1 MGKPFWRSVEYFFT
15 GNYSADN
22 GNNDIVAIG
31 FGGEIHAYGGDD
43 HVTVGS
49 IGATVHTGSG
59 NDTVVGGSAYLRVED
74 STGHLSVKGAAG
86 YADIN
91 KSGDGNVSFAGAAGG
106 VSIDH
111 LGHHGDV
118 SYGGAAAYNSVKRKG
133 LSGNVTFKGAGGY
146 NALWHETNH
155 GNLSFAGAGAGNK
168 LDRTWFDQYQGSRG
182 DVSFD
187 GAGAANSISSRVET
201 GNITFRGAGADN
213 HLVRKGKVGDI
224 TLQGAGASN
233 RIERTRQAEDVYQQT
248 HGNIRFE
255 GVGGYNSFYSDVAH
269 GDIHFS
275 GGGAYNTITR
285 KGSGSSFD
293 AQGMEYAKAEDIV
306 LTTAKMHGSWIGS
319 GTHAVTAVKSE
330 REPNT
335 YLFAI
340 ADGTYTKINKVRL
353 SNDPKTGK
361 LKYYSEAWYKQ
372 GNHLSGLARS
382 DVSSAGG
389 FEVNPIN
396 GGYTLSNIAVEHQQ
410 SLTVHAM
417 EKDLTEYEWVT
428 YANGALIDAK
438 DVVLSDAKMGGHAIS
453 TDGTKVDVQAIKSN
467 RKPNTYVYAKVLG
480 PYTKIVVVELANDAE
495 TGVLKYQARSWYK
508 EGDHTA
514 NLANEDISSANG
526 YHSMGKG
533 GYSLSALNY
542 SVNAIRS
549 MSETVADIDEY
560 TDQTLFKPATDSG
573 ESSGDVHFSG
583 AGGGNVIKSNVTR
596 GNVYFNGGG
605 IANVIL
611 HSSQFGNT
619 EFNGGGAANV
629 IVKSGEEGDLTFR
642 GAGLANVLVHQSKQG
657 KMDVYAGGAVN
668 VLVRIGDGQ
677 YLAHLLAYGNISVHK
692 GNGNSRVAMLGGY
705 NTHTQIG
712 SGHGLWLAAGG
723 FNVMTQVG
731 NGEVTS
737 VLAGGANVLTKVGEG
752 ELTAGMLGGANVM
765 THISGD
771 EQASNTTAVALGGA
785 NILTKKGKGDTLA
798 VMGGGAN
805 VLTHVGDGSTTGVMV
820 GGANILTKVGN
831 GDTTGI
837 MLGVGNVLTHVGD
850 GQTLGVMGAAGN
862 IFTKVGDGTSIA
874 AMIGAGNIF
883 THVGEGNAWAL
894 MGGLG
899 NVFTKVGNGDA
910 LALMVAEANVFTHIG
925 DGMSVALM
933 LAKGNVATKVGNGT
947 TLAAMVGN
955 ANIFTHIGNG
965 STFAAMIGQANVM
978 TKVGNDLTAALM
990 VGKAN
995 IYTHVGDGTS
1005 LGLFA
1010 GEMNVMTKV
1019 GNGTTLAAMFGK
1031 ANIMTHVG
1039 DGLTGVLALGEA
1051 NIVTK
1056 VGDDFMGVVAAAKA
1070 NVVTHVGDAT
1080 TAAVLAGKGNIL
1092 TKVGEGTTVGLLI
1105 SDIGNVMTHVGD
1117 GTTIGIAKGKA
1128 NIVTKVGDGLGI
1140 NVAWGQANVFTQ
1152 VGDGDRYNFA
1162 KGEANIL
1169 TKVGDGQEVSVV
1181 QGKANII
1188 THVGNGDD
1196 YTGAWGK
1203 ANVITKVGDGRNVVL
1218 AKGEANIVT
1227 QVGDGDSFNA
1237 LWSKGNVVTKVGDG
1251 MQVTAAKGKAN
1262 ITTTV
1267 GNGLSVTAAYGD
1279 ANINTKVGNG
1289 VSVNVAWGKY
1299 NINTKVGDGLNVAV
1313 MKGKANANI
1322 HIGDGLNIN
1331 ASYARN
1337 NVAIKV
1343 GNGDFYSLAVASSN
1357 TSSNKLSALF
1367 DNVKQT
1373 LLGVGGSQAI
1383 NYLVQGDEAS
1393 TSGTQKG
1400 RGAIATPEITKLD
1413 GFQMDAIEE
1422 VGSDLGDS
1430 LTGSVTKVDTPDLN
1444 EMDNDLNIDGASDH
1458 APNLIVNGDFEQGDR
1473 GWQST
1478 HGVEASYSGS
1488 VYGVNG
1494 EGHGTRVTELDTH
1507 TNTSLYQDL
1516 TDLTEGEVIAV
1527 SFDFAKRA
1535 GLSNNEGIE
1544 VLWNGEVVFSSSGDA
1559 SAWQQKTLKLTAHA
1573 GSNRIEFKG
1582 TGHNDGLGYIL
1593 DNVVAK
1599 SESSPQA
1606 NAVSEHAKQNQASQ
1620 NALSDKERAE
1630 ADRQRLEQEK
1640 QKQLDAVA
1648 GSQSQLEST
1657 DQQAIENNGQAQ
1669 RDAVK
1674 EESEAVTAE
1683 LTTLAQGLDVLDG
1696 QATHTGKS
1704 GEQWRN
1710 DFAGGLL
1717 DGVQSQID
1725 DAKQLASDKMAA
1737 AKQTQSDN
1745 NSKVKD
1751 SIAKSEAGVAKGEQN
1766 RAGAEQDIA
1775 EAKAD
1780 AETRKADAVA
1790 KSHDAKQAESDAH
1803 SAANDAQSRG
1813 DRDAM
1818 NAENK
1823 ANQAQNDA
1831 QGAKQ
1836 NEGDRPDRQGVAGSG
1851 LSGNAHRV
1859 EGAGETGSHVNTDSQ
1874 TNADGRFSDGLTEQE
1889 LEALE
1894 GATNAVNRLQINAGI
1909 RSKNSGSTITSM
1921 FMEANADSIVVD
1933 TTASQDV
1940 VRKEVRISGVN
1951 LVGLGE
1957 ASHDSAESLVAARAE
1972 KVANLYRWLDTD
1984 NDVATDK
1991 YVPVPG
1997 FERVDAD
2004 VSDEVKQ
2011 RMIQSMSGYIE
2022 HTDNQVPKDQAQAL
2036 ATLFVESTLDYDW
2049 DKRVEFLT
2057 KLESYGY
2064 SFETPHAEKSIV
2076 SFWSGKNF
2084 KQYRDVLDNAQTDGK
2099 KVVYD
2104 IDVKGNAFAID
2115 LNKHLMRW
2123 GGLFLDPDN
2132 AEQNQ
2137 LKSSID
2143 AATFSNTGFWSSV
2156 YATGAQHDVY
2166 VIAEGGVRLGNY
2178 FWHVE
2183 LPALR
2188 QLQREGL
2195 VGEIRLLDK
2204 PVSEYKDL
2212 PADEIGR
2219 RLTDAGVGV
2228 KVRFDA
2234 LSSARQ
2240 AELLADNPDDYRA
2253 DTLVEL
2259 DVKLSA
2265 IDSMLRESLPFYSLR
2280 TERNLLV
2287 QEGDE
2292 GFEVR
2297 SWPGSD
2303 DKSKTILLDN
2313 PEDAA
2318 QQKAIERF
2326 ILANFDNF
2334 EQMPD
2339 ELFLVDNKVLS
2350 HHDGRTRILAQK
2362 EDGAWTYNTNSELM
2376 SVTELLDAAH
2386 VSGKV
2391 RGESYQKVIDALAE
2405 YHASTA
2411 EHADYELE
2419 SVEQLVNL
2427 RKKIEGYALG
2437 HPDSGRLEAMNSL
2450 LNQVNSRLEEVS
2462 VLAVSEQSIKAHD
2475 SFSRLY
2481 DQLDNAHL
2489 KQSKHLY
2496 LDGNG
2501 DFVTKGKGNLA
2512 KIDQLG
2518 GSDAVLEKVKASV
2531 NHEYGQAIA
2540 DTIFAGLSA
2549 NELAKDGKGIDIT
2562 GLNRIHQA
2570 LEQHMSPVSATMY
2583 IWKPS
2588 DHSAL
2593 GHAALQIGQGRTQI
2607 DAQAAADFN
2616 KQNYVSWW
2624 PLGSKSSNIR
2634 NIFNVATEYQ
2644 PDLKLRWSDFSQP
2657 AHQNDTLE
2665 HDMASEENDGFG
2677 LNDGETKLKRFIE
2690 KLNAAKGIDAA
2701 YKDASEGY
2709 ASVLLGN
2716 PDMLVSTGIPAHV
2729 FQPFVDQWNDTS
2741 YDMMDVANR
2750 FAQEL
2755 QKQAQA
2761 SGDPALVAK
2770 RIDNVVRLFAERALE
2785 EIEAFKASQADEG
2798 RVFRI
2803 NLEGLDVA
2811 AMQAEW
2817 NRLSHDPDARYQ
2829 LLTKNCSSTVAKVLK
2844 AGGADKLIGHTW
2856 RPKFGVW
2863 TPTELFN
2870 FGQALQEA
2878 QLEIAAKKQSHQVND
2893 DLDALS
2899 GSEKHKDKVAIEND
2913 GTPPRDKVPLS
2924 PLTRFLNNELYGER
2938 DARRKIGDITQ
2949 TLLDHA
2955 VEKGESQKVTLKGE
2969 AGRLTGYYHQGTAS
2983 SDDETST
2990 TSGKVVLFLHGSG
3003 SSAEEQASAIRSHYQ
3018 KQGIDMLAVNLR
3030 GYGES
3035 DGGPSEKGLYQ
3046 DARTMFN
3053 YLVNDKGI
3061 DPSNIILHGYSMGGP
3076 IAADLARYAA
3086 QNGQAVSGLLL
3097 DRPMPSMT
3105 KAITA
3110 HEVANPAG
3118 IVGTIAKAVNGQFS
3132 VEKNLKG
3139 LPQETPILLL
3149 TDNEG
3154 LGEEGEKLRVKLS
3167 NSGFNVT
3174 GEQTF
3179 YGHEASNRLMSQ
3191 YTGQIVSDLLNTQH
3205 IKHNEAKLNLEP
3217 HGKNYES
3224 RDLILK
3230 PISQPETVEL
3240 GMPEVDQKVLAD
3252 IAEREN
3258 VIIGVRPV
3266 DEKSKS
3272 LIASKM
3278 YSSKGLFVKAKSS
3291 DWGPMSGFIPV
3302 DQSFAKAS
3310 ARRDLE
3316 TFNRHAEQSIQSGNA
3331 VSADLYLNQVRVE
3344 ELVSK
3349 YHSLTPLELDDQ
3361 SGMYKTTATN
3371 GDQSV
3376 PFFLNR
3382 VTVDGNELWQVH
3394 YITNGELA
3402 PFKVIGDPV
3411 SKQPMTADYDLLT
3424 VMYSYGDL
3432 GPQDK
3437 VKQPLTWQQWKDSV
3451 TYEDL
3456 TPKYK
3461 ELYSNEDL
3469 YNKKDGASLGNVSGR
3484 LKELKDR
3491 INVDLGR
3498 TNGLEMVHHGADDA
3512 NPYAVMADNFPAT
3525 FFVPKSLFAE
3535 DGLGEGKGSIQTYF
3549 NVNEQGAVVIRNP
3562 QEFSDFQQ
3570 VTINASFRASFNDK
3584 WNHGL
3589 DEPLFTT
3596 KRKLSHEFLNKR
3608 DQLLKKLSGGR
3619 LDAQDETL
3627 VALGNPDDVSGN
3639 KAIVAVDVSQIF
3651 TRQELKE
3658 RANVFAKP
3666 IGASYQGILD
3676 QLDLVH
3682 QTVSRDQIVAS
3693 FELNKKVNAYIAE
3706 HPTSGRNQALTQ
3718 LKEQITSALFIGK
3731 MQVAQVDIDAIA
3743 QTRPE
3748 LAARIFMV
3756 AIEEANGEHR
3766 GLTDMMVRWAN
3777 EDPYLAP
3784 KQGYKGE
3791 TPNDLGFDAKYHVD
3805 LGDHYADFK
3814 QWLETSQ
3821 SNGLLSKAT
3830 LDESTKTVHLGYSY
3844 QELQDLTGVESV
3856 QMAFYFLKEAA
3867 KKVDPISGDSA
3878 EMILLKKFADKSY
3891 LSQLD
3896 SDRMDQI
3903 EGIYR
3908 SSHETDVDAWD
3919 RRYSGAGYDEL
3930 TNKLAGAT
3938 GVDEQLSVLL
3948 DDRKGLLIGEVHGS
3962 DVNGLRF
3969 VNEQMDALKKQGVT
3983 VIGLEHLRSDL
3994 AQPLIDRYL
4003 ATGVM
4008 SSELSAMLKTKHLDA
4023 TLFENAR
4030 ANGMRIVALD
4040 ANSSAR
4046 PNVQGTEHGL
4056 MYRAGAANN
4065 IAVEVLQSLPDD
4077 EKFVAIYGKAHLQ
4090 SHKGIE
4096 GFVPGITHRLDLP
4109 ALRVSD
4115 SNQFRVEQDD
4125 MTLRVVYDDVANK
4138 PKLTF
4143 KDSLS
4148 GANTAIHNQNVN
4160 DWERVA
4166 VTPTADGGET
4176 RFDGQ
4181 IIVQMENDSVVANA
4195 AANLAGKH
4203 PESSVVVQLDSDG
4216 NYRVVYGDPSKLD
4229 GKLRWQLVGHGR
4241 DDSDSNN
4248 THLSGYSAEDLAA
4261 KLANF
4266 QQSFSQAENIN
4277 NTPDHISI
4285 VGCSLVSDDKQKGF
4299 GHQFINAMDVNG
4311 LRVDVS
4317 ARSSELA
4324 VDATGRKHTKDENG
4338 DWIQKA
4344 ETNKVSLSWNEQ
4356 GEVIAKEERIRN
4368 GIAEGDIDLSRIGVS
4383 DVGEIARGAI
4393 GDNNDVFDAPE
4404 KRKVETET
4412 SSSAANNKLSYSGNI
4427 QVNVGD
4433 GEFTAV
4439 NWGTSNVGIK
4449 VGSGGF
4455 KSLAFGDNNVMVH
4468 IGNGESKHS
4477 VDMGGYQALEGAQM
4491 FIGNRNVSFNLGQSN
4506 DLLVMMDKSIPT
4518 PPLVNP
4524 FDGAARISGVL
4535 QSIATSGEDQDW
4547 LAAQEQQWTLSGA
4560 KKFVKDMSGLDQSSS
4575 VDYTCLVE
4583 LDSHN
4588 ERSSRGLKH
4597 DTEAAL
4603 NKQYNQWLSGNSD
4616 SSAGKLSRADK
4627 LRQANEKLAFNFA
4640 VGGQGADIQVTTGN
4654 WNFMFGDNIQ
4664 SILDTNLGSLFGLMT
4679 QQFSATGQAKTTFTY
4694 TPEDLPRQLKNK
4706 LLGQM
4711 AGIGAETTL
4720 ADIFGVDYTTSGQIV
4735 SRNGEAVDGVA
4746 ILTEMLEV
4754 IGEFSGDQLQAF
4766 VDPAKLLDSLKS
4778 GIDMGADG
4786 IQSFAE
4792 THGLKDK
4799 APEEEENK
4807 SAVSVNGTSVN
4818 SAQGATASDGNTET
4832 AETQDRAFGF
4842 NSLNLPNLFATIF
4855 SQDKQKEMKSLV
4867 ENLKENLTADLLNM
4881 KEKTFDFLRNSG
4893 HLQGDGD
4900 INLSLGNYNFNW
4912 GGDGKDLGAYLG
4924 DNNNFWGG
4932 RGDDVFYATG
4942 TSNIFTGGEG
4952 SDMGVL
4958 MGRENMM
4965 FGGDG
4970 NDTAV
4975 VAGRI
4980 NHVFLGAGDDQSFVF
4995 GEGGEID
5002 TGLGRDYVV
5011 TSGNFNR
5018 VDTGDGQ
5025 DYSVTIGNNNQ
5036 VELGAGNDFA
5046 NVFGNYNRINASAG
5060 NDVVKLMGYHAV
5072 LNGGEGEDHLI
5083 AAAISKFS
5091 QFNGEEGRDLMVLG
5105 GYQNT
5110 FKGGTDV
5117 DSFVVSGDVIDNL
5130 VEDIS
5135 SEDNIVFNGI
5145 DWQKLW
5151 FERSGYDLKLSIL
5164 RDPVSETDQAKF
5176 EHIGSVTF
5184 NDYFDGK
5191 RAQMIIAMGEKDANG
5206 EREYT
5211 TLSESSIDALV
5222 QAMSGFDP
5230 QAGDNGFIDNLD
5242 SKSRVAIST
5251 AWADVVHKKGITV

>member
-15 GNYSADN
+15 GNYSADD
-22 GNNDIVAIG
+22 GNNSIVAIG

-49 IGATVHTGSG
+49 IGATVYTGSG
-59 NDTVVGGSAYLRVED
+59 NDTVVGGSAYLKVED
-74 STGHLSVKGAAG
+74 STGHLTVKGAAG

-111 LGHHGDV
+111 LGNHGDV
-118 SYGGAAAYNSVKRKG
+118 SYGGAAAYNGITRKG

-146 NALWHETNH
+146 NALWHETNQ

-168 LDRTWFDQYQGSRG
+168 LDRTWFNRYQGSRG
-182 DVSFD
+182 DVTFD

-233 RIERTRQAEDVYQQT
+233 RIERTRQAEDVYAQT
-248 HGNIRFE
+248 RGNIRFE
-255 GVGGYNSFYSDVAH
+255 GVGGYNSLYSDVAH

-306 LTTAKMHGSWIGS
+306 LTAAQMHGLSIDNGNKF
-319 GTHAVTAVKSE
+319 HAVTAVKSE

-353 SNDPKTGK
+353 YNDPETGK
-361 LKYYSEAWYKQ
+361 LKYYSEAWFKR
-372 GNHLSGLARS
+372 GNHLAELARS

-410 SLTVHAM
+410 SVTVHAV
-417 EKDLTEYEWVT
+417 EKNLTEYEWVT

-438 DVVLSDAKMGGHAIS
+438 DVALSDAKMGGDAIYA
-453 TDGTKVDVQAIKSN
+453 DGTKVDVEAVKSN

-480 PYTKIVVVELANDAE
+480 RHTKIVVVELANDPK
-495 TGVLKYQARSWYK
+495 TGALKYQARSWYK
-508 EGDHTA
+508 EGNHTA

-533 GYSLSALNY
+533 GYSLSDLHY
-542 SVNAIRS
+542 SVNAVRS
-549 MSETVADIDEY
+549 TSETVADIEEY
-560 TDQTLFKPATDSG
+560 TDQTLFKPANDSG
-573 ESSGDVHFSG
+573 ESSGDVRFNG

-596 GNVYFNGGG
+596 GNVHFNGGG

-692 GNGNSRVAMLGGY
+692 GNGNSRVVMLGGY

-712 SGHGLWLAAGG
+712 SGNGLWLAAGG

-731 NGEVTS
+731 QGDVAA
-737 VLAGGANVLTKVGEG
+737 VLAGGANVLTKMGEG
-752 ELTAGMLGGANVM
+752 ELTSGMLGGANVI

-771 EQASNTTAVALGGA
+771 NETSNTTAVALGGA
-785 NILTKKGKGDTLA
+785 NILTKKGKGNTLA

-805 VLTHVGDGSTTGVMV
+805 VLTHVGDGTTTGVMV

-874 AMIGAGNIF
+874 VMIGAGNIF

-955 ANIFTHIGNG
+955 ANIFTHVGSG
-965 STFAAMIGQANVM
+965 STFAAMIGQANIM

-995 IYTHVGDGTS
+995 I
-1005 LGLFA
+1005 
-1010 GEMNVMTKV
+1010 
-1019 GNGTTLAAMFGK
+1019 
-1031 ANIMTHVG
+1031 MTHVG
-1039 DGLTGVLALGEA
+1039 DG
-1051 NIVTK
+1051 
-1056 VGDDFMGVVAAAKA
+1056 
-1070 NVVTHVGDAT
+1070 T

-1105 SDIGNVMTHVGD
+1105 SDVGNVMTHVGD

-1128 NIVTKVGDGLGI
+1128 NLITKVGDGLGV

-1162 KGEANIL
+1162 KGEANLI
-1169 TKVGDGQEVSVV
+1169 TKVGDGQELSVV
-1181 QGKANII
+1181 QGEANII

-1203 ANVITKVGDGRNVVL
+1203 ANVITKVGHGQNVVL

-1237 LWSKGNVVTKVGDG
+1237 LWSKGNIVTKVGDG
-1251 MQVTAAKGKAN
+1251 MQVTAAKGQAN

-1267 GNGLSVTAAYGD
+1267 GNGLNVTAAYGD
-1279 ANINTKVGNG
+1279 ANINTKVGDG

-1313 MKGKANANI
+1313 MNGKANANI
-1322 HIGDGLNIN
+1322 HVGDGLNIN
-1331 ASYARN
+1331 ASYAQN

-1367 DNVKQT
+1367 DNIKQT
-1373 LLGVGGSQAI
+1373 VLGVGGSQAI

-1393 TSGTQKG
+1393 SSGTHKG

-1413 GFQMDAIEE
+1413 GFQMDAIKE

-1430 LTGSVTKVDTPDLN
+1430 LIGSVTKVDTPDLN
-1444 EMDNDLNIDGASDH
+1444 KMQHAINVDDSSVQ
-1458 APNLIVNGDFEQGDR
+1458 APNLIVNGDFELGEH

-1478 HGVEASYSGS
+1478 HGVEASYAGS
-1488 VYGVNG
+1488 VYGVEG
-1494 EGHGTRVTELDTH
+1494 EGHGARVTELDTY

-1516 TDLTEGEVIAV
+1516 ANLAQGEVIAV

-1544 VLWNGEVVFSSSGDA
+1544 VLWNGEVVFSSSGDE
-1559 SAWQQKTLKLTAHA
+1559 SAWQQKTLKLTAQA

-1593 DNVVAK
+1593 DNVVAT
-1599 SESSPQA
+1599 SESSQQA
-1606 NAVSEHAKQNQASQ
+1606 NAIREHATQNPAAQ

-1657 DQQAIENNGQAQ
+1657 DQQALENNGQAQ
-1669 RDAVK
+1669 RDAVQ
-1674 EESEAVTAE
+1674 EESEAITAE
-1683 LTTLAQGLDVLDG
+1683 LTKLAQGLDVLDS
-1696 QATHTGKS
+1696 QATHTGES
-1704 GEQWRN
+1704 GDQWRN
-1710 DFAGGLL
+1710 EFASGLL
-1717 DGVQSQID
+1717 AGVQTQLD
-1725 DAKQLASDKMAA
+1725 DAKQLANDKIAE
-1737 AKQTQSDN
+1737 AKQTHADN
-1745 NSKVKD
+1745 QNKVKD
-1751 SIAKSEAGVAKGEQN
+1751 AVAKSEAGVAKGEQN

-1775 EAKAD
+1775 DAQAD
-1780 AETRKADAVA
+1780 AEKRKADALA
-1790 KSHDAKQAESDAH
+1790 KGKDAQQAESDAH
-1803 SAANDAQSRG
+1803 HAVNNAQSRG
-1813 DRDAM
+1813 DRDVQV
-1818 NAENK
+1818 AENK
-1823 ANQAQNDA
+1823 ANQAQADA

-1836 NEGDRPDRQGVAGSG
+1836 NEGDRPDRQGVTGSG
-1851 LSGNAHRV
+1851 LSGNAHSV
-1859 EGAGETGSHVNTDSQ
+1859 EGAGETDSHVKTDSQ
-1874 TNADGRFSDGLTEQE
+1874 TNADGRFSEGLTEQE
-1889 LEALE
+1889 QEALE
-1894 GATNAVNRLQINAGI
+1894 GVTNAVNRLQINAGI
-1909 RSKNSGSTITSM
+1909 RAKNSGSTITTM
-1921 FMEANADSIVVD
+1921 FTEANTDSIVVP
-1933 TTASQDV
+1933 TTTSQDV
-1940 VRKEVRISGVN
+1940 VRKEIRISGVN
-1951 LVGLGE
+1951 LEGLGE
-1957 ASHDSAESLVAARAE
+1957 ASHDG
-1972 KVANLYRWLDTD
+1972 T
-1984 NDVATDK
+1984 
-1991 YVPVPG
+1991 
-1997 FERVDAD
+1997 
-2004 VSDEVKQ
+2004 
-2011 RMIQSMSGYIE
+2011 
-2022 HTDNQVPKDQAQAL
+2022 
-2036 ATLFVESTLDYDW
+2036 
-2049 DKRVEFLT
+2049 
-2057 KLESYGY
+2057 
-2064 SFETPHAEKSIV
+2064 
-2076 SFWSGKNF
+2076 
-2084 KQYRDVLDNAQTDGK
+2084 
-2099 KVVYD
+2099 
-2104 IDVKGNAFAID
+2104 
-2115 LNKHLMRW
+2115 
-2123 GGLFLDPDN
+2123 
-2132 AEQNQ
+2132 
-2137 LKSSID
+2137 
-2143 AATFSNTGFWSSV
+2143 
-2156 YATGAQHDVY
+2156 
-2166 VIAEGGVRLGNY
+2166 
-2178 FWHVE
+2178 
-2183 LPALR
+2183 
-2188 QLQREGL
+2188 L
-2195 VGEIRLLDK
+2195 VGT
-2204 PVSEYKDL
+2204 VVN
-2212 PADEIGR
+2212 
-2219 RLTDAGVGV
+2219 T
-2228 KVRFDA
+2228 
-2234 LSSARQ
+2234 
-2240 AELLADNPDDYRA
+2240 
-2253 DTLVEL
+2253 
-2259 DVKLSA
+2259 
-2265 IDSMLRESLPFYSLR
+2265 MLRESLPFYSLR

-2297 SWPGSD
+2297 AWPGTE
-2303 DKSKTILLDN
+2303 DKSKTIILED

-2318 QQKAIERF
+2318 QHKAIERF

-2339 ELFLVDNKVLS
+2339 ELFLVDNKVIS
-2350 HHDGRTRILAQK
+2350 HHEGRTHVLAQRV
-2362 EDGAWTYNTNSELM
+2362 DGAWQYNATVELM
-2376 SVTELLDAAH
+2376 SVTELLDAAN
-2386 VSGKV
+2386 VTGKI
-2391 RGESYQKVIDALAE
+2391 RGESYQQVIDALTD
-2405 YHASTA
+2405 YHASIT
-2411 EHADYELE
+2411 EHADYEPE
-2419 SVEQLVNL
+2419 SVEKLLNL
-2427 RKKIEGYALG
+2427 RKKIEGYVLG
-2437 HPDSGRLEAMNSL
+2437 HPDSGRVEAMNSL
-2450 LNQVNSRLEEVS
+2450 LNQVNTRLDEVS
-2462 VLAVSEQSIKAHD
+2462 LLSVAEQTIQAQD

-2481 DQLDNAHL
+2481 DQLEAANL
-2489 KQSKHLY
+2489 KESKHLD
-2496 LDGNG
+2496 LDQNG

-2512 KIDQLG
+2512 NIDLLG
-2518 GSDAVLEKVKASV
+2518 SREAVLEKVKLTVS
-2531 NHEYGQAIA
+2531 NEYGQTVA

-2549 NELAKDGKGIDIT
+2549 KDLAKDGKGIDIA
-2562 GLNRIHQA
+2562 GLNKVHQA
-2570 LEQHMSPVSATMY
+2570 IEQHLSPVSATLY

-2593 GHAALQIGQGRTQI
+2593 GHAALQIGQGRTQLEG
-2607 DAQAAADFN
+2607 QAAADFN
-2616 KQNYVSWW
+2616 QQNYVSWW
-2624 PLGSKSSNIR
+2624 PLGSKSSNIG
-2634 NIFNVATEYQ
+2634 NILNVTTKDQ
-2644 PDLKLRWSDFSQP
+2644 PDLKLRWKDFSQP
-2657 AHQNDTLE
+2657 AAHGESLAF
-2665 HDMASEENDGFG
+2665 DMQTEENDDFG
-2677 LNDGETKLKRFIE
+2677 LKSAEDKLKDFI
-2690 KLNAAKGIDAA
+2690 KQLASASGVDKKF
-2701 YKDASEGY
+2701 KDISQAFTMM
-2709 ASVLLGN
+2709 ALMN
-2716 PDMLVSTGIPAHV
+2716 PDILESANIPEHISK
-2729 FQPFVDQWNDTS
+2729 PFVDQWNDTS
-2741 YDMMDVANR
+2741 YDMQDVAQRFAKELQEQAKVAANSEQMEQQISEVVRR
-2750 FAQEL
+2750 FAQDEL
-2755 QKQAQA
+2755 DKIQT
-2761 SGDPALVAK
+2761 
-2770 RIDNVVRLFAERALE
+2770 
-2785 EIEAFKASQADEG
+2785 FKETQADQG

-2817 NRLSHDPDARYQ
+2817 HRLSNDPDARYQ

-2856 RPKFGVW
+2856 LPKFGVW

-2878 QLEIAAKKQSHQVND
+2878 QLEIAAKKQSHQVTD
-2893 DLDALS
+2893 VLDALS
-2899 GSEKHKDKVAIEND
+2899 GN
-2913 GTPPRDKVPLS
+2913 
-2924 PLTRFLNNELYGER
+2924 
-2938 DARRKIGDITQ
+2938 
-2949 TLLDHA
+2949 
-2955 VEKGESQKVTLKGE
+2955 
-2969 AGRLTGYYHQGTAS
+2969 
-2983 SDDETST
+2983 
-2990 TSGKVVLFLHGSG
+2990 
-3003 SSAEEQASAIRSHYQ
+3003 
-3018 KQGIDMLAVNLR
+3018 
-3030 GYGES
+3030 
-3035 DGGPSEKGLYQ
+3035 
-3046 DARTMFN
+3046 
-3053 YLVNDKGI
+3053 
-3061 DPSNIILHGYSMGGP
+3061 
-3076 IAADLARYAA
+3076 
-3086 QNGQAVSGLLL
+3086 
-3097 DRPMPSMT
+3097 
-3105 KAITA
+3105 
-3110 HEVANPAG
+3110 
-3118 IVGTIAKAVNGQFS
+3118 
-3132 VEKNLKG
+3132 
-3139 LPQETPILLL
+3139 
-3149 TDNEG
+3149 
-3154 LGEEGEKLRVKLS
+3154 
-3167 NSGFNVT
+3167 
-3174 GEQTF
+3174 
-3179 YGHEASNRLMSQ
+3179 
-3191 YTGQIVSDLLNTQH
+3191 
-3205 IKHNEAKLNLEP
+3205 
-3217 HGKNYES
+3217 
-3224 RDLILK
+3224 
-3230 PISQPETVEL
+3230 
-3240 GMPEVDQKVLAD
+3240 
-3252 IAEREN
+3252 
-3258 VIIGVRPV
+3258 
-3266 DEKSKS
+3266 
-3272 LIASKM
+3272 
-3278 YSSKGLFVKAKSS
+3278 KAK
-3291 DWGPMSGFIPV
+3291 
-3302 DQSFAKAS
+3302 
-3310 ARRDLE
+3310 
-3316 TFNRHAEQSIQSGNA
+3316 
-3331 VSADLYLNQVRVE
+3331 
-3344 ELVSK
+3344 
-3349 YHSLTPLELDDQ
+3349 
-3361 SGMYKTTATN
+3361 
-3371 GDQSV
+3371 
-3376 PFFLNR
+3376 
-3382 VTVDGNELWQVH
+3382 
-3394 YITNGELA
+3394 
-3402 PFKVIGDPV
+3402 
-3411 SKQPMTADYDLLT
+3411 
-3424 VMYSYGDL
+3424 
-3432 GPQDK
+3432 
-3437 VKQPLTWQQWKDSV
+3437 
-3451 TYEDL
+3451 
-3456 TPKYK
+3456 
-3461 ELYSNEDL
+3461 
-3469 YNKKDGASLGNVSGR
+3469 
-3484 LKELKDR
+3484 
-3491 INVDLGR
+3491 
-3498 TNGLEMVHHGADDA
+3498 
-3512 NPYAVMADNFPAT
+3512 
-3525 FFVPKSLFAE
+3525 
-3535 DGLGEGKGSIQTYF
+3535 
-3549 NVNEQGAVVIRNP
+3549 
-3562 QEFSDFQQ
+3562 
-3570 VTINASFRASFNDK
+3570 
-3584 WNHGL
+3584 
-3589 DEPLFTT
+3589 
-3596 KRKLSHEFLNKR
+3596 
-3608 DQLLKKLSGGR
+3608 
-3619 LDAQDETL
+3619 
-3627 VALGNPDDVSGN
+3627 
-3639 KAIVAVDVSQIF
+3639 VAVDLAQIF
-3651 TRQELKE
+3651 TVQELKE
-3658 RANVFAKP
+3658 RAKVFAKP

-3682 QTVSRDQIVAS
+3682 QAKGRYQIAAS
-3693 FELNKKVNAYIAE
+3693 FELNKKINDYIVE

-3718 LKEQITSALFIGK
+3718 LKEQVTSALFIGK
-3731 MQVAQVDIDAIA
+3731 MQVAQAGIDAIA

-3748 LAARIFMV
+3748 LATRIFMV
-3756 AIEEANGEHR
+3756 AIEEANGKHV
-3766 GLTDMMVRWAN
+3766 GLTDMMLRWAN

-3784 KQGYKGE
+3784 KHGYKGE
-3791 TPNDLGFDAKYHVD
+3791 MPSDLGFDAKYHVD
-3805 LGDHYADFK
+3805 LGEHYADFK

-3844 QELQDLTGVESV
+3844 QELQDLTGAESV

-3867 KKVDPISGDSA
+3867 KKADPISGDSA
-3878 EMILLKKFADKSY
+3878 EMILLKKFADQNY

-3919 RRYSGAGYDEL
+3919 RRYSGKGYDEL
-3930 TNKLAGAT
+3930 TNMLASAT

-3969 VNEQMDALKKQGVT
+3969 VNEQMEALKKQGVT

-4008 SSELSAMLKTKHLDA
+4008 SSELSAMLKTKHLDV

-4030 ANGMRIVALD
+4030 VNGMRIVALD

-4065 IAVEVLQSLPDD
+4065 IAVEVLQNLPDG

-4109 ALRVSD
+4109 ALKVSD
-4115 SNQFRVEQDD
+4115 SNQFTVEQDD
-4125 MTLRVVYDDVANK
+4125 VSLRVVYDDVANK
-4138 PKLTF
+4138 PKITF
-4143 KDSLS
+4143 KGSLS
-4148 GANTAIHNQNVN
+4148 GANTALHNQNVN
-4160 DWERVA
+4160 DWERVV
-4166 VTPTADGGET
+4166 VTPIADGGET

-4181 IIVQMENDSVVANA
+4181 IIVQMENDPVVAKA

-4203 PESSVVVQLDSDG
+4203 AESSVVVQLDSDG
-4216 NYRVVYGDPSKLD
+4216 NYLVVYGDPSKLD

-4241 DDSDSNN
+4241 DHSESNN
-4248 THLSGYSAEDLAA
+4248 TRLSGYSADELAV
-4261 KLANF
+4261 KLAKF
-4266 QQSFSQAENIN
+4266 QQSFNQAENIN
-4277 NTPDHISI
+4277 NKPDHISI

-4299 GHQFINAMDVNG
+4299 GHQFINAMDANG

-4317 ARSSELA
+4317 VRSSELA
-4324 VDATGRKHTKDENG
+4324 VDEAGRKHTKDANG
-4338 DWIQKA
+4338 DWVQKA
-4344 ETNKVSLSWNEQ
+4344 ENNKVSLSWDAQ
-4356 GEVIAKEERIRN
+4356 GEVVAKDERIRN
-4368 GIAEGDIDLSRIGVS
+4368 GIAEGDIDLSRIGVNNV
-4383 DVGEIARGAI
+4383 DEPARGAI
-4393 GDNNDVFDAPE
+4393 GDNSDVFDAPE
-4404 KRKVETET
+4404 KRKPETEVIAN
-4412 SSSAANNKLSYSGNI
+4412 SSSSNQLSYSGNI
-4427 QVNVGD
+4427 QVNVGE

-4449 VGSGGF
+4449 VGTGGF

-4468 IGNGESKHS
+4468 IGDGESKHS
-4477 VDMGGYQALEGAQM
+4477 VDIGGYQALEGAQM
-4491 FIGNRNVSFNLGQSN
+4491 FLGNRNVSFNFGHSN
-4506 DLLVMMDKSIPT
+4506 DLILMMDKSIPT

-4524 FDGAARISGVL
+4524 FDGATRISGVL
-4535 QSIATSGEDQDW
+4535 QGIAMSGEGEDW

-4575 VDYTCLVE
+4575 VDYTTLVE
-4583 LDSHN
+4583 LDSQN
-4588 ERSSRGLKH
+4588 ERDSRGLKH
-4597 DTEAAL
+4597 DAEATL
-4603 NKQYNQWLSGNSD
+4603 NKQYNQWLSGNGNSGT
-4616 SSAGKLSRADK
+4616 SQLSRADK

-4679 QQFSATGQAKTTFTY
+4679 QQFTATGQAKTTFTY
-4694 TPEDLPRQLKNK
+4694 TPQDLPRQLKNK
-4706 LLGQM
+4706 LLGQL
-4711 AGIGAETTL
+4711 AGVGAETTL
-4720 ADIFGVDYTTSGQIV
+4720 ADIFGVDYTASGQII
-4735 SRNGEAVDGVA
+4735 SRNGQAVDGVA
-4746 ILTEMLEV
+4746 ILKEMLEV

-4766 VDPAKLLDSLKS
+4766 VDPAKLLDSLKA

-4786 IQSFAE
+4786 IKSFAE
-4792 THGLKDK
+4792 THGLKEK
-4799 APEEEENK
+4799 APEEEKDN
-4807 SAVSVNGTSVN
+4807 SSVSVNGANVN
-4818 SAQGATASDGNTET
+4818 SAQGATVADGNTET

-4867 ENLKENLTADLLNM
+4867 ENLKQNLTADLLNM

-4900 INLSLGNYNFNW
+4900 INISLGNYNFNW

-4952 SDMGVL
+4952 NDMGVL

-5002 TGLGRDYVV
+5002 TGSGRDYVV

-5018 VDTGDGQ
+5018 VDTGDDQ

-5046 NVFGNYNRINASAG
+5046 NVFGNYNRINAGAG

-5072 LNGGEGEDHLI
+5072 LNGGDGDDHLI

-5091 QFNGEEGRDLMVLG
+5091 QFNGGEGRDLMVLG

-5130 VEDIS
+5130 VEDIR

-5164 RDPVSETDQAKF
+5164 RDPSNDSDQSKF

-5184 NDYFDGK
+5184 SDYFNGN
-5191 RAQMIIAMGEKDANG
+5191 RAQVVIGMSEKDLSG

-5211 TLSESSIDALV
+5211 MLSDSAIDALV
-5222 QAMSGFDP
+5222 QAMSGFEP
-5230 QAGDNGFIDNLD
+5230 QAGDNGFIDSLE
-5242 SKSRVAIST
+5242 SKSQAAISM
-5251 AWADVVHKKGITV
+5251 AWSDVVHKKGLMV

>member
-15 GNYSADN
+15 GNYSADD
-22 GNNDIVAIG
+22 GNNNIVAIG
-31 FGGEIHAYGGDD
+31 FGGQIHAYGGDD

-49 IGATVHTGSG
+49 IGATVYTGSG
-59 NDTVVGGSAYLRVED
+59 NDTVVGGSAYLKVED
-74 STGHLSVKGAAG
+74 STGHLTVKGAAG

-111 LGHHGDV
+111 LGNHGDI
-118 SYGGAAAYNSVKRKG
+118 SYGGAAAYNGITRKG
-133 LSGNVTFKGAGGY
+133 LSGNVTFAGAGGY
-146 NALWHETNH
+146 NALWHETNQ
-155 GNLSFAGAGAGNK
+155 GNLSFTGAGAGNK
-168 LDRTWFDQYQGSRG
+168 LDRTWFNRYQGSHG
-182 DVSFD
+182 DVTFD

-233 RIERTRQAEDVYQQT
+233 RIERTHQAEDVYTQT
-248 HGNIRFE
+248 RGNIRFE
-255 GVGGYNSFYSDVAH
+255 GVGGYNSLYSDVAH

-275 GGGAYNTITR
+275 GGGAYNTIIR
-285 KGSGSSFD
+285 KGSGNDF
-293 AQGMEYAKAEDIV
+293 AKEGMTNAKADEIV
-306 LTTAKMHGSWIGS
+306 LTKAVMSGSWIGQD
-319 GTHAVTAVKSE
+319 HHVTAVKSAS
-330 REPNT
+330 EPNT
-335 YLFAI
+335 YLFAF
-340 ADGTYTKINKVRL
+340 ADSTYTKINKVQLR
-353 SNDPKTGK
+353 NDPQTGE
-361 LKYYSEAWYKQ
+361 LKYYSTAWYKE
-372 GNHLSGLARS
+372 GNHLSNLANQDIS
-382 DVSSAGG
+382 DNGG
-389 FEVNPIN
+389 FTAVNIN
-396 GGYTLSNIAVEHQQ
+396 GAYTLSDLKVEHQQ
-410 SLTVHAM
+410 SVTVHAV
-417 EKDLTEYEWVT
+417 EKSLTEYEWVT
-428 YANGALIDAK
+428 YANGAVIDAK
-438 DVVLSDAKMGGHAIS
+438 EVSLSDAKMGGHAIYA
-453 TDGTKVDVQAIKSN
+453 DGTKVDVKAVKSN
-467 RKPNTYVYAKVLG
+467 RQPNTYIYAKVLG
-480 PYTKIVVVELANDAE
+480 PYTKIVVVELANDPE
-495 TGVLKYQARSWYK
+495 TGALKYQARSWYK

-514 NLANEDISSANG
+514 NIANQDISSATG
-526 YHSMGKG
+526 YNPMGKG
-533 GYSLSALNY
+533 GYSLSDLHY
-542 SVNAIRS
+542 SVNAVRS
-549 MSETVADIDEY
+549 TSETVADIEEY
-560 TDQTLFKPATDSG
+560 TDQTLFKPANDSG
-573 ESSGDVHFSG
+573 ESSGDVRFNG

-596 GNVYFNGGG
+596 GNVHFNGGG

-629 IVKSGEEGDLTFR
+629 IVKSGEEGELTFR
-642 GAGLANVLVHQSKQG
+642 GAGLANVLVHQSQQG

-668 VLVRIGDGQ
+668 VLVRLGDGQ
-677 YLAHLLAYGNISVHK
+677 YLAHLLAYGNISVQK
-692 GNGNSRVAMLGGY
+692 GSGDSRVVMLGGY

-712 SGHGLWLAAGG
+712 SGNGLWLAAGG

-731 NGEVTS
+731 QGDVAA
-737 VLAGGANVLTKVGEG
+737 VLAGGANVLTKMGEG
-752 ELTAGMLGGANVM
+752 ELTSGVLGGANVI
-765 THISGD
+765 THISND
-771 EQASNTTAVALGGA
+771 DQLSNTTAVALGGA
-785 NILTKKGKGDTLA
+785 NILTKKGKGNTLA

-805 VLTHVGDGSTTGVMV
+805 VLTHVGDGTTTGVMV

-874 AMIGAGNIF
+874 VMIGAGNIF

-955 ANIFTHIGNG
+955 ANIFTHIGHG
-965 STFAAMIGQANVM
+965 STFAAMIGQANIM

-995 IYTHVGDGTS
+995 IMTHVGDGTS

-1010 GEMNVMTKV
+1010 GEVNVMTKV

-1105 SDIGNVMTHVGD
+1105 SDVGNVMTHVGD

-1128 NIVTKVGDGLGI
+1128 NLITKVGDGLGV

-1152 VGDGDRYNFA
+1152 VGDGDRYNYA
-1162 KGEANIL
+1162 KGEANLI
-1169 TKVGDGQEVSVV
+1169 TKVGDGQELSVV
-1181 QGKANII
+1181 QGEANII

-1203 ANVITKVGDGRNVVL
+1203 ANVITKVGHGQNVVL

-1237 LWSKGNVVTKVGDG
+1237 LWSKGNIVTKVGDG
-1251 MQVTAAKGKAN
+1251 MQVTAAKGQAN

-1279 ANINTKVGNG
+1279 ANINTKVGDG

-1322 HIGDGLNIN
+1322 HVGDGLNIN
-1331 ASYARN
+1331 ASYAQN

-1367 DNVKQT
+1367 DNIKQT
-1373 LLGVGGSQAI
+1373 VLGVGGSQAI

-1393 TSGTQKG
+1393 SSGTHKG

-1413 GFQMDAIEE
+1413 GFQMDAIKE
-1422 VGSDLGDS
+1422 VSSDLGDS

-1444 EMDNDLNIDGASDH
+1444 KMQHALNVDDSSVQAS
-1458 APNLIVNGDFEQGDR
+1458 NLIVNGDFELGEH

-1478 HGVEASYSGS
+1478 HGVEASYAGS
-1488 VYGVNG
+1488 VYGVEG
-1494 EGHGTRVTELDTH
+1494 EGHGARVTELDTY

-1516 TDLTEGEVIAV
+1516 ANLAQGEVIAV

-1544 VLWNGEVVFSSSGDA
+1544 VLWNGEVVFSSSGDE
-1559 SAWQQKTLKLTAHA
+1559 SAWQQKTLKLTAQA

-1593 DNVVAK
+1593 DNVVAT
-1599 SESSPQA
+1599 SESSQQA
-1606 NAVSEHAKQNQASQ
+1606 NAIREHATQNPAAQ

-1657 DQQAIENNGQAQ
+1657 DQQALENNGQAQ
-1669 RDAVK
+1669 RDAVQ
-1674 EESEAVTAE
+1674 EESEAITAE
-1683 LTTLAQGLDVLDG
+1683 LTKLAQGLDVLDS
-1696 QATHTGKS
+1696 QATHTGES
-1704 GEQWRN
+1704 GDQWRN
-1710 DFAGGLL
+1710 EFASGLL
-1717 DGVQSQID
+1717 AGVQTQLD
-1725 DAKQLASDKMAA
+1725 DAKQLANDKIAE
-1737 AKQTQSDN
+1737 AKQTHADTQN
-1745 NSKVKD
+1745 KVKD
-1751 SIAKSEAGVAKGEQN
+1751 AVAKSEAGVAKGEQN

-1775 EAKAD
+1775 DAQAD
-1780 AETRKADAVA
+1780 AEKRKADALA
-1790 KSHDAKQAESDAH
+1790 KGKDAQQAESDAH
-1803 SAANDAQSRG
+1803 HAVNNAQSRG
-1813 DRDAM
+1813 DRDVQV
-1818 NAENK
+1818 AENK
-1823 ANQAQNDA
+1823 ANQAQADA

-1836 NEGDRPDRQGVAGSG
+1836 NEGDRPDRQGVTGSG
-1851 LSGNAHRV
+1851 LSGNAHSV
-1859 EGAGETGSHVNTDSQ
+1859 EGAGETDSHVKTDSQ
-1874 TNADGRFSDGLTEQE
+1874 TNADGRFSEGLTEQE
-1889 LEALE
+1889 QEALE

-1909 RSKNSGSTITSM
+1909 RAKNSGNTITSM
-1921 FMEANADSIVVD
+1921 FTEANTDSIVVP
-1933 TTASQDV
+1933 TTTSQDV
-1940 VRKEVRISGVN
+1940 VRKEIRISGVN
-1951 LVGLGE
+1951 LEGLGE
-1957 ASHDSAESLVAARAE
+1957 ASHDSAVSLVAARAE
-1972 KVANLYRWLDTD
+1972 KVANLYRWLDSD
-1984 NDVATDK
+1984 HPRATEQ
-1991 YVPVPG
+1991 YIPVPG
-1997 FERVDAD
+1997 FERVDVN
-2004 VSDEVKQ
+2004 VSDETKQ
-2011 RMIQSMSGYIE
+2011 RLTQFVSGYIE

-2036 ATLFVESTLDYDW
+2036 ATLFVEATLNYDW

-2057 KLESYGY
+2057 KLEIYGY
-2064 SFETPHAEKSIV
+2064 SFEAPHGENSLV
-2076 SFWSGKNF
+2076 SFWSGRNF
-2084 KQYRDVLDNAQTDGK
+2084 KEYRNVLDNAQPDGK

-2104 IDVKGNAFAID
+2104 IDVQGNAFAIK
-2115 LNKHLMRW
+2115 LNKQLMRW
-2123 GGLFLDPDN
+2123 GDMFLDLDN
-2132 AEQNQ
+2132 ADQNHLQ
-2137 LKSSID
+2137 SSIE
-2143 AATFSNTGFWSSV
+2143 AAAYSNTGFWSSV
-2156 YATGAQHDVY
+2156 YATGAKDDVY
-2166 VIAEGGVRLGNY
+2166 VIAEGGMRLGNY
-2178 FWHVE
+2178 FWNVE
-2183 LPALR
+2183 LPLLR

-2204 PVSEYKDL
+2204 PVSEYKDV
-2212 PADEIGR
+2212 PVNEIGHK
-2219 RLTDAGVGV
+2219 LTDAGVGV

-2234 LSSARQ
+2234 LSAEQQ
-2240 AELLADNPDDYRA
+2240 AELLAINPKGYKA
-2253 DTLVEL
+2253 DSLVEL

-2265 IDSMLRESLPFYSLR
+2265 IDSMLRDALPFYSLR

-2292 GFEVR
+2292 GFKVR
-2297 SWPGSD
+2297 AWPGSD
-2303 DKSKTILLDN
+2303 GKSKTIVLDN
-2313 PEDAA
+2313 PEDAT
-2318 QQKAIERF
+2318 QQKTIERF
-2326 ILANFDNF
+2326 ILANFQNF

-2339 ELFLVDNKVLS
+2339 ELFLVDNKVIS
-2350 HHDGRTRILAQK
+2350 HDKGITHILAQK
-2362 EDGAWTYNTNSELM
+2362 VDGAWQYNAKVELM
-2376 SVTELLDAAH
+2376 SVTELLDAAN
-2386 VSGKV
+2386 VTGKI
-2391 RGESYQKVIDALAE
+2391 RGESYQQVIDALAD
-2405 YHASTA
+2405 YHASIT
-2411 EHADYELE
+2411 EHADYEPE
-2419 SVEQLVNL
+2419 SVEKLLNL
-2427 RKKIEGYALG
+2427 RKKIEGYVLG
-2437 HPDSGRLEAMNSL
+2437 HPDSGRVEAMNSL
-2450 LNQVNSRLEEVS
+2450 LNQVNTRLDEVS
-2462 VLAVSEQSIKAHD
+2462 LLSVAEQTIQAQD

-2481 DQLDNAHL
+2481 DQLEAANL
-2489 KQSKHLY
+2489 KESKHLY
-2496 LDGNG
+2496 LDQNG

-2512 KIDQLG
+2512 NIDLLG
-2518 GSDAVLEKVKASV
+2518 SREAVLEKVKLTVS
-2531 NHEYGQAIA
+2531 NEYGQTVA

-2549 NELAKDGKGIDIT
+2549 KDLAKDGKGIDIA
-2562 GLNRIHQA
+2562 GLNKVHQA
-2570 LEQHMSPVSATMY
+2570 IEQHLSPVSATLY

-2593 GHAALQIGQGRTQI
+2593 GHAALQIGQGRTQLEG
-2607 DAQAAADFN
+2607 QAAADFN
-2616 KQNYVSWW
+2616 QQNYVSWW
-2624 PLGSKSSNIR
+2624 PLGSKSSNIS
-2634 NIFNVATEYQ
+2634 NILNVATKDQ

-2665 HDMASEENDGFG
+2665 HDVASEENDGFG
-2677 LNDGETKLKRFIE
+2677 LHDGDIKLKRFIE
-2690 KLNAAKGIDAA
+2690 KLNAAKGIDASF
-2701 YKDASEGY
+2701 KEASEGY

-2716 PDMLVSTGIPAHV
+2716 PDMLETTGIPAHV
-2729 FQPFVDQWNDTS
+2729 FQPFVEQWNDTS

-2755 QKQAQA
+2755 RLQAQR
-2761 SGDPALVAK
+2761 SDDPELLEK
-2770 RIDNVVRLFAERALE
+2770 RIGNVVRQFAERALE
-2785 EIEAFKASQADEG
+2785 EIETFKASQADQG

-2817 NRLSHDPDARYQ
+2817 HRLSNDPDARYQ

-2856 RPKFGVW
+2856 LPKFGVW

-2878 QLEIAAKKQSHQVND
+2878 QLEIAAKKQSHQVTD
-2893 DLDALS
+2893 VLDALS
-2899 GSEKHKDKVAIEND
+2899 GN
-2913 GTPPRDKVPLS
+2913 
-2924 PLTRFLNNELYGER
+2924 
-2938 DARRKIGDITQ
+2938 
-2949 TLLDHA
+2949 
-2955 VEKGESQKVTLKGE
+2955 
-2969 AGRLTGYYHQGTAS
+2969 
-2983 SDDETST
+2983 
-2990 TSGKVVLFLHGSG
+2990 
-3003 SSAEEQASAIRSHYQ
+3003 
-3018 KQGIDMLAVNLR
+3018 
-3030 GYGES
+3030 
-3035 DGGPSEKGLYQ
+3035 
-3046 DARTMFN
+3046 
-3053 YLVNDKGI
+3053 
-3061 DPSNIILHGYSMGGP
+3061 
-3076 IAADLARYAA
+3076 
-3086 QNGQAVSGLLL
+3086 
-3097 DRPMPSMT
+3097 
-3105 KAITA
+3105 
-3110 HEVANPAG
+3110 
-3118 IVGTIAKAVNGQFS
+3118 
-3132 VEKNLKG
+3132 
-3139 LPQETPILLL
+3139 
-3149 TDNEG
+3149 
-3154 LGEEGEKLRVKLS
+3154 
-3167 NSGFNVT
+3167 
-3174 GEQTF
+3174 
-3179 YGHEASNRLMSQ
+3179 
-3191 YTGQIVSDLLNTQH
+3191 
-3205 IKHNEAKLNLEP
+3205 
-3217 HGKNYES
+3217 
-3224 RDLILK
+3224 
-3230 PISQPETVEL
+3230 
-3240 GMPEVDQKVLAD
+3240 
-3252 IAEREN
+3252 
-3258 VIIGVRPV
+3258 
-3266 DEKSKS
+3266 
-3272 LIASKM
+3272 
-3278 YSSKGLFVKAKSS
+3278 KAK
-3291 DWGPMSGFIPV
+3291 
-3302 DQSFAKAS
+3302 
-3310 ARRDLE
+3310 
-3316 TFNRHAEQSIQSGNA
+3316 
-3331 VSADLYLNQVRVE
+3331 
-3344 ELVSK
+3344 
-3349 YHSLTPLELDDQ
+3349 
-3361 SGMYKTTATN
+3361 
-3371 GDQSV
+3371 
-3376 PFFLNR
+3376 
-3382 VTVDGNELWQVH
+3382 
-3394 YITNGELA
+3394 
-3402 PFKVIGDPV
+3402 
-3411 SKQPMTADYDLLT
+3411 
-3424 VMYSYGDL
+3424 
-3432 GPQDK
+3432 
-3437 VKQPLTWQQWKDSV
+3437 
-3451 TYEDL
+3451 
-3456 TPKYK
+3456 
-3461 ELYSNEDL
+3461 
-3469 YNKKDGASLGNVSGR
+3469 
-3484 LKELKDR
+3484 
-3491 INVDLGR
+3491 
-3498 TNGLEMVHHGADDA
+3498 
-3512 NPYAVMADNFPAT
+3512 
-3525 FFVPKSLFAE
+3525 
-3535 DGLGEGKGSIQTYF
+3535 
-3549 NVNEQGAVVIRNP
+3549 
-3562 QEFSDFQQ
+3562 
-3570 VTINASFRASFNDK
+3570 
-3584 WNHGL
+3584 
-3589 DEPLFTT
+3589 
-3596 KRKLSHEFLNKR
+3596 
-3608 DQLLKKLSGGR
+3608 
-3619 LDAQDETL
+3619 
-3627 VALGNPDDVSGN
+3627 
-3639 KAIVAVDVSQIF
+3639 VAVDLAQIF
-3651 TRQELKE
+3651 TVQELKE
-3658 RANVFAKP
+3658 RAKVFAKP

-3682 QTVSRDQIVAS
+3682 QAKGRYQIAAS
-3693 FELNKKVNAYIAE
+3693 FELNKKINDYIAE
-3706 HPTSGRNQALTQ
+3706 HPTSGRNQVLTQ
-3718 LKEQITSALFIGK
+3718 LKEQVTSALFIGK
-3731 MQVAQVDIDAIA
+3731 MQVAQAGIDAIA

-3748 LAARIFMV
+3748 LATRIFMV
-3756 AIEEANGEHR
+3756 AIEEANGKHV
-3766 GLTDMMVRWAN
+3766 GLTDMMLRWAN

-3784 KQGYKGE
+3784 KHGYKGE
-3791 TPNDLGFDAKYHVD
+3791 MPSDLGFDAKYHVD
-3805 LGDHYADFK
+3805 LGEHYADFK
-3814 QWLETSQ
+3814 KWLETSQ

-3844 QELQDLTGVESV
+3844 QELQDLTGAESV

-3867 KKVDPISGDSA
+3867 KKADPISGDSA
-3878 EMILLKKFADKSY
+3878 EMILLKKFADQNY

-3919 RRYSGAGYDEL
+3919 RRYSGKGYDEL
-3930 TNKLAGAT
+3930 TNMLASAT

-3969 VNEQMDALKKQGVT
+3969 VNEQMEALKKQGVT

-4008 SSELSAMLKTKHLDA
+4008 SSELSAMLKTKHLDV

-4030 ANGMRIVALD
+4030 VNGMRIVALD

-4065 IAVEVLQSLPDD
+4065 IAVEVLQNLPDG

-4109 ALRVSD
+4109 ALKVSD
-4115 SNQFRVEQDD
+4115 SNQFTVEQDD
-4125 MTLRVVYDDVANK
+4125 VSLRVVYDDVANK
-4138 PKLTF
+4138 PKITF
-4143 KDSLS
+4143 KGSLS
-4148 GANTAIHNQNVN
+4148 GANTALHNQNVN
-4160 DWERVA
+4160 DWERVV
-4166 VTPTADGGET
+4166 VTPIADGGET

-4181 IIVQMENDSVVANA
+4181 IIVQMENDPVVAKA

-4203 PESSVVVQLDSDG
+4203 AESSVVVQLDSDG

-4241 DDSDSNN
+4241 DHSESNN
-4248 THLSGYSAEDLAA
+4248 TRLSGYSADELAV
-4261 KLANF
+4261 KLAKF
-4266 QQSFSQAENIN
+4266 QQSFNQAENIN
-4277 NTPDHISI
+4277 NKPDHISI

-4299 GHQFINAMDVNG
+4299 GHQFINAMDANG

-4317 ARSSELA
+4317 VRSSELA
-4324 VDATGRKHTKDENG
+4324 VDEAGRKHTKDANG
-4338 DWIQKA
+4338 DWVQKA
-4344 ETNKVSLSWNEQ
+4344 GNNKVSLSWDAQ
-4356 GEVIAKEERIRN
+4356 GEVVAKDEPIRN
-4368 GIAEGDIDLSRIGVS
+4368 GIAEGDIDLSRIGVNNV
-4383 DVGEIARGAI
+4383 DEPARGAI
-4393 GDNNDVFDAPE
+4393 GDNSDVFDAPE
-4404 KRKVETET
+4404 KRKPETEVIAN
-4412 SSSAANNKLSYSGNI
+4412 SSSSNQLSYSGNI
-4427 QVNVGD
+4427 QVNVGE

-4449 VGSGGF
+4449 VGTGGF

-4468 IGNGESKHS
+4468 IGDGESKHS
-4477 VDMGGYQALEGAQM
+4477 VDIGGYQALEGAQM
-4491 FIGNRNVSFNLGQSN
+4491 FLGNRNVSFNFGHSN
-4506 DLLVMMDKSIPT
+4506 DLILMMDKSIPT

-4535 QSIATSGEDQDW
+4535 QGIAMSGEGEDW

-4575 VDYTCLVE
+4575 VDYTHLVQ
-4583 LDSHN
+4583 LNSQN
-4588 ERSSRGLKH
+4588 ERDSRGLKH
-4597 DTEAAL
+4597 DAEATL
-4603 NKQYNQWLSGNSD
+4603 NKQYNQWLSGNGNSGT
-4616 SSAGKLSRADK
+4616 SQLSRADK

-4679 QQFSATGQAKTTFTY
+4679 QQFTATGQAKTTFTY
-4694 TPEDLPRQLKNK
+4694 TPQDLPRQLKNK
-4706 LLGQM
+4706 LLGQL
-4711 AGIGAETTL
+4711 AGVGAETTL
-4720 ADIFGVDYTTSGQIV
+4720 ADIFGVDYTASGQIV
-4735 SRNGEAVDGVA
+4735 SRNGQAVDGVA
-4746 ILTEMLEV
+4746 ILKEMLEV

-4766 VDPAKLLDSLKS
+4766 VDPAKLLDSLKA

-4786 IQSFAE
+4786 IKSFAE
-4792 THGLKDK
+4792 THGLKEK
-4799 APEEEENK
+4799 APEEEKDN
-4807 SAVSVNGTSVN
+4807 SSVSVNGGNVN
-4818 SAQGATASDGNTET
+4818 SAQGATVADGNTET

-4867 ENLKENLTADLLNM
+4867 ENLKQNLTADLLNM

-4900 INLSLGNYNFNW
+4900 INISLGNYNFNW

-4952 SDMGVL
+4952 NDMGVL

-5002 TGLGRDYVV
+5002 TGSGRDYVV

-5018 VDTGDGQ
+5018 VDTGDDQ

-5046 NVFGNYNRINASAG
+5046 NVFGNHNRINAGAG

-5072 LNGGEGEDHLI
+5072 LNGGDGDDHLI

-5091 QFNGEEGRDLMVLG
+5091 QFNGGEGRDLMVLG

-5130 VEDIS
+5130 VEDIR

-5164 RDPVSETDQAKF
+5164 RDPSNDSDQSKF

-5184 NDYFDGK
+5184 SDYFNGN
-5191 RAQMIIAMGEKDANG
+5191 RAQVVIGMSEKGLSG

-5211 TLSESSIDALV
+5211 MLSDSAIDALV
-5222 QAMSGFDP
+5222 QAMSGFEP
-5230 QAGDNGFIDNLD
+5230 QAGDNGFIDSLE
-5242 SKSRVAIST
+5242 SKSQAAISM
-5251 AWADVVHKKGITV
+5251 AWSDVVHKKGLMV

>member
-15 GNYSADN
+15 GNYSADD
-22 GNNDIVAIG
+22 GNNNIVAIG
-31 FGGEIHAYGGDD
+31 FGGQIHAYGGDD

-49 IGATVHTGSG
+49 IGATVYTGSG
-59 NDTVVGGSAYLRVED
+59 NDTVVGGSAYLKVED
-74 STGHLSVKGAAG
+74 STGHLTVKGAAG

-111 LGHHGDV
+111 LGNHGDV
-118 SYGGAAAYNSVKRKG
+118 SYGGAAAYNGITRKG
-133 LSGNVTFKGAGGY
+133 LSGNVTFAGAGGY
-146 NALWHETNH
+146 NALLHETNQ
-155 GNLSFAGAGAGNK
+155 GNLSFTGAGAGNK
-168 LDRTWFDQYQGSRG
+168 LDRTWFNRYQGSHG
-182 DVSFD
+182 DVTFD

-233 RIERTRQAEDVYQQT
+233 RIERTHQAEDVYTQT
-248 HGNIRFE
+248 RGNIRFE
-255 GVGGYNSFYSDVAH
+255 GVGGYNSLYSDVAH

-275 GGGAYNTITR
+275 GGGAYNTIIR
-285 KGSGSSFD
+285 KGSGNDF
-293 AQGMEYAKAEDIV
+293 AKEGMTNAKADEIV
-306 LTTAKMHGSWIGS
+306 LTKAVMSGSWIGQD
-319 GTHAVTAVKSE
+319 HHVTAVKSAS
-330 REPNT
+330 EPNT
-335 YLFAI
+335 YLFAF
-340 ADGTYTKINKVRL
+340 ADSTYTKINKVQLR
-353 SNDPKTGK
+353 NDPQTGE
-361 LKYYSEAWYKQ
+361 LKYYSTAWYKE
-372 GNHLSGLARS
+372 GNHLSNLANQDIS
-382 DVSSAGG
+382 DNGG
-389 FEVNPIN
+389 FTAVNIN
-396 GGYTLSNIAVEHQQ
+396 GAYTLSDLKVEHQQ
-410 SLTVHAM
+410 SVTVHAV
-417 EKDLTEYEWVT
+417 EKSLTEYEWVT
-428 YANGALIDAK
+428 YANGAVIDAK
-438 DVVLSDAKMGGHAIS
+438 EVSLSDAKMGGHAIYA
-453 TDGTKVDVQAIKSN
+453 DGTKVDVKAVKSN
-467 RKPNTYVYAKVLG
+467 RQPNTYIYAKVLG
-480 PYTKIVVVELANDAE
+480 PYTKIVVVELANDPE
-495 TGVLKYQARSWYK
+495 TGALKYQARSWYK

-514 NLANEDISSANG
+514 NIANQDISSATG
-526 YHSMGKG
+526 YNPMGKG
-533 GYSLSALNY
+533 GYSLSDLHY
-542 SVNAIRS
+542 SVNAVRS
-549 MSETVADIDEY
+549 TSETVADIEEY
-560 TDQTLFKPATDSG
+560 TDQTLFKPANDSG
-573 ESSGDVHFSG
+573 ESSGDVRFNG

-596 GNVYFNGGG
+596 GNVHFNGGG

-642 GAGLANVLVHQSKQG
+642 GAGLANVLVHQSQQG

-668 VLVRIGDGQ
+668 VLVRLGDGQ
-677 YLAHLLAYGNISVHK
+677 YLAHLLAYGNISVQK
-692 GNGNSRVAMLGGY
+692 GSGDSRVVMLGGY

-712 SGHGLWLAAGG
+712 SGNGLWLAAGG

-731 NGEVTS
+731 QGDVAA
-737 VLAGGANVLTKVGEG
+737 VLAGGANVLTKMGEG
-752 ELTAGMLGGANVM
+752 ELTSGMLGGANVI
-765 THISGD
+765 THISND
-771 EQASNTTAVALGGA
+771 DQLSNTTAVALGGA
-785 NILTKKGKGDTLA
+785 NILTKKGKGNTLA

-805 VLTHVGDGSTTGVMV
+805 VLTHVGDGTTTGVMV

-837 MLGVGNVLTHVGD
+837 LLGVGNVLTHVGD

-874 AMIGAGNIF
+874 VMIGAGNIF

-955 ANIFTHIGNG
+955 ANIFTHIGHG
-965 STFAAMIGQANVM
+965 STFAAMIGQANIM

-995 IYTHVGDGTS
+995 IMTHVGDGTS

-1010 GEMNVMTKV
+1010 GEVNVMTKV

-1105 SDIGNVMTHVGD
+1105 SDVGNVMTHVGD

-1128 NIVTKVGDGLGI
+1128 NLITKVGDGLGV

-1162 KGEANIL
+1162 KGEANLI

-1181 QGKANII
+1181 QGEANII

-1203 ANVITKVGDGRNVVL
+1203 ANVITKVGHGQNVVL

-1237 LWSKGNVVTKVGDG
+1237 LWSKGNIVTKVGDG
-1251 MQVTAAKGKAN
+1251 MQVTAAKGQAN

-1267 GNGLSVTAAYGD
+1267 GNGLNVTAAYGD
-1279 ANINTKVGNG
+1279 ANINTKVGDG

-1322 HIGDGLNIN
+1322 HVGDGLNIN
-1331 ASYARN
+1331 ASYAQN

-1367 DNVKQT
+1367 DNIKQT
-1373 LLGVGGSQAI
+1373 VLGVGGSQAI

-1393 TSGTQKG
+1393 SSGTHKG

-1413 GFQMDAIEE
+1413 GFQMDAIKE

-1444 EMDNDLNIDGASDH
+1444 KMQHALNVDDSSVQ
-1458 APNLIVNGDFEQGDR
+1458 APNLIVNGDFELGEH

-1478 HGVEASYSGS
+1478 HGVEASYAGS
-1488 VYGVNG
+1488 VYGVEG
-1494 EGHGTRVTELDTH
+1494 EGHGARVTELDTY

-1516 TDLTEGEVIAV
+1516 ANLAQGEVIAV

-1544 VLWNGEVVFSSSGDA
+1544 VLWNGEVVFSSSGDE
-1559 SAWQQKTLKLTAHA
+1559 SAWQQKTLKLTAQA

-1593 DNVVAK
+1593 DNVVAT
-1599 SESSPQA
+1599 SESSQQA
-1606 NAVSEHAKQNQASQ
+1606 NAIREHATQNPAAQ

-1657 DQQAIENNGQAQ
+1657 DQQALGNNGQAQ
-1669 RDAVK
+1669 RDAVQ
-1674 EESEAVTAE
+1674 EESEAITAE
-1683 LTTLAQGLDVLDG
+1683 LTKLAQGLDVLDG
-1696 QATHTGKS
+1696 QATHTGES
-1704 GEQWRN
+1704 GDQWRN
-1710 DFAGGLL
+1710 EFASGLL
-1717 DGVQSQID
+1717 AGVQTQLD
-1725 DAKQLASDKMAA
+1725 DAKQLANDKIAE
-1737 AKQTQSDN
+1737 AKQTHADN
-1745 NSKVKD
+1745 QNKVKD
-1751 SIAKSEAGVAKGEQN
+1751 AVAKSEAGVAKGEQN

-1775 EAKAD
+1775 DAQAD
-1780 AETRKADAVA
+1780 AEKRKTDALA
-1790 KSHDAKQAESDAH
+1790 KGKDAQQAESDAH
-1803 SAANDAQSRG
+1803 HAVNNAQSRG
-1813 DRDAM
+1813 DLDVQV
-1818 NAENK
+1818 AENK
-1823 ANQAQNDA
+1823 ANQAQADA

-1836 NEGDRPDRQGVAGSG
+1836 NEGDRPDRQGVTGSG
-1851 LSGNAHRV
+1851 LSGNAHSV
-1859 EGAGETGSHVNTDSQ
+1859 EGAGETDSHVKTDSQ
-1874 TNADGRFSDGLTEQE
+1874 TNADGRFSEGLTEQE
-1889 LEALE
+1889 QEALE

-1909 RSKNSGSTITSM
+1909 RAKNSVSTITTM
-1921 FMEANADSIVVD
+1921 FTEANTDSIVVP
-1933 TTASQDV
+1933 TTTPQDV
-1940 VRKEVRISGVN
+1940 VRKEIRISGVN
-1951 LVGLGE
+1951 LEGLGE
-1957 ASHDSAESLVAARAE
+1957 ASHDSAVSLVAARAE
-1972 KVANLYRWLDTD
+1972 KVANLYRWLDSD
-1984 NDVATDK
+1984 HPRATEQ
-1991 YVPVPG
+1991 YIPVPG
-1997 FERVDAD
+1997 FERVDVN
-2004 VSDEVKQ
+2004 VSDETKQ
-2011 RMIQSMSGYIE
+2011 RLTQFVSGYIE

-2036 ATLFVESTLDYDW
+2036 ATLFVEATLNYDW

-2064 SFETPHAEKSIV
+2064 SFEAPHGENSLV
-2076 SFWSGKNF
+2076 SFWSGRNF
-2084 KQYRDVLDNAQTDGK
+2084 KEYRNVLDNAQPDGK

-2104 IDVKGNAFAID
+2104 IDVQGNAFAIK
-2115 LNKHLMRW
+2115 LNKQLMRW
-2123 GGLFLDPDN
+2123 GDMFLDLEN
-2132 AEQNQ
+2132 ADQNHLQ
-2137 LKSSID
+2137 SSIE
-2143 AATFSNTGFWSSV
+2143 AAAYSNTGFWSSV
-2156 YATGAQHDVY
+2156 YATGAKDDVY
-2166 VIAEGGVRLGNY
+2166 VIAEGGMRLGNY
-2178 FWHVE
+2178 FWNVE
-2183 LPALR
+2183 LPLLR

-2204 PVSEYKDL
+2204 PVSEYKDV
-2212 PADEIGR
+2212 PVNEIGHK
-2219 RLTDAGVGV
+2219 LTDAGVGV

-2234 LSSARQ
+2234 LSAAQQ
-2240 AELLADNPDDYRA
+2240 AELLAINPKGYKA
-2253 DTLVEL
+2253 DSLVEL

-2265 IDSMLRESLPFYSLR
+2265 IDSMLRDALPFYSLR

-2292 GFEVR
+2292 GFKVR
-2297 SWPGSD
+2297 AWPGSD
-2303 DKSKTILLDN
+2303 GKSKTIVLDN
-2313 PEDAA
+2313 PEDAT
-2318 QQKAIERF
+2318 QQKTIERF
-2326 ILANFDNF
+2326 ILANFQNF

-2339 ELFLVDNKVLS
+2339 ELFLVDNKVIS
-2350 HHDGRTRILAQK
+2350 HDKGITHILAQK
-2362 EDGAWTYNTNSELM
+2362 VDGAWLYNAKVDLM
-2376 SVTELLDAAH
+2376 SVTELLDAAN
-2386 VSGKV
+2386 VTGKI
-2391 RGESYQKVIDALAE
+2391 RGESYQQVIDALSE
-2405 YHASTA
+2405 YHSSVT
-2411 EHADYELE
+2411 ELSDYEQE
-2419 SVEQLVNL
+2419 SIEKLLSL
-2427 RKKIEGYALG
+2427 RKKIEGYVLG
-2437 HPDSGRLEAMNSL
+2437 HPDSGRIAAMNSL
-2450 LNQVNSRLEEVS
+2450 LNQVNTRLEEVS
-2462 VLAVSEQSIKAHD
+2462 ILAVSEPNIKAQD

-2481 DQLDNAHL
+2481 DQLETANL
-2489 KQSKHLY
+2489 KGTKHLY
-2496 LDGNG
+2496 LDKNG
-2501 DFVTKGKGNLA
+2501 EFVTKGKGHLA
-2512 KIDQLG
+2512 NIDLLG
-2518 GSDAVLEKVKASV
+2518 SREAVLEKVKLTVS
-2531 NHEYGQAIA
+2531 NEYGQTVA

-2549 NELAKDGKGIDIT
+2549 KDLAKDGKGIDIA
-2562 GLNRIHQA
+2562 GLKKVHLAI
-2570 LEQHMSPVSATMY
+2570 EQHLSPVSATLFL
-2583 IWKPS
+2583 WKPS

-2593 GHAALQIGQGRTQI
+2593 GHAALQISQGRTQLEG
-2607 DAQAAADFN
+2607 QAAADFN
-2616 KQNYVSWW
+2616 QQNYVSWW
-2624 PLGSKSSNIR
+2624 PLGSKSSNIS
-2634 NIFNVATEYQ
+2634 NILNVATKDQ
-2644 PDLKLRWSDFSQP
+2644 PDLKLRWKDFSQP
-2657 AHQNDTLE
+2657 AAHGESLAF
-2665 HDMASEENDGFG
+2665 DMQTEENDDFG
-2677 LNDGETKLKRFIE
+2677 LKSAEDKLKDFI
-2690 KLNAAKGIDAA
+2690 KQLASASGVDKKF
-2701 YKDASEGY
+2701 KDISQAFTMM
-2709 ASVLLGN
+2709 ALMN
-2716 PDMLVSTGIPAHV
+2716 PDILESANIPEHISK
-2729 FQPFVDQWNDTS
+2729 PFVDQWNDTS
-2741 YDMMDVANR
+2741 YDMQDVAQRFAKELQEQAKVAANSEQMEQQISEVVRR
-2750 FAQEL
+2750 FAQDEL
-2755 QKQAQA
+2755 DKIQT
-2761 SGDPALVAK
+2761 
-2770 RIDNVVRLFAERALE
+2770 
-2785 EIEAFKASQADEG
+2785 FKETQADQG

-2817 NRLSHDPDARYQ
+2817 HRLSNDPDARYQ

-2856 RPKFGVW
+2856 LPKFGVW

-2878 QLEIAAKKQSHQVND
+2878 QLEIAAKKQSHQVTD
-2893 DLDALS
+2893 VLDALS
-2899 GSEKHKDKVAIEND
+2899 GN
-2913 GTPPRDKVPLS
+2913 
-2924 PLTRFLNNELYGER
+2924 
-2938 DARRKIGDITQ
+2938 
-2949 TLLDHA
+2949 
-2955 VEKGESQKVTLKGE
+2955 
-2969 AGRLTGYYHQGTAS
+2969 
-2983 SDDETST
+2983 
-2990 TSGKVVLFLHGSG
+2990 
-3003 SSAEEQASAIRSHYQ
+3003 
-3018 KQGIDMLAVNLR
+3018 
-3030 GYGES
+3030 
-3035 DGGPSEKGLYQ
+3035 
-3046 DARTMFN
+3046 
-3053 YLVNDKGI
+3053 
-3061 DPSNIILHGYSMGGP
+3061 
-3076 IAADLARYAA
+3076 
-3086 QNGQAVSGLLL
+3086 
-3097 DRPMPSMT
+3097 
-3105 KAITA
+3105 
-3110 HEVANPAG
+3110 
-3118 IVGTIAKAVNGQFS
+3118 
-3132 VEKNLKG
+3132 
-3139 LPQETPILLL
+3139 
-3149 TDNEG
+3149 
-3154 LGEEGEKLRVKLS
+3154 
-3167 NSGFNVT
+3167 
-3174 GEQTF
+3174 
-3179 YGHEASNRLMSQ
+3179 
-3191 YTGQIVSDLLNTQH
+3191 
-3205 IKHNEAKLNLEP
+3205 
-3217 HGKNYES
+3217 
-3224 RDLILK
+3224 
-3230 PISQPETVEL
+3230 
-3240 GMPEVDQKVLAD
+3240 
-3252 IAEREN
+3252 
-3258 VIIGVRPV
+3258 
-3266 DEKSKS
+3266 
-3272 LIASKM
+3272 
-3278 YSSKGLFVKAKSS
+3278 KAK
-3291 DWGPMSGFIPV
+3291 
-3302 DQSFAKAS
+3302 
-3310 ARRDLE
+3310 
-3316 TFNRHAEQSIQSGNA
+3316 
-3331 VSADLYLNQVRVE
+3331 
-3344 ELVSK
+3344 
-3349 YHSLTPLELDDQ
+3349 
-3361 SGMYKTTATN
+3361 
-3371 GDQSV
+3371 
-3376 PFFLNR
+3376 
-3382 VTVDGNELWQVH
+3382 
-3394 YITNGELA
+3394 
-3402 PFKVIGDPV
+3402 
-3411 SKQPMTADYDLLT
+3411 
-3424 VMYSYGDL
+3424 
-3432 GPQDK
+3432 
-3437 VKQPLTWQQWKDSV
+3437 
-3451 TYEDL
+3451 
-3456 TPKYK
+3456 
-3461 ELYSNEDL
+3461 
-3469 YNKKDGASLGNVSGR
+3469 
-3484 LKELKDR
+3484 
-3491 INVDLGR
+3491 
-3498 TNGLEMVHHGADDA
+3498 
-3512 NPYAVMADNFPAT
+3512 
-3525 FFVPKSLFAE
+3525 
-3535 DGLGEGKGSIQTYF
+3535 
-3549 NVNEQGAVVIRNP
+3549 
-3562 QEFSDFQQ
+3562 
-3570 VTINASFRASFNDK
+3570 
-3584 WNHGL
+3584 
-3589 DEPLFTT
+3589 
-3596 KRKLSHEFLNKR
+3596 
-3608 DQLLKKLSGGR
+3608 
-3619 LDAQDETL
+3619 
-3627 VALGNPDDVSGN
+3627 
-3639 KAIVAVDVSQIF
+3639 VAVDLAQIF
-3651 TRQELKE
+3651 TVQELKE
-3658 RANVFAKP
+3658 RAKVFAKP

-3682 QTVSRDQIVAS
+3682 QAKGRYQIAAS
-3693 FELNKKVNAYIAE
+3693 FELNKKINDYIAE

-3718 LKEQITSALFIGK
+3718 LKEQVTSALFIGK
-3731 MQVAQVDIDAIA
+3731 MQVAQAGIDAIA

-3748 LAARIFMV
+3748 LATRIFMV
-3756 AIEEANGEHR
+3756 AIEEANGKHV
-3766 GLTDMMVRWAN
+3766 GLTDMMLRWAN

-3784 KQGYKGE
+3784 KHGYKGE
-3791 TPNDLGFDAKYHVD
+3791 MPSDLGFDAKYHVD
-3805 LGDHYADFK
+3805 LGEHYADFK

-3844 QELQDLTGVESV
+3844 QELQDLTGAESV

-3867 KKVDPISGDSA
+3867 KKADPISGDSA
-3878 EMILLKKFADKSY
+3878 EMILLKKFADQNY

-3919 RRYSGAGYDEL
+3919 RRYSGKGYDEL
-3930 TNKLAGAT
+3930 TNMLASAT

-3969 VNEQMDALKKQGVT
+3969 VNEQMEALKKQGVT

-4008 SSELSAMLKTKHLDA
+4008 SSELSAMLKTKHLDV

-4030 ANGMRIVALD
+4030 VNGMRIVALD

-4065 IAVEVLQSLPDD
+4065 IAVEVLQNLPDG

-4109 ALRVSD
+4109 ALKVSD
-4115 SNQFRVEQDD
+4115 SNQFTVEQDD
-4125 MTLRVVYDDVANK
+4125 VSLRVVYDDVANK
-4138 PKLTF
+4138 PKITF
-4143 KDSLS
+4143 KGSLS
-4148 GANTAIHNQNVN
+4148 GANTALHNQNVN
-4160 DWERVA
+4160 DWERVV
-4166 VTPTADGGET
+4166 VTPIADGGET

-4181 IIVQMENDSVVANA
+4181 IIVQMENDPVVAKA

-4203 PESSVVVQLDSDG
+4203 AESSVVVQLDSDG

-4241 DDSDSNN
+4241 DHSESNN
-4248 THLSGYSAEDLAA
+4248 TRLSGYSADELAV
-4261 KLANF
+4261 KLAKF
-4266 QQSFSQAENIN
+4266 QQSFNQAENIN
-4277 NTPDHISI
+4277 NKPDHISI

-4299 GHQFINAMDVNG
+4299 GHQFINAIDANG

-4317 ARSSELA
+4317 VRSSELA
-4324 VDATGRKHTKDENG
+4324 VDEAGRKHTKDANG
-4338 DWIQKA
+4338 DWVQKA
-4344 ETNKVSLSWNEQ
+4344 ENNKVSLSWDAQ
-4356 GEVIAKEERIRN
+4356 GEVVAKDEPIRN
-4368 GIAEGDIDLSRIGVS
+4368 GIAEGDIDLSRIGVNNV
-4383 DVGEIARGAI
+4383 DEPARGAI
-4393 GDNNDVFDAPE
+4393 GDNSDVFDAPE
-4404 KRKVETET
+4404 KRKPETEVIAN
-4412 SSSAANNKLSYSGNI
+4412 SSSSNQLSYSGNI
-4427 QVNVGD
+4427 QVNVGE

-4449 VGSGGF
+4449 VGTGGF

-4468 IGNGESKHS
+4468 IGDGESKHS
-4477 VDMGGYQALEGAQM
+4477 VDIGGYQALEGAQM
-4491 FIGNRNVSFNLGQSN
+4491 FLGNRNVSFNFGHSN
-4506 DLLVMMDKSIPT
+4506 DLILMMDKSIPT

-4535 QSIATSGEDQDW
+4535 QGIAMSGEGEDW

-4575 VDYTCLVE
+4575 VDYTTLVE
-4583 LDSHN
+4583 LDSQN
-4588 ERSSRGLKH
+4588 ERDSRGLKH
-4597 DTEAAL
+4597 DAEATL
-4603 NKQYNQWLSGNSD
+4603 NKQYNQWLSGNGNSGT
-4616 SSAGKLSRADK
+4616 SQLSRADK

-4679 QQFSATGQAKTTFTY
+4679 QQFTATGQAKTTFTY
-4694 TPEDLPRQLKNK
+4694 TPQDLPRQLKNK
-4706 LLGQM
+4706 LLGQL
-4711 AGIGAETTL
+4711 AGVGAETTL
-4720 ADIFGVDYTTSGQIV
+4720 ADIFGVDYTASGQIV
-4735 SRNGEAVDGVA
+4735 SRNGQAVDGVA
-4746 ILTEMLEV
+4746 ILKEMLEV

-4766 VDPAKLLDSLKS
+4766 VDPAKLLDSLKA

-4786 IQSFAE
+4786 IKSFAE
-4792 THGLKDK
+4792 THGLKEK
-4799 APEEEENK
+4799 APEEEKDN
-4807 SAVSVNGTSVN
+4807 SSVSVNGANVN
-4818 SAQGATASDGNTET
+4818 SAQGATVADGNTET

-4867 ENLKENLTADLLNM
+4867 ENLKQNLTADLLNM

-4900 INLSLGNYNFNW
+4900 INISLGNYNFNW

-4952 SDMGVL
+4952 NDMGVL

-5002 TGLGRDYVV
+5002 TGSGRDYVV

-5018 VDTGDGQ
+5018 VDTGDDQ

-5046 NVFGNYNRINASAG
+5046 NVFGNYNRINAGAG

-5072 LNGGEGEDHLI
+5072 LNGGDGDDHLI
-5083 AAAISKFS
+5083 ATAISKFS
-5091 QFNGEEGRDLMVLG
+5091 QFNGGEGRDLMVLG

-5130 VEDIS
+5130 VEDIR

-5164 RDPVSETDQAKF
+5164 RDPSNDSDQSKF

-5184 NDYFDGK
+5184 SDYFNGN
-5191 RAQMIIAMGEKDANG
+5191 RAQVVIGMSEKDLSG

-5211 TLSESSIDALV
+5211 MLSDSAIDALV
-5222 QAMSGFDP
+5222 QAMSGFEP
-5230 QAGDNGFIDNLD
+5230 QAGDNGFIDSLE
-5242 SKSRVAIST
+5242 SKSQAAISM
-5251 AWADVVHKKGITV
+5251 AWSDVVHKKGLMV

>member
-15 GNYSADN
+15 GNYSADD
-22 GNNDIVAIG
+22 GNNNIVAIG
-31 FGGEIHAYGGDD
+31 FGGQIHAYGGDD

-49 IGATVHTGSG
+49 IGATVYTGSG
-59 NDTVVGGSAYLRVED
+59 NDTVVGGSAYLKVED
-74 STGHLSVKGAAG
+74 STGHLIVKGAAG

-111 LGHHGDV
+111 LGNHGDV
-118 SYGGAAAYNSVKRKG
+118 SYGGAAAYNGITRKG
-133 LSGNVTFKGAGGY
+133 LSGNVTFAGAGGY
-146 NALWHETNH
+146 NALWHETNQ
-155 GNLSFAGAGAGNK
+155 GNLSFTGAGAGNK
-168 LDRTWFDQYQGSRG
+168 LDRTWSNRYQGSHG
-182 DVSFD
+182 DVTFD

-233 RIERTRQAEDVYQQT
+233 RIERTHQAEDVYTQT
-248 HGNIRFE
+248 RGNIRFE
-255 GVGGYNSFYSDVAH
+255 GVGGYNSLYSDVAH

-275 GGGAYNTITR
+275 GGGAYNTIIR
-285 KGSGSSFD
+285 KGSGNDF
-293 AQGMEYAKAEDIV
+293 AKEGMTNAKADEIV
-306 LTTAKMHGSWIGS
+306 LTKAVMSGSWIGQD
-319 GTHAVTAVKSE
+319 HHVTAVKSAS
-330 REPNT
+330 EPNT
-335 YLFAI
+335 YLFAF
-340 ADGTYTKINKVRL
+340 ADSTYTKINKVQLR
-353 SNDPKTGK
+353 NDPQTGE
-361 LKYYSEAWYKQ
+361 LKYYSTAWYKE
-372 GNHLSGLARS
+372 GNHLSNLANQDIS
-382 DVSSAGG
+382 DNGG
-389 FEVNPIN
+389 FTAVNIN
-396 GGYTLSNIAVEHQQ
+396 GAYTLSDLKVEHQQ
-410 SLTVHAM
+410 SVTVHAV
-417 EKDLTEYEWVT
+417 EKSLTEYEWVT
-428 YANGALIDAK
+428 YANGAVIDAK
-438 DVVLSDAKMGGHAIS
+438 EVSLSDAKMGGHAIYA
-453 TDGTKVDVQAIKSN
+453 DGTKVDVKAVKSN
-467 RKPNTYVYAKVLG
+467 RQPNTYIYAKVLG
-480 PYTKIVVVELANDAE
+480 PYTKIVVVELANDPE
-495 TGVLKYQARSWYK
+495 TGALKYQARSWYK

-514 NLANEDISSANG
+514 NIANQDISSATG
-526 YHSMGKG
+526 YNPMGKG
-533 GYSLSALNY
+533 GYSLSDLHY
-542 SVNAIRS
+542 SVNAVRS
-549 MSETVADIDEY
+549 TSETVADIEEY
-560 TDQTLFKPATDSG
+560 TDQTLFKPANDSG
-573 ESSGDVHFSG
+573 ESSGDVRFNG

-596 GNVYFNGGG
+596 GNVHFNGGG

-642 GAGLANVLVHQSKQG
+642 GAGLANVLVHQSQQG

-668 VLVRIGDGQ
+668 VLVRLGDGQ
-677 YLAHLLAYGNISVHK
+677 YLAHLLAYGNISVQK
-692 GNGNSRVAMLGGY
+692 GSGDSRVVMLGGY

-712 SGHGLWLAAGG
+712 SGNGLWLAAGG

-731 NGEVTS
+731 QGDVAA
-737 VLAGGANVLTKVGEG
+737 VLAGGANVLTKMGEG
-752 ELTAGMLGGANVM
+752 ELTSGMLGGANVI
-765 THISGD
+765 THISND
-771 EQASNTTAVALGGA
+771 DQLSNTTAVALGGA
-785 NILTKKGKGDTLA
+785 NILTKKGKGNTLA

-805 VLTHVGDGSTTGVMV
+805 VLTHVGDGTTTGVMV

-837 MLGVGNVLTHVGD
+837 LLGVGNVLTHVGD

-874 AMIGAGNIF
+874 VMIGAGNIF

-955 ANIFTHIGNG
+955 ANIFTHVGSG
-965 STFAAMIGQANVM
+965 STFAAMIGQANIM

-995 IYTHVGDGTS
+995 IMTHVGDGTS

-1010 GEMNVMTKV
+1010 GEVNVMTKV

-1105 SDIGNVMTHVGD
+1105 SDVGNVMTHVGD

-1128 NIVTKVGDGLGI
+1128 NLITKVGDGLGV

-1162 KGEANIL
+1162 KGEANLI

-1181 QGKANII
+1181 QGEANII

-1203 ANVITKVGDGRNVVL
+1203 ANVITKVGHGQNVVL

-1237 LWSKGNVVTKVGDG
+1237 LWSKGNIVTKVGDG
-1251 MQVTAAKGKAN
+1251 MQVTAAKGQAN

-1267 GNGLSVTAAYGD
+1267 GNGLNVTAAYGD
-1279 ANINTKVGNG
+1279 ANINTKVGDG

-1322 HIGDGLNIN
+1322 HVGDGLNIN
-1331 ASYARN
+1331 ASYAQN

-1367 DNVKQT
+1367 DNIKQT
-1373 LLGVGGSQAI
+1373 VLGVGGSQAI

-1393 TSGTQKG
+1393 SSGTHKG

-1413 GFQMDAIEE
+1413 GFQMDAIKE

-1444 EMDNDLNIDGASDH
+1444 KMQHAINVDDSSVQ
-1458 APNLIVNGDFEQGDR
+1458 APNLIVNGDFELGEH

-1478 HGVEASYSGS
+1478 HGVEASYAGS
-1488 VYGVNG
+1488 VYGVEG
-1494 EGHGTRVTELDTH
+1494 EGHGARVTELDTY

-1516 TDLTEGEVIAV
+1516 ANLAQGEVIAV

-1544 VLWNGEVVFSSSGDA
+1544 VLWNGEVVFSSSGDE
-1559 SAWQQKTLKLTAHA
+1559 SAWQQKTLKLTAQA

-1593 DNVVAK
+1593 DNVVAT
-1599 SESSPQA
+1599 SESSQQA
-1606 NAVSEHAKQNQASQ
+1606 NAIREHATQNPAAQ

-1657 DQQAIENNGQAQ
+1657 DQQALGNNGQAQ
-1669 RDAVK
+1669 RDAVQ
-1674 EESEAVTAE
+1674 EESEAITAE
-1683 LTTLAQGLDVLDG
+1683 LTKLAQGLDVLDG
-1696 QATHTGKS
+1696 QATHTGES
-1704 GEQWRN
+1704 GDQWRN
-1710 DFAGGLL
+1710 EFASGLL
-1717 DGVQSQID
+1717 AGVQTQLD
-1725 DAKQLASDKMAA
+1725 DAKQLANDKIAE
-1737 AKQTQSDN
+1737 AKQTHADN
-1745 NSKVKD
+1745 QNKVKD
-1751 SIAKSEAGVAKGEQN
+1751 AVAKSEAGVAKGEQN

-1775 EAKAD
+1775 DAQAD
-1780 AETRKADAVA
+1780 AEKRKTDALA
-1790 KSHDAKQAESDAH
+1790 KGKDAQQAESDAH
-1803 SAANDAQSRG
+1803 HAVNNAQSRG
-1813 DRDAM
+1813 DRDVQV
-1818 NAENK
+1818 AENK
-1823 ANQAQNDA
+1823 ANQAQADA

-1836 NEGDRPDRQGVAGSG
+1836 NEGDRPDRQGVTGSG
-1851 LSGNAHRV
+1851 LSGNAHSV
-1859 EGAGETGSHVNTDSQ
+1859 EGAGETDSHVKTDSQ
-1874 TNADGRFSDGLTEQE
+1874 TNADGRFSEGLTEQE
-1889 LEALE
+1889 QEALE

-1909 RSKNSGSTITSM
+1909 RAKNSVSTITTM
-1921 FMEANADSIVVD
+1921 FTEANTDSIVVP
-1933 TTASQDV
+1933 TTTPQDV
-1940 VRKEVRISGVN
+1940 VRKEIRISGVN
-1951 LVGLGE
+1951 LEGLGE
-1957 ASHDSAESLVAARAE
+1957 ASHDSAVSLVAARAE
-1972 KVANLYRWLDTD
+1972 KVANLYRWLDSD
-1984 NDVATDK
+1984 HPRATEQ
-1991 YVPVPG
+1991 YIPVPG
-1997 FERVDAD
+1997 FERVDVN
-2004 VSDEVKQ
+2004 VSDETKQ
-2011 RMIQSMSGYIE
+2011 RLTQFVSGYIE

-2036 ATLFVESTLDYDW
+2036 ATLFVEATLNYDW

-2064 SFETPHAEKSIV
+2064 SFEAPHGENSLV
-2076 SFWSGKNF
+2076 SFWSGRNF
-2084 KQYRDVLDNAQTDGK
+2084 KEYRNVLDNAQPDGK

-2104 IDVKGNAFAID
+2104 IDVQGNAFAIK
-2115 LNKHLMRW
+2115 LNKQLMRW
-2123 GGLFLDPDN
+2123 GDMFLDLEN
-2132 AEQNQ
+2132 ADQNHLQ
-2137 LKSSID
+2137 SSIE
-2143 AATFSNTGFWSSV
+2143 AAAYSNTGFWSSV
-2156 YATGAQHDVY
+2156 YATGAKDDVY
-2166 VIAEGGVRLGNY
+2166 VIAEGGMRLGNY
-2178 FWHVE
+2178 FWNVE
-2183 LPALR
+2183 LPLLR

-2204 PVSEYKDL
+2204 PVSEYKDV
-2212 PADEIGR
+2212 PVNEIGHK
-2219 RLTDAGVGV
+2219 LTDAGVGV

-2234 LSSARQ
+2234 LSAAQQ
-2240 AELLADNPDDYRA
+2240 AELLAINPKGYKA
-2253 DTLVEL
+2253 DSLVEL

-2265 IDSMLRESLPFYSLR
+2265 IDSMLRDALPFYSLR

-2292 GFEVR
+2292 GFKVR
-2297 SWPGSD
+2297 AWPGSD
-2303 DKSKTILLDN
+2303 GKSKTIVLDN
-2313 PEDAA
+2313 PEDAT
-2318 QQKAIERF
+2318 QQKTIERF
-2326 ILANFDNF
+2326 ILANFQNF

-2339 ELFLVDNKVLS
+2339 ELFLVDNKVIS
-2350 HHDGRTRILAQK
+2350 HDKGITHILAQK
-2362 EDGAWTYNTNSELM
+2362 VDGAWLYNAKVDLM
-2376 SVTELLDAAH
+2376 SVTELLDAAN
-2386 VSGKV
+2386 VTGKI
-2391 RGESYQKVIDALAE
+2391 RGESYQQVIDALSE
-2405 YHASTA
+2405 YHSSVT
-2411 EHADYELE
+2411 ELSDYEQE
-2419 SVEQLVNL
+2419 SIEKLLSL
-2427 RKKIEGYALG
+2427 RKKIEGYVLG
-2437 HPDSGRLEAMNSL
+2437 HPDSGRIAAMNSL
-2450 LNQVNSRLEEVS
+2450 LNQVNTRLEEVS
-2462 VLAVSEQSIKAHD
+2462 ILAVSEPNIKAQD

-2481 DQLDNAHL
+2481 DQLETANL
-2489 KQSKHLY
+2489 KGTKHLY
-2496 LDGNG
+2496 LDKNG
-2501 DFVTKGKGNLA
+2501 EFVTKGKGHLA
-2512 KIDQLG
+2512 NIDLLG
-2518 GSDAVLEKVKASV
+2518 SREAVLEKVKLTVS
-2531 NHEYGQAIA
+2531 NEYGQTVA

-2549 NELAKDGKGIDIT
+2549 KDLAKDGKGIDIA
-2562 GLNRIHQA
+2562 GLKKVHLAI
-2570 LEQHMSPVSATMY
+2570 EQHLSPVSATLFL
-2583 IWKPS
+2583 WKPS

-2593 GHAALQIGQGRTQI
+2593 GHAALQISQGRTQLEG
-2607 DAQAAADFN
+2607 QAAADFN
-2616 KQNYVSWW
+2616 QQNYVSWW
-2624 PLGSKSSNIR
+2624 PLGSKSSNIS
-2634 NIFNVATEYQ
+2634 NILNVATKDQ
-2644 PDLKLRWSDFSQP
+2644 PDLKLRWKDFSQP
-2657 AHQNDTLE
+2657 AAHGESLAF
-2665 HDMASEENDGFG
+2665 DMQTEENDDFG
-2677 LNDGETKLKRFIE
+2677 LKSAEDKLKDFI
-2690 KLNAAKGIDAA
+2690 KQLASASGVDKKF
-2701 YKDASEGY
+2701 KDISQAFTMM
-2709 ASVLLGN
+2709 ALMN
-2716 PDMLVSTGIPAHV
+2716 PDILESANIPEHISK
-2729 FQPFVDQWNDTS
+2729 PFVDQWNDTS
-2741 YDMMDVANR
+2741 YDMQDVAQRFAKELQEQAKVAANSEQMEQQISEVVRR
-2750 FAQEL
+2750 FAQDEL
-2755 QKQAQA
+2755 DKIQT
-2761 SGDPALVAK
+2761 
-2770 RIDNVVRLFAERALE
+2770 
-2785 EIEAFKASQADEG
+2785 FKETQADQG

-2817 NRLSHDPDARYQ
+2817 HRLSNDPDARYQ

-2856 RPKFGVW
+2856 LPKFGVW

-2878 QLEIAAKKQSHQVND
+2878 QLEIAAKKQSHQVTD
-2893 DLDALS
+2893 VLDALS
-2899 GSEKHKDKVAIEND
+2899 GN
-2913 GTPPRDKVPLS
+2913 
-2924 PLTRFLNNELYGER
+2924 
-2938 DARRKIGDITQ
+2938 
-2949 TLLDHA
+2949 
-2955 VEKGESQKVTLKGE
+2955 
-2969 AGRLTGYYHQGTAS
+2969 
-2983 SDDETST
+2983 
-2990 TSGKVVLFLHGSG
+2990 
-3003 SSAEEQASAIRSHYQ
+3003 
-3018 KQGIDMLAVNLR
+3018 
-3030 GYGES
+3030 
-3035 DGGPSEKGLYQ
+3035 
-3046 DARTMFN
+3046 
-3053 YLVNDKGI
+3053 
-3061 DPSNIILHGYSMGGP
+3061 
-3076 IAADLARYAA
+3076 
-3086 QNGQAVSGLLL
+3086 
-3097 DRPMPSMT
+3097 
-3105 KAITA
+3105 
-3110 HEVANPAG
+3110 
-3118 IVGTIAKAVNGQFS
+3118 
-3132 VEKNLKG
+3132 
-3139 LPQETPILLL
+3139 
-3149 TDNEG
+3149 
-3154 LGEEGEKLRVKLS
+3154 
-3167 NSGFNVT
+3167 
-3174 GEQTF
+3174 
-3179 YGHEASNRLMSQ
+3179 
-3191 YTGQIVSDLLNTQH
+3191 
-3205 IKHNEAKLNLEP
+3205 
-3217 HGKNYES
+3217 
-3224 RDLILK
+3224 
-3230 PISQPETVEL
+3230 
-3240 GMPEVDQKVLAD
+3240 
-3252 IAEREN
+3252 
-3258 VIIGVRPV
+3258 
-3266 DEKSKS
+3266 
-3272 LIASKM
+3272 
-3278 YSSKGLFVKAKSS
+3278 KAK
-3291 DWGPMSGFIPV
+3291 
-3302 DQSFAKAS
+3302 
-3310 ARRDLE
+3310 
-3316 TFNRHAEQSIQSGNA
+3316 
-3331 VSADLYLNQVRVE
+3331 
-3344 ELVSK
+3344 
-3349 YHSLTPLELDDQ
+3349 
-3361 SGMYKTTATN
+3361 
-3371 GDQSV
+3371 
-3376 PFFLNR
+3376 
-3382 VTVDGNELWQVH
+3382 
-3394 YITNGELA
+3394 
-3402 PFKVIGDPV
+3402 
-3411 SKQPMTADYDLLT
+3411 
-3424 VMYSYGDL
+3424 
-3432 GPQDK
+3432 
-3437 VKQPLTWQQWKDSV
+3437 
-3451 TYEDL
+3451 
-3456 TPKYK
+3456 
-3461 ELYSNEDL
+3461 
-3469 YNKKDGASLGNVSGR
+3469 
-3484 LKELKDR
+3484 
-3491 INVDLGR
+3491 
-3498 TNGLEMVHHGADDA
+3498 
-3512 NPYAVMADNFPAT
+3512 
-3525 FFVPKSLFAE
+3525 
-3535 DGLGEGKGSIQTYF
+3535 
-3549 NVNEQGAVVIRNP
+3549 
-3562 QEFSDFQQ
+3562 
-3570 VTINASFRASFNDK
+3570 
-3584 WNHGL
+3584 
-3589 DEPLFTT
+3589 
-3596 KRKLSHEFLNKR
+3596 
-3608 DQLLKKLSGGR
+3608 
-3619 LDAQDETL
+3619 
-3627 VALGNPDDVSGN
+3627 
-3639 KAIVAVDVSQIF
+3639 VAVDLAQIF
-3651 TRQELKE
+3651 TVQELKE
-3658 RANVFAKP
+3658 RAKVFAKP

-3682 QTVSRDQIVAS
+3682 QAKGRYQIAAS
-3693 FELNKKVNAYIAE
+3693 FELNKKINDYIAE

-3718 LKEQITSALFIGK
+3718 LKEQVTSALFIGK
-3731 MQVAQVDIDAIA
+3731 MQVAQAGIDAIA

-3748 LAARIFMV
+3748 LATRIFMV
-3756 AIEEANGEHR
+3756 AIEEANGKHV
-3766 GLTDMMVRWAN
+3766 GLTDMMLRWAN

-3784 KQGYKGE
+3784 KHGYKGE
-3791 TPNDLGFDAKYHVD
+3791 MPSDLGFDAKYHVD
-3805 LGDHYADFK
+3805 LGEHYADFK

-3844 QELQDLTGVESV
+3844 QELQDLTGAESV

-3867 KKVDPISGDSA
+3867 KKADPISGDSA
-3878 EMILLKKFADKSY
+3878 EMILLKKFADQNY

-3919 RRYSGAGYDEL
+3919 RRYSGKGYDEL
-3930 TNKLAGAT
+3930 TNMLASAT

-3969 VNEQMDALKKQGVT
+3969 VNEQMEALKKQGVT

-4008 SSELSAMLKTKHLDA
+4008 SSELSAMLKTKHLDV

-4030 ANGMRIVALD
+4030 VNGMRIVALD

-4065 IAVEVLQSLPDD
+4065 IAVEVLQNLPDG

-4109 ALRVSD
+4109 ALKVSD
-4115 SNQFRVEQDD
+4115 SNQFTVEQDD
-4125 MTLRVVYDDVANK
+4125 VSLRVVYDDVANK
-4138 PKLTF
+4138 PKITF
-4143 KDSLS
+4143 KGSLS
-4148 GANTAIHNQNVN
+4148 GANTALHNQNVN
-4160 DWERVA
+4160 DWERVV
-4166 VTPTADGGET
+4166 VTPIADGGET

-4181 IIVQMENDSVVANA
+4181 IIVQMENDPVVAKA

-4203 PESSVVVQLDSDG
+4203 AESSVVVQLDSDG

-4241 DDSDSNN
+4241 DHSESNN
-4248 THLSGYSAEDLAA
+4248 TRLSGYSADELAV
-4261 KLANF
+4261 KLAKF
-4266 QQSFSQAENIN
+4266 QQSFNQAENIN
-4277 NTPDHISI
+4277 NKPDHISI

-4299 GHQFINAMDVNG
+4299 GHQFINAMDANG

-4317 ARSSELA
+4317 VRSSELA
-4324 VDATGRKHTKDENG
+4324 VDEAGRKHTKDANG
-4338 DWIQKA
+4338 DWVQKA
-4344 ETNKVSLSWNEQ
+4344 ENNKVSLSWDAQ
-4356 GEVIAKEERIRN
+4356 GEVVAKDEPIRN
-4368 GIAEGDIDLSRIGVS
+4368 GIAEGDIDLSRIGVNNV
-4383 DVGEIARGAI
+4383 DEPARGAI
-4393 GDNNDVFDAPE
+4393 GDNSDVFDAPE
-4404 KRKVETET
+4404 KRKPETEVIAN
-4412 SSSAANNKLSYSGNI
+4412 SSSSNQLSYSGNI
-4427 QVNVGD
+4427 QVNVGE

-4449 VGSGGF
+4449 VGTGGF

-4468 IGNGESKHS
+4468 IGDGESKHS
-4477 VDMGGYQALEGAQM
+4477 VDIGGYQALEGAQM
-4491 FIGNRNVSFNLGQSN
+4491 FLGNRNVSFNFGHSN
-4506 DLLVMMDKSIPT
+4506 DLILMMDKSIPT

-4535 QSIATSGEDQDW
+4535 QGIAMSGEGEDW

-4575 VDYTCLVE
+4575 VDYTTLVE
-4583 LDSHN
+4583 LDSQN
-4588 ERSSRGLKH
+4588 ERDSRGLKH
-4597 DTEAAL
+4597 DAEATL
-4603 NKQYNQWLSGNSD
+4603 NKQYNQWLSGNGNSGT
-4616 SSAGKLSRADK
+4616 SQLSRADK

-4679 QQFSATGQAKTTFTY
+4679 QQFTATGQAKTTFTY
-4694 TPEDLPRQLKNK
+4694 TPQDLPRQLKNK
-4706 LLGQM
+4706 LLGQL
-4711 AGIGAETTL
+4711 AGVGAETTL
-4720 ADIFGVDYTTSGQIV
+4720 ADIFGVDYTASGQIV
-4735 SRNGEAVDGVA
+4735 SRNGQAVDGVA
-4746 ILTEMLEV
+4746 ILKEMLEV

-4766 VDPAKLLDSLKS
+4766 VDPAKLLDSLKA

-4786 IQSFAE
+4786 IKSFAE
-4792 THGLKDK
+4792 THGLKEK
-4799 APEEEENK
+4799 APEEEKDN
-4807 SAVSVNGTSVN
+4807 SSVSVNGANVN
-4818 SAQGATASDGNTET
+4818 SAQGATVADGNTET

-4867 ENLKENLTADLLNM
+4867 ENLKQNLTADLLNM

-4900 INLSLGNYNFNW
+4900 INISLGNYNFNW

-4952 SDMGVL
+4952 NDMGVL

-5002 TGLGRDYVV
+5002 TGSGRDYVV

-5018 VDTGDGQ
+5018 VDTGDDQ

-5046 NVFGNYNRINASAG
+5046 NVFGNYNRINAGAG

-5072 LNGGEGEDHLI
+5072 LNGGDGDDHLI

-5091 QFNGEEGRDLMVLG
+5091 QFNGGEGRDLMVLG

-5130 VEDIS
+5130 VEDIR

-5164 RDPVSETDQAKF
+5164 RDPSNDSDQSKF

-5184 NDYFDGK
+5184 SDYFNGN
-5191 RAQMIIAMGEKDANG
+5191 RAQVVIGMSEKDLSG

-5211 TLSESSIDALV
+5211 MLSDSAIDALV
-5222 QAMSGFDP
+5222 QAMSGFEP
-5230 QAGDNGFIDNLD
+5230 QAGDNGFIDSLE
-5242 SKSRVAIST
+5242 SKSQAAISM
-5251 AWADVVHKKGITV
+5251 AWSDVVHKKGLMV

>member
-15 GNYSADN
+15 GNYSADD
-22 GNNDIVAIG
+22 GNNNIVAIG
-31 FGGEIHAYGGDD
+31 FGGQIHAYGGDD

-49 IGATVHTGSG
+49 IGATVYTGSG
-59 NDTVVGGSAYLRVED
+59 NDTVVGGSAYLKVED
-74 STGHLSVKGAAG
+74 STGHLIVKGAAG

-111 LGHHGDV
+111 LGNHGDV
-118 SYGGAAAYNSVKRKG
+118 SYGGAAAYNGITRKG
-133 LSGNVTFKGAGGY
+133 LSGNVTFAGAGGY
-146 NALWHETNH
+146 NALWHETNQ
-155 GNLSFAGAGAGNK
+155 GNLSFTGAGAGNK
-168 LDRTWFDQYQGSRG
+168 LDRTWSNRYQGSHG
-182 DVSFD
+182 DVTFD

-233 RIERTRQAEDVYQQT
+233 RIERTHQAEDVYTQT
-248 HGNIRFE
+248 RGNIRFE
-255 GVGGYNSFYSDVAH
+255 GVGGYNSLYSDVAH

-275 GGGAYNTITR
+275 GGGAYNTIIR
-285 KGSGSSFD
+285 KGSGNDF
-293 AQGMEYAKAEDIV
+293 AKEGMTNAKADEIV
-306 LTTAKMHGSWIGS
+306 LTKAVMSGSWIGQD
-319 GTHAVTAVKSE
+319 HHVTAVKSAS
-330 REPNT
+330 EPNT
-335 YLFAI
+335 YLFAF
-340 ADGTYTKINKVRL
+340 ADSTYTKINKVQLR
-353 SNDPKTGK
+353 NDPQTGE
-361 LKYYSEAWYKQ
+361 LKYYSTAWYKE
-372 GNHLSGLARS
+372 GNHLSNLANQDIS
-382 DVSSAGG
+382 DNGG
-389 FEVNPIN
+389 FTAVNIN
-396 GGYTLSNIAVEHQQ
+396 GAYTLSDLKVEHQQ
-410 SLTVHAM
+410 SVTVHAV
-417 EKDLTEYEWVT
+417 EKSLTEYEWVT
-428 YANGALIDAK
+428 YANGAVIDAK
-438 DVVLSDAKMGGHAIS
+438 EVSLSDAKMGGHAIYA
-453 TDGTKVDVQAIKSN
+453 DGTKVDVKAVKSN
-467 RKPNTYVYAKVLG
+467 RQPNTYIYAKVLG
-480 PYTKIVVVELANDAE
+480 PYTKIVVVELANDPE
-495 TGVLKYQARSWYK
+495 TGALKYQARSWYK

-514 NLANEDISSANG
+514 NIANQDISSATG
-526 YHSMGKG
+526 YNPMGKG
-533 GYSLSALNY
+533 GYSLSDLHY
-542 SVNAIRS
+542 SVNAVRS
-549 MSETVADIDEY
+549 TSETVADIEEY
-560 TDQTLFKPATDSG
+560 TDQTLFKPANDSG
-573 ESSGDVHFSG
+573 ESSGDVRFNG

-596 GNVYFNGGG
+596 GNVHFNGGG

-642 GAGLANVLVHQSKQG
+642 GAGLANVLVHQSQQG

-668 VLVRIGDGQ
+668 VLVRLGDGQ
-677 YLAHLLAYGNISVHK
+677 YLAHLLAYGNISVQK
-692 GNGNSRVAMLGGY
+692 GSGDSRVVMLGGY

-712 SGHGLWLAAGG
+712 SGNGLWLAAGG

-731 NGEVTS
+731 QGDVAA
-737 VLAGGANVLTKVGEG
+737 VLAGGANVLTKMGEG
-752 ELTAGMLGGANVM
+752 ELTSGMLGGANVI
-765 THISGD
+765 THISND
-771 EQASNTTAVALGGA
+771 DQLSNTTAVALGGA
-785 NILTKKGKGDTLA
+785 NILTKKGKGNTLA

-805 VLTHVGDGSTTGVMV
+805 VLTHVGDGTTTGVMV

-837 MLGVGNVLTHVGD
+837 LLGVGNVLTHVGD

-874 AMIGAGNIF
+874 VMIGAGNIF

-955 ANIFTHIGNG
+955 ANIFTHIGHG
-965 STFAAMIGQANVM
+965 STFAAMIGQANIM

-995 IYTHVGDGTS
+995 IMTHVGDGTS

-1010 GEMNVMTKV
+1010 GEVNVMTKV

-1105 SDIGNVMTHVGD
+1105 SDVGNVMTHVGD

-1128 NIVTKVGDGLGI
+1128 NLITKVGDGLGV

-1162 KGEANIL
+1162 KGEANLI

-1181 QGKANII
+1181 QGEANII

-1203 ANVITKVGDGRNVVL
+1203 ANVITKVGHGQNVVL

-1237 LWSKGNVVTKVGDG
+1237 LWSKGNIVTKVGDG
-1251 MQVTAAKGKAN
+1251 MQVTAAKGQAN

-1267 GNGLSVTAAYGD
+1267 GNGLNVTAAYGD
-1279 ANINTKVGNG
+1279 ANINTKVGDG

-1322 HIGDGLNIN
+1322 HVGDGLNIN
-1331 ASYARN
+1331 ASYAQN

-1367 DNVKQT
+1367 DNIKQT
-1373 LLGVGGSQAI
+1373 VLGVGGSQAI

-1393 TSGTQKG
+1393 SSGTHKG

-1413 GFQMDAIEE
+1413 GFQMDAIKE

-1444 EMDNDLNIDGASDH
+1444 KMQHALNVDDSSVQ
-1458 APNLIVNGDFEQGDR
+1458 APNLIVNGDFELGEH

-1478 HGVEASYSGS
+1478 HGVEASYAGS
-1488 VYGVNG
+1488 VYGVEG
-1494 EGHGTRVTELDTH
+1494 EGHGARVTELDTY

-1516 TDLTEGEVIAV
+1516 ANLAQGEVIAV

-1544 VLWNGEVVFSSSGDA
+1544 VLWNGEVVFSSSGDE
-1559 SAWQQKTLKLTAHA
+1559 SAWQQKTLKLTAQA

-1593 DNVVAK
+1593 DNVVAT
-1599 SESSPQA
+1599 SESSQQA
-1606 NAVSEHAKQNQASQ
+1606 NAIREHATQNPAAQ

-1657 DQQAIENNGQAQ
+1657 DQQALGNNGQAQ
-1669 RDAVK
+1669 RDAVQ
-1674 EESEAVTAE
+1674 EESEAITAE
-1683 LTTLAQGLDVLDG
+1683 LTKLAQGLDVLDG
-1696 QATHTGKS
+1696 QATHTGES
-1704 GEQWRN
+1704 GDQWRN
-1710 DFAGGLL
+1710 EFASGLL
-1717 DGVQSQID
+1717 AGVQTQLD
-1725 DAKQLASDKMAA
+1725 DAKQLANDKIAE
-1737 AKQTQSDN
+1737 AKQTHADN
-1745 NSKVKD
+1745 QNKVKD
-1751 SIAKSEAGVAKGEQN
+1751 AVAKSEAGVAKGEQN

-1775 EAKAD
+1775 DAQAD
-1780 AETRKADAVA
+1780 AEKRKADALA
-1790 KSHDAKQAESDAH
+1790 KGKDAQQAESDAH
-1803 SAANDAQSRG
+1803 HAVNNAQSRG
-1813 DRDAM
+1813 DRDVQV
-1818 NAENK
+1818 AENK
-1823 ANQAQNDA
+1823 ANQAQADA

-1836 NEGDRPDRQGVAGSG
+1836 NEGDRPDRQGVTGSG
-1851 LSGNAHRV
+1851 LSGNAHSV
-1859 EGAGETGSHVNTDSQ
+1859 EGAGETDSHVNTDSQ
-1874 TNADGRFSDGLTEQE
+1874 TNADGRFSEGLTEQE
-1889 LEALE
+1889 QEALE

-1909 RSKNSGSTITSM
+1909 RAKNSVSTITTM
-1921 FMEANADSIVVD
+1921 FTEANTDSIVVP
-1933 TTASQDV
+1933 TTTPQDV
-1940 VRKEVRISGVN
+1940 VRKEIRISGVN
-1951 LVGLGE
+1951 LEGLGE
-1957 ASHDSAESLVAARAE
+1957 ASHDSAVSLVAARAE
-1972 KVANLYRWLDTD
+1972 KVANLYRWLDSD
-1984 NDVATDK
+1984 HPRATEQ
-1991 YVPVPG
+1991 YIPVPG
-1997 FERVDAD
+1997 FERVDVN
-2004 VSDEVKQ
+2004 VSDETKQ
-2011 RMIQSMSGYIE
+2011 RLTQFVSGYIE

-2036 ATLFVESTLDYDW
+2036 ATLFVEATLNYDW

-2064 SFETPHAEKSIV
+2064 SFEAPHGENSLV
-2076 SFWSGKNF
+2076 SFWSGRNF
-2084 KQYRDVLDNAQTDGK
+2084 KEYRNVLDNAQPDGK

-2104 IDVKGNAFAID
+2104 IDVQGNAFAIK
-2115 LNKHLMRW
+2115 LNKQLMRW
-2123 GGLFLDPDN
+2123 GDMFLDLEN
-2132 AEQNQ
+2132 ADQNHLQ
-2137 LKSSID
+2137 SSIE
-2143 AATFSNTGFWSSV
+2143 AAAYSNTGFWSSV
-2156 YATGAQHDVY
+2156 YATGAKDDVY
-2166 VIAEGGVRLGNY
+2166 VIAEGGMRLGNY
-2178 FWHVE
+2178 FWNVE
-2183 LPALR
+2183 LPLLR

-2204 PVSEYKDL
+2204 PVSEYKDV
-2212 PADEIGR
+2212 PVNEIGHK
-2219 RLTDAGVGV
+2219 LTDAGVGV

-2234 LSSARQ
+2234 LSAAQQ
-2240 AELLADNPDDYRA
+2240 AELLAINPKGYKA
-2253 DTLVEL
+2253 DSLVEL

-2265 IDSMLRESLPFYSLR
+2265 IDSMLRDALPFYSLR

-2292 GFEVR
+2292 GFKVR
-2297 SWPGSD
+2297 AWPGSD
-2303 DKSKTILLDN
+2303 GKSKTIVLDN
-2313 PEDAA
+2313 PEDAT
-2318 QQKAIERF
+2318 QQKTIERF
-2326 ILANFDNF
+2326 ILANFQNF

-2339 ELFLVDNKVLS
+2339 ELFLVDNKVIS
-2350 HHDGRTRILAQK
+2350 HDKGITHILAQK
-2362 EDGAWTYNTNSELM
+2362 VDGAWLYNAKVDLM
-2376 SVTELLDAAH
+2376 SVTELLDAAN
-2386 VSGKV
+2386 VTGKI
-2391 RGESYQKVIDALAE
+2391 RGESYQQVIDALSE
-2405 YHASTA
+2405 YHSSVT
-2411 EHADYELE
+2411 ELSDYEQE
-2419 SVEQLVNL
+2419 SIEKLLSL
-2427 RKKIEGYALG
+2427 RKKIEGYVLG
-2437 HPDSGRLEAMNSL
+2437 HPDSGRIAAMNSL
-2450 LNQVNSRLEEVS
+2450 LNQVNTRLEEVS
-2462 VLAVSEQSIKAHD
+2462 VLAVSEPNIKAQD

-2481 DQLDNAHL
+2481 DQLETANL
-2489 KQSKHLY
+2489 KGTKHLY
-2496 LDGNG
+2496 LDKNG
-2501 DFVTKGKGNLA
+2501 EFVTKGKGHLA
-2512 KIDQLG
+2512 NIDLLG
-2518 GSDAVLEKVKASV
+2518 SREAVLEKVKLTVS
-2531 NHEYGQAIA
+2531 NEYGQTVA

-2549 NELAKDGKGIDIT
+2549 KDLAKDGKGIDIA
-2562 GLNRIHQA
+2562 GLKKVHLAI
-2570 LEQHMSPVSATMY
+2570 EQHLSPVSATLFL
-2583 IWKPS
+2583 WKPS

-2593 GHAALQIGQGRTQI
+2593 GHAALQISQGRTQLEG
-2607 DAQAAADFN
+2607 QAAADFN
-2616 KQNYVSWW
+2616 QQNYVSWW
-2624 PLGSKSSNIR
+2624 PLGSKSSNIS
-2634 NIFNVATEYQ
+2634 NILNVATKDQ

-2665 HDMASEENDGFG
+2665 HDVASEENDGFG
-2677 LNDGETKLKRFIE
+2677 LHDGDIKLKRFIE
-2690 KLNAAKGIDAA
+2690 KLNAAKGIDASF
-2701 YKDASEGY
+2701 KEASEGY

-2716 PDMLVSTGIPAHV
+2716 PDMLETTGIPAHV
-2729 FQPFVDQWNDTS
+2729 FQPFVEQWNDTS

-2755 QKQAQA
+2755 RLQAQR
-2761 SGDPALVAK
+2761 SDDPELLEK
-2770 RIDNVVRLFAERALE
+2770 RIGNVVRQFAERALE
-2785 EIEAFKASQADEG
+2785 EIETFKASQADQG

-2817 NRLSHDPDARYQ
+2817 HRLSNDPDARYQ

-2856 RPKFGVW
+2856 LPKFGVW

-2878 QLEIAAKKQSHQVND
+2878 QLEIAAKKQSHQVTD
-2893 DLDALS
+2893 VLDALS
-2899 GSEKHKDKVAIEND
+2899 GNEKPKENVAIEND
-2913 GTPPRDKVPLS
+2913 GTPPRDKESLS
-2924 PLTRFLNNELYGER
+2924 PLTRFLNNELYGDKE
-2938 DARRKIGDITQ
+2938 ARRKIGEITQ

-2955 VEKGESQKVTLKGE
+2955 VENGESQKVPLKGE
-2969 AGRLTGYYHQGTAS
+2969 AGRLTGYYHQGTAPS
-2983 SDDETST
+2983 EGETSSP
-2990 TSGKVVLFLHGSG
+2990 SGKVVLFLHGSG
-3003 SSAEEQASAIRSHYQ
+3003 SSAEEQASAIRNHYQ

-3061 DPSNIILHGYSMGGP
+3061 DPSNIIIHGYSMGGP

-3118 IVGTIAKAVNGQFS
+3118 IVGAIAKAVNGQFS
-3132 VEKNLKG
+3132 VEKNLEG
-3139 LPQETPILLL
+3139 LPKETSILLL

-3154 LGEEGEKLRVKLS
+3154 LGNEGEKLRTKLTA
-3167 NSGFNVT
+3167 SGYNVT

-3191 YTGQIVSDLLNTQH
+3191 YADQIVSGLSSSASVDEDLDQQGLDTTSTKDQGISNKNDHLQVVDS
-3205 IKHNEAKLNLEP
+3205 KEA
-3217 HGKNYES
+3217 
-3224 RDLILK
+3224 
-3230 PISQPETVEL
+3230 
-3240 GMPEVDQKVLAD
+3240 LAD
-3252 IAEREN
+3252 GKIFHN
-3258 VIIGVRPV
+3258 QDVN
-3266 DEKSKS
+3266 S
-3272 LIASKM
+3272 
-3278 YSSKGLFVKAKSS
+3278 
-3291 DWGPMSGFIPV
+3291 WGP
-3302 DQSFAKAS
+3302 
-3310 ARRDLE
+3310 
-3316 TFNRHAEQSIQSGNA
+3316 
-3331 VSADLYLNQVRVE
+3331 
-3344 ELVSK
+3344 
-3349 YHSLTPLELDDQ
+3349 
-3361 SGMYKTTATN
+3361 
-3371 GDQSV
+3371 
-3376 PFFLNR
+3376 
-3382 VTVDGNELWQVH
+3382 
-3394 YITNGELA
+3394 IT
-3402 PFKVIGDPV
+3402 
-3411 SKQPMTADYDLLT
+3411 
-3424 VMYSYGDL
+3424 
-3432 GPQDK
+3432 
-3437 VKQPLTWQQWKDSV
+3437 
-3451 TYEDL
+3451 
-3456 TPKYK
+3456 
-3461 ELYSNEDL
+3461 
-3469 YNKKDGASLGNVSGR
+3469 
-3484 LKELKDR
+3484 
-3491 INVDLGR
+3491 
-3498 TNGLEMVHHGADDA
+3498 
-3512 NPYAVMADNFPAT
+3512 
-3525 FFVPKSLFAE
+3525 
-3535 DGLGEGKGSIQTYF
+3535 
-3549 NVNEQGAVVIRNP
+3549 
-3562 QEFSDFQQ
+3562 
-3570 VTINASFRASFNDK
+3570 
-3584 WNHGL
+3584 
-3589 DEPLFTT
+3589 
-3596 KRKLSHEFLNKR
+3596 
-3608 DQLLKKLSGGR
+3608 
-3619 LDAQDETL
+3619 
-3627 VALGNPDDVSGN
+3627 
-3639 KAIVAVDVSQIF
+3639 
-3651 TRQELKE
+3651 
-3658 RANVFAKP
+3658 
-3666 IGASYQGILD
+3666 
-3676 QLDLVH
+3676 
-3682 QTVSRDQIVAS
+3682 
-3693 FELNKKVNAYIAE
+3693 
-3706 HPTSGRNQALTQ
+3706 
-3718 LKEQITSALFIGK
+3718 
-3731 MQVAQVDIDAIA
+3731 
-3743 QTRPE
+3743 
-3748 LAARIFMV
+3748 
-3756 AIEEANGEHR
+3756 
-3766 GLTDMMVRWAN
+3766 
-3777 EDPYLAP
+3777 
-3784 KQGYKGE
+3784 
-3791 TPNDLGFDAKYHVD
+3791 
-3805 LGDHYADFK
+3805 
-3814 QWLETSQ
+3814 
-3821 SNGLLSKAT
+3821 
-3830 LDESTKTVHLGYSY
+3830 
-3844 QELQDLTGVESV
+3844 
-3856 QMAFYFLKEAA
+3856 
-3867 KKVDPISGDSA
+3867 
-3878 EMILLKKFADKSY
+3878 
-3891 LSQLD
+3891 
-3896 SDRMDQI
+3896 
-3903 EGIYR
+3903 
-3908 SSHETDVDAWD
+3908 
-3919 RRYSGAGYDEL
+3919 
-3930 TNKLAGAT
+3930 
-3938 GVDEQLSVLL
+3938 
-3948 DDRKGLLIGEVHGS
+3948 
-3962 DVNGLRF
+3962 
-3969 VNEQMDALKKQGVT
+3969 
-3983 VIGLEHLRSDL
+3983 
-3994 AQPLIDRYL
+3994 
-4003 ATGVM
+4003 
-4008 SSELSAMLKTKHLDA
+4008 
-4023 TLFENAR
+4023 
-4030 ANGMRIVALD
+4030 
-4040 ANSSAR
+4040 
-4046 PNVQGTEHGL
+4046 
-4056 MYRAGAANN
+4056 
-4065 IAVEVLQSLPDD
+4065 
-4077 EKFVAIYGKAHLQ
+4077 
-4090 SHKGIE
+4090 
-4096 GFVPGITHRLDLP
+4096 
-4109 ALRVSD
+4109 
-4115 SNQFRVEQDD
+4115 
-4125 MTLRVVYDDVANK
+4125 
-4138 PKLTF
+4138 
-4143 KDSLS
+4143 
-4148 GANTAIHNQNVN
+4148 
-4160 DWERVA
+4160 
-4166 VTPTADGGET
+4166 VTPTTDGGET

-4181 IIVQMENDSVVANA
+4181 IIVQMENDDVVAKA

-4241 DDSDSNN
+4241 DHSESNN
-4248 THLSGYSAEDLAA
+4248 TRLSGYSADELAV
-4261 KLANF
+4261 KLAKF
-4266 QQSFSQAENIN
+4266 QQSFNQAENIN
-4277 NTPDHISI
+4277 NKPDHISI

-4299 GHQFINAMDVNG
+4299 GHQFINAMDANG

-4317 ARSSELA
+4317 VRSSELA
-4324 VDATGRKHTKDENG
+4324 VDEAGRKHTKDANG
-4338 DWIQKA
+4338 DWVQKA
-4344 ETNKVSLSWNEQ
+4344 ENNKVSLSWDAQ
-4356 GEVIAKEERIRN
+4356 GEVVAKDERIRN

-4383 DVGEIARGAI
+4383 DVDEPARGAI
-4393 GDNNDVFDAPE
+4393 GDNSDVFDAPE
-4404 KRKVETET
+4404 KRKPETEVIAN
-4412 SSSAANNKLSYSGNI
+4412 SSSSNQLSYSGNI
-4427 QVNVGD
+4427 QVNVGE

-4449 VGSGGF
+4449 VGTGGF

-4468 IGNGESKHS
+4468 IGDGESKHS
-4477 VDMGGYQALEGAQM
+4477 VDIGGYQALEGAQM
-4491 FIGNRNVSFNLGQSN
+4491 FLGNRNVSFNFGHSN
-4506 DLLVMMDKSIPT
+4506 DLILMMDKSIPT

-4535 QSIATSGEDQDW
+4535 QSIATSGEGEDW

-4575 VDYTCLVE
+4575 VDYTHLVQ
-4583 LDSHN
+4583 LNSQN
-4588 ERSSRGLKH
+4588 ERDSRGLKH
-4597 DTEAAL
+4597 DAEATL
-4603 NKQYNQWLSGNSD
+4603 NKQYNQWLSGNGNSGT
-4616 SSAGKLSRADK
+4616 SQLSRADK

-4679 QQFSATGQAKTTFTY
+4679 QQFTATGQAKTTFTY
-4694 TPEDLPRQLKNK
+4694 TPQDLPRQLKNK
-4706 LLGQM
+4706 LLGQL
-4711 AGIGAETTL
+4711 AGVGAETTL
-4720 ADIFGVDYTTSGQIV
+4720 ADIFGVDYTASGQIV
-4735 SRNGEAVDGVA
+4735 SRNGQAVDGVA
-4746 ILTEMLEV
+4746 ILKEMLEV

-4766 VDPAKLLDSLKS
+4766 VDPAKLLDSLKA

-4786 IQSFAE
+4786 IKSFAE
-4792 THGLKDK
+4792 THGLKEK
-4799 APEEEENK
+4799 APEEEKDN
-4807 SAVSVNGTSVN
+4807 SSVSVNGANVN
-4818 SAQGATASDGNTET
+4818 SAQGATVADGNTET

-4867 ENLKENLTADLLNM
+4867 ENLKQNLTADLLNM

-4900 INLSLGNYNFNW
+4900 INISLGNYNFNW

-4952 SDMGVL
+4952 NDMGVL

-5002 TGLGRDYVV
+5002 TGSGRDYVV

-5018 VDTGDGQ
+5018 VDTGDDQ

-5046 NVFGNYNRINASAG
+5046 NVFGNYNRINAGAG

-5072 LNGGEGEDHLI
+5072 LNGGDGDDHLI
-5083 AAAISKFS
+5083 ATAISKFS
-5091 QFNGEEGRDLMVLG
+5091 QFNGGEGRDLMVLG

-5117 DSFVVSGDVIDNL
+5117 DSFVVSGHVIDNL
-5130 VEDIS
+5130 VEDIR

-5164 RDPVSETDQAKF
+5164 RDPSNDSDQSKF

-5184 NDYFDGK
+5184 SDYFNGN
-5191 RAQMIIAMGEKDANG
+5191 RAQVVIGMSDKDLSG

-5211 TLSESSIDALV
+5211 MLSDSAIDALV
-5222 QAMSGFDP
+5222 QAMSGFEP
-5230 QAGDNGFIDNLD
+5230 QAGDNGFIDSLE
-5242 SKSRVAIST
+5242 SKSQAAISM
-5251 AWADVVHKKGITV
+5251 AWSDVVHKKGLMV

>member
-1 MGKPFWRSVEYFFT
+1 MVFYLIPKRRVWLMGKPFWRSVEYFFT
-15 GNYSADN
+15 GNYSADD
-22 GNNDIVAIG
+22 GNNNIVAIG
-31 FGGEIHAYGGDD
+31 FGGQIHAYGGDD

-49 IGATVHTGSG
+49 IGATVYTGSG
-59 NDTVVGGSAYLRVED
+59 NDTVVGGSAYLKVED
-74 STGHLSVKGAAG
+74 STGHLIVKGAAG

-111 LGHHGDV
+111 LGNHGDV
-118 SYGGAAAYNSVKRKG
+118 SYGGAAAYNGITRKG
-133 LSGNVTFKGAGGY
+133 LSGNVTFAGAGGY
-146 NALWHETNH
+146 NALLHETNQ
-155 GNLSFAGAGAGNK
+155 GNLSFTGAGAGNK
-168 LDRTWFDQYQGSRG
+168 LDRTWSNRYQGSHG
-182 DVSFD
+182 DVTFD

-233 RIERTRQAEDVYQQT
+233 RIERTHQAEDVYTQT
-248 HGNIRFE
+248 RGNIRFE
-255 GVGGYNSFYSDVAH
+255 GVGGYNSLYSDVAH

-275 GGGAYNTITR
+275 GGGAYNTIIR
-285 KGSGSSFD
+285 KGSGNDF
-293 AQGMEYAKAEDIV
+293 AKEGMTNAKADEIV
-306 LTTAKMHGSWIGS
+306 LTKAVMSGSWIGQD
-319 GTHAVTAVKSE
+319 HHVTAVKSAS
-330 REPNT
+330 EPNT
-335 YLFAI
+335 YLFAF
-340 ADGTYTKINKVRL
+340 ADSTYTKINKVQLR
-353 SNDPKTGK
+353 NDPQTGE
-361 LKYYSEAWYKQ
+361 LKYYSTAWYKE
-372 GNHLSGLARS
+372 GNHLSNLANQDIS
-382 DVSSAGG
+382 DNGG
-389 FEVNPIN
+389 FTAVNIN
-396 GGYTLSNIAVEHQQ
+396 GAYTLSDLKVEHQQ
-410 SLTVHAM
+410 SVTVHAV
-417 EKDLTEYEWVT
+417 EKSLTEYEWVT
-428 YANGALIDAK
+428 YANGAVIDAK
-438 DVVLSDAKMGGHAIS
+438 EVSLSDAKMGGHAIYA
-453 TDGTKVDVQAIKSN
+453 DGTKVDVKAVKSN
-467 RKPNTYVYAKVLG
+467 RQPNTYIYAKVLG
-480 PYTKIVVVELANDAE
+480 PYTKIVVVELANDPE
-495 TGVLKYQARSWYK
+495 TGALKYQARSWYK

-514 NLANEDISSANG
+514 NIANQDISSATG
-526 YHSMGKG
+526 YNPMGKG
-533 GYSLSALNY
+533 GYSLSDLHY
-542 SVNAIRS
+542 SVNAVRS
-549 MSETVADIDEY
+549 TSETVADIEEY
-560 TDQTLFKPATDSG
+560 TDQTLFKPANDSG
-573 ESSGDVHFSG
+573 ESSGDVRFNG

-596 GNVYFNGGG
+596 GNVHFNGGG

-642 GAGLANVLVHQSKQG
+642 GAGLANVLVHQSEQG

-668 VLVRIGDGQ
+668 VLVRLGDGQ
-677 YLAHLLAYGNISVHK
+677 YLAHLLAYGNISVQK
-692 GNGNSRVAMLGGY
+692 GSGDSRVVMLGGY

-712 SGHGLWLAAGG
+712 SGNGLWLAAGG

-731 NGEVTS
+731 QGDVAA
-737 VLAGGANVLTKVGEG
+737 VLAGGANVLTKMGEG
-752 ELTAGMLGGANVM
+752 ELTSGMLGGANVI
-765 THISGD
+765 THISND
-771 EQASNTTAVALGGA
+771 DQLSNTTAVALGGA
-785 NILTKKGKGDTLA
+785 NILTKKGKGNTLA

-805 VLTHVGDGSTTGVMV
+805 VLTHVGDGTTTGVMV

-837 MLGVGNVLTHVGD
+837 LLGVGNVLTHVGD

-874 AMIGAGNIF
+874 VMIGAGNIF

-955 ANIFTHIGNG
+955 ANIFTHVGSG
-965 STFAAMIGQANVM
+965 STFAAMIGQANIM

-995 IYTHVGDGTS
+995 IMTHVGDGTS

-1010 GEMNVMTKV
+1010 GEVNVMTKV

-1105 SDIGNVMTHVGD
+1105 SDVGNVMTHVGD

-1128 NIVTKVGDGLGI
+1128 NLITKVGDGLGV

-1162 KGEANIL
+1162 KGEANLI

-1181 QGKANII
+1181 QGEANII

-1203 ANVITKVGDGRNVVL
+1203 ANVITKVGHGQNVVL

-1237 LWSKGNVVTKVGDG
+1237 LWSKGNIVTKVGDG
-1251 MQVTAAKGKAN
+1251 MQVTAAKGQAN

-1267 GNGLSVTAAYGD
+1267 GNGLNVTAAYGD
-1279 ANINTKVGNG
+1279 ANINTKVGDG

-1322 HIGDGLNIN
+1322 HVGDGLNIN
-1331 ASYARN
+1331 ASYAQN

-1367 DNVKQT
+1367 DNIKQT
-1373 LLGVGGSQAI
+1373 VLGVGGSQAI

-1393 TSGTQKG
+1393 SSGTHKG

-1413 GFQMDAIEE
+1413 GFQMDAIKE

-1444 EMDNDLNIDGASDH
+1444 KMQHALNVDDSSVQ
-1458 APNLIVNGDFEQGDR
+1458 APNLIVNGDFELGEH

-1478 HGVEASYSGS
+1478 HGVEASYAGS
-1488 VYGVNG
+1488 VYGVEG
-1494 EGHGTRVTELDTH
+1494 EGHGARVTELDTY

-1516 TDLTEGEVIAV
+1516 ANLAQGEVIAV

-1544 VLWNGEVVFSSSGDA
+1544 VLWNGEVVFSSSGDE
-1559 SAWQQKTLKLTAHA
+1559 SAWQQKTLKLTAQA

-1593 DNVVAK
+1593 DNVVAT
-1599 SESSPQA
+1599 SESSQQA
-1606 NAVSEHAKQNQASQ
+1606 NAIREHATQNPAAQ

-1657 DQQAIENNGQAQ
+1657 DQQALGNNGQAQ
-1669 RDAVK
+1669 RDAVQ
-1674 EESEAVTAE
+1674 EESEAITAE
-1683 LTTLAQGLDVLDG
+1683 LTKLAQGLDVLDG
-1696 QATHTGKS
+1696 QATHTGES
-1704 GEQWRN
+1704 GDQWRN
-1710 DFAGGLL
+1710 EFASGLL
-1717 DGVQSQID
+1717 AGVQTQLD
-1725 DAKQLASDKMAA
+1725 DAKQLANDKIAE
-1737 AKQTQSDN
+1737 AKQTHADN
-1745 NSKVKD
+1745 QNKVKD
-1751 SIAKSEAGVAKGEQN
+1751 AVAKSEAGVAKGEQN

-1775 EAKAD
+1775 DAQAD
-1780 AETRKADAVA
+1780 AEKRKTDALA
-1790 KSHDAKQAESDAH
+1790 KGKDAQQAESDAH
-1803 SAANDAQSRG
+1803 HAVNNAQSRG
-1813 DRDAM
+1813 DRDVQV
-1818 NAENK
+1818 AENK
-1823 ANQAQNDA
+1823 ANQAQADA

-1836 NEGDRPDRQGVAGSG
+1836 NEGDRPDRQGVTGSG
-1851 LSGNAHRV
+1851 LSGNAHSV
-1859 EGAGETGSHVNTDSQ
+1859 EGAGETDSHVKTDSQ
-1874 TNADGRFSDGLTEQE
+1874 TNADGRFSEGLTEQE
-1889 LEALE
+1889 QEALE

-1909 RSKNSGSTITSM
+1909 RAKNSVSTITTM
-1921 FMEANADSIVVD
+1921 FTEANTDSIVVP
-1933 TTASQDV
+1933 TTTPQDV
-1940 VRKEVRISGVN
+1940 VRKEIRISGVN
-1951 LVGLGE
+1951 LEGLGE
-1957 ASHDSAESLVAARAE
+1957 ASHDSAVSLVAARAE
-1972 KVANLYRWLDTD
+1972 KVANLYRWLDSD
-1984 NDVATDK
+1984 HPRATEQ
-1991 YVPVPG
+1991 YIPVPG
-1997 FERVDAD
+1997 FERVDVN
-2004 VSDEVKQ
+2004 VSDETKQ
-2011 RMIQSMSGYIE
+2011 RLTQFVSGYIE

-2036 ATLFVESTLDYDW
+2036 ATLFVEATLNYDW

-2064 SFETPHAEKSIV
+2064 SFEAPHGENSLV
-2076 SFWSGKNF
+2076 SFWSGRNF
-2084 KQYRDVLDNAQTDGK
+2084 KEYRNVLDNAQPDGK

-2104 IDVKGNAFAID
+2104 IDVQGNAFAIK
-2115 LNKHLMRW
+2115 LNKQLMRW
-2123 GGLFLDPDN
+2123 GDMFLDLEN
-2132 AEQNQ
+2132 ADQNHLQ
-2137 LKSSID
+2137 SSIE
-2143 AATFSNTGFWSSV
+2143 AAAYSNTGFWSSV
-2156 YATGAQHDVY
+2156 YATGAKDDVY
-2166 VIAEGGVRLGNY
+2166 VIAEGGMRLGNY
-2178 FWHVE
+2178 FWNVE
-2183 LPALR
+2183 LPLLR

-2204 PVSEYKDL
+2204 PVSEYKDV
-2212 PADEIGR
+2212 PVNEIGHK
-2219 RLTDAGVGV
+2219 LTDAGVGV

-2234 LSSARQ
+2234 LSAAQQ
-2240 AELLADNPDDYRA
+2240 AELLAINPKGYKA
-2253 DTLVEL
+2253 DSLVEL

-2265 IDSMLRESLPFYSLR
+2265 IDSMLRDALPFYSLR

-2292 GFEVR
+2292 GFKVR
-2297 SWPGSD
+2297 AWPGSD
-2303 DKSKTILLDN
+2303 GKSKTIVLDN
-2313 PEDAA
+2313 PEDAT
-2318 QQKAIERF
+2318 QQKTIERF
-2326 ILANFDNF
+2326 ILANFQNF

-2339 ELFLVDNKVLS
+2339 ELFLVDNKVIS
-2350 HHDGRTRILAQK
+2350 HDKGITHILAQK
-2362 EDGAWTYNTNSELM
+2362 VDGAWLYNAKVDLM
-2376 SVTELLDAAH
+2376 SVTELLDAAN
-2386 VSGKV
+2386 VTGKI
-2391 RGESYQKVIDALAE
+2391 RGESYQQVIDALSE
-2405 YHASTA
+2405 YHSSVT
-2411 EHADYELE
+2411 ELSDYEQE
-2419 SVEQLVNL
+2419 SIEKLLSL
-2427 RKKIEGYALG
+2427 RKKIEGYVLG
-2437 HPDSGRLEAMNSL
+2437 HPDSGRIAAMNSL
-2450 LNQVNSRLEEVS
+2450 LNQVNTRLEEVS
-2462 VLAVSEQSIKAHD
+2462 ILAVSEPNIKAQD

-2481 DQLDNAHL
+2481 DQLETANL
-2489 KQSKHLY
+2489 KGTKHLY
-2496 LDGNG
+2496 LDKNG
-2501 DFVTKGKGNLA
+2501 EFVTKGKGHLA
-2512 KIDQLG
+2512 NIDLLG
-2518 GSDAVLEKVKASV
+2518 SREAVLEKVKLTVS
-2531 NHEYGQAIA
+2531 NEYGQTVA
-2540 DTIFAGLSA
+2540 DTVFAGLSA
-2549 NELAKDGKGIDIT
+2549 KDLAKDGKGIDIA
-2562 GLNRIHQA
+2562 GLKKVHLAI
-2570 LEQHMSPVSATMY
+2570 EQHLSPVSATLFL
-2583 IWKPS
+2583 WKPS

-2593 GHAALQIGQGRTQI
+2593 GHAALQISQGRTQLEG
-2607 DAQAAADFN
+2607 QAAADFN
-2616 KQNYVSWW
+2616 QQNYVSWW
-2624 PLGSKSSNIR
+2624 PLGSKSSNIS
-2634 NIFNVATEYQ
+2634 NILNVATKDQ
-2644 PDLKLRWSDFSQP
+2644 PDLKLRWKDFSQP
-2657 AHQNDTLE
+2657 AAHGESLAF
-2665 HDMASEENDGFG
+2665 DMQTEENDDFG
-2677 LNDGETKLKRFIE
+2677 LKSAEDKLKDFI
-2690 KLNAAKGIDAA
+2690 KQLASASGVDKKF
-2701 YKDASEGY
+2701 KDISQAFTMM
-2709 ASVLLGN
+2709 ALMN
-2716 PDMLVSTGIPAHV
+2716 PDILESANIPEHISK
-2729 FQPFVDQWNDTS
+2729 PFVDQWNDTS
-2741 YDMMDVANR
+2741 YDMQDVAQRFAKELQEQAKVAANSEQMEQQISEVVRR
-2750 FAQEL
+2750 FAQDEL
-2755 QKQAQA
+2755 DKIQT
-2761 SGDPALVAK
+2761 
-2770 RIDNVVRLFAERALE
+2770 
-2785 EIEAFKASQADEG
+2785 FKETQADQG

-2817 NRLSHDPDARYQ
+2817 HRLSNDPDARYQ

-2856 RPKFGVW
+2856 LPKFGVW

-2878 QLEIAAKKQSHQVND
+2878 QLEIAAKKQSHQVTD
-2893 DLDALS
+2893 VLDALS
-2899 GSEKHKDKVAIEND
+2899 GN
-2913 GTPPRDKVPLS
+2913 
-2924 PLTRFLNNELYGER
+2924 
-2938 DARRKIGDITQ
+2938 
-2949 TLLDHA
+2949 
-2955 VEKGESQKVTLKGE
+2955 
-2969 AGRLTGYYHQGTAS
+2969 
-2983 SDDETST
+2983 
-2990 TSGKVVLFLHGSG
+2990 
-3003 SSAEEQASAIRSHYQ
+3003 
-3018 KQGIDMLAVNLR
+3018 
-3030 GYGES
+3030 
-3035 DGGPSEKGLYQ
+3035 
-3046 DARTMFN
+3046 
-3053 YLVNDKGI
+3053 
-3061 DPSNIILHGYSMGGP
+3061 
-3076 IAADLARYAA
+3076 
-3086 QNGQAVSGLLL
+3086 
-3097 DRPMPSMT
+3097 
-3105 KAITA
+3105 
-3110 HEVANPAG
+3110 
-3118 IVGTIAKAVNGQFS
+3118 
-3132 VEKNLKG
+3132 
-3139 LPQETPILLL
+3139 
-3149 TDNEG
+3149 
-3154 LGEEGEKLRVKLS
+3154 
-3167 NSGFNVT
+3167 
-3174 GEQTF
+3174 
-3179 YGHEASNRLMSQ
+3179 
-3191 YTGQIVSDLLNTQH
+3191 
-3205 IKHNEAKLNLEP
+3205 
-3217 HGKNYES
+3217 
-3224 RDLILK
+3224 
-3230 PISQPETVEL
+3230 
-3240 GMPEVDQKVLAD
+3240 
-3252 IAEREN
+3252 
-3258 VIIGVRPV
+3258 
-3266 DEKSKS
+3266 
-3272 LIASKM
+3272 
-3278 YSSKGLFVKAKSS
+3278 KAK
-3291 DWGPMSGFIPV
+3291 
-3302 DQSFAKAS
+3302 
-3310 ARRDLE
+3310 
-3316 TFNRHAEQSIQSGNA
+3316 
-3331 VSADLYLNQVRVE
+3331 
-3344 ELVSK
+3344 
-3349 YHSLTPLELDDQ
+3349 
-3361 SGMYKTTATN
+3361 
-3371 GDQSV
+3371 
-3376 PFFLNR
+3376 
-3382 VTVDGNELWQVH
+3382 
-3394 YITNGELA
+3394 
-3402 PFKVIGDPV
+3402 
-3411 SKQPMTADYDLLT
+3411 
-3424 VMYSYGDL
+3424 
-3432 GPQDK
+3432 
-3437 VKQPLTWQQWKDSV
+3437 
-3451 TYEDL
+3451 
-3456 TPKYK
+3456 
-3461 ELYSNEDL
+3461 
-3469 YNKKDGASLGNVSGR
+3469 
-3484 LKELKDR
+3484 
-3491 INVDLGR
+3491 
-3498 TNGLEMVHHGADDA
+3498 
-3512 NPYAVMADNFPAT
+3512 
-3525 FFVPKSLFAE
+3525 
-3535 DGLGEGKGSIQTYF
+3535 
-3549 NVNEQGAVVIRNP
+3549 
-3562 QEFSDFQQ
+3562 
-3570 VTINASFRASFNDK
+3570 
-3584 WNHGL
+3584 
-3589 DEPLFTT
+3589 
-3596 KRKLSHEFLNKR
+3596 
-3608 DQLLKKLSGGR
+3608 
-3619 LDAQDETL
+3619 
-3627 VALGNPDDVSGN
+3627 
-3639 KAIVAVDVSQIF
+3639 VAVDLAQIF
-3651 TRQELKE
+3651 TVQELKE
-3658 RANVFAKP
+3658 RAKVFAKP

-3682 QTVSRDQIVAS
+3682 QAKGRYQIAAS
-3693 FELNKKVNAYIAE
+3693 FELNKKINDYIAE

-3718 LKEQITSALFIGK
+3718 LKEQVTSALFIGK
-3731 MQVAQVDIDAIA
+3731 MQVAQAGIDAIA

-3748 LAARIFMV
+3748 LATRIFMV
-3756 AIEEANGEHR
+3756 AIEEANGKHV
-3766 GLTDMMVRWAN
+3766 GLTDMMLRWAN

-3784 KQGYKGE
+3784 KHGYKGE
-3791 TPNDLGFDAKYHVD
+3791 MPSDLGFDAKYHVD
-3805 LGDHYADFK
+3805 LGEHYADFK

-3844 QELQDLTGVESV
+3844 QELQDLTGAESV

-3867 KKVDPISGDSA
+3867 KKADPISGDSA
-3878 EMILLKKFADKSY
+3878 EMILLKKFADQNY

-3919 RRYSGAGYDEL
+3919 RRYSGKGYDEL
-3930 TNKLAGAT
+3930 TNMLASAT

-3969 VNEQMDALKKQGVT
+3969 VNEQMEALKKQGVT

-4008 SSELSAMLKTKHLDA
+4008 SSELSAMLKTKHLDV

-4030 ANGMRIVALD
+4030 VNGMRIVALD

-4065 IAVEVLQSLPDD
+4065 IAVEVLQNLPDG

-4109 ALRVSD
+4109 ALKVSD
-4115 SNQFRVEQDD
+4115 SNQFTVEQDD
-4125 MTLRVVYDDVANK
+4125 VSLRVVYDDVANK
-4138 PKLTF
+4138 PKITF
-4143 KDSLS
+4143 KGSLS
-4148 GANTAIHNQNVN
+4148 GANTALHNQNVN
-4160 DWERVA
+4160 DWERVV
-4166 VTPTADGGET
+4166 VTPIADGGET

-4181 IIVQMENDSVVANA
+4181 IIVQMENDPVVAKA

-4203 PESSVVVQLDSDG
+4203 AESSVVVQLDSDG

-4241 DDSDSNN
+4241 DHSESNN
-4248 THLSGYSAEDLAA
+4248 TRLSGYSADELAV
-4261 KLANF
+4261 KLAKF
-4266 QQSFSQAENIN
+4266 QQSFNQAENIN
-4277 NTPDHISI
+4277 NKPDHISI

-4299 GHQFINAMDVNG
+4299 GHQFINAMDANG

-4317 ARSSELA
+4317 VRSSELA
-4324 VDATGRKHTKDENG
+4324 VDEAGRKHTKDANG
-4338 DWIQKA
+4338 DWVQKA
-4344 ETNKVSLSWNEQ
+4344 ENNKVSLSWDAQ
-4356 GEVIAKEERIRN
+4356 GEVVAKDEPIRN
-4368 GIAEGDIDLSRIGVS
+4368 GIAEGDIDLSRIGVNNV
-4383 DVGEIARGAI
+4383 DEPARGAI
-4393 GDNNDVFDAPE
+4393 GDNSDVFDAPE
-4404 KRKVETET
+4404 KRKPETEVIAN
-4412 SSSAANNKLSYSGNI
+4412 SSSSNQLSYSGNI
-4427 QVNVGD
+4427 QVNVGE

-4449 VGSGGF
+4449 VGTGGF

-4468 IGNGESKHS
+4468 IGDGESKHS
-4477 VDMGGYQALEGAQM
+4477 VDIGGYQALEGAQM
-4491 FIGNRNVSFNLGQSN
+4491 FLGNRNVSFNFGHSN
-4506 DLLVMMDKSIPT
+4506 DLILMMDKSIPT

-4524 FDGAARISGVL
+4524 FDGATRISGVL
-4535 QSIATSGEDQDW
+4535 QGIAMSGEGEDW

-4575 VDYTCLVE
+4575 VDYTTLVE
-4583 LDSHN
+4583 LDSQN
-4588 ERSSRGLKH
+4588 ERDSRGLKH
-4597 DTEAAL
+4597 DAEATL
-4603 NKQYNQWLSGNSD
+4603 NKQYNQWLSGNGNSGT
-4616 SSAGKLSRADK
+4616 SQLSRADK

-4679 QQFSATGQAKTTFTY
+4679 QQFTATGQAKTTFTY
-4694 TPEDLPRQLKNK
+4694 TPQDLPRQLKNK
-4706 LLGQM
+4706 LLGQL
-4711 AGIGAETTL
+4711 AGVGAETTL
-4720 ADIFGVDYTTSGQIV
+4720 ADIFGVDYTASGQIV
-4735 SRNGEAVDGVA
+4735 SRNGQAVDGVA
-4746 ILTEMLEV
+4746 ILKEMLEV

-4766 VDPAKLLDSLKS
+4766 VDPAKLLDSLKA

-4786 IQSFAE
+4786 IKSFAE
-4792 THGLKDK
+4792 THGLKEK
-4799 APEEEENK
+4799 APEEEKDN
-4807 SAVSVNGTSVN
+4807 SSVSVNGANVN
-4818 SAQGATASDGNTET
+4818 SAQGATVADGNTET

-4867 ENLKENLTADLLNM
+4867 ENLKQNLTADLLNM

-4900 INLSLGNYNFNW
+4900 INISLGNYNFNW

-4952 SDMGVL
+4952 NDMGVL

-5002 TGLGRDYVV
+5002 TGSGRDYVV

-5018 VDTGDGQ
+5018 VDTGDDQ

-5046 NVFGNYNRINASAG
+5046 NVFGNYNRINAGAG

-5072 LNGGEGEDHLI
+5072 LNGGDGDDHLI

-5091 QFNGEEGRDLMVLG
+5091 QFNGGEGRDLMVLG

-5130 VEDIS
+5130 VEDIR

-5164 RDPVSETDQAKF
+5164 RDPSNDSDQSKF

-5184 NDYFDGK
+5184 SDYFNGN
-5191 RAQMIIAMGEKDANG
+5191 RAQVVIGMSEKDLSG

-5211 TLSESSIDALV
+5211 MLSDSAIDALV
-5222 QAMSGFDP
+5222 QAMSGFEP
-5230 QAGDNGFIDNLD
+5230 QAGDNGFIDSLE
-5242 SKSRVAIST
+5242 SKSQAAISM
-5251 AWADVVHKKGITV
+5251 AWSDVVHKKGLMV

>member
-15 GNYSADN
+15 GNYSADD
-22 GNNDIVAIG
+22 GNNSIVAIG

-49 IGATVHTGSG
+49 IGATVYTGSG

-74 STGHLSVKGAAG
+74 TTGHLSVKGAAG

-111 LGHHGDV
+111 LGNHGDV
-118 SYGGAAAYNSVKRKG
+118 NYGGAAAYNGITRKG

-146 NALWHETNH
+146 NALWHETNQ

-168 LDRTWFDQYQGSRG
+168 LDRTWFNRYQGSRG
-182 DVSFD
+182 DVTFD

-233 RIERTRQAEDVYQQT
+233 RIERTRQAEDVYAQT
-248 HGNIRFE
+248 RGNIRFE
-255 GVGGYNSFYSDVAH
+255 GVGGYNSLYSDVAH

-306 LTTAKMHGSWIGS
+306 LTAAQMHGLSIDNGNKF
-319 GTHAVTAVKSE
+319 HAVTAVKSE

-353 SNDPKTGK
+353 YNDPETGK
-361 LKYYSEAWYKQ
+361 LKYYSEAWFKR
-372 GNHLSGLARS
+372 GNHLAELARS

-410 SLTVHAM
+410 SLTVHAV

-438 DVVLSDAKMGGHAIS
+438 DVALSDAKMGGHAIS
-453 TDGTKVDVQAIKSN
+453 TDGTTVDVQAVKSN

-480 PYTKIVVVELANDAE
+480 PYTKIVVVELANDPK
-495 TGVLKYQARSWYK
+495 TGALKYQARSWYK
-508 EGDHTA
+508 EGNHTA

-533 GYSLSALNY
+533 GYSLSDLHY
-542 SVNAIRS
+542 SVNAVRS
-549 MSETVADIDEY
+549 TSETVADIDEY

-573 ESSGDVHFSG
+573 ESSGDVRFNG

-611 HSSQFGNT
+611 HSSQFGHT

-692 GNGNSRVAMLGGY
+692 GNGNSRVVMLGGY

-712 SGHGLWLAAGG
+712 SGNGLWLAAGG

-731 NGEVTS
+731 KGDVAS
-737 VLAGGANVLTKVGEG
+737 VLAGGANVLTKVGDG
-752 ELTAGMLGGANVM
+752 DLTAGMLGGANVI

-771 EQASNTTAVALGGA
+771 NETSNTTSVALGGA
-785 NILTKKGKGDTLA
+785 NILTKKGKGNTLA

-805 VLTHVGDGSTTGVMV
+805 VLTHVGDGTTTGVMV

-874 AMIGAGNIF
+874 VMIGAGNIF

-955 ANIFTHIGNG
+955 ANIFTHVGSG
-965 STFAAMIGQANVM
+965 STFAAMIGQANIM

-1005 LGLFA
+1005 LGIFA
-1010 GEMNVMTKV
+1010 GEVNVMTKV

-1128 NIVTKVGDGLGI
+1128 NIITKVGDGLGV

-1162 KGEANIL
+1162 KGEANVI

-1203 ANVITKVGDGRNVVL
+1203 ANVITKVGNGRNVVL

-1237 LWSKGNVVTKVGDG
+1237 LWSKGNIVTKVGDG

-1267 GNGLSVTAAYGD
+1267 GDGLSVTAAYGD
-1279 ANINTKVGNG
+1279 ANINTKVGDG

-1322 HIGDGLNIN
+1322 HIGDGLGIN
-1331 ASYARN
+1331 ASYAQN
-1337 NVAIKV
+1337 NVAIKI

-1367 DNVKQT
+1367 DNIKQT
-1373 LLGVGGSQAI
+1373 VLGVGGSQAI

-1393 TSGTQKG
+1393 SSGTQKG

-1444 EMDNDLNIDGASDH
+1444 KMQNALDVDGSSDQTQ
-1458 APNLIVNGDFEQGDR
+1458 APNLIVNGDFEQGDQ
-1473 GWQST
+1473 GWKST
-1478 HGVEASYSGS
+1478 HGVEASHSGN

-1494 EGHGTRVTELDTH
+1494 EGHGARVTELDTY

-1582 TGHNDGLGYIL
+1582 TGQNDGLGYIL

-1599 SESSPQA
+1599 SESSQQA
-1606 NAVSEHAKQNQASQ
+1606 NAVSEHATQNQASQ

-1657 DQQAIENNGQAQ
+1657 DQQALENNGQAQ

-1683 LTTLAQGLDVLDG
+1683 LTKLAQGLDVLDG
-1696 QATHTGKS
+1696 QATHTGES
-1704 GEQWRN
+1704 GDQWRN

-1717 DGVQSQID
+1717 DGVQRQLD
-1725 DAKQLASDKMAA
+1725 DAKQLANDKIAA

-1745 NSKVKD
+1745 NSKVKE
-1751 SIAKSEAGVAKGEQN
+1751 SVAKSEAGVAKGEQN

-1775 EAKAD
+1775 DAKAD
-1780 AETRKADAVA
+1780 AETRQADAMA
-1790 KSHDAKQAESDAH
+1790 KSNDAKQAESDAH

-1823 ANQAQNDA
+1823 ANQAQKDA
-1831 QGAKQ
+1831 KGTKQ
-1836 NEGDRPDRQGVAGSG
+1836 NEGDRPDREGVTGSG

-1859 EGAGETGSHVNTDSQ
+1859 EGAGETGSHVTNDSQ
-1874 TNADGRFSDGLTEQE
+1874 TNADGRFSEGLSEQE
-1889 LEALE
+1889 QEALE

-1909 RSKNSGSTITSM
+1909 RGKNSSSTISSM
-1921 FMEANADSIVVD
+1921 FTETNSDSIVVP
-1933 TTASQDV
+1933 TAASQDV
-1940 VRKEVRISGVN
+1940 VRKEIRISGVN
-1951 LVGLGE
+1951 LEGLGE
-1957 ASHDSAESLVAARAE
+1957 ASHDTAESLVSARAE

-1984 NDVATDK
+1984 NDAATDK

-2004 VSDEVKQ
+2004 VSDEAKE
-2011 RMIQSMSGYIE
+2011 RMIQFVGGYIE

-2036 ATLFVESTLDYDW
+2036 ATLFVEATLDYDW

-2064 SFETPHAEKSIV
+2064 SFEAPHGEKSIV
-2076 SFWSGKNF
+2076 SFWSGRNF
-2084 KQYRDVLDNAQTDGK
+2084 KEYRNVLDNAQADGK

-2115 LNKHLMRW
+2115 LNKQLMRW
-2123 GGLFLDPDN
+2123 GGMFLDPDN

-2156 YATGAQHDVY
+2156 YATGAQNDVY
-2166 VIAEGGVRLGNY
+2166 VIAEGGMRLGNY
-2178 FWHVE
+2178 FWNVE

-2204 PVSEYKDL
+2204 PVSAYKDI
-2212 PADEIGR
+2212 PVEDIGR
-2219 RLTDAGVGV
+2219 RLTDAGVAV

-2234 LSSARQ
+2234 LSHEKQ
-2240 AELLADNPDDYRA
+2240 ADLLADNPDGYKA

-2287 QEGDE
+2287 QEGEE

-2297 SWPGSD
+2297 SWPGTD
-2303 DKSKTILLDN
+2303 GKSKTILLDN

-2318 QQKAIERF
+2318 QQKSIERF

-2362 EDGAWTYNTNSELM
+2362 EDGAWTYNANVELM

-2391 RGESYQKVIDALAE
+2391 RGESYQQVIDALTE

-2411 EHADYELE
+2411 EHADYELT
-2419 SVEQLVNL
+2419 SVEKLLNL
-2427 RKKIEGYALG
+2427 RKQVEGYVLG
-2437 HPDSGRLEAMNSL
+2437 HPDSGRVQAMNSL
-2450 LNQVNSRLEEVS
+2450 LNQVNSRLEAVS
-2462 VLAVSEQSIKAHD
+2462 VLVVSEQSIKAHD
-2475 SFSRLY
+2475 SFSHLY
-2481 DQLDNAHL
+2481 DQLDNANL
-2489 KQSKHLY
+2489 KESKHLY

-2512 KIDQLG
+2512 NIDKLG
-2518 GSDAVLEKVKASV
+2518 GSDAVLEKVKAAVS
-2531 NHEYGQAIA
+2531 HEYGQVVA

-2549 NELAKDGKGIDIT
+2549 NDLAKDGKGIDIA
-2562 GLNRIHQA
+2562 GLNKVHQA
-2570 LEQHMSPVSATMY
+2570 IEQHMSPVSATMY

-2593 GHAALQIGQGRTQI
+2593 GHAALQIGQGRTQLEG
-2607 DAQAAADFN
+2607 QAAADFN

-2634 NIFNVATEYQ
+2634 NIFNVATEDQ

-2677 LNDGETKLKRFIE
+2677 LNDGETKLKRFVE
-2690 KLNAAKGIDAA
+2690 KLNAAKGIDAS

-2716 PDMLVSTGIPAHV
+2716 PDMLASTGIPAHV

-2750 FAQEL
+2750 FAEEL

-2761 SGDPALVAK
+2761 SGDPALVEK

-2817 NRLSHDPDARYQ
+2817 NRLSNDPDARYQ

-2878 QLEIAAKKQSHQVND
+2878 QLEIAAKKQSHQATD
-2893 DLDALS
+2893 LLDALS
-2899 GSEKHKDKVAIEND
+2899 GNEKHKENVAIEND
-2913 GTPPRDKVPLS
+2913 GTPPRDKESLS
-2924 PLTRFLNNELYGER
+2924 PLTRFLNNELYGEK

-2955 VEKGESQKVTLKGE
+2955 VENGESQKVTLKGE
-2969 AGRLTGYYHQGTAS
+2969 AGRLTGYYHQGAAS
-2983 SDDETST
+2983 SEGETSA

-3003 SSAEEQASAIRSHYQ
+3003 SSAEEQASAIRNHYQ

-3061 DPSNIILHGYSMGGP
+3061 DPSNIIIHGYSMGGP

-3118 IVGTIAKAVNGQFS
+3118 IVGAIAKAVNGQFS

-3139 LPQETPILLL
+3139 LPKETPILLL

-3154 LGEEGEKLRVKLS
+3154 LGEEGEKLRAKLAIA
-3167 NSGFNVT
+3167 GYNVT

-3179 YGHEASNRLMSQ
+3179 YGHEASNRLMGQ
-3191 YTGQIVSDLLNTQH
+3191 YADQIVSGLFNAEQAAVEAGEVLKGLQEDFKRYGDALKPDTSVPGKSKDIRTTKDFLNGYKNDHAKEIVDGFRSDMSIKQLVDLFVKGNWSAEQKGALAWEIESRALKVTFQNKSEKYNRLFREIASAGVVDAKATEQLAPQLMLLNLSNDGFGGRCDPLS
-3205 IKHNEAKLNLEP
+3205 KLVLVAKQLEND
-3217 HGKNYES
+3217 G
-3224 RDLILK
+3224 
-3230 PISQPETVEL
+3230 QV
-3240 GMPEVDQKVLAD
+3240 
-3252 IAEREN
+3252 
-3258 VIIGVRPV
+3258 GVARQLL
-3266 DEKSKS
+3266 E
-3272 LIASKM
+3272 KM
-3278 YSSKGLFVKAKSS
+3278 YSAAAVLSNPTLYSDSEKANASKLLSSLAAIHAKN
-3291 DWGPMSGFIPV
+3291 PMHDTSMKVWQEKLEGKQALTVNGVVEKIT
-3302 DQSFAKAS
+3302 DAS
-3310 ARRDLE
+3310 ANGKPVL
-3316 TFNRHAEQSIQSGNA
+3316 
-3331 VSADLYLNQVRVE
+3331 
-3344 ELVSK
+3344 
-3349 YHSLTPLELDDQ
+3349 LELDAPGHAMAAWAKG
-3361 SGMYKTTATN
+3361 SGDDRVYGFYDPNAGIVEFSSAEKFGDYLTRFFGKSDLNMAQGYKLGKNAAGEAIFNRVVVMDGNTLASYKPTFGDKTTMQGILELPVFDATPIKKPAGGVASDLEAL
-3371 GDQSV
+3371 GDK
-3376 PFFLNR
+3376 
-3382 VTVDGNELWQVH
+3382 T
-3394 YITNGELA
+3394 
-3402 PFKVIGDPV
+3402 KVV
-3411 SKQPMTADYDLLT
+3411 
-3424 VMYSYGDL
+3424 
-3432 GPQDK
+3432 
-3437 VKQPLTWQQWKDSV
+3437 
-3451 TYEDL
+3451 
-3456 TPKYK
+3456 
-3461 ELYSNEDL
+3461 
-3469 YNKKDGASLGNVSGR
+3469 
-3484 LKELKDR
+3484 
-3491 INVDLGR
+3491 VDL
-3498 TNGLEMVHHGADDA
+3498 A
-3512 NPYAVMADNFPAT
+3512 
-3525 FFVPKSLFAE
+3525 
-3535 DGLGEGKGSIQTYF
+3535 
-3549 NVNEQGAVVIRNP
+3549 
-3562 QEFSDFQQ
+3562 
-3570 VTINASFRASFNDK
+3570 
-3584 WNHGL
+3584 
-3589 DEPLFTT
+3589 
-3596 KRKLSHEFLNKR
+3596 
-3608 DQLLKKLSGGR
+3608 
-3619 LDAQDETL
+3619 
-3627 VALGNPDDVSGN
+3627 
-3639 KAIVAVDVSQIF
+3639 QIF
-3651 TRQELKE
+3651 TVQELKE
-3658 RANVFAKP
+3658 RAKVFAKP

-3682 QTVSRDQIVAS
+3682 QAKGRDQIAAS
-3693 FELNKKVNAYIAE
+3693 FELNKKINAYIAE

-3718 LKEQITSALFIGK
+3718 LKEQVTSALFIGK
-3731 MQVAQVDIDAIA
+3731 MQIAQAGIDAIA

-3756 AIEEANGEHR
+3756 AIEEANGKHV

-3784 KQGYKGE
+3784 KHGYKGE
-3791 TPNDLGFDAKYHVD
+3791 TPSDLGFDAKYHVD
-3805 LGDHYADFK
+3805 LSEHYADFK

-3867 KKVDPISGDSA
+3867 KKADPISGDSA
-3878 EMILLKKFADKSY
+3878 EMILLKKFADQSY

-3919 RRYSGAGYDEL
+3919 RRYSGKGYDEL
-3930 TNKLAGAT
+3930 TNKLASAT

-4008 SSELSAMLKTKHLDA
+4008 SSELSAMLKTKHLDV

-4065 IAVEVLQSLPDD
+4065 IAVEVLQNLPDG

-4109 ALRVSD
+4109 ALKVSD
-4115 SNQFRVEQDD
+4115 SNQFTVEQDD
-4125 MTLRVVYDDVANK
+4125 VSLRVVYDDVANK
-4138 PKLTF
+4138 PKITF

-4148 GANTAIHNQNVN
+4148 GANTALHNQNVN
-4160 DWERVA
+4160 DWERVV

-4181 IIVQMENDSVVANA
+4181 IIVQMENDAVAAKA

-4241 DDSDSNN
+4241 DDSESNN
-4248 THLSGYSAEDLAA
+4248 TRLSGYSADELAV
-4261 KLANF
+4261 KLAKF
-4266 QQSFSQAENIN
+4266 QQSFNQAENVSSK
-4277 NTPDHISI
+4277 PDHISI

-4299 GHQFINAMDVNG
+4299 GHQFINAMDANG
-4311 LRVDVS
+4311 LRLDVS
-4317 ARSSELA
+4317 VRSSELA
-4324 VDATGRKHTKDENG
+4324 VDETGRKHTKDANG
-4338 DWIQKA
+4338 HWVQKA
-4344 ETNKVSLSWNEQ
+4344 ESNKVSLSWNEQ
-4356 GEVIAKEERIRN
+4356 GDVVAKDERIRN
-4368 GIAEGDIDLSRIGVS
+4368 GIAEGDIDLSRIGIS
-4383 DVGEIARGAI
+4383 DVDEPARGAI
-4393 GDNNDVFDAPE
+4393 GDNKDVFDAPE
-4404 KRKVETET
+4404 KRKAETET
-4412 SSSAANNKLSYSGNI
+4412 SSSSANNKLSYSGNI

-4449 VGSGGF
+4449 VGTGGF
-4455 KSLAFGDNNVMVH
+4455 KSLAFGDNNVMIH

-4477 VDMGGYQALEGAQM
+4477 FDIGGYQALEGAQM
-4491 FIGNRNVSFNLGQSN
+4491 FIGNRNVSFNKGRSN
-4506 DLLVMMDKSIPT
+4506 DLIVMMDKSIPT

-4535 QSIATSGEDQDW
+4535 QSIATSGEGKDW

-4575 VDYTCLVE
+4575 VDYTSLVE
-4583 LDSHN
+4583 LDSQN

-4597 DTEAAL
+4597 DAEAAL
-4603 NKQYNQWLSGNSD
+4603 NKQYNQWLSGNGNNDTS
-4616 SSAGKLSRADK
+4616 KLSRADK

-4706 LLGQM
+4706 LLGQL
-4711 AGIGAETTL
+4711 AGVGAETTL
-4720 ADIFGVDYTTSGQIV
+4720 ADIFGVDYTASGHIV

-4746 ILTEMLEV
+4746 ILKEMLEV

-4766 VDPAKLLDSLKS
+4766 VDPAKLLDSLKA
-4778 GIDMGADG
+4778 GIKTGADG
-4786 IQSFAE
+4786 IKSFAE
-4792 THGLKDK
+4792 THGLKEK
-4799 APEEEENK
+4799 APEEEESK
-4807 SAVSVNGTSVN
+4807 PSVSLNGETLN
-4818 SAQGATASDGNTET
+4818 STQGATVADGSTET
-4832 AETQDRAFGF
+4832 TETPDRAFGF

-4867 ENLKENLTADLLNM
+4867 ANLKENLTADLLNM

-4952 SDMGVL
+4952 NDMGVL

-5002 TGLGRDYVV
+5002 TGSGRDYVV

-5018 VDTGDGQ
+5018 VDTGDDQ

-5036 VELGAGNDFA
+5036 VELGAGDDFA

-5091 QFNGEEGRDLMVLG
+5091 QFNGGEGRDLMVLG

-5130 VEDIS
+5130 VEDIR

-5164 RDPVSETDQAKF
+5164 RDPASDSDQAKF

-5184 NDYFDGK
+5184 SDYFNGN
-5191 RAQMIIAMGEKDANG
+5191 RAQVIIAMGEKDATG

-5211 TLSESSIDALV
+5211 TLSESAIDALV

-5242 SKSRVAIST
+5242 SKSRVAITT

>member
-15 GNYSADN
+15 GNYSADD
-22 GNNDIVAIG
+22 GNNNIVAIG
-31 FGGEIHAYGGDD
+31 FGGQIHAYGGDD

-49 IGATVHTGSG
+49 IGATVYTGSG
-59 NDTVVGGSAYLRVED
+59 NDTVVGGSAYLKVED
-74 STGHLSVKGAAG
+74 STGHLTVKGAAG

-111 LGHHGDV
+111 LGNHGDV
-118 SYGGAAAYNSVKRKG
+118 SYGGAAAYNGITRKG
-133 LSGNVTFKGAGGY
+133 LSGNVTFAGAGGY
-146 NALWHETNH
+146 NALWHETNQ
-155 GNLSFAGAGAGNK
+155 GNLSFTGAGAGNK
-168 LDRTWFDQYQGSRG
+168 LDRTWFNRYQGSHG
-182 DVSFD
+182 DVTFD

-233 RIERTRQAEDVYQQT
+233 RIERTHQAEDVYTQT
-248 HGNIRFE
+248 RGNIRFE
-255 GVGGYNSFYSDVAH
+255 GVGGYNSLYSDVAH
-269 GDIHFS
+269 GDIYFS
-275 GGGAYNTITR
+275 GGGAYNTIIR
-285 KGSGSSFD
+285 KGSGNDF
-293 AQGMEYAKAEDIV
+293 AKEGMTNAKADEIV
-306 LTTAKMHGSWIGS
+306 LTKAVMSGSWIGQD
-319 GTHAVTAVKSE
+319 HHVTAVKSAS
-330 REPNT
+330 EPNT
-335 YLFAI
+335 YLFAF
-340 ADGTYTKINKVRL
+340 ADSTYTKINKVQLR
-353 SNDPKTGK
+353 NDPQTGE
-361 LKYYSEAWYKQ
+361 LKYYSTAWYKE
-372 GNHLSGLARS
+372 GNHLSNLANQDIS
-382 DVSSAGG
+382 DNGG
-389 FEVNPIN
+389 FTAVNIN
-396 GGYTLSNIAVEHQQ
+396 GAYTLSDLKVEHQQ
-410 SLTVHAM
+410 SVTVHAV
-417 EKDLTEYEWVT
+417 EKSLTEYEWVT
-428 YANGALIDAK
+428 YANGAVIDAK
-438 DVVLSDAKMGGHAIS
+438 EVSLSDAKMGGHAIYA
-453 TDGTKVDVQAIKSN
+453 DGTKVDVKAVKSN
-467 RKPNTYVYAKVLG
+467 RQPNTYIYAKVLG
-480 PYTKIVVVELANDAE
+480 PYTKIVVVELANDPE
-495 TGVLKYQARSWYK
+495 TGALKYQARSWYK

-514 NLANEDISSANG
+514 NIANQDISSATG
-526 YHSMGKG
+526 YNPMGKG
-533 GYSLSALNY
+533 GYSLSDLHY
-542 SVNAIRS
+542 SVNAVRS
-549 MSETVADIDEY
+549 TSETVADIEEY
-560 TDQTLFKPATDSG
+560 TDQTLFKPANDSG
-573 ESSGDVHFSG
+573 ESSGDVRFNG

-596 GNVYFNGGG
+596 GNVHFNGGG

-642 GAGLANVLVHQSKQG
+642 GAGLANVLVHQSQQG

-668 VLVRIGDGQ
+668 VLVRLGDGQ
-677 YLAHLLAYGNISVHK
+677 YLAHLLAYGNISVQK
-692 GNGNSRVAMLGGY
+692 GSGDSRVVMLGGY

-712 SGHGLWLAAGG
+712 SGNGLWLAAGG

-731 NGEVTS
+731 KGDVAA
-737 VLAGGANVLTKVGEG
+737 VLAGGANVLTKMGEG
-752 ELTAGMLGGANVM
+752 ELTSGMLGGANVI
-765 THISGD
+765 THISND
-771 EQASNTTAVALGGA
+771 DQLSNTTAVALGGA
-785 NILTKKGKGDTLA
+785 NILSKKGKGNTLA

-805 VLTHVGDGSTTGVMV
+805 VLTHVGDGTTTGVMV

-837 MLGVGNVLTHVGD
+837 LLGVGNVLTHVGD
-850 GQTLGVMGAAGN
+850 DQTLGVMGAAGN

-874 AMIGAGNIF
+874 VMIGAGNIF

-955 ANIFTHIGNG
+955 ANIFTHIGHG
-965 STFAAMIGQANVM
+965 STFAAMIGQANIM

-995 IYTHVGDGTS
+995 IMTHVGDGTS

-1010 GEMNVMTKV
+1010 GEVNVMTKV
-1019 GNGTTLAAMFGK
+1019 GNGSTLAAMFGK

-1105 SDIGNVMTHVGD
+1105 SDVGNVMTHVGD

-1128 NIVTKVGDGLGI
+1128 NLITKVGDGLGV

-1162 KGEANIL
+1162 KGEANLI

-1181 QGKANII
+1181 QGEANII

-1203 ANVITKVGDGRNVVL
+1203 ANVITKVGHGQNVVL

-1237 LWSKGNVVTKVGDG
+1237 LWSKGNIVTKVGDG
-1251 MQVTAAKGKAN
+1251 MQVTAAKGQAN

-1267 GNGLSVTAAYGD
+1267 GNGLNVTAAYGD
-1279 ANINTKVGNG
+1279 ANINTKVGDG

-1322 HIGDGLNIN
+1322 HVGDGLNIN
-1331 ASYARN
+1331 ASYAQN

-1367 DNVKQT
+1367 DNIKQT
-1373 LLGVGGSQAI
+1373 VLGVGGSQAI

-1393 TSGTQKG
+1393 SSGTHKG

-1413 GFQMDAIEE
+1413 GFQMDAIKE

-1444 EMDNDLNIDGASDH
+1444 KMQHALNVDDSSVQ
-1458 APNLIVNGDFEQGDR
+1458 APNLIVNGDFELGEH

-1478 HGVEASYSGS
+1478 HGVEASYAGS
-1488 VYGVNG
+1488 VYGVEG
-1494 EGHGTRVTELDTH
+1494 EGHGARVTELDTY

-1516 TDLTEGEVIAV
+1516 ANLAQGEVIAV

-1544 VLWNGEVVFSSSGDA
+1544 VLWNGEVVFSSSGDE
-1559 SAWQQKTLKLTAHA
+1559 SAWQQKTLKLTAQA

-1593 DNVVAK
+1593 DNVVAT
-1599 SESSPQA
+1599 SESSQQD
-1606 NAVSEHAKQNQASQ
+1606 NAIREHATQNPAAQ

-1657 DQQAIENNGQAQ
+1657 DQQALGNNGQAQ
-1669 RDAVK
+1669 RDAVQ
-1674 EESEAVTAE
+1674 EESEAITAE
-1683 LTTLAQGLDVLDG
+1683 LTKLAQGLDVLDG
-1696 QATHTGKS
+1696 QATHTGES
-1704 GEQWRN
+1704 GDQWRN
-1710 DFAGGLL
+1710 EFASGLL
-1717 DGVQSQID
+1717 AGVQTQLD
-1725 DAKQLASDKMAA
+1725 DAKQLANDKIAE
-1737 AKQTQSDN
+1737 AKQTHADN
-1745 NSKVKD
+1745 QNKVKD
-1751 SIAKSEAGVAKGEQN
+1751 AVAKSEAGVAKGEQN

-1775 EAKAD
+1775 DAQAD
-1780 AETRKADAVA
+1780 AEKRKADALA
-1790 KSHDAKQAESDAH
+1790 KGKDAQQAESDAH
-1803 SAANDAQSRG
+1803 HAVNNAQSRG
-1813 DRDAM
+1813 DRDVQV
-1818 NAENK
+1818 AENK
-1823 ANQAQNDA
+1823 ANQAQADA

-1836 NEGDRPDRQGVAGSG
+1836 NEGDRPDRQGVTGSG
-1851 LSGNAHRV
+1851 LSGNAHSV
-1859 EGAGETGSHVNTDSQ
+1859 EGAGETDSHVNTDSQ
-1874 TNADGRFSDGLTEQE
+1874 TNADGRFSEGLTEQE
-1889 LEALE
+1889 QEALE

-1909 RSKNSGSTITSM
+1909 RAKNSGSTITTM
-1921 FMEANADSIVVD
+1921 FTEANTDSIVVP
-1933 TTASQDV
+1933 TTKPQDV
-1940 VRKEVRISGVN
+1940 VRKEIRISGVN
-1951 LVGLGE
+1951 LEGLGE
-1957 ASHDSAESLVAARAE
+1957 ASHDSAVSLVAARAE
-1972 KVANLYRWLDTD
+1972 KVANLYRWLDSD
-1984 NDVATDK
+1984 HPRATEQ
-1991 YVPVPG
+1991 YIPVPG
-1997 FERVDAD
+1997 FERVDVN
-2004 VSDEVKQ
+2004 VSDETKQ
-2011 RMIQSMSGYIE
+2011 RLTQFVSGYIE

-2036 ATLFVESTLDYDW
+2036 ATLFVEATLNYDW

-2064 SFETPHAEKSIV
+2064 SFEAPHGENSLV
-2076 SFWSGKNF
+2076 SFWSGRNF
-2084 KQYRDVLDNAQTDGK
+2084 KEYRNVLDNAQPDGK

-2104 IDVKGNAFAID
+2104 IDVQGNAFAIK
-2115 LNKHLMRW
+2115 LNKQLMRW
-2123 GGLFLDPDN
+2123 GDMFLDLDN
-2132 AEQNQ
+2132 ADQNHLQ
-2137 LKSSID
+2137 SSIE
-2143 AATFSNTGFWSSV
+2143 AAAYSNTGFWSSV
-2156 YATGAQHDVY
+2156 YATGAKDDVY
-2166 VIAEGGVRLGNY
+2166 VIAEGGMRLGNY
-2178 FWHVE
+2178 FWNVE
-2183 LPALR
+2183 LPLLR

-2204 PVSEYKDL
+2204 PVSEYKDV
-2212 PADEIGR
+2212 PVNEIGHK
-2219 RLTDAGVGV
+2219 LTDAGVGV

-2234 LSSARQ
+2234 LSAAQQ
-2240 AELLADNPDDYRA
+2240 AELLAINPKGYKA
-2253 DTLVEL
+2253 DSLVEL

-2265 IDSMLRESLPFYSLR
+2265 IDSMLRDALPFYSLR

-2287 QEGDE
+2287 QEGNE
-2292 GFEVR
+2292 GFKVR
-2297 SWPGSD
+2297 AWPGSD
-2303 DKSKTILLDN
+2303 GKSKTIVLDN
-2313 PEDAA
+2313 PEDAT
-2318 QQKAIERF
+2318 QQKTIERF
-2326 ILANFDNF
+2326 ILANFQNF

-2339 ELFLVDNKVLS
+2339 ELFLVDNKVIS
-2350 HHDGRTRILAQK
+2350 HDKGITHILAQK
-2362 EDGAWTYNTNSELM
+2362 VDGAWLYNAKVDLM
-2376 SVTELLDAAH
+2376 SVTELLDAAN
-2386 VSGKV
+2386 VTGKI
-2391 RGESYQKVIDALAE
+2391 RGESYQQVIDALTD
-2405 YHASTA
+2405 YHASIT
-2411 EHADYELE
+2411 EHADYEPE
-2419 SVEQLVNL
+2419 SVEKLLNL
-2427 RKKIEGYALG
+2427 RKKIEGYVLG
-2437 HPDSGRLEAMNSL
+2437 HPDSGRVEAMNSL
-2450 LNQVNSRLEEVS
+2450 LNQVNTRLGEVS
-2462 VLAVSEQSIKAHD
+2462 LLSVAEQTIQAQD

-2481 DQLDNAHL
+2481 DQLEAANL
-2489 KQSKHLY
+2489 KESKHLY
-2496 LDGNG
+2496 LDQNG

-2512 KIDQLG
+2512 NIDLLG
-2518 GSDAVLEKVKASV
+2518 SREAVLEKVKLTVS
-2531 NHEYGQAIA
+2531 NEYGQTVA

-2549 NELAKDGKGIDIT
+2549 KDLAKDGKGIDIE
-2562 GLNRIHQA
+2562 GLNKVHQA
-2570 LEQHMSPVSATMY
+2570 IEQHLSPVSATLY

-2593 GHAALQIGQGRTQI
+2593 GHAALQIGQGRTQLEG
-2607 DAQAAADFN
+2607 QAAADFN
-2616 KQNYVSWW
+2616 QQNYVSWW
-2624 PLGSKSSNIR
+2624 PLGSKSSNIS
-2634 NIFNVATEYQ
+2634 NILNVATKDQ

-2665 HDMASEENDGFG
+2665 HDVASEENDGFG
-2677 LNDGETKLKRFIE
+2677 LHDGDIKLKRFIE
-2690 KLNAAKGIDAA
+2690 KLNAAKGIDASF
-2701 YKDASEGY
+2701 KEASEGY

-2716 PDMLVSTGIPAHV
+2716 PDMLETTGIPAHV
-2729 FQPFVDQWNDTS
+2729 FQPFVEQWNDTS

-2755 QKQAQA
+2755 RLQAQR
-2761 SGDPALVAK
+2761 SDDPELLEK
-2770 RIDNVVRLFAERALE
+2770 RIGNVVRQFAERALE
-2785 EIEAFKASQADEG
+2785 EIETFKASQADQG

-2817 NRLSHDPDARYQ
+2817 HRLSNDPDARYQ

-2856 RPKFGVW
+2856 LPKFGVW

-2878 QLEIAAKKQSHQVND
+2878 QLEIAAKKQSHQVTD
-2893 DLDALS
+2893 VLDALS
-2899 GSEKHKDKVAIEND
+2899 GNEKPKENVAIEND
-2913 GTPPRDKVPLS
+2913 GTPPRDKESLS
-2924 PLTRFLNNELYGER
+2924 PLTRFLNNELYGDKE
-2938 DARRKIGDITQ
+2938 ARRKIGEITQ

-2955 VEKGESQKVTLKGE
+2955 VEKGESQKITLQGE
-2969 AGRLTGYYHQGTAS
+2969 AGRLTGYYHQGTAPS
-2983 SDDETST
+2983 EGETSSP
-2990 TSGKVVLFLHGSG
+2990 SGKVVLFLHGSG
-3003 SSAEEQASAIRSHYQ
+3003 SSAEEQASAIRNHYQ

-3061 DPSNIILHGYSMGGP
+3061 DPSNIIIHGYSMGGP

-3118 IVGTIAKAVNGQFS
+3118 IVGAIAKAVNGQFS
-3132 VEKNLKG
+3132 VEKNLEG
-3139 LPQETPILLL
+3139 LPKETSILLL

-3154 LGEEGEKLRVKLS
+3154 LGNEGEKLRTILTV
-3167 NSGFNVT
+3167 SGYNVT

-3191 YTGQIVSDLLNTQH
+3191 YADQIVSGLSSSASVDEDLDQQGLDTTSTKDQGVSNKDDHLQVVDS
-3205 IKHNEAKLNLEP
+3205 KEA
-3217 HGKNYES
+3217 
-3224 RDLILK
+3224 
-3230 PISQPETVEL
+3230 
-3240 GMPEVDQKVLAD
+3240 LAD
-3252 IAEREN
+3252 GKI
-3258 VIIGVRPV
+3258 
-3266 DEKSKS
+3266 
-3272 LIASKM
+3272 L
-3278 YSSKGLFVKAKSS
+3278 
-3291 DWGPMSGFIPV
+3291 
-3302 DQSFAKAS
+3302 
-3310 ARRDLE
+3310 
-3316 TFNRHAEQSIQSGNA
+3316 H
-3331 VSADLYLNQVRVE
+3331 NQ
-3344 ELVSK
+3344 
-3349 YHSLTPLELDDQ
+3349 
-3361 SGMYKTTATN
+3361 
-3371 GDQSV
+3371 
-3376 PFFLNR
+3376 
-3382 VTVDGNELWQVH
+3382 
-3394 YITNGELA
+3394 
-3402 PFKVIGDPV
+3402 
-3411 SKQPMTADYDLLT
+3411 
-3424 VMYSYGDL
+3424 
-3432 GPQDK
+3432 
-3437 VKQPLTWQQWKDSV
+3437 
-3451 TYEDL
+3451 
-3456 TPKYK
+3456 
-3461 ELYSNEDL
+3461 
-3469 YNKKDGASLGNVSGR
+3469 
-3484 LKELKDR
+3484 
-3491 INVDLGR
+3491 
-3498 TNGLEMVHHGADDA
+3498 
-3512 NPYAVMADNFPAT
+3512 
-3525 FFVPKSLFAE
+3525 
-3535 DGLGEGKGSIQTYF
+3535 
-3549 NVNEQGAVVIRNP
+3549 
-3562 QEFSDFQQ
+3562 
-3570 VTINASFRASFNDK
+3570 
-3584 WNHGL
+3584 
-3589 DEPLFTT
+3589 
-3596 KRKLSHEFLNKR
+3596 
-3608 DQLLKKLSGGR
+3608 
-3619 LDAQDETL
+3619 
-3627 VALGNPDDVSGN
+3627 
-3639 KAIVAVDVSQIF
+3639 
-3651 TRQELKE
+3651 
-3658 RANVFAKP
+3658 
-3666 IGASYQGILD
+3666 
-3676 QLDLVH
+3676 
-3682 QTVSRDQIVAS
+3682 
-3693 FELNKKVNAYIAE
+3693 
-3706 HPTSGRNQALTQ
+3706 
-3718 LKEQITSALFIGK
+3718 
-3731 MQVAQVDIDAIA
+3731 
-3743 QTRPE
+3743 
-3748 LAARIFMV
+3748 
-3756 AIEEANGEHR
+3756 
-3766 GLTDMMVRWAN
+3766 
-3777 EDPYLAP
+3777 
-3784 KQGYKGE
+3784 
-3791 TPNDLGFDAKYHVD
+3791 
-3805 LGDHYADFK
+3805 
-3814 QWLETSQ
+3814 
-3821 SNGLLSKAT
+3821 
-3830 LDESTKTVHLGYSY
+3830 
-3844 QELQDLTGVESV
+3844 
-3856 QMAFYFLKEAA
+3856 
-3867 KKVDPISGDSA
+3867 
-3878 EMILLKKFADKSY
+3878 
-3891 LSQLD
+3891 
-3896 SDRMDQI
+3896 
-3903 EGIYR
+3903 
-3908 SSHETDVDAWD
+3908 
-3919 RRYSGAGYDEL
+3919 
-3930 TNKLAGAT
+3930 
-3938 GVDEQLSVLL
+3938 
-3948 DDRKGLLIGEVHGS
+3948 
-3962 DVNGLRF
+3962 DVNGW
-3969 VNEQMDALKKQGVT
+3969 G
-3983 VIGLEHLRSDL
+3983 
-3994 AQPLIDRYL
+3994 P
-4003 ATGVM
+4003 
-4008 SSELSAMLKTKHLDA
+4008 
-4023 TLFENAR
+4023 
-4030 ANGMRIVALD
+4030 
-4040 ANSSAR
+4040 
-4046 PNVQGTEHGL
+4046 
-4056 MYRAGAANN
+4056 
-4065 IAVEVLQSLPDD
+4065 
-4077 EKFVAIYGKAHLQ
+4077 
-4090 SHKGIE
+4090 
-4096 GFVPGITHRLDLP
+4096 IT
-4109 ALRVSD
+4109 
-4115 SNQFRVEQDD
+4115 
-4125 MTLRVVYDDVANK
+4125 
-4138 PKLTF
+4138 
-4143 KDSLS
+4143 
-4148 GANTAIHNQNVN
+4148 
-4160 DWERVA
+4160 
-4166 VTPTADGGET
+4166 VTPTTDGGET

-4181 IIVQMENDSVVANA
+4181 IIVQMENDDVVAKA

-4241 DDSDSNN
+4241 DHSESNN
-4248 THLSGYSAEDLAA
+4248 TRLSGYSADELAV
-4261 KLANF
+4261 KLAKF
-4266 QQSFSQAENIN
+4266 QQSFNQAENIN
-4277 NTPDHISI
+4277 NKPDHISI

-4299 GHQFINAMDVNG
+4299 GHQFINAMDANG

-4317 ARSSELA
+4317 VRSSELA
-4324 VDATGRKHTKDENG
+4324 IDEAGRKHTKDANG
-4338 DWIQKA
+4338 DWVQKA
-4344 ETNKVSLSWNEQ
+4344 ENNKVSLSWDAQ
-4356 GEVIAKEERIRN
+4356 GEVVAKDERIRN

-4383 DVGEIARGAI
+4383 DVDEPARGAI
-4393 GDNNDVFDAPE
+4393 GDNSDVFDAPE
-4404 KRKVETET
+4404 KRKPETEVIAN
-4412 SSSAANNKLSYSGNI
+4412 SSSSNQLSYSGNI
-4427 QVNVGD
+4427 QVNVGE

-4449 VGSGGF
+4449 VGTGGF

-4468 IGNGESKHS
+4468 IGDGESKHS
-4477 VDMGGYQALEGAQM
+4477 VDIGGYQALEGAQM
-4491 FIGNRNVSFNLGQSN
+4491 FLGNRNVSFNFGHSN
-4506 DLLVMMDKSIPT
+4506 DLILMMDKSIPT

-4535 QSIATSGEDQDW
+4535 QGIAMSGEGEDW

-4575 VDYTCLVE
+4575 VDYTTLVE
-4583 LDSHN
+4583 LDSQN
-4588 ERSSRGLKH
+4588 ERDSRGLKH
-4597 DTEAAL
+4597 DAEATL
-4603 NKQYNQWLSGNSD
+4603 NKQYNQWLSGNGNSGT
-4616 SSAGKLSRADK
+4616 SQLSRADK

-4679 QQFSATGQAKTTFTY
+4679 QQFTATGQAKTTFTY
-4694 TPEDLPRQLKNK
+4694 TPQDLPRQLKNK
-4706 LLGQM
+4706 LLGQL
-4711 AGIGAETTL
+4711 AGVGAETTL
-4720 ADIFGVDYTTSGQIV
+4720 ADIFGVDYTASGQIV
-4735 SRNGEAVDGVA
+4735 SRNGQAVDGVA
-4746 ILTEMLEV
+4746 ILKEMLEV

-4766 VDPAKLLDSLKS
+4766 VDPAKLLDSLKA

-4786 IQSFAE
+4786 IKSFAE
-4792 THGLKDK
+4792 THGLKEK
-4799 APEEEENK
+4799 APEEEKEN
-4807 SAVSVNGTSVN
+4807 SSVSVNGENVN
-4818 SAQGATASDGNTET
+4818 SAQGATVADGSTET
-4832 AETQDRAFGF
+4832 AETPDRAFGF

-4900 INLSLGNYNFNW
+4900 INISLGNYNFNW

-4952 SDMGVL
+4952 NDMGVL

-5002 TGLGRDYVV
+5002 TGSGRDYVV

-5018 VDTGDGQ
+5018 VDTGDDQ

-5091 QFNGEEGRDLMVLG
+5091 QFNGGEGRDLMVLG

-5130 VEDIS
+5130 VEDIR

-5151 FERSGYDLKLSIL
+5151 FERSGYDLRLSIL
-5164 RDPVSETDQAKF
+5164 RDPSNDSDQSKF

-5184 NDYFDGK
+5184 SDYFNGN
-5191 RAQMIIAMGEKDANG
+5191 RAQVVIGMSEKDLSG

-5211 TLSESSIDALV
+5211 MLSDSAIDALV
-5222 QAMSGFDP
+5222 QAMSGFEP
-5230 QAGDNGFIDNLD
+5230 QAGDNGFIDSLE
-5242 SKSRVAIST
+5242 SKSQAAISM
-5251 AWADVVHKKGITV
+5251 AWSDVVHKKGLMV

>member
-15 GNYSADN
+15 GNYSADD
-22 GNNDIVAIG
+22 GNNSIVAIG

-49 IGATVHTGSG
+49 IGATVYTGSG
-59 NDTVVGGSAYLRVED
+59 NDTVVGGSAYLKVED
-74 STGHLSVKGAAG
+74 STGHLTVKGAAG

-111 LGHHGDV
+111 LGNHGDV
-118 SYGGAAAYNSVKRKG
+118 SYGGAAAYNGITRKG

-146 NALWHETNH
+146 NALWHETNQ

-168 LDRTWFDQYQGSRG
+168 LDRTWFNRYQGSRG
-182 DVSFD
+182 DVTFD

-233 RIERTRQAEDVYQQT
+233 RIERTRQAEDVYAQT
-248 HGNIRFE
+248 RGNIRFE
-255 GVGGYNSFYSDVAH
+255 GVGGYNSLYSDVAH

-306 LTTAKMHGSWIGS
+306 LTAAQMHGLSIDNGNKF
-319 GTHAVTAVKSE
+319 HAVTAVKSE

-353 SNDPKTGK
+353 YNDPETGK
-361 LKYYSEAWYKQ
+361 LKYYSEAWFKR
-372 GNHLSGLARS
+372 GNHLAELARS

-410 SLTVHAM
+410 SVTVHAV
-417 EKDLTEYEWVT
+417 EKNLTEYEWVT

-438 DVVLSDAKMGGHAIS
+438 DVALSDAKMGGDAIYA
-453 TDGTKVDVQAIKSN
+453 DGTKVDVEAVKSN

-480 PYTKIVVVELANDAE
+480 RHTKIVVVELANDPK
-495 TGVLKYQARSWYK
+495 TGALKYQARSWYK
-508 EGDHTA
+508 EGNHTA

-533 GYSLSALNY
+533 GYSLSDLHY
-542 SVNAIRS
+542 SVNAVRS
-549 MSETVADIDEY
+549 TSETVADIEEY
-560 TDQTLFKPATDSG
+560 TDQTLFKPANDSG
-573 ESSGDVHFSG
+573 ESSGDVRFNG

-596 GNVYFNGGG
+596 GNVHFNGGG

-692 GNGNSRVAMLGGY
+692 GNGNSRVVMLGGY

-712 SGHGLWLAAGG
+712 SGNGLWLAAGG

-731 NGEVTS
+731 QGDVAA
-737 VLAGGANVLTKVGEG
+737 VLAGGANVLTKMGEG
-752 ELTAGMLGGANVM
+752 ELTSGMLGGANVI

-771 EQASNTTAVALGGA
+771 NETSNTTAVALGGA
-785 NILTKKGKGDTLA
+785 NILTKKGKGNTLA

-805 VLTHVGDGSTTGVMV
+805 VLTHVGDGTTTGVMV

-874 AMIGAGNIF
+874 VMIGAGNIF

-955 ANIFTHIGNG
+955 ANIFTHVGSG
-965 STFAAMIGQANVM
+965 STFAAMIGQANIM

-995 IYTHVGDGTS
+995 I
-1005 LGLFA
+1005 
-1010 GEMNVMTKV
+1010 
-1019 GNGTTLAAMFGK
+1019 
-1031 ANIMTHVG
+1031 MTHVG
-1039 DGLTGVLALGEA
+1039 DG
-1051 NIVTK
+1051 
-1056 VGDDFMGVVAAAKA
+1056 
-1070 NVVTHVGDAT
+1070 T

-1105 SDIGNVMTHVGD
+1105 SDVGNVMTHVGD

-1128 NIVTKVGDGLGI
+1128 NLITKVGDGLGV

-1162 KGEANIL
+1162 KGEANLI
-1169 TKVGDGQEVSVV
+1169 TKVGDGQELSVV
-1181 QGKANII
+1181 QGEANII

-1203 ANVITKVGDGRNVVL
+1203 ANVITKVGHGQNVVL

-1237 LWSKGNVVTKVGDG
+1237 LWSKGNIVTKVGDG
-1251 MQVTAAKGKAN
+1251 MQVTAAKGQAN

-1267 GNGLSVTAAYGD
+1267 GNGLNVTAAYGD
-1279 ANINTKVGNG
+1279 ANINTKVGDG

-1322 HIGDGLNIN
+1322 HVGDGLNIN
-1331 ASYARN
+1331 ASYAQN

-1367 DNVKQT
+1367 DNIKQT
-1373 LLGVGGSQAI
+1373 VLGVGGSQAI

-1393 TSGTQKG
+1393 SSGTHKG

-1413 GFQMDAIEE
+1413 GFQMDAIKE

-1430 LTGSVTKVDTPDLN
+1430 LIGSVTKVDTPDLN
-1444 EMDNDLNIDGASDH
+1444 KMQHVINVDDSSVQ
-1458 APNLIVNGDFEQGDR
+1458 APNLIVNGDFELGEH

-1478 HGVEASYSGS
+1478 HGVEASYAGS
-1488 VYGVNG
+1488 VYGVEG
-1494 EGHGTRVTELDTH
+1494 EGHGARVTELDTY

-1516 TDLTEGEVIAV
+1516 ANLAQGEVIAV

-1544 VLWNGEVVFSSSGDA
+1544 VLWNGEVVFSSSGDE
-1559 SAWQQKTLKLTAHA
+1559 SAWQQKTLKLTAQA

-1593 DNVVAK
+1593 DNVVAT
-1599 SESSPQA
+1599 SESSQQA
-1606 NAVSEHAKQNQASQ
+1606 NAIREHATQNPAAQ

-1657 DQQAIENNGQAQ
+1657 DQQALENNGQAQ
-1669 RDAVK
+1669 RDAVQ
-1674 EESEAVTAE
+1674 EESEAITAE
-1683 LTTLAQGLDVLDG
+1683 LTKLAQGLDVLDS
-1696 QATHTGKS
+1696 QATHTGES
-1704 GEQWRN
+1704 GDQWRN
-1710 DFAGGLL
+1710 EFASGLL
-1717 DGVQSQID
+1717 AGVQTQLD
-1725 DAKQLASDKMAA
+1725 DAKQLANDKIAE
-1737 AKQTQSDN
+1737 AKQTHADN
-1745 NSKVKD
+1745 QNKVKD
-1751 SIAKSEAGVAKGEQN
+1751 AVAKSEAGVAKGEQN

-1775 EAKAD
+1775 DAQAD
-1780 AETRKADAVA
+1780 AEKRKADALA
-1790 KSHDAKQAESDAH
+1790 KGKDAQQAESDAH
-1803 SAANDAQSRG
+1803 HAVNNAQSRG
-1813 DRDAM
+1813 DRDVQV
-1818 NAENK
+1818 AENK
-1823 ANQAQNDA
+1823 ANQAQADA

-1836 NEGDRPDRQGVAGSG
+1836 NEGDRPDRQGVTGSG
-1851 LSGNAHRV
+1851 LSGNAHSV
-1859 EGAGETGSHVNTDSQ
+1859 EGAGETDSHVKTDSQ
-1874 TNADGRFSDGLTEQE
+1874 TNADGRFSEGLTEQE
-1889 LEALE
+1889 QEALE
-1894 GATNAVNRLQINAGI
+1894 GVTNAVNRLQINAGI
-1909 RSKNSGSTITSM
+1909 RAKNSGSTITTM
-1921 FMEANADSIVVD
+1921 FTEANTDSIVVP
-1933 TTASQDV
+1933 TTTSQDV
-1940 VRKEVRISGVN
+1940 VRKEIRISGVN
-1951 LVGLGE
+1951 LEGLGE
-1957 ASHDSAESLVAARAE
+1957 ASHDG
-1972 KVANLYRWLDTD
+1972 T
-1984 NDVATDK
+1984 
-1991 YVPVPG
+1991 
-1997 FERVDAD
+1997 
-2004 VSDEVKQ
+2004 
-2011 RMIQSMSGYIE
+2011 
-2022 HTDNQVPKDQAQAL
+2022 
-2036 ATLFVESTLDYDW
+2036 
-2049 DKRVEFLT
+2049 
-2057 KLESYGY
+2057 
-2064 SFETPHAEKSIV
+2064 
-2076 SFWSGKNF
+2076 
-2084 KQYRDVLDNAQTDGK
+2084 
-2099 KVVYD
+2099 
-2104 IDVKGNAFAID
+2104 
-2115 LNKHLMRW
+2115 
-2123 GGLFLDPDN
+2123 
-2132 AEQNQ
+2132 
-2137 LKSSID
+2137 
-2143 AATFSNTGFWSSV
+2143 
-2156 YATGAQHDVY
+2156 
-2166 VIAEGGVRLGNY
+2166 
-2178 FWHVE
+2178 
-2183 LPALR
+2183 
-2188 QLQREGL
+2188 L
-2195 VGEIRLLDK
+2195 VGT
-2204 PVSEYKDL
+2204 VVN
-2212 PADEIGR
+2212 
-2219 RLTDAGVGV
+2219 T
-2228 KVRFDA
+2228 
-2234 LSSARQ
+2234 
-2240 AELLADNPDDYRA
+2240 
-2253 DTLVEL
+2253 
-2259 DVKLSA
+2259 
-2265 IDSMLRESLPFYSLR
+2265 MLRESLPFYSLR

-2297 SWPGSD
+2297 AWPGTE
-2303 DKSKTILLDN
+2303 DKSKTIILED

-2318 QQKAIERF
+2318 QHKAIERF

-2339 ELFLVDNKVLS
+2339 ELFLVDNKVIS
-2350 HHDGRTRILAQK
+2350 HHEGRTHVLAQRV
-2362 EDGAWTYNTNSELM
+2362 DGAWQYNATVELM
-2376 SVTELLDAAH
+2376 SVTELLDAAN
-2386 VSGKV
+2386 VTGKI
-2391 RGESYQKVIDALAE
+2391 RGESYQQVIDALTD
-2405 YHASTA
+2405 YHASIT
-2411 EHADYELE
+2411 EHADYEPE
-2419 SVEQLVNL
+2419 SVEKLLNL
-2427 RKKIEGYALG
+2427 RKKIEGYVLG
-2437 HPDSGRLEAMNSL
+2437 HPDSGRVEAMNSL
-2450 LNQVNSRLEEVS
+2450 LNQVNTRLDEVS
-2462 VLAVSEQSIKAHD
+2462 LLSVAEQTIQAQD

-2481 DQLDNAHL
+2481 DQLEAANL
-2489 KQSKHLY
+2489 KESKHLD
-2496 LDGNG
+2496 LDQNG

-2512 KIDQLG
+2512 NIDLLG
-2518 GSDAVLEKVKASV
+2518 SREAVLEKVKLTVS
-2531 NHEYGQAIA
+2531 NEYGQTVA

-2549 NELAKDGKGIDIT
+2549 KDLAKDGKGIDIA
-2562 GLNRIHQA
+2562 GLNKVHQA
-2570 LEQHMSPVSATMY
+2570 IEQHLSPVSATLY

-2593 GHAALQIGQGRTQI
+2593 GHAALQIGQGRTQLEG
-2607 DAQAAADFN
+2607 QAAADFN
-2616 KQNYVSWW
+2616 QQNYVSWW
-2624 PLGSKSSNIR
+2624 PLGSKSSNIG
-2634 NIFNVATEYQ
+2634 NILNVTTKDQ
-2644 PDLKLRWSDFSQP
+2644 PDLKLRWKDFSQP
-2657 AHQNDTLE
+2657 AAHGESLAF
-2665 HDMASEENDGFG
+2665 DMQTEENDDFG
-2677 LNDGETKLKRFIE
+2677 LKSAEDKLKDFI
-2690 KLNAAKGIDAA
+2690 KQLASASGVDKKF
-2701 YKDASEGY
+2701 KDISQAFTMM
-2709 ASVLLGN
+2709 ALMN
-2716 PDMLVSTGIPAHV
+2716 PDILESANIPEHISK
-2729 FQPFVDQWNDTS
+2729 PFVDQWNDTS
-2741 YDMMDVANR
+2741 YDMQDVAQRFAKELQEQAKVAANSEQMEQQISEVVRR
-2750 FAQEL
+2750 FAQDEL
-2755 QKQAQA
+2755 DKIQT
-2761 SGDPALVAK
+2761 
-2770 RIDNVVRLFAERALE
+2770 
-2785 EIEAFKASQADEG
+2785 FKETQADQG

-2817 NRLSHDPDARYQ
+2817 HRLSNDPDARYQ

-2856 RPKFGVW
+2856 LPKFGVW

-2878 QLEIAAKKQSHQVND
+2878 QLEIAAKKQSHQVTD
-2893 DLDALS
+2893 VLDALS
-2899 GSEKHKDKVAIEND
+2899 GN
-2913 GTPPRDKVPLS
+2913 
-2924 PLTRFLNNELYGER
+2924 
-2938 DARRKIGDITQ
+2938 
-2949 TLLDHA
+2949 
-2955 VEKGESQKVTLKGE
+2955 
-2969 AGRLTGYYHQGTAS
+2969 
-2983 SDDETST
+2983 
-2990 TSGKVVLFLHGSG
+2990 
-3003 SSAEEQASAIRSHYQ
+3003 
-3018 KQGIDMLAVNLR
+3018 
-3030 GYGES
+3030 
-3035 DGGPSEKGLYQ
+3035 
-3046 DARTMFN
+3046 
-3053 YLVNDKGI
+3053 
-3061 DPSNIILHGYSMGGP
+3061 
-3076 IAADLARYAA
+3076 
-3086 QNGQAVSGLLL
+3086 
-3097 DRPMPSMT
+3097 
-3105 KAITA
+3105 
-3110 HEVANPAG
+3110 
-3118 IVGTIAKAVNGQFS
+3118 
-3132 VEKNLKG
+3132 
-3139 LPQETPILLL
+3139 
-3149 TDNEG
+3149 
-3154 LGEEGEKLRVKLS
+3154 
-3167 NSGFNVT
+3167 
-3174 GEQTF
+3174 
-3179 YGHEASNRLMSQ
+3179 
-3191 YTGQIVSDLLNTQH
+3191 
-3205 IKHNEAKLNLEP
+3205 
-3217 HGKNYES
+3217 
-3224 RDLILK
+3224 
-3230 PISQPETVEL
+3230 
-3240 GMPEVDQKVLAD
+3240 
-3252 IAEREN
+3252 
-3258 VIIGVRPV
+3258 
-3266 DEKSKS
+3266 
-3272 LIASKM
+3272 
-3278 YSSKGLFVKAKSS
+3278 KAK
-3291 DWGPMSGFIPV
+3291 
-3302 DQSFAKAS
+3302 
-3310 ARRDLE
+3310 
-3316 TFNRHAEQSIQSGNA
+3316 
-3331 VSADLYLNQVRVE
+3331 
-3344 ELVSK
+3344 
-3349 YHSLTPLELDDQ
+3349 
-3361 SGMYKTTATN
+3361 
-3371 GDQSV
+3371 
-3376 PFFLNR
+3376 
-3382 VTVDGNELWQVH
+3382 
-3394 YITNGELA
+3394 
-3402 PFKVIGDPV
+3402 
-3411 SKQPMTADYDLLT
+3411 
-3424 VMYSYGDL
+3424 
-3432 GPQDK
+3432 
-3437 VKQPLTWQQWKDSV
+3437 
-3451 TYEDL
+3451 
-3456 TPKYK
+3456 
-3461 ELYSNEDL
+3461 
-3469 YNKKDGASLGNVSGR
+3469 
-3484 LKELKDR
+3484 
-3491 INVDLGR
+3491 
-3498 TNGLEMVHHGADDA
+3498 
-3512 NPYAVMADNFPAT
+3512 
-3525 FFVPKSLFAE
+3525 
-3535 DGLGEGKGSIQTYF
+3535 
-3549 NVNEQGAVVIRNP
+3549 
-3562 QEFSDFQQ
+3562 
-3570 VTINASFRASFNDK
+3570 
-3584 WNHGL
+3584 
-3589 DEPLFTT
+3589 
-3596 KRKLSHEFLNKR
+3596 
-3608 DQLLKKLSGGR
+3608 
-3619 LDAQDETL
+3619 
-3627 VALGNPDDVSGN
+3627 
-3639 KAIVAVDVSQIF
+3639 VAVDLAQIF
-3651 TRQELKE
+3651 TVQELKE
-3658 RANVFAKP
+3658 RAKVFAKP

-3682 QTVSRDQIVAS
+3682 QAKGRYQIAAS
-3693 FELNKKVNAYIAE
+3693 FELNKKINDYIVE

-3718 LKEQITSALFIGK
+3718 LKEQVTSALFIGK
-3731 MQVAQVDIDAIA
+3731 MQVAQAGIDAIA

-3748 LAARIFMV
+3748 LATRIFMV
-3756 AIEEANGEHR
+3756 AIEEANGKHV
-3766 GLTDMMVRWAN
+3766 GLTDMMLRWAN

-3784 KQGYKGE
+3784 KHGYKGE
-3791 TPNDLGFDAKYHVD
+3791 MPSDLGFDAKYHVD
-3805 LGDHYADFK
+3805 LGEHYADFK

-3844 QELQDLTGVESV
+3844 QELQDLTGAESV

-3867 KKVDPISGDSA
+3867 KKADPISGDSA
-3878 EMILLKKFADKSY
+3878 EMILLKKFADQNY

-3919 RRYSGAGYDEL
+3919 RRYSGKGYDEL
-3930 TNKLAGAT
+3930 TNMLASAT

-3969 VNEQMDALKKQGVT
+3969 VNEQMEALKKQGVT

-4008 SSELSAMLKTKHLDA
+4008 SSELSAMLKTKHLDV

-4030 ANGMRIVALD
+4030 VNGMRIVALD

-4065 IAVEVLQSLPDD
+4065 IAVEVLQNLPDG

-4109 ALRVSD
+4109 ALKVSD
-4115 SNQFRVEQDD
+4115 SNQFTVEQDD
-4125 MTLRVVYDDVANK
+4125 VSLRVVYDDVANK
-4138 PKLTF
+4138 PKITF
-4143 KDSLS
+4143 KGSLS
-4148 GANTAIHNQNVN
+4148 GANTALHNQNVN
-4160 DWERVA
+4160 DWERVV
-4166 VTPTADGGET
+4166 VTPIADGGET

-4181 IIVQMENDSVVANA
+4181 IIVQMENDPVVAKA

-4203 PESSVVVQLDSDG
+4203 AESSVVVQLDSDG
-4216 NYRVVYGDPSKLD
+4216 NYLVVYGDPSKLD

-4241 DDSDSNN
+4241 DHSESNN
-4248 THLSGYSAEDLAA
+4248 TRLSGYSADELAV
-4261 KLANF
+4261 KLAKF
-4266 QQSFSQAENIN
+4266 QQSFNQAENIN
-4277 NTPDHISI
+4277 NKPDHISI

-4299 GHQFINAMDVNG
+4299 GHQFINAMDANG

-4317 ARSSELA
+4317 VRSSELA
-4324 VDATGRKHTKDENG
+4324 VDEAGRKHTKDANG
-4338 DWIQKA
+4338 DWVQKA
-4344 ETNKVSLSWNEQ
+4344 ENNKVSLSWDAQ
-4356 GEVIAKEERIRN
+4356 GEVVAKDERIRN

-4383 DVGEIARGAI
+4383 DVDEPARGAI
-4393 GDNNDVFDAPE
+4393 GDNSDVFDAPE
-4404 KRKVETET
+4404 KRKPETEVIAN
-4412 SSSAANNKLSYSGNI
+4412 SSNSNQLSYSGNI
-4427 QVNVGD
+4427 QVNVGE

-4449 VGSGGF
+4449 VGTGGF

-4468 IGNGESKHS
+4468 IGDGESKHS
-4477 VDMGGYQALEGAQM
+4477 VDIGGYQALEGAQM
-4491 FIGNRNVSFNLGQSN
+4491 FLGNRNVSFNFGHSN
-4506 DLLVMMDKSIPT
+4506 DLILMMDKSIPT

-4535 QSIATSGEDQDW
+4535 QGIATSGEGEDW

-4575 VDYTCLVE
+4575 VDYTHLVQ
-4583 LDSHN
+4583 LNSQN
-4588 ERSSRGLKH
+4588 ERDSRGLKH
-4597 DTEAAL
+4597 DAEATL
-4603 NKQYNQWLSGNSD
+4603 NKQYNQWLSGNGNSGT
-4616 SSAGKLSRADK
+4616 SQLSRADK

-4679 QQFSATGQAKTTFTY
+4679 QQFTATGQAKTTFTY
-4694 TPEDLPRQLKNK
+4694 TPQDLPRQLKNK
-4706 LLGQM
+4706 LLGQL
-4711 AGIGAETTL
+4711 AGVGAETTL
-4720 ADIFGVDYTTSGQIV
+4720 ADIFGVDYTASGQII
-4735 SRNGEAVDGVA
+4735 SRNGQAVDGVA
-4746 ILTEMLEV
+4746 ILKEMLEV

-4766 VDPAKLLDSLKS
+4766 VDPAKLLDSLKA

-4786 IQSFAE
+4786 IKSFAE
-4792 THGLKDK
+4792 THGLKEK
-4799 APEEEENK
+4799 APEEEKEN
-4807 SAVSVNGTSVN
+4807 SSVSVNGANVN
-4818 SAQGATASDGNTET
+4818 SAQGATVADGNTET

-4867 ENLKENLTADLLNM
+4867 ENLKQNLTADLLNM

-4893 HLQGDGD
+4893 HLQDDGD
-4900 INLSLGNYNFNW
+4900 INISLGNYNFNW

-4952 SDMGVL
+4952 NDMGVL

-5002 TGLGRDYVV
+5002 TGSGRDYVV

-5018 VDTGDGQ
+5018 VDTGDDQ

-5046 NVFGNYNRINASAG
+5046 NVFGNYNRINAGAD

-5072 LNGGEGEDHLI
+5072 LNGGDGDDHLI

-5091 QFNGEEGRDLMVLG
+5091 QFNGGEGRDLMVLG

-5130 VEDIS
+5130 VEDIR

-5164 RDPVSETDQAKF
+5164 RDPSNDSDQSKF

-5184 NDYFDGK
+5184 SDYFNGN
-5191 RAQMIIAMGEKDANG
+5191 RAQVVIGMSEKDLSG

-5211 TLSESSIDALV
+5211 MLSDSAIDALV
-5222 QAMSGFDP
+5222 QAMSGFEP
-5230 QAGDNGFIDNLD
+5230 QAGDNGFIDSLE
-5242 SKSRVAIST
+5242 SKSQATISM
-5251 AWADVVHKKGITV
+5251 AWSDVVHKKGLMV

>member
-15 GNYSADN
+15 GNYSADD
-22 GNNDIVAIG
+22 GNNNIVAIG
-31 FGGEIHAYGGDD
+31 FGGQIHAYGGDD

-49 IGATVHTGSG
+49 IGATVYTGSG
-59 NDTVVGGSAYLRVED
+59 NDTVVGGSAYLKVED
-74 STGHLSVKGAAG
+74 STGHLTVKGAAG

-91 KSGDGNVSFAGAAGG
+91 KKGDGNVSFAGAAGG

-111 LGHHGDV
+111 LGNHGDV
-118 SYGGAAAYNSVKRKG
+118 SYGGAAAYNGITRKG
-133 LSGNVTFKGAGGY
+133 LSGNVTFAGAGGY
-146 NALWHETNH
+146 NALWHETNQ
-155 GNLSFAGAGAGNK
+155 GNLSFTGAGAGNK
-168 LDRTWFDQYQGSRG
+168 LDRTWFNRYQGSHG
-182 DVSFD
+182 DVTFD

-233 RIERTRQAEDVYQQT
+233 RIERTHQAEDVYTQT
-248 HGNIRFE
+248 RGNIRFE
-255 GVGGYNSFYSDVAH
+255 GVGGYNSLYSDVAH

-275 GGGAYNTITR
+275 GGGAYNTIIR
-285 KGSGSSFD
+285 KGSGNDF
-293 AQGMEYAKAEDIV
+293 AKEGMTNAKADEIV
-306 LTTAKMHGSWIGS
+306 LTKAVMSGAWIGQD
-319 GTHAVTAVKSE
+319 HHVTAVKSAS
-330 REPNT
+330 EPNT
-335 YLFAI
+335 YLFAF
-340 ADGTYTKINKVRL
+340 ADSTYTKINKVQLR
-353 SNDPKTGK
+353 NDPQTGE
-361 LKYYSEAWYKQ
+361 LKYYSTAWYKE
-372 GNHLSGLARS
+372 GNHLSNLANQDIS
-382 DVSSAGG
+382 DNGG
-389 FEVNPIN
+389 FTAVNIN
-396 GGYTLSNIAVEHQQ
+396 GAYTLSDLKVEHQQ
-410 SLTVHAM
+410 SVTVHAV
-417 EKDLTEYEWVT
+417 EKSLTEYEWVT
-428 YANGALIDAK
+428 YANGAVIDAK
-438 DVVLSDAKMGGHAIS
+438 EVSLSDAKMGGHAIYA
-453 TDGTKVDVQAIKSN
+453 DGTKVDVKAVKSN
-467 RKPNTYVYAKVLG
+467 RQPNTYIYAKVLG
-480 PYTKIVVVELANDAE
+480 PYTKIVVVELANDPE
-495 TGVLKYQARSWYK
+495 TGALKYQARSWYK

-514 NLANEDISSANG
+514 NIANQDISSATG
-526 YHSMGKG
+526 YNPMGKG
-533 GYSLSALNY
+533 GYSLSDLHY
-542 SVNAIRS
+542 SVNAVRS
-549 MSETVADIDEY
+549 TSETVADIEEY
-560 TDQTLFKPATDSG
+560 TDQTLFKPANDSG
-573 ESSGDVHFSG
+573 ESSGDVRFNG

-596 GNVYFNGGG
+596 GNVHFNGGG

-642 GAGLANVLVHQSKQG
+642 GAGLANVLVHQSQQG

-668 VLVRIGDGQ
+668 VLVRLGDGQ
-677 YLAHLLAYGNISVHK
+677 YLAHLLAYGNISVQK
-692 GNGNSRVAMLGGY
+692 GSGDSRVVMLGGY

-712 SGHGLWLAAGG
+712 SGNGLWLAAGG

-731 NGEVTS
+731 QGDVAA
-737 VLAGGANVLTKVGEG
+737 VLAGGANVLTKMGEG
-752 ELTAGMLGGANVM
+752 ELTSGMLGGANVI
-765 THISGD
+765 THISND
-771 EQASNTTAVALGGA
+771 DQLSNTTAVALGGA
-785 NILTKKGKGDTLA
+785 NILTKKGKGNTLA

-805 VLTHVGDGSTTGVMV
+805 VLTHVGDGTTTGVMV

-874 AMIGAGNIF
+874 VMIGAGNIF

-955 ANIFTHIGNG
+955 ANIFTHIGHG
-965 STFAAMIGQANVM
+965 STFAAMIGQANIM

-995 IYTHVGDGTS
+995 IMTHVGDGTS

-1010 GEMNVMTKV
+1010 GEVNVMTKV

-1105 SDIGNVMTHVGD
+1105 SDVGNVMTHVGD
-1117 GTTIGIAKGKA
+1117 GTTIGIAKSKA
-1128 NIVTKVGDGLGI
+1128 NLITKVGDGLGV

-1162 KGEANIL
+1162 KGEANLI

-1181 QGKANII
+1181 QGEANII

-1203 ANVITKVGDGRNVVL
+1203 ANVITKVGHGQNVVL

-1237 LWSKGNVVTKVGDG
+1237 LWSKGNIVTKVGDG
-1251 MQVTAAKGKAN
+1251 MQVTAAKGQAN

-1267 GNGLSVTAAYGD
+1267 GNGLNVTAAYGD
-1279 ANINTKVGNG
+1279 ANINTKVGDG

-1322 HIGDGLNIN
+1322 HVGDGLNIN
-1331 ASYARN
+1331 ASYAQN

-1367 DNVKQT
+1367 DNIKQT
-1373 LLGVGGSQAI
+1373 VLGVGGSQAI

-1393 TSGTQKG
+1393 SSGTHKG

-1413 GFQMDAIEE
+1413 GFQMDAIKE

-1430 LTGSVTKVDTPDLN
+1430 LTGSVTKVDAPDLN
-1444 EMDNDLNIDGASDH
+1444 QMQNAFSVDDSSDQVQG
-1458 APNLIVNGDFEQGDR
+1458 PNLIVNGYFEQSDF
-1473 GWQST
+1473 GWSST
-1478 HGVEASYSGS
+1478 HGVEAYVSASSYGL
-1488 VYGVNG
+1488 
-1494 EGHGTRVTELDTH
+1494 ERDGHGNNVSELATDQST
-1507 TNTSLYQDL
+1507 TIYQDIQN
-1516 TDLTEGEVIAV
+1516 LTEGEVIAV

-1535 GLSNNEGIE
+1535 GISNNEGID
-1544 VLWNGEVVFSSSGDA
+1544 VLWNGEVVFSSSGDE
-1559 SAWQQKTLKLTAHA
+1559 SAWQQKTLKLTAQA

-1593 DNVVAK
+1593 DNVVAT
-1599 SESSPQA
+1599 SESSQQA
-1606 NAVSEHAKQNQASQ
+1606 NAIREHATQNPAAQ

-1657 DQQAIENNGQAQ
+1657 DQQALENNGQAQ
-1669 RDAVK
+1669 RDAVQ
-1674 EESEAVTAE
+1674 EESEAITAE
-1683 LTTLAQGLDVLDG
+1683 LTKLAQGLDVLDS
-1696 QATHTGKS
+1696 QATHTGES
-1704 GEQWRN
+1704 GDQWRN
-1710 DFAGGLL
+1710 EFASGLL
-1717 DGVQSQID
+1717 AGVQTQLD
-1725 DAKQLASDKMAA
+1725 DAKQLANGKIAE
-1737 AKQTQSDN
+1737 AKQTHADN
-1745 NSKVKD
+1745 QNKVKD
-1751 SIAKSEAGVAKGEQN
+1751 AVAQSEAGVAKGEQN
-1766 RAGAEQDIA
+1766 QAGAEQDIA
-1775 EAKAD
+1775 DAQAD
-1780 AETRKADAVA
+1780 AEKRKANALAKGKDAQ
-1790 KSHDAKQAESDAH
+1790 QAESDAH
-1803 SAANDAQSRG
+1803 SAASDAQLRA
-1813 DRDAM
+1813 DRDAT

-1831 QGAKQ
+1831 KATKQ
-1836 NEGDRPDRQGVAGSG
+1836 NEGDRPDREGVAGSG
-1851 LSGNAHRV
+1851 LSGNAHSV
-1859 EGAGETGSHVNTDSQ
+1859 EGAGETGSHVNTDGP
-1874 TNADGRFSDGLTEQE
+1874 TNADGRFSEGLSEQE
-1889 LEALE
+1889 QEALE

-1909 RSKNSGSTITSM
+1909 RGKNSGSTITSM
-1921 FMEANADSIVVD
+1921 FTETNSDSIVVP

-1940 VRKEVRISGVN
+1940 VRKEIRISGVN
-1951 LVGLGE
+1951 LEGLGE

-2022 HTDNQVPKDQAQAL
+2022 HTDNKVPKDQAQAL

-2064 SFETPHAEKSIV
+2064 SFEAPHAEKSIV

-2156 YATGAQHDVY
+2156 YATGAQNDVY
-2166 VIAEGGVRLGNY
+2166 VIAEGGMRLGNY
-2178 FWHVE
+2178 FWNVE

-2212 PADEIGR
+2212 PADQIGR
-2219 RLTDAGVGV
+2219 RLTDAGVAV

-2234 LSSARQ
+2234 LSHERQ
-2240 AELLADNPDDYRA
+2240 AELLADNPDGYKA

-2287 QEGDE
+2287 QEGEE

-2297 SWPGSD
+2297 SWPGID
-2303 DKSKTILLDN
+2303 GKSKTIILDD

-2339 ELFLVDNKVLS
+2339 KLFFVDNKVIS
-2350 HHDGRTRILAQK
+2350 HHEGRTRILAQK
-2362 EDGAWTYNTNSELM
+2362 EEGTWKYRVKTELM
-2376 SVTELLDAAH
+2376 SVSELFDAAN
-2386 VSGKV
+2386 VNGKI
-2391 RGESYQKVIDALAE
+2391 RGDSYQKVVDALAD
-2405 YHASTA
+2405 YHTIPLLFKAA
-2411 EHADYELE
+2411 EDLGHDAIDYADYNLE
-2419 SVEQLVNL
+2419 SVEKLVNL
-2427 RKKIEGYALG
+2427 RKQVEGYLLG
-2437 HPDSGRLEAMNSL
+2437 HPDSGRVEAMNSL
-2450 LNQVNSRLEEVS
+2450 LNQVNTRLDEVS
-2462 VLAVSEQSIKAHD
+2462 VLSVAEQTIQAQD

-2481 DQLDNAHL
+2481 DQLEAANL
-2489 KQSKHLY
+2489 KESKHLY
-2496 LDGNG
+2496 LDQNG

-2512 KIDQLG
+2512 NIDLLG
-2518 GSDAVLEKVKASV
+2518 SREAVLEKVKSAVS
-2531 NHEYGQAIA
+2531 NEYGQTVA

-2549 NELAKDGKGIDIT
+2549 KDLAKDGKGIDIA
-2562 GLNRIHQA
+2562 GLNKVHQA
-2570 LEQHMSPVSATMY
+2570 IEQHMSPVSATMY

-2588 DHSAL
+2588 DHSTL
-2593 GHAALQIGQGRTQI
+2593 GHAALQIGQGRTQLEG
-2607 DAQAAADFN
+2607 QAAADFN
-2616 KQNYVSWW
+2616 QQNYVSWW
-2624 PLGSKSSNIR
+2624 PLGSKSSNIS
-2634 NIFNVATEYQ
+2634 NILNVATKDQ

-2665 HDMASEENDGFG
+2665 HDVASEENDGFG
-2677 LNDGETKLKRFIE
+2677 LHDGDIKLKRFIE
-2690 KLNAAKGIDAA
+2690 KLNAAKGIDASF
-2701 YKDASEGY
+2701 KEASEGY

-2716 PDMLVSTGIPAHV
+2716 PDMLETTGIPAHV
-2729 FQPFVDQWNDTS
+2729 FQPFVEQWNDTS

-2755 QKQAQA
+2755 RLQAQR
-2761 SGDPALVAK
+2761 SDDPELLEK
-2770 RIDNVVRLFAERALE
+2770 RIGNVVRQFAERALE
-2785 EIEAFKASQADEG
+2785 EIETFKASQADQG

-2817 NRLSHDPDARYQ
+2817 HRLSNDPDARYQ

-2856 RPKFGVW
+2856 LPKFGVW

-2878 QLEIAAKKQSHQVND
+2878 QLEIAAKKQSHQVTD
-2893 DLDALS
+2893 VLDALS
-2899 GSEKHKDKVAIEND
+2899 GNEKPKENVAIEND
-2913 GTPPRDKVPLS
+2913 GTPPRDKESLS
-2924 PLTRFLNNELYGER
+2924 PLTRFLNNELYGDKE
-2938 DARRKIGDITQ
+2938 ARRKIGEITQ

-2955 VEKGESQKVTLKGE
+2955 VEKGESQKITLQGE
-2969 AGRLTGYYHQGTAS
+2969 AGRLTGYYHQGTAPS
-2983 SDDETST
+2983 EGETSSP
-2990 TSGKVVLFLHGSG
+2990 SGKVVLFLHGSG
-3003 SSAEEQASAIRSHYQ
+3003 SSAEEQASAIRNHYQ

-3061 DPSNIILHGYSMGGP
+3061 DPSNIIIHGYSMGGP

-3118 IVGTIAKAVNGQFS
+3118 IVGAIAKAVNGQFS
-3132 VEKNLKG
+3132 VEKNLEG
-3139 LPQETPILLL
+3139 LPKETSILLL

-3154 LGEEGEKLRVKLS
+3154 LGNEGEKLRTKLTA
-3167 NSGFNVT
+3167 SGYNVT

-3191 YTGQIVSDLLNTQH
+3191 YADQIVSGLSSSASVDEDLDQQGLDTTSTKDQGVSNKDDHLQVVDS
-3205 IKHNEAKLNLEP
+3205 KEA
-3217 HGKNYES
+3217 
-3224 RDLILK
+3224 
-3230 PISQPETVEL
+3230 
-3240 GMPEVDQKVLAD
+3240 LAD
-3252 IAEREN
+3252 GKI
-3258 VIIGVRPV
+3258 
-3266 DEKSKS
+3266 
-3272 LIASKM
+3272 L
-3278 YSSKGLFVKAKSS
+3278 
-3291 DWGPMSGFIPV
+3291 
-3302 DQSFAKAS
+3302 
-3310 ARRDLE
+3310 
-3316 TFNRHAEQSIQSGNA
+3316 H
-3331 VSADLYLNQVRVE
+3331 NQ
-3344 ELVSK
+3344 
-3349 YHSLTPLELDDQ
+3349 
-3361 SGMYKTTATN
+3361 
-3371 GDQSV
+3371 
-3376 PFFLNR
+3376 
-3382 VTVDGNELWQVH
+3382 
-3394 YITNGELA
+3394 
-3402 PFKVIGDPV
+3402 
-3411 SKQPMTADYDLLT
+3411 
-3424 VMYSYGDL
+3424 
-3432 GPQDK
+3432 
-3437 VKQPLTWQQWKDSV
+3437 
-3451 TYEDL
+3451 
-3456 TPKYK
+3456 
-3461 ELYSNEDL
+3461 
-3469 YNKKDGASLGNVSGR
+3469 
-3484 LKELKDR
+3484 
-3491 INVDLGR
+3491 
-3498 TNGLEMVHHGADDA
+3498 
-3512 NPYAVMADNFPAT
+3512 
-3525 FFVPKSLFAE
+3525 
-3535 DGLGEGKGSIQTYF
+3535 
-3549 NVNEQGAVVIRNP
+3549 
-3562 QEFSDFQQ
+3562 
-3570 VTINASFRASFNDK
+3570 
-3584 WNHGL
+3584 
-3589 DEPLFTT
+3589 
-3596 KRKLSHEFLNKR
+3596 
-3608 DQLLKKLSGGR
+3608 
-3619 LDAQDETL
+3619 
-3627 VALGNPDDVSGN
+3627 
-3639 KAIVAVDVSQIF
+3639 
-3651 TRQELKE
+3651 
-3658 RANVFAKP
+3658 
-3666 IGASYQGILD
+3666 
-3676 QLDLVH
+3676 
-3682 QTVSRDQIVAS
+3682 
-3693 FELNKKVNAYIAE
+3693 
-3706 HPTSGRNQALTQ
+3706 
-3718 LKEQITSALFIGK
+3718 
-3731 MQVAQVDIDAIA
+3731 
-3743 QTRPE
+3743 
-3748 LAARIFMV
+3748 
-3756 AIEEANGEHR
+3756 
-3766 GLTDMMVRWAN
+3766 
-3777 EDPYLAP
+3777 
-3784 KQGYKGE
+3784 
-3791 TPNDLGFDAKYHVD
+3791 
-3805 LGDHYADFK
+3805 
-3814 QWLETSQ
+3814 
-3821 SNGLLSKAT
+3821 
-3830 LDESTKTVHLGYSY
+3830 
-3844 QELQDLTGVESV
+3844 
-3856 QMAFYFLKEAA
+3856 
-3867 KKVDPISGDSA
+3867 
-3878 EMILLKKFADKSY
+3878 
-3891 LSQLD
+3891 
-3896 SDRMDQI
+3896 
-3903 EGIYR
+3903 
-3908 SSHETDVDAWD
+3908 
-3919 RRYSGAGYDEL
+3919 
-3930 TNKLAGAT
+3930 
-3938 GVDEQLSVLL
+3938 
-3948 DDRKGLLIGEVHGS
+3948 
-3962 DVNGLRF
+3962 DVNGW
-3969 VNEQMDALKKQGVT
+3969 G
-3983 VIGLEHLRSDL
+3983 
-3994 AQPLIDRYL
+3994 P
-4003 ATGVM
+4003 
-4008 SSELSAMLKTKHLDA
+4008 
-4023 TLFENAR
+4023 
-4030 ANGMRIVALD
+4030 
-4040 ANSSAR
+4040 
-4046 PNVQGTEHGL
+4046 
-4056 MYRAGAANN
+4056 
-4065 IAVEVLQSLPDD
+4065 
-4077 EKFVAIYGKAHLQ
+4077 
-4090 SHKGIE
+4090 
-4096 GFVPGITHRLDLP
+4096 IT
-4109 ALRVSD
+4109 
-4115 SNQFRVEQDD
+4115 
-4125 MTLRVVYDDVANK
+4125 
-4138 PKLTF
+4138 
-4143 KDSLS
+4143 
-4148 GANTAIHNQNVN
+4148 
-4160 DWERVA
+4160 
-4166 VTPTADGGET
+4166 VTPTTDGGET

-4181 IIVQMENDSVVANA
+4181 IIVQMENDPVVAKA

-4203 PESSVVVQLDSDG
+4203 AESSVVVQLDSDG

-4241 DDSDSNN
+4241 DHSESNN
-4248 THLSGYSAEDLAA
+4248 TRLSGYSADELAV
-4261 KLANF
+4261 KLAKF
-4266 QQSFSQAENIN
+4266 QQSFNQAENIN
-4277 NTPDHISI
+4277 NKPDHISI

-4299 GHQFINAMDVNG
+4299 GHQFINAMDANG

-4317 ARSSELA
+4317 VRSSELA
-4324 VDATGRKHTKDENG
+4324 VDEAGRKHTKDANG
-4338 DWIQKA
+4338 DWVQKA
-4344 ETNKVSLSWNEQ
+4344 ENNKVSLSWDAQ
-4356 GEVIAKEERIRN
+4356 GEVVAKDERIRN

-4383 DVGEIARGAI
+4383 DVDEPARGAI

-4404 KRKVETET
+4404 KRKAETET
-4412 SSSAANNKLSYSGNI
+4412 SSSSANNKLSYSGNI

-4449 VGSGGF
+4449 VGTGGF

-4468 IGNGESKHS
+4468 IGDGESKHS
-4477 VDMGGYQALEGAQM
+4477 VDIGGYQALEGAQM
-4491 FIGNRNVSFNLGQSN
+4491 FLGNRNVSFNFGHSN
-4506 DLLVMMDKSIPT
+4506 DLILMMDKSIPT

-4535 QSIATSGEDQDW
+4535 QSIATSGEGEDW

-4575 VDYTCLVE
+4575 VDYTHLVQ
-4583 LDSHN
+4583 LNSQN
-4588 ERSSRGLKH
+4588 ERDSRGLKH
-4597 DTEAAL
+4597 DAEATL
-4603 NKQYNQWLSGNSD
+4603 NKQYNQWLSGNGNSGT
-4616 SSAGKLSRADK
+4616 SQLSRADK

-4679 QQFSATGQAKTTFTY
+4679 QQFTATGQAKTTFTY
-4694 TPEDLPRQLKNK
+4694 TPQDLPRQLKNK
-4706 LLGQM
+4706 LLGQL
-4711 AGIGAETTL
+4711 AGVGAETTL
-4720 ADIFGVDYTTSGQIV
+4720 ADIFGVDYTASGQIV
-4735 SRNGEAVDGVA
+4735 SRNGQAVDGVA
-4746 ILTEMLEV
+4746 ILKEMLEV

-4766 VDPAKLLDSLKS
+4766 VDPAKLLDSLKA

-4786 IQSFAE
+4786 IKSFAE
-4792 THGLKDK
+4792 THGLKEK
-4799 APEEEENK
+4799 APEEEKDN
-4807 SAVSVNGTSVN
+4807 SSVSVNGANVN
-4818 SAQGATASDGNTET
+4818 SAQGATVADGNTET

-4867 ENLKENLTADLLNM
+4867 ENLKQNLTADLLNM

-4900 INLSLGNYNFNW
+4900 INISLGNYNFNW

-4952 SDMGVL
+4952 NDMGVL

-5002 TGLGRDYVV
+5002 TGSGRDYVV

-5018 VDTGDGQ
+5018 VDTGDDQ

-5046 NVFGNYNRINASAG
+5046 NVFGNYNRINAGAG

-5072 LNGGEGEDHLI
+5072 LNGGDGDDHLI

-5091 QFNGEEGRDLMVLG
+5091 QFNGGEGRDLMVLG

-5130 VEDIS
+5130 VEDIG

-5164 RDPVSETDQAKF
+5164 RDPSNDSDQSKF

-5184 NDYFDGK
+5184 SDYFNGN
-5191 RAQMIIAMGEKDANG
+5191 RAQVVIGMSEKDLSG

-5211 TLSESSIDALV
+5211 MLSDSAIDALV
-5222 QAMSGFDP
+5222 QAMSGFEP
-5230 QAGDNGFIDNLD
+5230 QAGDNGFIDSLE
-5242 SKSRVAIST
+5242 SKSQAAISM
-5251 AWADVVHKKGITV
+5251 AWSDVVHKKGLMV

>member
-15 GNYSADN
+15 GNYSADD
-22 GNNDIVAIG
+22 GNNSIVAIG

-49 IGATVHTGSG
+49 IGATVYTGSG

-74 STGHLSVKGAAG
+74 TTGHLSVKGAAG

-111 LGHHGDV
+111 LGNHGDV
-118 SYGGAAAYNSVKRKG
+118 SYGGAAAYNGITRKG

-146 NALWHETNH
+146 NALWHETNQ

-168 LDRTWFDQYQGSRG
+168 LDRTWFNRYQGSRG
-182 DVSFD
+182 DVTFD

-233 RIERTRQAEDVYQQT
+233 RIERTRQAEDVYAQT
-248 HGNIRFE
+248 RGNIRFE
-255 GVGGYNSFYSDVAH
+255 GVGGYNSLYSDVAH

-306 LTTAKMHGSWIGS
+306 LTAAQMHGLSIDNGNKF
-319 GTHAVTAVKSE
+319 HAVTAVKSE

-353 SNDPKTGK
+353 YNDPETGK
-361 LKYYSEAWYKQ
+361 LKYYSEAWFKR
-372 GNHLSGLARS
+372 GNHLAELARS

-410 SLTVHAM
+410 SLTVHAV

-438 DVVLSDAKMGGHAIS
+438 DVALSDAKMGGHAIS
-453 TDGTKVDVQAIKSN
+453 TDGTTVDVQAVKSN

-480 PYTKIVVVELANDAE
+480 PYTKIVVVELANE
-495 TGVLKYQARSWYK
+495 PKTGALKYQARSWYK

-533 GYSLSALNY
+533 GYSLSDLHY
-542 SVNAIRS
+542 SVNAVRS
-549 MSETVADIDEY
+549 TSETVADIDEY

-573 ESSGDVHFSG
+573 ESSGDVRFNG

-692 GNGNSRVAMLGGY
+692 GNGNSRVVMLGGY

-712 SGHGLWLAAGG
+712 SGNGLWLAAGG

-731 NGEVTS
+731 KGDVAS
-737 VLAGGANVLTKVGEG
+737 VLAGGANVLTKVGDG
-752 ELTAGMLGGANVM
+752 DLTAGMLGGANVI

-771 EQASNTTAVALGGA
+771 NETSNTTAVALGGA
-785 NILTKKGKGDTLA
+785 NILTKKGKGNTLA

-805 VLTHVGDGSTTGVMV
+805 VLTHVGDGTTTGVMV

-874 AMIGAGNIF
+874 VMIGAGNIF

-955 ANIFTHIGNG
+955 ANIFTHVGSG
-965 STFAAMIGQANVM
+965 STFAAMIGQANIM

-1005 LGLFA
+1005 LGIFA
-1010 GEMNVMTKV
+1010 GEVNVMTKV

-1128 NIVTKVGDGLGI
+1128 NIITKVGDGLGV

-1162 KGEANIL
+1162 KGEANII

-1203 ANVITKVGDGRNVVL
+1203 ANVITKVGNGRNVVL

-1237 LWSKGNVVTKVGDG
+1237 LWSKGNIVTKVGDG

-1267 GNGLSVTAAYGD
+1267 GDGLSVTAAYGD
-1279 ANINTKVGNG
+1279 ANINTKVGDG

-1322 HIGDGLNIN
+1322 HVGDGLNIN
-1331 ASYARN
+1331 ASYAQN

-1367 DNVKQT
+1367 DNIKQT

-1393 TSGTQKG
+1393 SSGTQKG

-1413 GFQMDAIEE
+1413 GFQMEAIEE

-1444 EMDNDLNIDGASDH
+1444 KMQNALDVDGSSDQTQ

-1473 GWQST
+1473 GWKST
-1478 HGVEASYSGS
+1478 HGVEASYSGN

-1494 EGHGTRVTELDTH
+1494 EGHGARVTELDTY

-1599 SESSPQA
+1599 SESSQQA
-1606 NAVSEHAKQNQASQ
+1606 NAVSEHATQNQASQ

-1657 DQQAIENNGQAQ
+1657 DQQALGNNGQAQ

-1683 LTTLAQGLDVLDG
+1683 LTKLAQGLDVLDG
-1696 QATHTGKS
+1696 QATHTGES
-1704 GEQWRN
+1704 GDQWRN

-1717 DGVQSQID
+1717 DGVQSQLD
-1725 DAKQLASDKMAA
+1725 DAKQLANDKIAA

-1745 NSKVKD
+1745 NSKVKE
-1751 SIAKSEAGVAKGEQN
+1751 SVAKSEAGVAKGEQN

-1790 KSHDAKQAESDAH
+1790 KSNDAKQAESDAH
-1803 SAANDAQSRG
+1803 SAANDAQLRG

-1831 QGAKQ
+1831 KGTKQ
-1836 NEGDRPDRQGVAGSG
+1836 NEGDRPDREGVAGSG
-1851 LSGNAHRV
+1851 LSGNAHSV
-1859 EGAGETGSHVNTDSQ
+1859 EGAGETGSHVNADGP
-1874 TNADGRFSDGLTEQE
+1874 TNADGRFSEGLSEQE
-1889 LEALE
+1889 QEALE

-1909 RSKNSGSTITSM
+1909 RGKNSGSTITSM
-1921 FMEANADSIVVD
+1921 FTETNSDSIVVP

-1940 VRKEVRISGVN
+1940 VRKEIRISGVN
-1951 LVGLGE
+1951 LEGLGE
-1957 ASHDSAESLVAARAE
+1957 TSHDSAESLVAARAE
-1972 KVANLYRWLDTD
+1972 KVANLYRWLDTE

-2022 HTDNQVPKDQAQAL
+2022 HTDNQVPKDQAEAL

-2064 SFETPHAEKSIV
+2064 SFEAPHAEKSIV

-2156 YATGAQHDVY
+2156 YATGAQNDVY

-2178 FWHVE
+2178 FWNVE

-2212 PADEIGR
+2212 PADQIGR
-2219 RLTDAGVGV
+2219 RLTDAGVAV

-2234 LSSARQ
+2234 LSHERQ
-2240 AELLADNPDDYRA
+2240 AELLADNPDGYKA

-2287 QEGDE
+2287 QEGEE

-2297 SWPGSD
+2297 SWPGTD
-2303 DKSKTILLDN
+2303 GKSKTILLDN

-2318 QQKAIERF
+2318 QQKSIERF

-2350 HHDGRTRILAQK
+2350 HHDGRTRIIAQK
-2362 EDGAWTYNTNSELM
+2362 EDGAWTYNTNVELM

-2386 VSGKV
+2386 VNGKV
-2391 RGESYQKVIDALAE
+2391 RGDSYQQVIDALTE
-2405 YHASTA
+2405 YHASTV

-2419 SVEQLVNL
+2419 SVEKLLNL
-2427 RKKIEGYALG
+2427 RKQIEGYVLG
-2437 HPDSGRLEAMNSL
+2437 HPDSGRVEAMNSL

-2481 DQLDNAHL
+2481 DQLDNANL
-2489 KQSKHLY
+2489 KESKHLY

-2512 KIDQLG
+2512 TIDQLG
-2518 GSDAVLEKVKASV
+2518 GSDAVLEKVKAAV
-2531 NHEYGQAIA
+2531 THEYGQVVA

-2549 NELAKDGKGIDIT
+2549 NDLAKDGKGIDIA
-2562 GLNRIHQA
+2562 GLNKVHQA
-2570 LEQHMSPVSATMY
+2570 IEQHMSPVSATMY

-2593 GHAALQIGQGRTQI
+2593 GHAALQIGQGRTQLEG
-2607 DAQAAADFN
+2607 QAAADFN

-2634 NIFNVATEYQ
+2634 NIFNVATEDQ

-2677 LNDGETKLKRFIE
+2677 LKDGETKLKRFIE
-2690 KLNAAKGIDAA
+2690 KLNAAKGIDAS

-2716 PDMLVSTGIPAHV
+2716 PDMLASTGIPAHV

-2750 FAQEL
+2750 FAEEL

-2761 SGDPALVAK
+2761 SGDPALVEK

-2817 NRLSHDPDARYQ
+2817 NRLSNDPDARYQ

-2878 QLEIAAKKQSHQVND
+2878 QLEIAAKKQSHHVTD
-2893 DLDALS
+2893 VLDALS
-2899 GSEKHKDKVAIEND
+2899 GNEKHKENVAIEND
-2913 GTPPRDKVPLS
+2913 GTPPRDKESLS
-2924 PLTRFLNNELYGER
+2924 PLTRFLNNELYGEK
-2938 DARRKIGDITQ
+2938 DARRKIGEITQ

-2955 VEKGESQKVTLKGE
+2955 VENGESQKVTLKGE
-2969 AGRLTGYYHQGTAS
+2969 AGRLTGYYHQGAAS
-2983 SDDETST
+2983 SEGETSA

-3003 SSAEEQASAIRSHYQ
+3003 SSAEEQASEIRNHYQ

-3061 DPSNIILHGYSMGGP
+3061 DPSNIIIHGYSMGGP

-3110 HEVANPAG
+3110 HEMANPAG
-3118 IVGTIAKAVNGQFS
+3118 IVGAIAKAVNGQFS

-3139 LPQETPILLL
+3139 LPKETPILLL

-3154 LGEEGEKLRVKLS
+3154 LGEEGEKLRAKLAIA
-3167 NSGFNVT
+3167 GYNVT

-3179 YGHEASNRLMSQ
+3179 YGHEASNRLMGQ
-3191 YTGQIVSDLLNTQH
+3191 YADQIVSGLFNAEQAAVEAGEVLKGLEKDFKRYGDALKPDTSVPGKSKDIRTTKDFLNGYKNDHAKEIVDGFRSDMSIKQLVDLFVKGSWSVEQKGALAWEIESRALKVTFQNKSEKYNRLFREIASAGVVDAKATEQLAPQLMLLNLSNDGFGGRCDPLS
-3205 IKHNEAKLNLEP
+3205 KLVLVAKQLEND
-3217 HGKNYES
+3217 G
-3224 RDLILK
+3224 
-3230 PISQPETVEL
+3230 QV
-3240 GMPEVDQKVLAD
+3240 
-3252 IAEREN
+3252 
-3258 VIIGVRPV
+3258 GVARQLL
-3266 DEKSKS
+3266 E
-3272 LIASKM
+3272 KM
-3278 YSSKGLFVKAKSS
+3278 YSAAAVLSNPTLYSDSEKANASKLLSSLAAIHAKN
-3291 DWGPMSGFIPV
+3291 PMHDTSMKVWQEKLEGKQALTVNGVVEKIT
-3302 DQSFAKAS
+3302 DAS
-3310 ARRDLE
+3310 ANGKPVL
-3316 TFNRHAEQSIQSGNA
+3316 
-3331 VSADLYLNQVRVE
+3331 
-3344 ELVSK
+3344 
-3349 YHSLTPLELDDQ
+3349 LELDAPGHAMAAWAKGSGDDRVYGFYDPNAGIVEFSSAEKFGDYLTRFFGKSDLNMAQ
-3361 SGMYKTTATN
+3361 SYKLGKNDAGEAIFNRVVVMDGNTLASYKPTFGDKTT
-3371 GDQSV
+3371 
-3376 PFFLNR
+3376 
-3382 VTVDGNELWQVH
+3382 
-3394 YITNGELA
+3394 
-3402 PFKVIGDPV
+3402 
-3411 SKQPMTADYDLLT
+3411 M
-3424 VMYSYGDL
+3424 
-3432 GPQDK
+3432 
-3437 VKQPLTWQQWKDSV
+3437 
-3451 TYEDL
+3451 
-3456 TPKYK
+3456 
-3461 ELYSNEDL
+3461 
-3469 YNKKDGASLGNVSGR
+3469 
-3484 LKELKDR
+3484 
-3491 INVDLGR
+3491 
-3498 TNGLEMVHHGADDA
+3498 
-3512 NPYAVMADNFPAT
+3512 
-3525 FFVPKSLFAE
+3525 
-3535 DGLGEGKGSIQTYF
+3535 
-3549 NVNEQGAVVIRNP
+3549 
-3562 QEFSDFQQ
+3562 
-3570 VTINASFRASFNDK
+3570 
-3584 WNHGL
+3584 
-3589 DEPLFTT
+3589 
-3596 KRKLSHEFLNKR
+3596 
-3608 DQLLKKLSGGR
+3608 
-3619 LDAQDETL
+3619 
-3627 VALGNPDDVSGN
+3627 
-3639 KAIVAVDVSQIF
+3639 
-3651 TRQELKE
+3651 
-3658 RANVFAKP
+3658 
-3666 IGASYQGILD
+3666 QGILD
-3676 QLDLVH
+3676 LPV
-3682 QTVSRDQIVAS
+3682 
-3693 FELNKKVNAYIAE
+3693 
-3706 HPTSGRNQALTQ
+3706 
-3718 LKEQITSALFIGK
+3718 
-3731 MQVAQVDIDAIA
+3731 
-3743 QTRPE
+3743 
-3748 LAARIFMV
+3748 
-3756 AIEEANGEHR
+3756 
-3766 GLTDMMVRWAN
+3766 
-3777 EDPYLAP
+3777 
-3784 KQGYKGE
+3784 
-3791 TPNDLGFDAKYHVD
+3791 FDATPMKKPGTSDVD
-3805 LGDHYADFK
+3805 GNA
-3814 QWLETSQ
+3814 
-3821 SNGLLSKAT
+3821 KAVDDT
-3830 LDESTKTVHLGYSY
+3830 
-3844 QELQDLTGVESV
+3844 
-3856 QMAFYFLKEAA
+3856 KEA
-3867 KKVDPISGDSA
+3867 
-3878 EMILLKKFADKSY
+3878 
-3891 LSQLD
+3891 
-3896 SDRMDQI
+3896 
-3903 EGIYR
+3903 
-3908 SSHETDVDAWD
+3908 
-3919 RRYSGAGYDEL
+3919 
-3930 TNKLAGAT
+3930 LAG
-3938 GVDEQLSVLL
+3938 
-3948 DDRKGLLIGEVHGS
+3948 
-3962 DVNGLRF
+3962 
-3969 VNEQMDALKKQGVT
+3969 
-3983 VIGLEHLRSDL
+3983 
-3994 AQPLIDRYL
+3994 
-4003 ATGVM
+4003 
-4008 SSELSAMLKTKHLDA
+4008 
-4023 TLFENAR
+4023 
-4030 ANGMRIVALD
+4030 
-4040 ANSSAR
+4040 
-4046 PNVQGTEHGL
+4046 
-4056 MYRAGAANN
+4056 
-4065 IAVEVLQSLPDD
+4065 
-4077 EKFVAIYGKAHLQ
+4077 GKIL
-4090 SHKGIE
+4090 
-4096 GFVPGITHRLDLP
+4096 
-4109 ALRVSD
+4109 
-4115 SNQFRVEQDD
+4115 
-4125 MTLRVVYDDVANK
+4125 
-4138 PKLTF
+4138 
-4143 KDSLS
+4143 
-4148 GANTAIHNQNVN
+4148 HNQNVN
-4160 DWERVA
+4160 DWERVV
-4166 VTPTADGGET
+4166 VTPTADGGES

-4181 IIVQMENDSVVANA
+4181 IIVQMENDDVVAKA

-4203 PESSVVVQLDSDG
+4203 PESSVVVQIDSDG

-4241 DDSDSNN
+4241 DDSESNN
-4248 THLSGYSAEDLAA
+4248 TRLSGYSADELAV
-4261 KLANF
+4261 KLAKF
-4266 QQSFSQAENIN
+4266 QQSFNQAENIN
-4277 NTPDHISI
+4277 NKPDHISI

-4299 GHQFINAMDVNG
+4299 GHQFINAMDANG

-4317 ARSSELA
+4317 VRSSELA
-4324 VDATGRKHTKDENG
+4324 VDEAGRKHTKDANG
-4338 DWIQKA
+4338 DWVQKA
-4344 ETNKVSLSWNEQ
+4344 ENNKVSLSWDEQ
-4356 GEVIAKEERIRN
+4356 GEVVAKDERIRN

-4383 DVGEIARGAI
+4383 DVDEPARGAI
-4393 GDNNDVFDAPE
+4393 GDNNDVFDVPE
-4404 KRKVETET
+4404 KRKAETET
-4412 SSSAANNKLSYSGNI
+4412 SSSSANNKLSYSGNI

-4449 VGSGGF
+4449 VGTGGF

-4477 VDMGGYQALEGAQM
+4477 FDIGGYQALEGAQM
-4491 FIGNRNVSFNLGQSN
+4491 FIGNRNVSFNLGRSN
-4506 DLLVMMDKSIPT
+4506 DLIVMMDKSIPT

-4535 QSIATSGEDQDW
+4535 QSIATSGEGQDW

-4575 VDYTCLVE
+4575 VDYTSLVE
-4583 LDSHN
+4583 LDSQN

-4597 DTEAAL
+4597 DAEAAL

-4616 SSAGKLSRADK
+4616 SDTSKLSRADK

-4706 LLGQM
+4706 LLGQL
-4711 AGIGAETTL
+4711 AGVGAETTL
-4720 ADIFGVDYTTSGQIV
+4720 ADIFGVDYTASGHIV

-4746 ILTEMLEV
+4746 ILKEMLEV

-4766 VDPAKLLDSLKS
+4766 VDPAKLLDSLKA
-4778 GIDMGADG
+4778 GINMGADG
-4786 IQSFAE
+4786 IKSFAE
-4792 THGLKDK
+4792 THGLKEK
-4799 APEEEENK
+4799 APEEEEDN
-4807 SAVSVNGTSVN
+4807 SSVSVNGANVN
-4818 SAQGATASDGNTET
+4818 SAQGATVADGSTET
-4832 AETQDRAFGF
+4832 AETPETPDRAFGF

-4952 SDMGVL
+4952 NDMGVL

-5002 TGLGRDYVV
+5002 TGSGRDYVV

-5018 VDTGDGQ
+5018 VDTGDDQ

-5091 QFNGEEGRDLMVLG
+5091 QFNGGEGRDLMVLG

-5130 VEDIS
+5130 VEDIR

-5164 RDPVSETDQAKF
+5164 RDPASDSDQAKF

-5184 NDYFDGK
+5184 SDYFNGN
-5191 RAQMIIAMGEKDANG
+5191 RAQVIIAMGEKDATG

-5211 TLSESSIDALV
+5211 TLSESAIDALV

-5242 SKSRVAIST
+5242 SKSRVAITT

>member
-15 GNYSADN
+15 GNYSADD
-22 GNNDIVAIG
+22 GNNNIVAIG
-31 FGGEIHAYGGDD
+31 FGGQIHAYGGDD

-49 IGATVHTGSG
+49 IGATVYTGSG
-59 NDTVVGGSAYLRVED
+59 NDTVVGGSAYLKVED
-74 STGHLSVKGAAG
+74 STGHLTVKGAAG

-111 LGHHGDV
+111 LGNHGDV
-118 SYGGAAAYNSVKRKG
+118 SYGGAAAYNGITRKG
-133 LSGNVTFKGAGGY
+133 LSGNVTFAGAGGY
-146 NALWHETNH
+146 NALWHETNQ
-155 GNLSFAGAGAGNK
+155 GNLSFTGAGAGNK
-168 LDRTWFDQYQGSRG
+168 LDRTWSNRYQGSHG
-182 DVSFD
+182 DVTFD

-233 RIERTRQAEDVYQQT
+233 RIERTHQAEDVYTQT
-248 HGNIRFE
+248 LGNIRFD
-255 GVGGYNSFYSDVAH
+255 GVGGYNSLYSDVAH

-275 GGGAYNTITR
+275 GGGAYNTIIR
-285 KGSGSSFD
+285 KGSGNDF
-293 AQGMEYAKAEDIV
+293 AKEGMTNAKADEIV
-306 LTTAKMHGSWIGS
+306 LTKAVMSGSWIGQD
-319 GTHAVTAVKSE
+319 HHVTAVKSAS
-330 REPNT
+330 EPNT
-335 YLFAI
+335 YLFAF
-340 ADGTYTKINKVRL
+340 ADSTYTKINKVQLR
-353 SNDPKTGK
+353 NDPQTGE
-361 LKYYSEAWYKQ
+361 LKYYSTAWYKE
-372 GNHLSGLARS
+372 GNHLSNLANQDIS
-382 DVSSAGG
+382 DNGG
-389 FEVNPIN
+389 FTAVNIN
-396 GGYTLSNIAVEHQQ
+396 GAYTLSDLKVEHQQ
-410 SLTVHAM
+410 SVTVHAV
-417 EKDLTEYEWVT
+417 EKSLTEYEWVT
-428 YANGALIDAK
+428 YANGAVIDAK
-438 DVVLSDAKMGGHAIS
+438 EVSLSDAKMGGHAIYA
-453 TDGTKVDVQAIKSN
+453 DGTKVDVKAVKSN
-467 RKPNTYVYAKVLG
+467 RQPNTYIYAKVLG
-480 PYTKIVVVELANDAE
+480 PYTKIVVVELANDPE
-495 TGVLKYQARSWYK
+495 TGALKYQARSWYK

-514 NLANEDISSANG
+514 NIANQDISSATG
-526 YHSMGKG
+526 YNPMGKG
-533 GYSLSALNY
+533 GYSLSDLHY
-542 SVNAIRS
+542 SVNAVRS
-549 MSETVADIDEY
+549 TSETVADIEEY
-560 TDQTLFKPATDSG
+560 IDQTLFKPANDSG
-573 ESSGDVHFSG
+573 ESSGDVRFNG

-642 GAGLANVLVHQSKQG
+642 GAGLANVLVHQSQQG

-668 VLVRIGDGQ
+668 VLVRLGDGQ
-677 YLAHLLAYGNISVHK
+677 YLAHLLAYGNISVQK
-692 GNGNSRVAMLGGY
+692 GRGDSRVVMLGGY

-712 SGHGLWLAAGG
+712 SGNGLWLAAGG

-731 NGEVTS
+731 KGDVAA
-737 VLAGGANVLTKVGEG
+737 VLAGGANVLTKMGEG
-752 ELTAGMLGGANVM
+752 ELTSGMLGGANVI
-765 THISGD
+765 THISND
-771 EQASNTTAVALGGA
+771 DQLSNTTAVALGGA
-785 NILTKKGKGDTLA
+785 NILTKKGKGNTLA

-805 VLTHVGDGSTTGVMV
+805 VLTHVGDSTTTGVMV

-874 AMIGAGNIF
+874 VMIGAGNIF

-955 ANIFTHIGNG
+955 ANIFTHIGHG
-965 STFAAMIGQANVM
+965 STFAAMIGQANIM

-995 IYTHVGDGTS
+995 IMTHVGDGTS

-1010 GEMNVMTKV
+1010 GEVNVMTKV

-1105 SDIGNVMTHVGD
+1105 SDVGNVMTHVGD

-1128 NIVTKVGDGLGI
+1128 NLITKVGDGLGV

-1162 KGEANIL
+1162 KGEANLI
-1169 TKVGDGQEVSVV
+1169 TKVGDGQELSVV
-1181 QGKANII
+1181 QGEANII

-1203 ANVITKVGDGRNVVL
+1203 ANVITKVGHGQNVVL

-1237 LWSKGNVVTKVGDG
+1237 LWSKGNIVTKVGDG
-1251 MQVTAAKGKAN
+1251 MQVTAAKGQAN

-1279 ANINTKVGNG
+1279 ANINTKVGDG

-1322 HIGDGLNIN
+1322 HVGDGLNIN
-1331 ASYARN
+1331 ASYAQN

-1367 DNVKQT
+1367 DNIKQT
-1373 LLGVGGSQAI
+1373 VLGVGGSQAI

-1393 TSGTQKG
+1393 SSGTHKG

-1413 GFQMDAIEE
+1413 GFQMDAIKE

-1444 EMDNDLNIDGASDH
+1444 KMQHALNVDDSSVQ
-1458 APNLIVNGDFEQGDR
+1458 APNLIVNGDFELGEH

-1478 HGVEASYSGS
+1478 HGVEASYAGS
-1488 VYGVNG
+1488 VYGVEG
-1494 EGHGTRVTELDTH
+1494 EGHGARVTELDTY

-1516 TDLTEGEVIAV
+1516 ANLAQGEVIAV

-1544 VLWNGEVVFSSSGDA
+1544 VLWNGEVVFSSSGDE
-1559 SAWQQKTLKLTAHA
+1559 SAWQQKTLKLTAQA

-1593 DNVVAK
+1593 DNVVAT
-1599 SESSPQA
+1599 SESSQQA
-1606 NAVSEHAKQNQASQ
+1606 NAIREHATQNSAAQ

-1657 DQQAIENNGQAQ
+1657 DQQALENNGQAQ
-1669 RDAVK
+1669 RDAVQ
-1674 EESEAVTAE
+1674 EESEAITAE
-1683 LTTLAQGLDVLDG
+1683 LTKLAQGLDVLDS
-1696 QATHTGKS
+1696 QATHTGES
-1704 GEQWRN
+1704 GDQWRN
-1710 DFAGGLL
+1710 EFASGLL
-1717 DGVQSQID
+1717 AGAQIQLD
-1725 DAKQLASDKMAA
+1725 DAKQLANGKIAE
-1737 AKQTQSDN
+1737 AKQTHADN
-1745 NSKVKD
+1745 QNKVKD
-1751 SIAKSEAGVAKGEQN
+1751 AVAKSEAGVAKGEQN

-1775 EAKAD
+1775 DAQAD
-1780 AETRKADAVA
+1780 AEKRKADALA
-1790 KSHDAKQAESDAH
+1790 KGKDAQQAESDAH
-1803 SAANDAQSRG
+1803 HAINNAQSRG
-1813 DRDAM
+1813 DRDVEL
-1818 NAENK
+1818 AENK
-1823 ANQAQNDA
+1823 ANQAQADA

-1836 NEGDRPDRQGVAGSG
+1836 NEGDRPDRQGVTGSG
-1851 LSGNAHRV
+1851 LSGNAHSV
-1859 EGAGETGSHVNTDSQ
+1859 EGAGETDSHVNTDSQ
-1874 TNADGRFSDGLTEQE
+1874 TNADGRFSEGLTEQE
-1889 LEALE
+1889 QEALE

-1909 RSKNSGSTITSM
+1909 RAKNSVSTITTM
-1921 FMEANADSIVVD
+1921 FTEANTDSIVVP
-1933 TTASQDV
+1933 TTTPQDV
-1940 VRKEVRISGVN
+1940 VRKEIRISGVN
-1951 LVGLGE
+1951 LEGLGE
-1957 ASHDSAESLVAARAE
+1957 ASHDSAVSLVAARAE
-1972 KVANLYRWLDTD
+1972 KVANLYRWLDSD
-1984 NDVATDK
+1984 HPRATEQ
-1991 YVPVPG
+1991 YIPVPG
-1997 FERVDAD
+1997 FERVDVN
-2004 VSDEVKQ
+2004 VSDETKQ
-2011 RMIQSMSGYIE
+2011 RLTQFVSGYIE

-2036 ATLFVESTLDYDW
+2036 ATLFVEATLNYDW

-2064 SFETPHAEKSIV
+2064 SFEAPHGENSLV
-2076 SFWSGKNF
+2076 SFWSGRNF
-2084 KQYRDVLDNAQTDGK
+2084 KEYRNVLDNAQPDGK

-2104 IDVKGNAFAID
+2104 IDVQGNAFAIK
-2115 LNKHLMRW
+2115 LNKQLMRW
-2123 GGLFLDPDN
+2123 GDMFLDLEN
-2132 AEQNQ
+2132 ADQNHLQ
-2137 LKSSID
+2137 SSIE
-2143 AATFSNTGFWSSV
+2143 AAAYSNTGFWSSV
-2156 YATGAQHDVY
+2156 YATGAKDDVY
-2166 VIAEGGVRLGNY
+2166 VIAEGGMRLGNY
-2178 FWHVE
+2178 FWNVE
-2183 LPALR
+2183 LPLLR

-2204 PVSEYKDL
+2204 PVSEYKDV
-2212 PADEIGR
+2212 PVNEIGHK
-2219 RLTDAGVGV
+2219 LTDAGVGV

-2234 LSSARQ
+2234 LSAAQQ
-2240 AELLADNPDDYRA
+2240 AELLAINPKGYKA
-2253 DTLVEL
+2253 DSLVEL

-2265 IDSMLRESLPFYSLR
+2265 IDSMLRDALPFYSLR

-2292 GFEVR
+2292 GFKVR
-2297 SWPGSD
+2297 AWPGSD
-2303 DKSKTILLDN
+2303 GKSKTIVLDN
-2313 PEDAA
+2313 PEDAT
-2318 QQKAIERF
+2318 QQKTIERF
-2326 ILANFDNF
+2326 ILANFQNF

-2339 ELFLVDNKVLS
+2339 ELFLVDNKVIS
-2350 HHDGRTRILAQK
+2350 HDKGITHILAQK
-2362 EDGAWTYNTNSELM
+2362 VDGAWLYNAKVDLM
-2376 SVTELLDAAH
+2376 SVTELLDAAN
-2386 VSGKV
+2386 VTGKI
-2391 RGESYQKVIDALAE
+2391 RGESYQQVIDALSE
-2405 YHASTA
+2405 YHSSVT
-2411 EHADYELE
+2411 EFSDYEQE
-2419 SVEQLVNL
+2419 SIEKLLSL
-2427 RKKIEGYALG
+2427 RKKIEGYVLG
-2437 HPDSGRLEAMNSL
+2437 HPDSGRIAAMNSL
-2450 LNQVNSRLEEVS
+2450 LNQVNTRLEEVS
-2462 VLAVSEQSIKAHD
+2462 VLAVSEPNIKAQD

-2481 DQLDNAHL
+2481 DQLETANL
-2489 KQSKHLY
+2489 KGTKHLY
-2496 LDGNG
+2496 LDQNG
-2501 DFVTKGKGNLA
+2501 EFVTKGKGHLA
-2512 KIDQLG
+2512 NIDLLG
-2518 GSDAVLEKVKASV
+2518 SREAVLEKVKLTVS
-2531 NHEYGQAIA
+2531 NEYGQTVA
-2540 DTIFAGLSA
+2540 DTVFAGLSA
-2549 NELAKDGKGIDIT
+2549 KDLAKDGKGIDIA
-2562 GLNRIHQA
+2562 GLKKVHLAI
-2570 LEQHMSPVSATMY
+2570 EQHLSPVSATLFL
-2583 IWKPS
+2583 WKPS

-2593 GHAALQIGQGRTQI
+2593 GHAALQISQGRTQLEG
-2607 DAQAAADFN
+2607 QAAADFN
-2616 KQNYVSWW
+2616 QQNYVSWW
-2624 PLGSKSSNIR
+2624 PLGSKSSNIS
-2634 NIFNVATEYQ
+2634 NILNVATKDQ
-2644 PDLKLRWSDFSQP
+2644 PDLKLRWKDFSQP
-2657 AHQNDTLE
+2657 AAHGESLAF
-2665 HDMASEENDGFG
+2665 DMQTEENDDFG
-2677 LNDGETKLKRFIE
+2677 LKSAEDKLKDFI
-2690 KLNAAKGIDAA
+2690 KQLASASGVDKKF
-2701 YKDASEGY
+2701 KDISQAFTMM
-2709 ASVLLGN
+2709 ALMN
-2716 PDMLVSTGIPAHV
+2716 PDILESANIPEHISK
-2729 FQPFVDQWNDTS
+2729 PFVDQWNDTS
-2741 YDMMDVANR
+2741 YDMQDVAQRFAKELQEQAKVAANSEQMEQQISEVVRR
-2750 FAQEL
+2750 FAQDEL
-2755 QKQAQA
+2755 DKIQT
-2761 SGDPALVAK
+2761 
-2770 RIDNVVRLFAERALE
+2770 
-2785 EIEAFKASQADEG
+2785 FKETQADQG

-2817 NRLSHDPDARYQ
+2817 HRLSNDPDARYQ

-2856 RPKFGVW
+2856 LPKFGVW

-2878 QLEIAAKKQSHQVND
+2878 QLEIAAKKQSHQVTD
-2893 DLDALS
+2893 VLDALS
-2899 GSEKHKDKVAIEND
+2899 GN
-2913 GTPPRDKVPLS
+2913 
-2924 PLTRFLNNELYGER
+2924 
-2938 DARRKIGDITQ
+2938 
-2949 TLLDHA
+2949 
-2955 VEKGESQKVTLKGE
+2955 
-2969 AGRLTGYYHQGTAS
+2969 
-2983 SDDETST
+2983 
-2990 TSGKVVLFLHGSG
+2990 
-3003 SSAEEQASAIRSHYQ
+3003 
-3018 KQGIDMLAVNLR
+3018 
-3030 GYGES
+3030 
-3035 DGGPSEKGLYQ
+3035 
-3046 DARTMFN
+3046 
-3053 YLVNDKGI
+3053 
-3061 DPSNIILHGYSMGGP
+3061 
-3076 IAADLARYAA
+3076 
-3086 QNGQAVSGLLL
+3086 
-3097 DRPMPSMT
+3097 
-3105 KAITA
+3105 
-3110 HEVANPAG
+3110 
-3118 IVGTIAKAVNGQFS
+3118 
-3132 VEKNLKG
+3132 
-3139 LPQETPILLL
+3139 
-3149 TDNEG
+3149 
-3154 LGEEGEKLRVKLS
+3154 
-3167 NSGFNVT
+3167 
-3174 GEQTF
+3174 
-3179 YGHEASNRLMSQ
+3179 
-3191 YTGQIVSDLLNTQH
+3191 
-3205 IKHNEAKLNLEP
+3205 
-3217 HGKNYES
+3217 
-3224 RDLILK
+3224 
-3230 PISQPETVEL
+3230 
-3240 GMPEVDQKVLAD
+3240 
-3252 IAEREN
+3252 
-3258 VIIGVRPV
+3258 
-3266 DEKSKS
+3266 
-3272 LIASKM
+3272 
-3278 YSSKGLFVKAKSS
+3278 KAK
-3291 DWGPMSGFIPV
+3291 
-3302 DQSFAKAS
+3302 
-3310 ARRDLE
+3310 
-3316 TFNRHAEQSIQSGNA
+3316 
-3331 VSADLYLNQVRVE
+3331 
-3344 ELVSK
+3344 
-3349 YHSLTPLELDDQ
+3349 
-3361 SGMYKTTATN
+3361 
-3371 GDQSV
+3371 
-3376 PFFLNR
+3376 
-3382 VTVDGNELWQVH
+3382 
-3394 YITNGELA
+3394 
-3402 PFKVIGDPV
+3402 
-3411 SKQPMTADYDLLT
+3411 
-3424 VMYSYGDL
+3424 
-3432 GPQDK
+3432 
-3437 VKQPLTWQQWKDSV
+3437 
-3451 TYEDL
+3451 
-3456 TPKYK
+3456 
-3461 ELYSNEDL
+3461 
-3469 YNKKDGASLGNVSGR
+3469 
-3484 LKELKDR
+3484 
-3491 INVDLGR
+3491 
-3498 TNGLEMVHHGADDA
+3498 
-3512 NPYAVMADNFPAT
+3512 
-3525 FFVPKSLFAE
+3525 
-3535 DGLGEGKGSIQTYF
+3535 
-3549 NVNEQGAVVIRNP
+3549 
-3562 QEFSDFQQ
+3562 
-3570 VTINASFRASFNDK
+3570 
-3584 WNHGL
+3584 
-3589 DEPLFTT
+3589 
-3596 KRKLSHEFLNKR
+3596 
-3608 DQLLKKLSGGR
+3608 
-3619 LDAQDETL
+3619 
-3627 VALGNPDDVSGN
+3627 
-3639 KAIVAVDVSQIF
+3639 VAVDLAQIF
-3651 TRQELKE
+3651 TVQELKE
-3658 RANVFAKP
+3658 RAKVFAKP

-3682 QTVSRDQIVAS
+3682 QAKGRYQIAAS
-3693 FELNKKVNAYIAE
+3693 FELNKKINDYIAE

-3718 LKEQITSALFIGK
+3718 LKEQVTSALFIGK
-3731 MQVAQVDIDAIA
+3731 MQVAQAGIDAIA

-3748 LAARIFMV
+3748 LATRIFMV
-3756 AIEEANGEHR
+3756 AIEEANGKHV
-3766 GLTDMMVRWAN
+3766 GLTDMMLRWAN

-3784 KQGYKGE
+3784 KHGYKGE
-3791 TPNDLGFDAKYHVD
+3791 MPSDLGFDAKYHVD
-3805 LGDHYADFK
+3805 LGEHYADFK

-3844 QELQDLTGVESV
+3844 QELQDLTGAESV

-3867 KKVDPISGDSA
+3867 KKADPISGDSA
-3878 EMILLKKFADKSY
+3878 EMILLKKFADQNY

-3919 RRYSGAGYDEL
+3919 RRYSGKGYDEL
-3930 TNKLAGAT
+3930 TNMLASAT

-3969 VNEQMDALKKQGVT
+3969 VNEQMEALKKQGVT

-4008 SSELSAMLKTKHLDA
+4008 SSELSAMLKTKHLDV

-4030 ANGMRIVALD
+4030 VNGMRIVALD

-4065 IAVEVLQSLPDD
+4065 IAVEVLQNLPDG

-4109 ALRVSD
+4109 ALKVSD
-4115 SNQFRVEQDD
+4115 SNQFTVEQDD
-4125 MTLRVVYDDVANK
+4125 VSLRVVYDDVANK
-4138 PKLTF
+4138 PKITF
-4143 KDSLS
+4143 KGSLS
-4148 GANTAIHNQNVN
+4148 GANTALHNQNVN
-4160 DWERVA
+4160 DWERVV
-4166 VTPTADGGET
+4166 VTPIADGGET

-4181 IIVQMENDSVVANA
+4181 IIVQMENDDVVAKA

-4241 DDSDSNN
+4241 DHSESNN
-4248 THLSGYSAEDLAA
+4248 TRLSGYSADELAV
-4261 KLANF
+4261 KLAKF
-4266 QQSFSQAENIN
+4266 QQSFNQAENIN
-4277 NTPDHISI
+4277 NKPDHISI

-4299 GHQFINAMDVNG
+4299 GHQFINAMDANG

-4317 ARSSELA
+4317 VRSSELA
-4324 VDATGRKHTKDENG
+4324 VDEAGRKHTKDANG
-4338 DWIQKA
+4338 DWVQKA
-4344 ETNKVSLSWNEQ
+4344 ENNKVSLSWDAQ
-4356 GEVIAKEERIRN
+4356 GEVVAKDEPIRN
-4368 GIAEGDIDLSRIGVS
+4368 GIAEGDIDLSRIGVNNV
-4383 DVGEIARGAI
+4383 DEPARGAI
-4393 GDNNDVFDAPE
+4393 GDNSDVFDAPE
-4404 KRKVETET
+4404 KRKPETEVIAN
-4412 SSSAANNKLSYSGNI
+4412 SSSSNQLSYSGNI
-4427 QVNVGD
+4427 QVNVGE

-4449 VGSGGF
+4449 VGTGGF

-4468 IGNGESKHS
+4468 IGDGESKHS
-4477 VDMGGYQALEGAQM
+4477 VDIGGYQALEGAQM
-4491 FIGNRNVSFNLGQSN
+4491 FLGNRNVSFNFGHSN
-4506 DLLVMMDKSIPT
+4506 DLILMMDKSIPT

-4535 QSIATSGEDQDW
+4535 QGIAMSGEGEDW

-4575 VDYTCLVE
+4575 VDYTTLVE
-4583 LDSHN
+4583 LDSQN
-4588 ERSSRGLKH
+4588 ERDSRGMKH
-4597 DTEAAL
+4597 DAEATL
-4603 NKQYNQWLSGNSD
+4603 NKQYNQWLSGNGNSGT
-4616 SSAGKLSRADK
+4616 SQLSRADK

-4679 QQFSATGQAKTTFTY
+4679 QQFTATGQAKTTFTY
-4694 TPEDLPRQLKNK
+4694 TPQDLPRQLKNK
-4706 LLGQM
+4706 LLGQL
-4711 AGIGAETTL
+4711 AGVGAETTL
-4720 ADIFGVDYTTSGQIV
+4720 ADIFGVDYTASGQIV
-4735 SRNGEAVDGVA
+4735 SRNGQAVDGVA
-4746 ILTEMLEV
+4746 ILKEMLEV

-4766 VDPAKLLDSLKS
+4766 VDPAKLLDSLKA

-4786 IQSFAE
+4786 IKSFAE
-4792 THGLKDK
+4792 THGLKEK
-4799 APEEEENK
+4799 APEEEKDN
-4807 SAVSVNGTSVN
+4807 SSVSVNGANVN
-4818 SAQGATASDGNTET
+4818 SAQGATVADGNTET

-4867 ENLKENLTADLLNM
+4867 ENLKQNLTADLLNM

-4900 INLSLGNYNFNW
+4900 INISLGNYNFNW

-4952 SDMGVL
+4952 NDMGVL

-5002 TGLGRDYVV
+5002 TGSGRDYVV

-5018 VDTGDGQ
+5018 VDTGDDQ

-5046 NVFGNYNRINASAG
+5046 NVFGNYNRINAGAG

-5072 LNGGEGEDHLI
+5072 LNGGDGDDHLI

-5091 QFNGEEGRDLMVLG
+5091 QFNGGEGRDLMVLG

-5130 VEDIS
+5130 VEDIR

-5164 RDPVSETDQAKF
+5164 RDPSNDSDQSKF

-5184 NDYFDGK
+5184 SDYFNGN
-5191 RAQMIIAMGEKDANG
+5191 RAQVVIGMSEKDLSG

-5211 TLSESSIDALV
+5211 MLSDSAIDALV
-5222 QAMSGFDP
+5222 QAMSGFEP
-5230 QAGDNGFIDNLD
+5230 QAGDNGFIDSLE
-5242 SKSRVAIST
+5242 SKSQATISM
-5251 AWADVVHKKGITV
+5251 AWSDVVHKKGLMV

>member
-15 GNYSADN
+15 GNYSADD
-22 GNNDIVAIG
+22 GNNSIVAIG

-49 IGATVHTGSG
+49 IGATVYTGSG

-74 STGHLSVKGAAG
+74 TTGHLSVKGAAG

-111 LGHHGDV
+111 LGNHGDV
-118 SYGGAAAYNSVKRKG
+118 NYGGAAAYNGITRKG

-146 NALWHETNH
+146 NALWHETNQ

-168 LDRTWFDQYQGSRG
+168 LDRTWFNRYQDSRG
-182 DVSFD
+182 DVTFD

-213 HLVRKGKVGDI
+213 HLVRKGKVGDV

-233 RIERTRQAEDVYQQT
+233 RIERTRQAEDVYAQT
-248 HGNIRFE
+248 RGNIRFE
-255 GVGGYNSFYSDVAH
+255 GVGGYNSLYSDVAH

-275 GGGAYNTITR
+275 GGGAYNTIIR
-285 KGSGSSFD
+285 KGSGNDF
-293 AQGMEYAKAEDIV
+293 AKEGMTNAKADEIV
-306 LTTAKMHGSWIGS
+306 LTKAVMSGSWIGQD
-319 GTHAVTAVKSE
+319 HHVTAVKSAS
-330 REPNT
+330 EPNT
-335 YLFAI
+335 YLFAF
-340 ADGTYTKINKVRL
+340 ADSTYTKINKVQLR
-353 SNDPKTGK
+353 NDPQTGE
-361 LKYYSEAWYKQ
+361 LKYYSTAWYKE
-372 GNHLSGLARS
+372 GNHLSNLANQDIS
-382 DVSSAGG
+382 DNGG
-389 FEVNPIN
+389 FTAVNIN
-396 GGYTLSNIAVEHQQ
+396 GAYTLSDLKVEHQQ
-410 SLTVHAM
+410 SLTVHAV

-438 DVVLSDAKMGGHAIS
+438 DVALSEAKMGGTAIS
-453 TDGTKVDVQAIKSN
+453 TDGTTVDVQAVKSN

-480 PYTKIVVVELANDAE
+480 PYTKIVVVELANDPK
-495 TGVLKYQARSWYK
+495 TGALKYQARSWYK

-514 NLANEDISSANG
+514 DLANEDISSANG

-533 GYSLSALNY
+533 GYSLSDLHY
-542 SVNAIRS
+542 SVNAVRS
-549 MSETVADIDEY
+549 TSETVADIDEY

-573 ESSGDVHFSG
+573 ESSGDVHFNG

-692 GNGNSRVAMLGGY
+692 GNGNSRVVMLGGY

-712 SGHGLWLAAGG
+712 SGNGLWLAAGG

-731 NGEVTS
+731 KGDVAS
-737 VLAGGANVLTKVGEG
+737 VLAGGANVLTKVGDG
-752 ELTAGMLGGANVM
+752 DLTAGMLGGANVI

-771 EQASNTTAVALGGA
+771 NETSNTTAVALGGA
-785 NILTKKGKGDTLA
+785 NILTKKGKGNALA

-805 VLTHVGDGSTTGVMV
+805 VLTHVGDGTTTGVMV

-874 AMIGAGNIF
+874 VMIGAGNIF

-955 ANIFTHIGNG
+955 ANIFTHVGSG
-965 STFAAMIGQANVM
+965 STFAAMIGQANIM
-978 TKVGNDLTAALM
+978 TKVGDDLTAALM

-1005 LGLFA
+1005 LGIFA
-1010 GEMNVMTKV
+1010 GEVNVMTKV

-1128 NIVTKVGDGLGI
+1128 NIITKVGDGLGV

-1162 KGEANIL
+1162 KGQANVI
-1169 TKVGDGQEVSVV
+1169 TKVGNGQEVSVV

-1203 ANVITKVGDGRNVVL
+1203 ANVITKVGNGRNVVL

-1237 LWSKGNVVTKVGDG
+1237 LWSKGNIVTKVGDG

-1267 GNGLSVTAAYGD
+1267 GDGLSVTAAYGD
-1279 ANINTKVGNG
+1279 ANINTKVGDG

-1322 HIGDGLNIN
+1322 HIGDGLGIN
-1331 ASYARN
+1331 ASYAQN
-1337 NVAIKV
+1337 NVAIKI

-1367 DNVKQT
+1367 DNIKQT
-1373 LLGVGGSQAI
+1373 VLGVGGSQAI

-1393 TSGTQKG
+1393 SSGTQKG

-1444 EMDNDLNIDGASDH
+1444 RMQNALDVDGSSDQTQ
-1458 APNLIVNGDFEQGDR
+1458 APNLIVNGDFEQGDQ
-1473 GWQST
+1473 GWKST
-1478 HGVEASYSGS
+1478 HGVEASHSGN

-1494 EGHGTRVTELDTH
+1494 EGHGARVTELDTY

-1582 TGHNDGLGYIL
+1582 TGQNDGLGYIL

-1599 SESSPQA
+1599 SESSQQA
-1606 NAVSEHAKQNQASQ
+1606 NAVSEHATQNQASQ

-1657 DQQAIENNGQAQ
+1657 DQQALENNGQAQ

-1683 LTTLAQGLDVLDG
+1683 LTKLAQGLDVLDG
-1696 QATHTGKS
+1696 QATHTGES
-1704 GEQWRN
+1704 GDQWRN

-1717 DGVQSQID
+1717 DGVQRQLD
-1725 DAKQLASDKMAA
+1725 DAKQLANDKIAA

-1745 NSKVKD
+1745 NSKVKE
-1751 SIAKSEAGVAKGEQN
+1751 SVAKSEAGVAKGEQN

-1775 EAKAD
+1775 DAKAD

-1790 KSHDAKQAESDAH
+1790 KSNDAKQAESDAH

-1831 QGAKQ
+1831 KGTKQ
-1836 NEGDRPDRQGVAGSG
+1836 NEGDRPDREGVTGSG

-1859 EGAGETGSHVNTDSQ
+1859 EGAGETGSHVTNDSQ
-1874 TNADGRFSDGLTEQE
+1874 TNADGRFSEGLSEQE
-1889 LEALE
+1889 QEALE

-1909 RSKNSGSTITSM
+1909 RGKNSGSTISSM
-1921 FMEANADSIVVD
+1921 FTETNSDSIVVP
-1933 TTASQDV
+1933 TAASQDV
-1940 VRKEVRISGVN
+1940 VRKEIRISGVN
-1951 LVGLGE
+1951 LEGLGE
-1957 ASHDSAESLVAARAE
+1957 ASHDSAESLVSARAE

-1984 NDVATDK
+1984 NDAATDK

-2004 VSDEVKQ
+2004 VSDEAKE
-2011 RMIQSMSGYIE
+2011 RMIQFVGGYIE

-2036 ATLFVESTLDYDW
+2036 ATLFVEATLDYDW

-2064 SFETPHAEKSIV
+2064 SFEAPHGEKSIV
-2076 SFWSGKNF
+2076 SFWSGRNF
-2084 KQYRDVLDNAQTDGK
+2084 KEYRNVLDNAQADGK

-2115 LNKHLMRW
+2115 LNKQLMRW
-2123 GGLFLDPDN
+2123 GGMFLDPDN

-2156 YATGAQHDVY
+2156 YATGAQNDVY
-2166 VIAEGGVRLGNY
+2166 VIAEGGMRLGNY
-2178 FWHVE
+2178 FWNVE

-2204 PVSEYKDL
+2204 PVSAYKDI
-2212 PADEIGR
+2212 PVEDIGR
-2219 RLTDAGVGV
+2219 RLTDAGVAV

-2234 LSSARQ
+2234 LSHEKQ
-2240 AELLADNPDDYRA
+2240 ADLLADNPDGYKA

-2287 QEGDE
+2287 QEGEE

-2297 SWPGSD
+2297 SWPGTD
-2303 DKSKTILLDN
+2303 GKSKTILLDN

-2318 QQKAIERF
+2318 QQKSIERF

-2362 EDGAWTYNTNSELM
+2362 EDGAWTYNANVELM

-2391 RGESYQKVIDALAE
+2391 RGESYQQVIDALTE
-2405 YHASTA
+2405 YHASTV

-2419 SVEQLVNL
+2419 SVEKLLNL
-2427 RKKIEGYALG
+2427 RKQIEGYVLG
-2437 HPDSGRLEAMNSL
+2437 HPDSGRVEAMNSL
-2450 LNQVNSRLEEVS
+2450 LNQVNSRLEEVA

-2481 DQLDNAHL
+2481 DQLDNANL
-2489 KQSKHLY
+2489 KESKHLY

-2512 KIDQLG
+2512 NIDKLG
-2518 GSDAVLEKVKASV
+2518 GSDAVLEKVKVAV
-2531 NHEYGQAIA
+2531 THEYGQVVA

-2549 NELAKDGKGIDIT
+2549 NDLAKDGKGIDIA
-2562 GLNRIHQA
+2562 GLNKVHQA
-2570 LEQHMSPVSATMY
+2570 IEQHMSPVSATMY

-2593 GHAALQIGQGRTQI
+2593 GHAALQIGQGRTQLEG
-2607 DAQAAADFN
+2607 QTAADFN

-2634 NIFNVATEYQ
+2634 NIFNVATEDQ

-2677 LNDGETKLKRFIE
+2677 LKDGETKLKRFIE
-2690 KLNAAKGIDAA
+2690 KLNAAKGIDAS

-2716 PDMLVSTGIPAHV
+2716 PDMLASTGIPAHV

-2750 FAQEL
+2750 FAEEL

-2761 SGDPALVAK
+2761 SGDPALVEK
-2770 RIDNVVRLFAERALE
+2770 RIDNVVRLFAERAIE

-2817 NRLSHDPDARYQ
+2817 NRLSNDPDARYQ

-2878 QLEIAAKKQSHQVND
+2878 QLEIAAKKQSHQATD
-2893 DLDALS
+2893 LLDALS
-2899 GSEKHKDKVAIEND
+2899 GNEKHKENVAIEND
-2913 GTPPRDKVPLS
+2913 GTPPRDKESLS
-2924 PLTRFLNNELYGER
+2924 PLTRFLNNELYGEK

-2955 VEKGESQKVTLKGE
+2955 VENGESQKVTLKGE
-2969 AGRLTGYYHQGTAS
+2969 AGRLTGYYHQGAAS
-2983 SDDETST
+2983 SEGETSA

-3003 SSAEEQASAIRSHYQ
+3003 SSAEEQASAIRNHYQ

-3061 DPSNIILHGYSMGGP
+3061 DPSNIIIHGYSMGGP

-3118 IVGTIAKAVNGQFS
+3118 IVGAIAKAVNGQFS

-3139 LPQETPILLL
+3139 LPKETPILLL

-3154 LGEEGEKLRVKLS
+3154 LGEEGEKLRAKLAIA
-3167 NSGFNVT
+3167 GYNVT

-3179 YGHEASNRLMSQ
+3179 YGHEASNRLMGQ
-3191 YTGQIVSDLLNTQH
+3191 YADQIVSGLFNAEQAAVEAGEVLKGLEKDFKRYGDALKPDTSVPGKAKDIRTTKDFLNGYKNDHAKEIVDGFHSDMSIKQLVDLFVKGNWSAEQKGALAWEIESRALKVTFQNKSEKYNRLFREIASAGVVDAKATEQLAPQLMLLNLANDGFGGRCDPLS
-3205 IKHNEAKLNLEP
+3205 KLVLVAKQLEND
-3217 HGKNYES
+3217 G
-3224 RDLILK
+3224 
-3230 PISQPETVEL
+3230 QV
-3240 GMPEVDQKVLAD
+3240 
-3252 IAEREN
+3252 
-3258 VIIGVRPV
+3258 GVARQLL
-3266 DEKSKS
+3266 E
-3272 LIASKM
+3272 KM
-3278 YSSKGLFVKAKSS
+3278 YSAAAVLSNPTLYSDSEKANASKLLSSLAAIHAKN
-3291 DWGPMSGFIPV
+3291 PMHDTSMKVWQEKLEGKQALTVNGVVEKIT
-3302 DQSFAKAS
+3302 DAS
-3310 ARRDLE
+3310 ANGKPVL
-3316 TFNRHAEQSIQSGNA
+3316 
-3331 VSADLYLNQVRVE
+3331 
-3344 ELVSK
+3344 
-3349 YHSLTPLELDDQ
+3349 LELDAPGHAMAAWAKG
-3361 SGMYKTTATN
+3361 SGDDRVYGFYDPNAGIVEFSSAEKFGDYLTRFFGKSDLNMAQRYELGKNAAGEPIFNRVVVMDGNTLASYKPTFGDKTTMQGILELPVFDATPIKKP
-3371 GDQSV
+3371 GTSD
-3376 PFFLNR
+3376 
-3382 VTVDGNELWQVH
+3382 VDGNAK
-3394 YITNGELA
+3394 I
-3402 PFKVIGDPV
+3402 
-3411 SKQPMTADYDLLT
+3411 
-3424 VMYSYGDL
+3424 
-3432 GPQDK
+3432 
-3437 VKQPLTWQQWKDSV
+3437 
-3451 TYEDL
+3451 
-3456 TPKYK
+3456 
-3461 ELYSNEDL
+3461 
-3469 YNKKDGASLGNVSGR
+3469 
-3484 LKELKDR
+3484 
-3491 INVDLGR
+3491 
-3498 TNGLEMVHHGADDA
+3498 
-3512 NPYAVMADNFPAT
+3512 
-3525 FFVPKSLFAE
+3525 
-3535 DGLGEGKGSIQTYF
+3535 
-3549 NVNEQGAVVIRNP
+3549 
-3562 QEFSDFQQ
+3562 
-3570 VTINASFRASFNDK
+3570 
-3584 WNHGL
+3584 
-3589 DEPLFTT
+3589 
-3596 KRKLSHEFLNKR
+3596 
-3608 DQLLKKLSGGR
+3608 
-3619 LDAQDETL
+3619 
-3627 VALGNPDDVSGN
+3627 
-3639 KAIVAVDVSQIF
+3639 VDV
-3651 TRQELKE
+3651 T
-3658 RANVFAKP
+3658 
-3666 IGASYQGILD
+3666 
-3676 QLDLVH
+3676 
-3682 QTVSRDQIVAS
+3682 
-3693 FELNKKVNAYIAE
+3693 
-3706 HPTSGRNQALTQ
+3706 
-3718 LKEQITSALFIGK
+3718 
-3731 MQVAQVDIDAIA
+3731 
-3743 QTRPE
+3743 
-3748 LAARIFMV
+3748 
-3756 AIEEANGEHR
+3756 
-3766 GLTDMMVRWAN
+3766 
-3777 EDPYLAP
+3777 
-3784 KQGYKGE
+3784 
-3791 TPNDLGFDAKYHVD
+3791 
-3805 LGDHYADFK
+3805 
-3814 QWLETSQ
+3814 
-3821 SNGLLSKAT
+3821 
-3830 LDESTKTVHLGYSY
+3830 
-3844 QELQDLTGVESV
+3844 
-3856 QMAFYFLKEAA
+3856 KEALA
-3867 KKVDPISGDSA
+3867 DGK
-3878 EMILLKKFADKSY
+3878 IL
-3891 LSQLD
+3891 
-3896 SDRMDQI
+3896 
-3903 EGIYR
+3903 
-3908 SSHETDVDAWD
+3908 
-3919 RRYSGAGYDEL
+3919 
-3930 TNKLAGAT
+3930 
-3938 GVDEQLSVLL
+3938 
-3948 DDRKGLLIGEVHGS
+3948 
-3962 DVNGLRF
+3962 
-3969 VNEQMDALKKQGVT
+3969 
-3983 VIGLEHLRSDL
+3983 
-3994 AQPLIDRYL
+3994 
-4003 ATGVM
+4003 
-4008 SSELSAMLKTKHLDA
+4008 
-4023 TLFENAR
+4023 
-4030 ANGMRIVALD
+4030 
-4040 ANSSAR
+4040 
-4046 PNVQGTEHGL
+4046 
-4056 MYRAGAANN
+4056 
-4065 IAVEVLQSLPDD
+4065 
-4077 EKFVAIYGKAHLQ
+4077 
-4090 SHKGIE
+4090 
-4096 GFVPGITHRLDLP
+4096 
-4109 ALRVSD
+4109 
-4115 SNQFRVEQDD
+4115 
-4125 MTLRVVYDDVANK
+4125 
-4138 PKLTF
+4138 
-4143 KDSLS
+4143 
-4148 GANTAIHNQNVN
+4148 HNQNVN
-4160 DWERVA
+4160 DWERVV

-4181 IIVQMENDSVVANA
+4181 IIVQMENDAVAAKA

-4203 PESSVVVQLDSDG
+4203 PEISVVVQLDSDG

-4241 DDSDSNN
+4241 DDSESNN
-4248 THLSGYSAEDLAA
+4248 TRLSGYSADELAV
-4261 KLANF
+4261 KLAKF
-4266 QQSFSQAENIN
+4266 QQSFNQAENVSSK
-4277 NTPDHISI
+4277 PDHISI

-4299 GHQFINAMDVNG
+4299 GHQFINAMDANG
-4311 LRVDVS
+4311 LRLDVS
-4317 ARSSELA
+4317 VRSSELA
-4324 VDATGRKHTKDENG
+4324 VDETGRKHTKDANG
-4338 DWIQKA
+4338 NWVQKA
-4344 ETNKVSLSWNEQ
+4344 ESNKVSLSWDEQ
-4356 GEVIAKEERIRN
+4356 GEVVTKDERIRN

-4383 DVGEIARGAI
+4383 DVDEPARGAI
-4393 GDNNDVFDAPE
+4393 GDNNDVFDAPK
-4404 KRKVETET
+4404 KRKAETET
-4412 SSSAANNKLSYSGNI
+4412 SSSSANNKLSYSGNI

-4449 VGSGGF
+4449 VGTGGF
-4455 KSLAFGDNNVMVH
+4455 KSLAFGDNNVMIH

-4477 VDMGGYQALEGAQM
+4477 FDIGGYQALEGAQM
-4491 FIGNRNVSFNLGQSN
+4491 FIGNRNVSFNKGRSN
-4506 DLLVMMDKSIPT
+4506 DLIVMMDKSIPT

-4535 QSIATSGEDQDW
+4535 QSIATSGEGKDW

-4575 VDYTCLVE
+4575 VDYTSLVE
-4583 LDSHN
+4583 LDSQN

-4597 DTEAAL
+4597 DAEAAL
-4603 NKQYNQWLSGNSD
+4603 NKQYNQWLSGNGNNDTS
-4616 SSAGKLSRADK
+4616 KLSRADK

-4694 TPEDLPRQLKNK
+4694 TPKDLPRQLKNK
-4706 LLGQM
+4706 LLGQL
-4711 AGIGAETTL
+4711 AGVGAETTL
-4720 ADIFGVDYTTSGQIV
+4720 ADIFGVDYTASGHIV

-4746 ILTEMLEV
+4746 ILKEMLEV

-4778 GIDMGADG
+4778 GINMGADG
-4786 IQSFAE
+4786 IKSFAE
-4792 THGLKDK
+4792 THGLKEK
-4799 APEEEENK
+4799 APEEKEDNA
-4807 SAVSVNGTSVN
+4807 SVSVNGASVN
-4818 SAQGATASDGNTET
+4818 STQGATVADGSTET
-4832 AETQDRAFGF
+4832 TETPDRAFGF

-4867 ENLKENLTADLLNM
+4867 ANLKENLTADLLNM

-4952 SDMGVL
+4952 NDMGVL

-5002 TGLGRDYVV
+5002 TGSGRDYVV

-5018 VDTGDGQ
+5018 VDTGDDQ

-5036 VELGAGNDFA
+5036 VELGAGDDFA

-5091 QFNGEEGRDLMVLG
+5091 QFNGGEGRDLMVLG

-5130 VEDIS
+5130 VEDIR

-5164 RDPVSETDQAKF
+5164 RDPASDSDQAKF

-5184 NDYFDGK
+5184 SDYFNGN
-5191 RAQMIIAMGEKDANG
+5191 RAQVIIAMGEKDATG

-5211 TLSESSIDALV
+5211 TLSESAIDALV

-5242 SKSRVAIST
+5242 SKSRVAITT

>member
-15 GNYSADN
+15 GNYSADD
-22 GNNDIVAIG
+22 GNNSIVAIG

-49 IGATVHTGSG
+49 IGATVYTGSG

-74 STGHLSVKGAAG
+74 TTGHLSVKGAAG

-111 LGHHGDV
+111 LGNHGDIN
-118 SYGGAAAYNSVKRKG
+118 YGGVAAYNGITRKG

-146 NALWHETNH
+146 NALWHETNQ

-168 LDRTWFDQYQGSRG
+168 LDRTWFNRYQDSRG
-182 DVSFD
+182 DVTFD

-213 HLVRKGKVGDI
+213 HLVRKGKVGDV

-233 RIERTRQAEDVYQQT
+233 RIERTRQAEDVYAQT
-248 HGNIRFE
+248 RGNIRFE
-255 GVGGYNSFYSDVAH
+255 GVGGYNSLYSDVAH

-293 AQGMEYAKAEDIV
+293 AQGMEYAKAEEIV
-306 LTTAKMHGSWIGS
+306 LTAAQMHGLSIDNGNKF
-319 GTHAVTAVKSE
+319 HAVTAVKSE

-353 SNDPKTGK
+353 YNDPETGK
-361 LKYYSEAWYKQ
+361 LKYYSEAWFKR
-372 GNHLSGLARS
+372 GNHLTDLARS

-410 SLTVHAM
+410 SLTVHAV

-428 YANGALIDAK
+428 YANGAQIDAK
-438 DVVLSDAKMGGHAIS
+438 DIVLANAKIGGYGIS
-453 TDGTKVDVQAIKSN
+453 TDGTVFDVTPVKSN
-467 RKPNTYVYAKVLG
+467 IKPNTYVYAKVLG
-480 PYTKIVVVELANDAE
+480 PYTKIVVLELANDPD
-495 TGVLKYQARSWYK
+495 TGELKYKAFPWYK

-514 NLANEDISSANG
+514 NLADENFSAENG
-526 YHSMGKG
+526 YSAGYKG
-533 GYSLSALNY
+533 GYSLSDLHY
-542 SVNAIRS
+542 SVNAVRS
-549 MSETVADIDEY
+549 TSETVADIDEY

-573 ESSGDVHFSG
+573 ESSGDVHFNG

-611 HSSQFGNT
+611 HSSQFGHT

-692 GNGNSRVAMLGGY
+692 GNGNSRVVMLGGY

-712 SGHGLWLAAGG
+712 SGNGLWLAAGG

-731 NGEVTS
+731 KGDVAS
-737 VLAGGANVLTKVGEG
+737 VLAGGANVLTKVGDG
-752 ELTAGMLGGANVM
+752 DLTAGMLGGANVI

-771 EQASNTTAVALGGA
+771 NETSNTTAVALGGA
-785 NILTKKGKGDTLA
+785 NILTKKGKGNALA

-805 VLTHVGDGSTTGVMV
+805 VLTHVGDGTTTGVMV

-874 AMIGAGNIF
+874 VMIGAGNIF

-955 ANIFTHIGNG
+955 ANIFTHVGSG
-965 STFAAMIGQANVM
+965 STFAAMIGQANIM
-978 TKVGNDLTAALM
+978 TKVGDDLTAALM

-1005 LGLFA
+1005 LGIFA
-1010 GEMNVMTKV
+1010 GEVNVMTKV

-1128 NIVTKVGDGLGI
+1128 NIITKVGDGLGV

-1162 KGEANIL
+1162 KGEANVI

-1203 ANVITKVGDGRNVVL
+1203 ANVITKVGNGRNVVL

-1237 LWSKGNVVTKVGDG
+1237 LWSKGNIVTKVGDG

-1267 GNGLSVTAAYGD
+1267 GDGLSVTAAYGD
-1279 ANINTKVGNG
+1279 ANINTKVGDG

-1322 HIGDGLNIN
+1322 HIGDGLGIN
-1331 ASYARN
+1331 ASYAQN
-1337 NVAIKV
+1337 NVAIKI

-1367 DNVKQT
+1367 DNIKQT
-1373 LLGVGGSQAI
+1373 VLGVGGSQAI

-1393 TSGTQKG
+1393 SSGTQKG

-1444 EMDNDLNIDGASDH
+1444 KMQNALNVDGSSDQTQ
-1458 APNLIVNGDFEQGDR
+1458 APNLIVNGDFEQGDQ

-1478 HGVEASYSGS
+1478 NGIEAYLAASD
-1488 VYGVNG
+1488 YGLKS
-1494 EGHGTRVTELDTH
+1494 EGHGSKVTELDYYQ
-1507 TNTSLYQDL
+1507 NTAIYQDID
-1516 TDLTEGEVIAV
+1516 DLSHGEVIEL
-1527 SFDFAKRA
+1527 SFEF
-1535 GLSNNEGIE
+1535 SNRNHAAITSNEGFE

-1582 TGHNDGLGYIL
+1582 TGQNDGLGYIL

-1599 SESSPQA
+1599 SESSQQA
-1606 NAVSEHAKQNQASQ
+1606 NAVSEHATQNQASQ

-1657 DQQAIENNGQAQ
+1657 DQQALENNGQAQ

-1683 LTTLAQGLDVLDG
+1683 LTELAQGLDVLDDK
-1696 QATHTGKS
+1696 ATHTGES
-1704 GEQWRN
+1704 GDQWRN
-1710 DFAGGLL
+1710 NFAGGLL
-1717 DGVQSQID
+1717 DGVQSQLD
-1725 DAKQLASDKMAA
+1725 DAKQVSGEQIAA
-1737 AKQTQSDN
+1737 AKQTHADN
-1745 NSKVKD
+1745 QNKVKE
-1751 SIAKSEAGVAKGEQN
+1751 SVAKSEAGVAKGEQN
-1766 RAGAEQDIA
+1766 LAGAEQGIA
-1775 EAKAD
+1775 DAKAD
-1780 AETRKADAVA
+1780 AEIRKADAVA
-1790 KSHDAKQAESDAH
+1790 KSNDAKQAESDAH

-1823 ANQAQNDA
+1823 ANQAKNDA
-1831 QGAKQ
+1831 KGTKQ
-1836 NEGDRPDRQGVAGSG
+1836 NEGDRPDREGVTGSG

-1859 EGAGETGSHVNTDSQ
+1859 EGAGETGSHVTTDSQ
-1874 TNADGRFSDGLTEQE
+1874 TNADGRFSEGLSEQE
-1889 LEALE
+1889 QEALE

-1909 RSKNSGSTITSM
+1909 RGKNSGSTISSM
-1921 FMEANADSIVVD
+1921 FTETNSDSIVVP
-1933 TTASQDV
+1933 TAASQDV
-1940 VRKEVRISGVN
+1940 VRQEIRISGVN
-1951 LVGLGE
+1951 LEGLGE
-1957 ASHDSAESLVAARAE
+1957 ASHDTAESLVSARAE

-1984 NDVATDK
+1984 NDAATDK

-2004 VSDEVKQ
+2004 VSDEAKE
-2011 RMIQSMSGYIE
+2011 RMIQFVGGYIE

-2036 ATLFVESTLDYDW
+2036 ATLFVEATLDYDW

-2064 SFETPHAEKSIV
+2064 SFEAPHGEKSIV
-2076 SFWSGKNF
+2076 SFWSGRNF
-2084 KQYRDVLDNAQTDGK
+2084 KEYRNVLDNAQADGK

-2115 LNKHLMRW
+2115 LNKQLMRW
-2123 GGLFLDPDN
+2123 GGMFLDPDN

-2143 AATFSNTGFWSSV
+2143 AATFSNTGFWRSV
-2156 YATGAQHDVY
+2156 YATGAQNDVY
-2166 VIAEGGVRLGNY
+2166 VIAEGGMRLGNY
-2178 FWHVE
+2178 FWNVE

-2204 PVSEYKDL
+2204 PVSAYKDI
-2212 PADEIGR
+2212 PVEDIGR
-2219 RLTDAGVGV
+2219 RLTDAGVAV

-2234 LSSARQ
+2234 LSHEKQ
-2240 AELLADNPDDYRA
+2240 ADLLADNPDGYKA

-2287 QEGDE
+2287 QEGEE

-2297 SWPGSD
+2297 SWPGTD
-2303 DKSKTILLDN
+2303 GKSKTILLDN

-2318 QQKAIERF
+2318 QQKSIERF

-2362 EDGAWTYNTNSELM
+2362 EDGAWTYNANVELM

-2391 RGESYQKVIDALAE
+2391 RGESYQQVIDALTE

-2411 EHADYELE
+2411 EHADYELT
-2419 SVEQLVNL
+2419 SVEKLLNL
-2427 RKKIEGYALG
+2427 RKQVEGYVLG
-2437 HPDSGRLEAMNSL
+2437 HPDSGRVQAMNAL
-2450 LNQVNSRLEEVS
+2450 LNQVNSRLEAVS
-2462 VLAVSEQSIKAHD
+2462 VLVVSEQSIKAHD
-2475 SFSRLY
+2475 SFSHLY
-2481 DQLDNAHL
+2481 DQLDNANL
-2489 KQSKHLY
+2489 KESKHLY

-2512 KIDQLG
+2512 NIDKLG
-2518 GSDAVLEKVKASV
+2518 GSDAVLEKVKAAVS
-2531 NHEYGQAIA
+2531 HEYGQVVA

-2549 NELAKDGKGIDIT
+2549 NDLAKDGKGIDIA
-2562 GLNRIHQA
+2562 GLNKVHQA
-2570 LEQHMSPVSATMY
+2570 IEQHMSPVSATMY

-2593 GHAALQIGQGRTQI
+2593 GHAALQIGQGRTQLEG
-2607 DAQAAADFN
+2607 QAAADFN

-2634 NIFNVATEYQ
+2634 NIFNVATEDQ

-2677 LNDGETKLKRFIE
+2677 LNDGETKLKRFVE
-2690 KLNAAKGIDAA
+2690 KLNAAKGIDAS

-2716 PDMLVSTGIPAHV
+2716 PDMLASTGIPAHV

-2750 FAQEL
+2750 FAEEL

-2761 SGDPALVAK
+2761 SGDPALVEK

-2817 NRLSHDPDARYQ
+2817 NRLSNDPDARYQ

-2878 QLEIAAKKQSHQVND
+2878 QLEIAAKKQSHQVAD
-2893 DLDALS
+2893 LLDALS
-2899 GSEKHKDKVAIEND
+2899 GNEKHKENVAIEND
-2913 GTPPRDKVPLS
+2913 GTPPRDKESLS
-2924 PLTRFLNNELYGER
+2924 PLTRFLNNELYGEK

-2955 VEKGESQKVTLKGE
+2955 VENGESQKVTLKGE
-2969 AGRLTGYYHQGTAS
+2969 AGRLTGYYHQGAAS
-2983 SDDETST
+2983 SEGETSA

-3003 SSAEEQASAIRSHYQ
+3003 SSAEEQASAIRNHYQ

-3061 DPSNIILHGYSMGGP
+3061 DPSNIIIHGYSMGGP

-3118 IVGTIAKAVNGQFS
+3118 IVGAIAKAVNGQFS

-3139 LPQETPILLL
+3139 LPKETPILLL

-3154 LGEEGEKLRVKLS
+3154 LGEEGEKLRAKLAIA
-3167 NSGFNVT
+3167 GYNVT

-3179 YGHEASNRLMSQ
+3179 YGHEASNRLMGQ
-3191 YTGQIVSDLLNTQH
+3191 YADQIVSGLFNAEQAAVEAGEVLKGLEKDFKRYGDALKPDTSVPGKSKDIRTTKDFLNGYKNDHAKEIVDGFRSDMSIKQLVDLFVKGNWSAEQKGALAWEIESRALKVTFQNKSEKYNRLFREIASAGVVDAKATEQLAPQLMLLNLANDGFGGRCDPLS
-3205 IKHNEAKLNLEP
+3205 KLVLVAKQLEND
-3217 HGKNYES
+3217 G
-3224 RDLILK
+3224 
-3230 PISQPETVEL
+3230 QV
-3240 GMPEVDQKVLAD
+3240 
-3252 IAEREN
+3252 
-3258 VIIGVRPV
+3258 GVARQLL
-3266 DEKSKS
+3266 E
-3272 LIASKM
+3272 KM
-3278 YSSKGLFVKAKSS
+3278 YSAAAVLSNPTLYSDSEKANASKLLSSLAAIHAKN
-3291 DWGPMSGFIPV
+3291 PMHDTSMKVWQEKLEGKQALTVNGVVEKIT
-3302 DQSFAKAS
+3302 DAS
-3310 ARRDLE
+3310 ANGKPVL
-3316 TFNRHAEQSIQSGNA
+3316 
-3331 VSADLYLNQVRVE
+3331 
-3344 ELVSK
+3344 
-3349 YHSLTPLELDDQ
+3349 LELDAPGHAMAAWAKG
-3361 SGMYKTTATN
+3361 SGDDRVYGFYDPNAGIVEFSSAEKFGDYLTRFFGKSDLNMAQGYKLGKNDAGEAIFNRVVVMDGNTLASYKPTFGDKTT
-3371 GDQSV
+3371 
-3376 PFFLNR
+3376 
-3382 VTVDGNELWQVH
+3382 
-3394 YITNGELA
+3394 
-3402 PFKVIGDPV
+3402 
-3411 SKQPMTADYDLLT
+3411 M
-3424 VMYSYGDL
+3424 
-3432 GPQDK
+3432 
-3437 VKQPLTWQQWKDSV
+3437 
-3451 TYEDL
+3451 
-3456 TPKYK
+3456 
-3461 ELYSNEDL
+3461 
-3469 YNKKDGASLGNVSGR
+3469 
-3484 LKELKDR
+3484 
-3491 INVDLGR
+3491 
-3498 TNGLEMVHHGADDA
+3498 
-3512 NPYAVMADNFPAT
+3512 
-3525 FFVPKSLFAE
+3525 
-3535 DGLGEGKGSIQTYF
+3535 
-3549 NVNEQGAVVIRNP
+3549 
-3562 QEFSDFQQ
+3562 
-3570 VTINASFRASFNDK
+3570 
-3584 WNHGL
+3584 
-3589 DEPLFTT
+3589 
-3596 KRKLSHEFLNKR
+3596 
-3608 DQLLKKLSGGR
+3608 
-3619 LDAQDETL
+3619 
-3627 VALGNPDDVSGN
+3627 
-3639 KAIVAVDVSQIF
+3639 
-3651 TRQELKE
+3651 
-3658 RANVFAKP
+3658 
-3666 IGASYQGILD
+3666 QGILD
-3676 QLDLVH
+3676 LPV
-3682 QTVSRDQIVAS
+3682 
-3693 FELNKKVNAYIAE
+3693 
-3706 HPTSGRNQALTQ
+3706 
-3718 LKEQITSALFIGK
+3718 
-3731 MQVAQVDIDAIA
+3731 
-3743 QTRPE
+3743 
-3748 LAARIFMV
+3748 
-3756 AIEEANGEHR
+3756 
-3766 GLTDMMVRWAN
+3766 
-3777 EDPYLAP
+3777 
-3784 KQGYKGE
+3784 
-3791 TPNDLGFDAKYHVD
+3791 FDATPIKKPGALDVD
-3805 LGDHYADFK
+3805 GNA
-3814 QWLETSQ
+3814 
-3821 SNGLLSKAT
+3821 KAVDDT
-3830 LDESTKTVHLGYSY
+3830 
-3844 QELQDLTGVESV
+3844 
-3856 QMAFYFLKEAA
+3856 KEA
-3867 KKVDPISGDSA
+3867 
-3878 EMILLKKFADKSY
+3878 
-3891 LSQLD
+3891 
-3896 SDRMDQI
+3896 
-3903 EGIYR
+3903 
-3908 SSHETDVDAWD
+3908 
-3919 RRYSGAGYDEL
+3919 
-3930 TNKLAGAT
+3930 LAG
-3938 GVDEQLSVLL
+3938 
-3948 DDRKGLLIGEVHGS
+3948 
-3962 DVNGLRF
+3962 
-3969 VNEQMDALKKQGVT
+3969 
-3983 VIGLEHLRSDL
+3983 
-3994 AQPLIDRYL
+3994 
-4003 ATGVM
+4003 
-4008 SSELSAMLKTKHLDA
+4008 
-4023 TLFENAR
+4023 
-4030 ANGMRIVALD
+4030 
-4040 ANSSAR
+4040 
-4046 PNVQGTEHGL
+4046 
-4056 MYRAGAANN
+4056 
-4065 IAVEVLQSLPDD
+4065 
-4077 EKFVAIYGKAHLQ
+4077 GKIL
-4090 SHKGIE
+4090 
-4096 GFVPGITHRLDLP
+4096 
-4109 ALRVSD
+4109 
-4115 SNQFRVEQDD
+4115 
-4125 MTLRVVYDDVANK
+4125 
-4138 PKLTF
+4138 
-4143 KDSLS
+4143 
-4148 GANTAIHNQNVN
+4148 HNQNVN
-4160 DWERVA
+4160 DWEHVV
-4166 VTPTADGGET
+4166 VTPTADGGES

-4181 IIVQMENDSVVANA
+4181 IIVQMENDDVVAKA

-4203 PESSVVVQLDSDG
+4203 PESSVVVQIDSDG

-4241 DDSDSNN
+4241 DDSESNN
-4248 THLSGYSAEDLAA
+4248 TRLSGYSADELAV
-4261 KLANF
+4261 KLAKF
-4266 QQSFSQAENIN
+4266 QQSFNQAENIN
-4277 NTPDHISI
+4277 NKPDHISI

-4299 GHQFINAMDVNG
+4299 GHQFINAMDANG

-4317 ARSSELA
+4317 VRSSELA
-4324 VDATGRKHTKDENG
+4324 VDEAGRKHTKDANG
-4338 DWIQKA
+4338 DWVQKA
-4344 ETNKVSLSWNEQ
+4344 ENNKVSLSWDEQ
-4356 GEVIAKEERIRN
+4356 GEVVAKDERIRN

-4383 DVGEIARGAI
+4383 DVDEPARGAI

-4404 KRKVETET
+4404 KRKAETET
-4412 SSSAANNKLSYSGNI
+4412 SSSSANNKLSYSGNI

-4449 VGSGGF
+4449 VGTGGF

-4468 IGNGESKHS
+4468 IGNGDSKHS
-4477 VDMGGYQALEGAQM
+4477 VDIAGYQALEGAQM
-4491 FIGNRNVSFNLGQSN
+4491 FMGNRNVSFNMGRSN
-4506 DLLVMMDKSIPT
+4506 DLIVMMDKSIPT

-4524 FDGAARISGVL
+4524 FDGASRISGVL
-4535 QSIATSGEDQDW
+4535 QSIAQSGKGADW

-4560 KKFVKDMSGLDQSSS
+4560 KKFVKEMSGLDQTSS
-4575 VDYTCLVE
+4575 VDYTRLVD
-4583 LDSHN
+4583 LDSQN
-4588 ERSSRGLKH
+4588 ERSSRGLKS
-4597 DTEAAL
+4597 DAEATL
-4603 NKQYNQWLSGNSD
+4603 NKKYNQWLSGNSNHD
-4616 SSAGKLSRADK
+4616 TGKMSRADK
-4627 LRQANEKLAFNFA
+4627 FRQMNEKLAFNFA

-4664 SILDTNLGSLFGLMT
+4664 AILDTNLGSLFGVLT
-4679 QQFSATGQAKTTFTY
+4679 QQFSATGMAQTTFTY
-4694 TPEDLPRQLKNK
+4694 NPQDLPRQLKNK
-4706 LLGQM
+4706 LLGKF
-4711 AGIGAETTL
+4711 AEVGAETTL
-4720 ADIFGVDYTTSGQIV
+4720 GDIFGVNYTADGKIV
-4735 SRNGEAVDGVA
+4735 SRTDEAVDGVA
-4746 ILTEMLEV
+4746 ILKEMLEV
-4754 IGEFSGDQLQAF
+4754 IGEFGGEQLSAF
-4766 VDPAKLLDSLKS
+4766 TDPEKLLDSLKA

-4786 IQSFAE
+4786 LQSFAE
-4792 THGLKDK
+4792 SHGLKEK
-4799 APEEEENK
+4799 APEENDTAQVTLNGAPAATENVSATVEETK
-4807 SAVSVNGTSVN
+4807 P
-4818 SAQGATASDGNTET
+4818 E
-4832 AETQDRAFGF
+4832 RAFGF
-4842 NSLNLPNLFATIF
+4842 NALNLPNLFATMF
-4855 SQDKQKEMKSLV
+4855 SKDKQAEMASLV
-4867 ENLKENLTADLLNM
+4867 SNLKQNLTADLLNM
-4881 KEKTFDFLRNSG
+4881 KDKTFDFLRNSG

-4900 INLSLGNYNFNW
+4900 MNVSLGNYNFNW

-4942 TSNIFTGGEG
+4942 VSNIFTGGEG
-4952 SDMGVL
+4952 HDMGVL

-4980 NHVFLGAGDDQSFVF
+4980 NHVFMGAGDDQSFVF
-4995 GEGGEID
+4995 GEGGEI
-5002 TGLGRDYVV
+5002 TMGSGNDYAV

-5018 VDTGDGQ
+5018 VDMGDDQ
-5025 DYSVTIGNNNQ
+5025 DFAVTIGNNNQ
-5036 VELGAGNDFA
+5036 LDLGAGNDFA
-5046 NVFGNYNRINASAG
+5046 RVFGNHNRIDAGQG
-5060 NDVVKLMGYHAV
+5060 NDEVKLMGYHASI
-5072 LNGGEGEDHLI
+5072 NAGEGEDYLI

-5091 QFNGEEGRDLMVLG
+5091 TLNGGEGKDVMVLG

-5110 FKGGTDV
+5110 FKGGAGV
-5117 DSFVVSGDVIDNL
+5117 DSFVVSGEVIDNV
-5130 VEDIS
+5130 VEDIRQG
-5135 SEDNIVFNGI
+5135 ENIIFNGI
-5145 DWQKLW
+5145 DWNRLW
-5151 FERSGYDLKLSIL
+5151 FERSGYDLKISMA
-5164 RDPVSETDQAKF
+5164 RHTDTSSDQTLFDAL
-5176 EHIGSVTF
+5176 GCVTF
-5184 NDYFDGK
+5184 NDYFANN
-5191 RAQMIIAMGEKDANG
+5191 RAKLIIGLGEKDAQG
-5206 EREYT
+5206 EQEYT
-5211 TLSESSIDALV
+5211 CLTDNALDNLI
-5222 QAMSGFDP
+5222 QAMSSFAPKVGESNFMDGLASQP
-5230 QAGDNGFIDNLD
+5230 QQ
-5242 SKSRVAIST
+5242 AIMA
-5251 AWADVVHKKGITV
+5251 AWSDVNTGKFSLS

>member
-15 GNYSADN
+15 GNYSADD
-22 GNNDIVAIG
+22 GNNNIVAIG
-31 FGGEIHAYGGDD
+31 FGGQIHAYGGDD

-49 IGATVHTGSG
+49 IGATVYTGSG
-59 NDTVVGGSAYLRVED
+59 NDTVVGGSAYLKVED
-74 STGHLSVKGAAG
+74 STGHLTVKGAAG

-111 LGHHGDV
+111 LGNHGDV
-118 SYGGAAAYNSVKRKG
+118 SYGGAAAYNGITRKG
-133 LSGNVTFKGAGGY
+133 LSGNVTFAGAGGY
-146 NALWHETNH
+146 NALWHETNQ
-155 GNLSFAGAGAGNK
+155 GNLSFTGAGAGNK
-168 LDRTWFDQYQGSRG
+168 LDRTWFNRYQGSHG
-182 DVSFD
+182 DVTFD

-233 RIERTRQAEDVYQQT
+233 RIERTHQAEDVYTQT
-248 HGNIRFE
+248 RGNIRFE
-255 GVGGYNSFYSDVAH
+255 GVGGYNSLYSDVAH

-275 GGGAYNTITR
+275 GGGAYNTIIR
-285 KGSGSSFD
+285 KGSGNDF
-293 AQGMEYAKAEDIV
+293 AKEGMTNAKADEIV
-306 LTTAKMHGSWIGS
+306 LTKAVMSGSWIGQD
-319 GTHAVTAVKSE
+319 HHVTAVKSAS
-330 REPNT
+330 EPNT
-335 YLFAI
+335 YLFAF
-340 ADGTYTKINKVRL
+340 ADSTYTKINKVQLR
-353 SNDPKTGK
+353 NDPQTGE
-361 LKYYSEAWYKQ
+361 LKYYSTAWYKE
-372 GNHLSGLARS
+372 GNHLSNLANQDIS
-382 DVSSAGG
+382 DNGG
-389 FEVNPIN
+389 FTAVNIN
-396 GGYTLSNIAVEHQQ
+396 GAYTLSDLKVEHQQ
-410 SLTVHAM
+410 SVTVHAV
-417 EKDLTEYEWVT
+417 EKSLTEYEWVT
-428 YANGALIDAK
+428 YANGAVIDAK
-438 DVVLSDAKMGGHAIS
+438 EVSLSDAKMGGHAIYA
-453 TDGTKVDVQAIKSN
+453 DGTKVDVKAVKSN
-467 RKPNTYVYAKVLG
+467 RQPNTYIYAKVLG
-480 PYTKIVVVELANDAE
+480 PYTKIVVVELANDPE
-495 TGVLKYQARSWYK
+495 TGALKYQARSWYK

-514 NLANEDISSANG
+514 NIANQDISSATG
-526 YHSMGKG
+526 YNPMGKG
-533 GYSLSALNY
+533 GYSLSDLHY
-542 SVNAIRS
+542 SVNAVRS
-549 MSETVADIDEY
+549 TSETVADIEEY
-560 TDQTLFKPATDSG
+560 TDQTLFKPANDSG
-573 ESSGDVHFSG
+573 ESSGDVRFNG

-596 GNVYFNGGG
+596 GNVHFNGGG

-642 GAGLANVLVHQSKQG
+642 GAGLANVLVHQSQQG

-668 VLVRIGDGQ
+668 VLVRLGDGQ
-677 YLAHLLAYGNISVHK
+677 YLAHLLAYGNISVQK
-692 GNGNSRVAMLGGY
+692 GSGDSRVVMLGGY

-712 SGHGLWLAAGG
+712 SGNGLWLAAGG

-731 NGEVTS
+731 KGDVAA
-737 VLAGGANVLTKVGEG
+737 VLAGGANVLTKMGEG
-752 ELTAGMLGGANVM
+752 ELTSGMLGGANVI
-765 THISGD
+765 THISND
-771 EQASNTTAVALGGA
+771 EQLSNTTAVALGGA
-785 NILTKKGKGDTLA
+785 NILTKKGKGSTLA

-805 VLTHVGDGSTTGVMV
+805 VLTHVGDGTTTGVMV

-874 AMIGAGNIF
+874 VMIGAGNIF

-955 ANIFTHIGNG
+955 ANIFTHIGHG
-965 STFAAMIGQANVM
+965 STFAAMIGQANIM

-995 IYTHVGDGTS
+995 IMTHVGDGTS

-1010 GEMNVMTKV
+1010 GEVNVMTKV

-1105 SDIGNVMTHVGD
+1105 SDVGNVMTHVGD

-1128 NIVTKVGDGLGI
+1128 NLITKVGDGLGV

-1162 KGEANIL
+1162 KGEANLI
-1169 TKVGDGQEVSVV
+1169 TKVGDGQELSVV
-1181 QGKANII
+1181 QGEANII

-1203 ANVITKVGDGRNVVL
+1203 ANVITKVGHGQNVVL

-1237 LWSKGNVVTKVGDG
+1237 LWSKGNIVTKVGDG
-1251 MQVTAAKGKAN
+1251 MQVTAAKGQAN

-1267 GNGLSVTAAYGD
+1267 GNGLNVTAAYGD
-1279 ANINTKVGNG
+1279 ANINTKAGDG

-1322 HIGDGLNIN
+1322 HVGDGLNIN
-1331 ASYARN
+1331 ASYAQN

-1367 DNVKQT
+1367 DNIKQT
-1373 LLGVGGSQAI
+1373 VLGVGGSQAI

-1393 TSGTQKG
+1393 SSGTHKG

-1413 GFQMDAIEE
+1413 GFQMDAIKE

-1444 EMDNDLNIDGASDH
+1444 KMQHALNVDDSSVQ
-1458 APNLIVNGDFEQGDR
+1458 APNLIVNGDFELGEH

-1478 HGVEASYSGS
+1478 HGVEASYAGS
-1488 VYGVNG
+1488 VYGVEG
-1494 EGHGTRVTELDTH
+1494 EGHGARVTELDTY

-1516 TDLTEGEVIAV
+1516 ANLAQGEVIAV

-1544 VLWNGEVVFSSSGDA
+1544 VLWNGEVVFSSSGDE
-1559 SAWQQKTLKLTAHA
+1559 STWQQKTLKLTAQA

-1593 DNVVAK
+1593 DNVVAT
-1599 SESSPQA
+1599 SESSQQA
-1606 NAVSEHAKQNQASQ
+1606 NAIREHATQNPAAQ

-1657 DQQAIENNGQAQ
+1657 DQQALENNGQAQ
-1669 RDAVK
+1669 RDAVQ
-1674 EESEAVTAE
+1674 EESEAITAE
-1683 LTTLAQGLDVLDG
+1683 LTKLAQGLDVLDG
-1696 QATHTGKS
+1696 QATHTGES
-1704 GEQWRN
+1704 GDQWRN
-1710 DFAGGLL
+1710 EFASGLL
-1717 DGVQSQID
+1717 AGVQTQLD
-1725 DAKQLASDKMAA
+1725 DAKQLANGKIAE
-1737 AKQTQSDN
+1737 AKQTHADN
-1745 NSKVKD
+1745 QNKVKD
-1751 SIAKSEAGVAKGEQN
+1751 AVAKSEAGVAKGEQN

-1775 EAKAD
+1775 DAQAD
-1780 AETRKADAVA
+1780 AEKRKADALA
-1790 KSHDAKQAESDAH
+1790 KGKDAQQAESDAH
-1803 SAANDAQSRG
+1803 HAVNNAQSRG
-1813 DRDAM
+1813 DRDVQM
-1818 NAENK
+1818 AENK
-1823 ANQAQNDA
+1823 ANQAQADA

-1836 NEGDRPDRQGVAGSG
+1836 NEGDRPDRQGVTGSG
-1851 LSGNAHRV
+1851 LSGNAHSV
-1859 EGAGETGSHVNTDSQ
+1859 ESSGETDSHVKTDSQ
-1874 TNADGRFSDGLTEQE
+1874 TNADGRFSEGLTEQE
-1889 LEALE
+1889 QEALE

-1909 RSKNSGSTITSM
+1909 RAKNSVSTITTM
-1921 FMEANADSIVVD
+1921 FTEANTDSIVVP
-1933 TTASQDV
+1933 TTTPQDV
-1940 VRKEVRISGVN
+1940 VRKEIRISGVN
-1951 LVGLGE
+1951 LEGLGE
-1957 ASHDSAESLVAARAE
+1957 ASHDSAVSLVAARAE
-1972 KVANLYRWLDTD
+1972 KVANLYRWLDSD
-1984 NDVATDK
+1984 HPRATEQ
-1991 YVPVPG
+1991 YIPVPG
-1997 FERVDAD
+1997 FERVDVN
-2004 VSDEVKQ
+2004 VSDETKQ
-2011 RMIQSMSGYIE
+2011 RLTQFVSGYIE

-2036 ATLFVESTLDYDW
+2036 ATLFVEATLNYDW

-2064 SFETPHAEKSIV
+2064 SFEAPHGENSLV
-2076 SFWSGKNF
+2076 SFWSGRNF
-2084 KQYRDVLDNAQTDGK
+2084 KEYRNVLDNAQPDGK

-2104 IDVKGNAFAID
+2104 IDVQGNAFAIK
-2115 LNKHLMRW
+2115 LNKQLMRW
-2123 GGLFLDPDN
+2123 GDMFLDLEN
-2132 AEQNQ
+2132 ADQNHLQ
-2137 LKSSID
+2137 SSIE
-2143 AATFSNTGFWSSV
+2143 AAAYSNTGFWSSV
-2156 YATGAQHDVY
+2156 YATGAKDDVY
-2166 VIAEGGVRLGNY
+2166 VIAEGGMRLGNY
-2178 FWHVE
+2178 FWNVE
-2183 LPALR
+2183 LPLLR

-2204 PVSEYKDL
+2204 PVSEYKDV
-2212 PADEIGR
+2212 PVNEIGHK
-2219 RLTDAGVGV
+2219 LTDAGVGV

-2234 LSSARQ
+2234 LSAAQQ
-2240 AELLADNPDDYRA
+2240 AELLAINPKGYKA
-2253 DTLVEL
+2253 DSLVEL

-2265 IDSMLRESLPFYSLR
+2265 IDSMLRDALPFYSLR

-2292 GFEVR
+2292 GFKVR
-2297 SWPGSD
+2297 AWPGSD
-2303 DKSKTILLDN
+2303 GKSKTIVLDN
-2313 PEDAA
+2313 PEDAT
-2318 QQKAIERF
+2318 QQKTIERF
-2326 ILANFDNF
+2326 ILANFQNF

-2339 ELFLVDNKVLS
+2339 ELFLVDNKVIS
-2350 HHDGRTRILAQK
+2350 HDKGITHILAQK
-2362 EDGAWTYNTNSELM
+2362 VDGAWLYNAKVDLM
-2376 SVTELLDAAH
+2376 SVTELLDAAN
-2386 VSGKV
+2386 VTGKI
-2391 RGESYQKVIDALAE
+2391 RGESYQQVIDALSE
-2405 YHASTA
+2405 YHSSVT
-2411 EHADYELE
+2411 ELSDYEQE
-2419 SVEQLVNL
+2419 SIEKLLSL
-2427 RKKIEGYALG
+2427 RKKIEGYVLG
-2437 HPDSGRLEAMNSL
+2437 HPDSGRIAAMNSL
-2450 LNQVNSRLEEVS
+2450 LNQVNTRLEEVS
-2462 VLAVSEQSIKAHD
+2462 VLAVSEPNIKAQD

-2481 DQLDNAHL
+2481 DQLETANL
-2489 KQSKHLY
+2489 KGTKHLY
-2496 LDGNG
+2496 LDQNG
-2501 DFVTKGKGNLA
+2501 EFVTKGKGHLA
-2512 KIDQLG
+2512 NIDLLG
-2518 GSDAVLEKVKASV
+2518 SREAVLEKVKLTVS
-2531 NHEYGQAIA
+2531 NEYGQTVA

-2549 NELAKDGKGIDIT
+2549 KDLAKDGKGIDIA
-2562 GLNRIHQA
+2562 GLKKVHLAI
-2570 LEQHMSPVSATMY
+2570 EQHLSPVSATLFL
-2583 IWKPS
+2583 WKPS

-2593 GHAALQIGQGRTQI
+2593 GHAALQISQGRTQLEG
-2607 DAQAAADFN
+2607 QAAADFN
-2616 KQNYVSWW
+2616 QQNYVSWW
-2624 PLGSKSSNIR
+2624 PLGSKSSNIS
-2634 NIFNVATEYQ
+2634 NILNVATKDQ
-2644 PDLKLRWSDFSQP
+2644 PDLKLRWKDFSQP
-2657 AHQNDTLE
+2657 AAHGESLAF
-2665 HDMASEENDGFG
+2665 DMQTEENDDFG
-2677 LNDGETKLKRFIE
+2677 LKSAEDKLKDFI
-2690 KLNAAKGIDAA
+2690 KQLASASGVDKKF
-2701 YKDASEGY
+2701 KDISQAFTMM
-2709 ASVLLGN
+2709 ALMN
-2716 PDMLVSTGIPAHV
+2716 PDILESANIPEHISK
-2729 FQPFVDQWNDTS
+2729 PFVDQWNDTS
-2741 YDMMDVANR
+2741 YDMQDVAQRFAKELQEQAKVAANSEQMEQQISEVVRR
-2750 FAQEL
+2750 FAQDEL
-2755 QKQAQA
+2755 DKIQT
-2761 SGDPALVAK
+2761 
-2770 RIDNVVRLFAERALE
+2770 
-2785 EIEAFKASQADEG
+2785 FKETQADQG

-2817 NRLSHDPDARYQ
+2817 HRLSNDPDARYQ

-2856 RPKFGVW
+2856 LPKFGVW

-2878 QLEIAAKKQSHQVND
+2878 QLEIAAKKQSHQVTD
-2893 DLDALS
+2893 VLDALS
-2899 GSEKHKDKVAIEND
+2899 GN
-2913 GTPPRDKVPLS
+2913 
-2924 PLTRFLNNELYGER
+2924 
-2938 DARRKIGDITQ
+2938 
-2949 TLLDHA
+2949 
-2955 VEKGESQKVTLKGE
+2955 
-2969 AGRLTGYYHQGTAS
+2969 
-2983 SDDETST
+2983 
-2990 TSGKVVLFLHGSG
+2990 
-3003 SSAEEQASAIRSHYQ
+3003 
-3018 KQGIDMLAVNLR
+3018 
-3030 GYGES
+3030 
-3035 DGGPSEKGLYQ
+3035 
-3046 DARTMFN
+3046 
-3053 YLVNDKGI
+3053 
-3061 DPSNIILHGYSMGGP
+3061 
-3076 IAADLARYAA
+3076 
-3086 QNGQAVSGLLL
+3086 
-3097 DRPMPSMT
+3097 
-3105 KAITA
+3105 
-3110 HEVANPAG
+3110 
-3118 IVGTIAKAVNGQFS
+3118 
-3132 VEKNLKG
+3132 
-3139 LPQETPILLL
+3139 
-3149 TDNEG
+3149 
-3154 LGEEGEKLRVKLS
+3154 
-3167 NSGFNVT
+3167 
-3174 GEQTF
+3174 
-3179 YGHEASNRLMSQ
+3179 
-3191 YTGQIVSDLLNTQH
+3191 
-3205 IKHNEAKLNLEP
+3205 
-3217 HGKNYES
+3217 
-3224 RDLILK
+3224 
-3230 PISQPETVEL
+3230 
-3240 GMPEVDQKVLAD
+3240 
-3252 IAEREN
+3252 
-3258 VIIGVRPV
+3258 
-3266 DEKSKS
+3266 
-3272 LIASKM
+3272 
-3278 YSSKGLFVKAKSS
+3278 KAK
-3291 DWGPMSGFIPV
+3291 
-3302 DQSFAKAS
+3302 
-3310 ARRDLE
+3310 
-3316 TFNRHAEQSIQSGNA
+3316 
-3331 VSADLYLNQVRVE
+3331 
-3344 ELVSK
+3344 
-3349 YHSLTPLELDDQ
+3349 
-3361 SGMYKTTATN
+3361 
-3371 GDQSV
+3371 
-3376 PFFLNR
+3376 
-3382 VTVDGNELWQVH
+3382 
-3394 YITNGELA
+3394 
-3402 PFKVIGDPV
+3402 
-3411 SKQPMTADYDLLT
+3411 
-3424 VMYSYGDL
+3424 
-3432 GPQDK
+3432 
-3437 VKQPLTWQQWKDSV
+3437 
-3451 TYEDL
+3451 
-3456 TPKYK
+3456 
-3461 ELYSNEDL
+3461 
-3469 YNKKDGASLGNVSGR
+3469 
-3484 LKELKDR
+3484 
-3491 INVDLGR
+3491 
-3498 TNGLEMVHHGADDA
+3498 
-3512 NPYAVMADNFPAT
+3512 
-3525 FFVPKSLFAE
+3525 
-3535 DGLGEGKGSIQTYF
+3535 
-3549 NVNEQGAVVIRNP
+3549 
-3562 QEFSDFQQ
+3562 
-3570 VTINASFRASFNDK
+3570 
-3584 WNHGL
+3584 
-3589 DEPLFTT
+3589 
-3596 KRKLSHEFLNKR
+3596 
-3608 DQLLKKLSGGR
+3608 
-3619 LDAQDETL
+3619 
-3627 VALGNPDDVSGN
+3627 
-3639 KAIVAVDVSQIF
+3639 VAVDLAQIF
-3651 TRQELKE
+3651 TVQELKE
-3658 RANVFAKP
+3658 RAKVFAKP

-3682 QTVSRDQIVAS
+3682 QAKGRYQIAAS
-3693 FELNKKVNAYIAE
+3693 FELNKKINDYIAE

-3718 LKEQITSALFIGK
+3718 LKEQVTSALFIGK
-3731 MQVAQVDIDAIA
+3731 MQVAQAGIDAIA

-3748 LAARIFMV
+3748 LATRIFMV
-3756 AIEEANGEHR
+3756 AIEEANGKQV
-3766 GLTDMMVRWAN
+3766 GLTDMMLRWAN

-3784 KQGYKGE
+3784 KHGYKGE
-3791 TPNDLGFDAKYHVD
+3791 MPSDLGFDAKYHVD
-3805 LGDHYADFK
+3805 LGEHYADFK

-3844 QELQDLTGVESV
+3844 QELQDLTGAESV

-3867 KKVDPISGDSA
+3867 KKADPISGDSA
-3878 EMILLKKFADKSY
+3878 EMILLKKFADQNY

-3896 SDRMDQI
+3896 SDRMGQI

-3919 RRYSGAGYDEL
+3919 RRYSGKGYDEL
-3930 TNKLAGAT
+3930 TNMLASAT

-3969 VNEQMDALKKQGVT
+3969 VNEQMEALKKQGVT

-4008 SSELSAMLKTKHLDA
+4008 SSELSAMLKTKHLDV

-4030 ANGMRIVALD
+4030 VNGIRIVALD

-4065 IAVEVLQSLPDD
+4065 IAVEVLQNLPDG

-4109 ALRVSD
+4109 ALKVSD
-4115 SNQFRVEQDD
+4115 SNQFTVEQDD
-4125 MTLRVVYDDVANK
+4125 VSLRVVYDDVANK
-4138 PKLTF
+4138 PKITF
-4143 KDSLS
+4143 KGSLS
-4148 GANTAIHNQNVN
+4148 GANTALHNQNVN
-4160 DWERVA
+4160 DWERVV
-4166 VTPTADGGET
+4166 VTPIADGGET

-4181 IIVQMENDSVVANA
+4181 IIVQMENDPVVAKA

-4203 PESSVVVQLDSDG
+4203 AESSVVVQLDSDG

-4241 DDSDSNN
+4241 DHSESNN
-4248 THLSGYSAEDLAA
+4248 TRLSGYSADELAV
-4261 KLANF
+4261 KLAKF
-4266 QQSFSQAENIN
+4266 QQSFNQAENIN
-4277 NTPDHISI
+4277 NKPDHISI

-4299 GHQFINAMDVNG
+4299 GHQFINAMDANG

-4317 ARSSELA
+4317 VRSSELA
-4324 VDATGRKHTKDENG
+4324 VDEAGRKHTKDANG
-4338 DWIQKA
+4338 DWVQKA
-4344 ETNKVSLSWNEQ
+4344 ENNKVSLSWDAQ
-4356 GEVIAKEERIRN
+4356 GEVVAKDEPIRN
-4368 GIAEGDIDLSRIGVS
+4368 GIAEGDIDLSRIGVNNV
-4383 DVGEIARGAI
+4383 DEPARGAI
-4393 GDNNDVFDAPE
+4393 GDNSDVFDAPE
-4404 KRKVETET
+4404 KRKPETEVIAN
-4412 SSSAANNKLSYSGNI
+4412 SSSSNQLSYSGNI
-4427 QVNVGD
+4427 QVNVGE

-4449 VGSGGF
+4449 VGTGGF

-4468 IGNGESKHS
+4468 IGDGESKHS
-4477 VDMGGYQALEGAQM
+4477 VDIGGYQALEGAQM
-4491 FIGNRNVSFNLGQSN
+4491 FLGNRNVSFNFGHSN
-4506 DLLVMMDKSIPT
+4506 DLILMMDKSIPT

-4535 QSIATSGEDQDW
+4535 QGIAMSGEGEDW

-4575 VDYTCLVE
+4575 VDYTTLVE
-4583 LDSHN
+4583 LDSQN
-4588 ERSSRGLKH
+4588 ERDSRGLKH
-4597 DTEAAL
+4597 DAEATL
-4603 NKQYNQWLSGNSD
+4603 NKQYNQWLSGNGNSGT
-4616 SSAGKLSRADK
+4616 SQLSRADK

-4640 VGGQGADIQVTTGN
+4640 VCGQGADIQVTTGN

-4679 QQFSATGQAKTTFTY
+4679 QQFTATGQAKTTFTY
-4694 TPEDLPRQLKNK
+4694 TPQDLPRQLKNK
-4706 LLGQM
+4706 LLGQL
-4711 AGIGAETTL
+4711 AGVGAETTL
-4720 ADIFGVDYTTSGQIV
+4720 ADIFGVDYTASGQIV
-4735 SRNGEAVDGVA
+4735 SRNGQAVDGVA
-4746 ILTEMLEV
+4746 ILKEMLEV

-4766 VDPAKLLDSLKS
+4766 VDPAKLLDSLKA

-4786 IQSFAE
+4786 IKSFAE
-4792 THGLKDK
+4792 THGLKEK
-4799 APEEEENK
+4799 APEEEKDN
-4807 SAVSVNGTSVN
+4807 SSVSVNGANVN
-4818 SAQGATASDGNTET
+4818 SAQGATVADGNTET

-4867 ENLKENLTADLLNM
+4867 ENLKQNLTADLLNM

-4900 INLSLGNYNFNW
+4900 INISLGNYNFNW

-4952 SDMGVL
+4952 NDMGVL

-5002 TGLGRDYVV
+5002 TGSGRDYVV

-5018 VDTGDGQ
+5018 VDTGDDQ

-5046 NVFGNYNRINASAG
+5046 NVFGNYNRINAGAG

-5072 LNGGEGEDHLI
+5072 LNGGDGDDHLI

-5091 QFNGEEGRDLMVLG
+5091 QFNGGEGRDLMVLG

-5130 VEDIS
+5130 VEDIR

-5164 RDPVSETDQAKF
+5164 RDPSNDSDQSKF

-5184 NDYFDGK
+5184 SDYFNGN
-5191 RAQMIIAMGEKDANG
+5191 RAQVVIGMSEKDLSG

-5211 TLSESSIDALV
+5211 MLSDSAIDALV
-5222 QAMSGFDP
+5222 QAMSGFEP
-5230 QAGDNGFIDNLD
+5230 QAGDNGFIDSLE
-5242 SKSRVAIST
+5242 SKSQAAISM
-5251 AWADVVHKKGITV
+5251 AWSDVVHKKGLMV

>member
-15 GNYSADN
+15 GNYSADD
-22 GNNDIVAIG
+22 GNNNIVAIG
-31 FGGEIHAYGGDD
+31 FGGQIHAYGGDD

-49 IGATVHTGSG
+49 IGATVYTGSG
-59 NDTVVGGSAYLRVED
+59 NDTVVGGSAYLKVED
-74 STGHLSVKGAAG
+74 STGHLTVKGAAG

-111 LGHHGDV
+111 LGNHGDV
-118 SYGGAAAYNSVKRKG
+118 SYGGAAAYNGITRKG
-133 LSGNVTFKGAGGY
+133 LSGNVTFAGAGGY
-146 NALWHETNH
+146 NALWHETNQ
-155 GNLSFAGAGAGNK
+155 GNLSFTGAGAGNK
-168 LDRTWFDQYQGSRG
+168 LDRTWFNRYQGSHG
-182 DVSFD
+182 DVTFD

-233 RIERTRQAEDVYQQT
+233 RIERTHQAEDVYTQT
-248 HGNIRFE
+248 RGNIRFE
-255 GVGGYNSFYSDVAH
+255 GVGGYNSLYSDVAH

-275 GGGAYNTITR
+275 GGGAYNTIIR
-285 KGSGSSFD
+285 KGSGNDF
-293 AQGMEYAKAEDIV
+293 AKEGMTNAKADEIV
-306 LTTAKMHGSWIGS
+306 LTKAVMSGSWIGQD
-319 GTHAVTAVKSE
+319 HHVTAVKSAS
-330 REPNT
+330 EPNT
-335 YLFAI
+335 YLFAF
-340 ADGTYTKINKVRL
+340 ADSTYTKINKVQLR
-353 SNDPKTGK
+353 NDPQTGE
-361 LKYYSEAWYKQ
+361 LKYYSTAWYKE
-372 GNHLSGLARS
+372 GNHLSNLANQDIS
-382 DVSSAGG
+382 DNGG
-389 FEVNPIN
+389 FTAVNIN
-396 GGYTLSNIAVEHQQ
+396 GAYTLSDLKVEHQQ
-410 SLTVHAM
+410 SVTVHAV
-417 EKDLTEYEWVT
+417 EKSLTEYEWVT
-428 YANGALIDAK
+428 YANGAVIDAK
-438 DVVLSDAKMGGHAIS
+438 EVSLSDAKMGGHAIYA
-453 TDGTKVDVQAIKSN
+453 DGTKVDVKAVKSN
-467 RKPNTYVYAKVLG
+467 RQPNTYIYAKVLG
-480 PYTKIVVVELANDAE
+480 PYTKIVVVELANDPE
-495 TGVLKYQARSWYK
+495 TGALKYQARSWYK

-514 NLANEDISSANG
+514 NIANQDISSATG
-526 YHSMGKG
+526 YNPMGKG
-533 GYSLSALNY
+533 GYSLSDLHY
-542 SVNAIRS
+542 SVNAVRS
-549 MSETVADIDEY
+549 TSETVADIEEY
-560 TDQTLFKPATDSG
+560 TDQTLFKPANDSG
-573 ESSGDVHFSG
+573 ESSGDVRFNG

-596 GNVYFNGGG
+596 GNVHFNGGG

-642 GAGLANVLVHQSKQG
+642 GAGLANVLVHQSQQG

-668 VLVRIGDGQ
+668 VLVRLGDGQ
-677 YLAHLLAYGNISVHK
+677 YLAHLLAYGNISVQK
-692 GNGNSRVAMLGGY
+692 GSGDSRVVMLGGY

-712 SGHGLWLAAGG
+712 SGNGLWLAAGG

-731 NGEVTS
+731 QGDVAA
-737 VLAGGANVLTKVGEG
+737 VLAGGANVLTKMGEG
-752 ELTAGMLGGANVM
+752 ELTSGMLGGANVI

-771 EQASNTTAVALGGA
+771 NETSNTTAVALGGA
-785 NILTKKGKGDTLA
+785 NILTKKGKGNTLA
-798 VMGGGAN
+798 MMGGGAN
-805 VLTHVGDGSTTGVMV
+805 VLTHVGDGTTTGVMV

-874 AMIGAGNIF
+874 VMIGAGNIF

-955 ANIFTHIGNG
+955 ANIFTHVGSG
-965 STFAAMIGQANVM
+965 STFAAMIGQANIM

-995 IYTHVGDGTS
+995 IMTHVGDGIS

-1010 GEMNVMTKV
+1010 GEVNVMTKV

-1105 SDIGNVMTHVGD
+1105 SDVGNVMTHVGD

-1128 NIVTKVGDGLGI
+1128 NLITKVGDGLGV

-1162 KGEANIL
+1162 KGEANLI

-1181 QGKANII
+1181 QGQANII

-1203 ANVITKVGDGRNVVL
+1203 ANVITKVGHGQNVVL

-1237 LWSKGNVVTKVGDG
+1237 LWSKGNIVTKVGDG
-1251 MQVTAAKGKAN
+1251 MQVTAAKGQAN

-1267 GNGLSVTAAYGD
+1267 GNGLNVTAAYGD
-1279 ANINTKVGNG
+1279 ANINTKVGDG

-1322 HIGDGLNIN
+1322 HVGDGLNIN
-1331 ASYARN
+1331 ASYAQN

-1367 DNVKQT
+1367 DNIKQT
-1373 LLGVGGSQAI
+1373 VLGVGGSQAI

-1393 TSGTQKG
+1393 SSGTHKG

-1413 GFQMDAIEE
+1413 GFQMDAIKE
-1422 VGSDLGDS
+1422 VSSDLGDS

-1444 EMDNDLNIDGASDH
+1444 KMQHALNVDDSSVQAS
-1458 APNLIVNGDFEQGDR
+1458 NLIVNGDFELGEH

-1478 HGVEASYSGS
+1478 HGVEASYAGS
-1488 VYGVNG
+1488 VYGVEG
-1494 EGHGTRVTELDTH
+1494 EGHGARVTELDTY

-1516 TDLTEGEVIAV
+1516 ANLAQGEVIAV

-1544 VLWNGEVVFSSSGDA
+1544 VLWNGEVVFSSSGDE
-1559 SAWQQKTLKLTAHA
+1559 SAWQQKTLKLTAQA

-1593 DNVVAK
+1593 DNVVAT
-1599 SESSPQA
+1599 SESSQQA
-1606 NAVSEHAKQNQASQ
+1606 NAIREHATQNPAAQ

-1657 DQQAIENNGQAQ
+1657 DQQALENNGQAQ
-1669 RDAVK
+1669 RDAVQ
-1674 EESEAVTAE
+1674 EESEAITAE
-1683 LTTLAQGLDVLDG
+1683 LTKLAQGLDVLDS
-1696 QATHTGKS
+1696 QATHTGES
-1704 GEQWRN
+1704 GDQWRN
-1710 DFAGGLL
+1710 EFASGLL
-1717 DGVQSQID
+1717 AGVQTQLD
-1725 DAKQLASDKMAA
+1725 DAKQLANGKIAE
-1737 AKQTQSDN
+1737 AKQTHADN
-1745 NSKVKD
+1745 QNKVKD
-1751 SIAKSEAGVAKGEQN
+1751 AVAKSEAGVAKGEQN

-1775 EAKAD
+1775 DAQAD
-1780 AETRKADAVA
+1780 AEKRQADALA
-1790 KSHDAKQAESDAH
+1790 KGKDAQQAESDAH
-1803 SAANDAQSRG
+1803 HAVNNAQSRG
-1813 DRDAM
+1813 DRDVQV
-1818 NAENK
+1818 AENK
-1823 ANQAQNDA
+1823 ANQAQADA

-1836 NEGDRPDRQGVAGSG
+1836 NEGDRPDRQGVTGSG
-1851 LSGNAHRV
+1851 LSGNAHSV
-1859 EGAGETGSHVNTDSQ
+1859 EGAGETDSHVKTDSQ
-1874 TNADGRFSDGLTEQE
+1874 TNADGRFSEGLTEQE
-1889 LEALE
+1889 QEALE

-1909 RSKNSGSTITSM
+1909 RAKNSGSTITTM
-1921 FMEANADSIVVD
+1921 FTEANTDSIVVP
-1933 TTASQDV
+1933 TTKPQDV
-1940 VRKEVRISGVN
+1940 VRKEIRISGVN
-1951 LVGLGE
+1951 LEGLGE
-1957 ASHDSAESLVAARAE
+1957 ASHDSAVSLVAARAE
-1972 KVANLYRWLDTD
+1972 KVANLYRWLDSD
-1984 NDVATDK
+1984 HPRATEQ
-1991 YVPVPG
+1991 YIPVPG
-1997 FERVDAD
+1997 FERVDVN
-2004 VSDEVKQ
+2004 VSDETKQ
-2011 RMIQSMSGYIE
+2011 RLTQFVSGYIE

-2036 ATLFVESTLDYDW
+2036 ATLFVEATLNYDW
-2049 DKRVEFLT
+2049 NKRVEFLT

-2064 SFETPHAEKSIV
+2064 SFEAPHGENSLV
-2076 SFWSGKNF
+2076 SFWSGRNF
-2084 KQYRDVLDNAQTDGK
+2084 KEYRNVLDNAQPDGK

-2104 IDVKGNAFAID
+2104 IDVQGNAFAIK
-2115 LNKHLMRW
+2115 LNKQLMRW
-2123 GGLFLDPDN
+2123 GDMFLDLEN
-2132 AEQNQ
+2132 ADQNHLQ
-2137 LKSSID
+2137 SSIE
-2143 AATFSNTGFWSSV
+2143 AAAYSNTGFWSSV
-2156 YATGAQHDVY
+2156 YATGAKDDVY
-2166 VIAEGGVRLGNY
+2166 VIAEGGMRLGNY
-2178 FWHVE
+2178 FWNVE
-2183 LPALR
+2183 LPLLR

-2204 PVSEYKDL
+2204 PVSEYKDV
-2212 PADEIGR
+2212 PVNEIGHK
-2219 RLTDAGVGV
+2219 LTDAGVGV

-2234 LSSARQ
+2234 LSAAQQ
-2240 AELLADNPDDYRA
+2240 AELLAINPKGYKA
-2253 DTLVEL
+2253 DSLVEL

-2265 IDSMLRESLPFYSLR
+2265 IDSMLRDALPFYSLR

-2292 GFEVR
+2292 GFKVR
-2297 SWPGSD
+2297 AWPGSD
-2303 DKSKTILLDN
+2303 GKSKTIVLDN
-2313 PEDAA
+2313 PEDAT
-2318 QQKAIERF
+2318 QQKTIERF
-2326 ILANFDNF
+2326 ILANFQNF

-2339 ELFLVDNKVLS
+2339 ELFLVDNKEIS
-2350 HHDGRTRILAQK
+2350 HDKGITHILAQK
-2362 EDGAWTYNTNSELM
+2362 VDGAWLYNAKVDLM
-2376 SVTELLDAAH
+2376 SVTELLDAAN
-2386 VSGKV
+2386 VTGKI
-2391 RGESYQKVIDALAE
+2391 RGESYQQVIDALSE
-2405 YHASTA
+2405 YHSSVT
-2411 EHADYELE
+2411 EFSDYEQE
-2419 SVEQLVNL
+2419 SIEKLLSL
-2427 RKKIEGYALG
+2427 RKKIEGYVLG
-2437 HPDSGRLEAMNSL
+2437 HPDSGRIAAMNSL
-2450 LNQVNSRLEEVS
+2450 LNQVNTRLEEVS
-2462 VLAVSEQSIKAHD
+2462 VLAVSEPNIKAQD

-2481 DQLDNAHL
+2481 DQLETANL
-2489 KQSKHLY
+2489 KGTKHLY
-2496 LDGNG
+2496 LDQNG
-2501 DFVTKGKGNLA
+2501 EFVTKGKGHLA
-2512 KIDQLG
+2512 NIDLLG
-2518 GSDAVLEKVKASV
+2518 SREAVLEKVKLTVS
-2531 NHEYGQAIA
+2531 NEYGQTVA

-2549 NELAKDGKGIDIT
+2549 KDLAKDGKGIDIA
-2562 GLNRIHQA
+2562 GLNKVHQA
-2570 LEQHMSPVSATMY
+2570 IEQHLSPVSATLY

-2593 GHAALQIGQGRTQI
+2593 GHAALQIGQGRTQLEG
-2607 DAQAAADFN
+2607 QAAADFN
-2616 KQNYVSWW
+2616 QQNYVSWW
-2624 PLGSKSSNIR
+2624 PLGSKSSNIS
-2634 NIFNVATEYQ
+2634 NILNVATKDQ
-2644 PDLKLRWSDFSQP
+2644 PDLKLRWKDFSQP
-2657 AHQNDTLE
+2657 AAHGESLAF
-2665 HDMASEENDGFG
+2665 DMQTEENDDFG
-2677 LNDGETKLKRFIE
+2677 LKSAEDKLKDFI
-2690 KLNAAKGIDAA
+2690 KQLASASGVDKKF
-2701 YKDASEGY
+2701 KDISQAFTMM
-2709 ASVLLGN
+2709 ALMN
-2716 PDMLVSTGIPAHV
+2716 PDILESANIPEHISK
-2729 FQPFVDQWNDTS
+2729 PFVDQWNDTS
-2741 YDMMDVANR
+2741 YDMQDVAQRFAKELQEQAKVAANSEQMEQQISEVVRR
-2750 FAQEL
+2750 FAQDEL
-2755 QKQAQA
+2755 DKIQT
-2761 SGDPALVAK
+2761 
-2770 RIDNVVRLFAERALE
+2770 
-2785 EIEAFKASQADEG
+2785 FKETQADQG

-2803 NLEGLDVA
+2803 NLEGLDVS

-2817 NRLSHDPDARYQ
+2817 HRLSNDPDARYQ

-2856 RPKFGVW
+2856 LPKFGVW

-2878 QLEIAAKKQSHQVND
+2878 QLEIAAKKQSHQVTD
-2893 DLDALS
+2893 VLDALS
-2899 GSEKHKDKVAIEND
+2899 GN
-2913 GTPPRDKVPLS
+2913 
-2924 PLTRFLNNELYGER
+2924 
-2938 DARRKIGDITQ
+2938 
-2949 TLLDHA
+2949 
-2955 VEKGESQKVTLKGE
+2955 
-2969 AGRLTGYYHQGTAS
+2969 
-2983 SDDETST
+2983 
-2990 TSGKVVLFLHGSG
+2990 
-3003 SSAEEQASAIRSHYQ
+3003 
-3018 KQGIDMLAVNLR
+3018 
-3030 GYGES
+3030 
-3035 DGGPSEKGLYQ
+3035 
-3046 DARTMFN
+3046 
-3053 YLVNDKGI
+3053 
-3061 DPSNIILHGYSMGGP
+3061 
-3076 IAADLARYAA
+3076 
-3086 QNGQAVSGLLL
+3086 
-3097 DRPMPSMT
+3097 
-3105 KAITA
+3105 
-3110 HEVANPAG
+3110 
-3118 IVGTIAKAVNGQFS
+3118 
-3132 VEKNLKG
+3132 
-3139 LPQETPILLL
+3139 
-3149 TDNEG
+3149 
-3154 LGEEGEKLRVKLS
+3154 
-3167 NSGFNVT
+3167 
-3174 GEQTF
+3174 
-3179 YGHEASNRLMSQ
+3179 
-3191 YTGQIVSDLLNTQH
+3191 
-3205 IKHNEAKLNLEP
+3205 
-3217 HGKNYES
+3217 
-3224 RDLILK
+3224 
-3230 PISQPETVEL
+3230 
-3240 GMPEVDQKVLAD
+3240 
-3252 IAEREN
+3252 
-3258 VIIGVRPV
+3258 
-3266 DEKSKS
+3266 
-3272 LIASKM
+3272 
-3278 YSSKGLFVKAKSS
+3278 KAK
-3291 DWGPMSGFIPV
+3291 
-3302 DQSFAKAS
+3302 
-3310 ARRDLE
+3310 
-3316 TFNRHAEQSIQSGNA
+3316 
-3331 VSADLYLNQVRVE
+3331 
-3344 ELVSK
+3344 
-3349 YHSLTPLELDDQ
+3349 
-3361 SGMYKTTATN
+3361 
-3371 GDQSV
+3371 
-3376 PFFLNR
+3376 
-3382 VTVDGNELWQVH
+3382 
-3394 YITNGELA
+3394 
-3402 PFKVIGDPV
+3402 
-3411 SKQPMTADYDLLT
+3411 
-3424 VMYSYGDL
+3424 
-3432 GPQDK
+3432 
-3437 VKQPLTWQQWKDSV
+3437 
-3451 TYEDL
+3451 
-3456 TPKYK
+3456 
-3461 ELYSNEDL
+3461 
-3469 YNKKDGASLGNVSGR
+3469 
-3484 LKELKDR
+3484 
-3491 INVDLGR
+3491 
-3498 TNGLEMVHHGADDA
+3498 
-3512 NPYAVMADNFPAT
+3512 
-3525 FFVPKSLFAE
+3525 
-3535 DGLGEGKGSIQTYF
+3535 
-3549 NVNEQGAVVIRNP
+3549 
-3562 QEFSDFQQ
+3562 
-3570 VTINASFRASFNDK
+3570 
-3584 WNHGL
+3584 
-3589 DEPLFTT
+3589 
-3596 KRKLSHEFLNKR
+3596 
-3608 DQLLKKLSGGR
+3608 
-3619 LDAQDETL
+3619 
-3627 VALGNPDDVSGN
+3627 
-3639 KAIVAVDVSQIF
+3639 VAVDLAQIF
-3651 TRQELKE
+3651 TVQELKE
-3658 RANVFAKP
+3658 RAKVFAKP

-3682 QTVSRDQIVAS
+3682 QAKGRYQIAAS
-3693 FELNKKVNAYIAE
+3693 FELNKKINDYIAE

-3718 LKEQITSALFIGK
+3718 LKEQVTSALFIGK
-3731 MQVAQVDIDAIA
+3731 MQVAQAGIDAIA

-3748 LAARIFMV
+3748 LATRIFMV
-3756 AIEEANGEHR
+3756 AIEEANGKHV
-3766 GLTDMMVRWAN
+3766 GLTDMMLRWAN

-3784 KQGYKGE
+3784 KHGYKGE
-3791 TPNDLGFDAKYHVD
+3791 MPSDLGFDAKYHVD
-3805 LGDHYADFK
+3805 LGEHYADFK

-3844 QELQDLTGVESV
+3844 QELQDLTGAESV

-3867 KKVDPISGDSA
+3867 KKADPISGDSA
-3878 EMILLKKFADKSY
+3878 EMILLKKFADQNY

-3919 RRYSGAGYDEL
+3919 RRYSGKGYDEL
-3930 TNKLAGAT
+3930 TNMLASAT

-3969 VNEQMDALKKQGVT
+3969 VNEQMEALKKQGVT

-4008 SSELSAMLKTKHLDA
+4008 SSELSAMLKTKHLDV

-4030 ANGMRIVALD
+4030 VNGMRIVALD

-4065 IAVEVLQSLPDD
+4065 IAVEVLQNLPDG

-4109 ALRVSD
+4109 ALKVSD
-4115 SNQFRVEQDD
+4115 SNQFTVEQDD
-4125 MTLRVVYDDVANK
+4125 VSLRVVYDDVANK
-4138 PKLTF
+4138 PKITF
-4143 KDSLS
+4143 KGSLS
-4148 GANTAIHNQNVN
+4148 GANTALHNQNVN
-4160 DWERVA
+4160 DWERVV
-4166 VTPTADGGET
+4166 VTPIADGGET

-4181 IIVQMENDSVVANA
+4181 IIVQMENDPVVAKA

-4203 PESSVVVQLDSDG
+4203 AESSVVVQLDSDG

-4241 DDSDSNN
+4241 DHSESNN
-4248 THLSGYSAEDLAA
+4248 TRLSGYSADELAV
-4261 KLANF
+4261 KLAKF
-4266 QQSFSQAENIN
+4266 QQSFNQAENIN
-4277 NTPDHISI
+4277 NKPDHISI

-4299 GHQFINAMDVNG
+4299 GHQFINAMDANG

-4317 ARSSELA
+4317 VRSSELA
-4324 VDATGRKHTKDENG
+4324 VDEAGRKHTKDANG
-4338 DWIQKA
+4338 DWVQKA
-4344 ETNKVSLSWNEQ
+4344 ENNKVSLSWDAQ
-4356 GEVIAKEERIRN
+4356 GEVVAKDEPIRN
-4368 GIAEGDIDLSRIGVS
+4368 GIAEGDIDLSRIGVNNV
-4383 DVGEIARGAI
+4383 DEPARGVI
-4393 GDNNDVFDAPE
+4393 GDNSDVFDAPE
-4404 KRKVETET
+4404 KRKPETEVIAN
-4412 SSSAANNKLSYSGNI
+4412 SSSSNQLSYSGNI
-4427 QVNVGD
+4427 QVNVGE

-4449 VGSGGF
+4449 VGTGGF

-4468 IGNGESKHS
+4468 IGDGESKHS
-4477 VDMGGYQALEGAQM
+4477 VDIGGYQALEGAQM
-4491 FIGNRNVSFNLGQSN
+4491 FLGNRNVSFNFGHSN
-4506 DLLVMMDKSIPT
+4506 DLILMMDKSIPT

-4535 QSIATSGEDQDW
+4535 QGIAMSGEGEDW

-4575 VDYTCLVE
+4575 VDYTTLVE
-4583 LDSHN
+4583 LDSQN
-4588 ERSSRGLKH
+4588 ERDSRGLKH
-4597 DTEAAL
+4597 DAEATL
-4603 NKQYNQWLSGNSD
+4603 NKQYNQWLSGNGNSGT
-4616 SSAGKLSRADK
+4616 SQLSRADK

-4679 QQFSATGQAKTTFTY
+4679 QQFTATGQAKTTFTY
-4694 TPEDLPRQLKNK
+4694 TPQDLPRQLKNK
-4706 LLGQM
+4706 LLGQL
-4711 AGIGAETTL
+4711 AGVGAETTL
-4720 ADIFGVDYTTSGQIV
+4720 ADIFGVDYTASGQIV
-4735 SRNGEAVDGVA
+4735 SRNGQAVDGVA
-4746 ILTEMLEV
+4746 ILKEMLEV

-4766 VDPAKLLDSLKS
+4766 VDPAKLLDSLKA

-4786 IQSFAE
+4786 IKSFAE
-4792 THGLKDK
+4792 THGLKEK
-4799 APEEEENK
+4799 APEEEKDN
-4807 SAVSVNGTSVN
+4807 SSVSVNGANVN
-4818 SAQGATASDGNTET
+4818 SAQGATVADGNTET

-4867 ENLKENLTADLLNM
+4867 ENLKQNLTADLLNM
-4881 KEKTFDFLRNSG
+4881 KEETFDFLRNSG

-4900 INLSLGNYNFNW
+4900 INISLGNYNFNW

-4952 SDMGVL
+4952 NDMGVL

-5002 TGLGRDYVV
+5002 TGSGRDYVV

-5018 VDTGDGQ
+5018 VDTGDDQ

-5046 NVFGNYNRINASAG
+5046 NVFGNYNRINAGAG

-5072 LNGGEGEDHLI
+5072 LNGGDGDDHLI

-5091 QFNGEEGRDLMVLG
+5091 QFNGGEGRDLMVLG

-5130 VEDIS
+5130 VEDIR

-5164 RDPVSETDQAKF
+5164 RDPSNDSDQSKF

-5184 NDYFDGK
+5184 SDYFNGN
-5191 RAQMIIAMGEKDANG
+5191 RAQVVIGMSEKDLSG

-5211 TLSESSIDALV
+5211 MLSDSAIDALV
-5222 QAMSGFDP
+5222 QAMSGFEP
-5230 QAGDNGFIDNLD
+5230 QAGDNGFIDSLE
-5242 SKSRVAIST
+5242 SKSQAAISM
-5251 AWADVVHKKGITV
+5251 AWSDVVHKKGLMV

>member
-15 GNYSADN
+15 GNYSADD
-22 GNNDIVAIG
+22 GNNSIVAIG

-49 IGATVHTGSG
+49 IGATVYTGSG

-74 STGHLSVKGAAG
+74 TTGHLSVKGAAG

-111 LGHHGDV
+111 LGNHGDV
-118 SYGGAAAYNSVKRKG
+118 SYGGAAAYNGITRKG

-146 NALWHETNH
+146 NALWHETNQ

-168 LDRTWFDQYQGSRG
+168 LDRTWFNRYQGSRG
-182 DVSFD
+182 DVTFD

-233 RIERTRQAEDVYQQT
+233 RIERTRQAEDVYAQT
-248 HGNIRFE
+248 RGNIRFE
-255 GVGGYNSFYSDVAH
+255 GVGGYNSLYSDVAH

-306 LTTAKMHGSWIGS
+306 LTAAQMHGLSIDNGNKF
-319 GTHAVTAVKSE
+319 HAVTAVKSE

-353 SNDPKTGK
+353 YNDPETGK
-361 LKYYSEAWYKQ
+361 LKYYSEAWFKR
-372 GNHLSGLARS
+372 GNHLAELARS

-410 SLTVHAM
+410 SLTVHAV

-438 DVVLSDAKMGGHAIS
+438 DVALSEAKMGGHAIS
-453 TDGTKVDVQAIKSN
+453 TDGTIVDVQAVKSN

-480 PYTKIVVVELANDAE
+480 PYTKIVVVELANDPK
-495 TGVLKYQARSWYK
+495 TGALKYQARSWYK
-508 EGDHTA
+508 EGNHTA

-533 GYSLSALNY
+533 GYSLSDLHY
-542 SVNAIRS
+542 SVNAVRS
-549 MSETVADIDEY
+549 TSETVADIDEY

-573 ESSGDVHFSG
+573 ESSGDVRFNG

-692 GNGNSRVAMLGGY
+692 GNGNSRVVMLGGY

-712 SGHGLWLAAGG
+712 SGNGLWLAAGG

-731 NGEVTS
+731 KGDVAS
-737 VLAGGANVLTKVGEG
+737 VLAGGANVLTKVGDG
-752 ELTAGMLGGANVM
+752 DLTAGMLGGANVI

-771 EQASNTTAVALGGA
+771 NETSNTTAVALGGA
-785 NILTKKGKGDTLA
+785 NILTKKGKGNTLA

-805 VLTHVGDGSTTGVMV
+805 VLTHVGDGTTTGVMV

-874 AMIGAGNIF
+874 VMIGAGNIF

-955 ANIFTHIGNG
+955 ANIFTHVGSG
-965 STFAAMIGQANVM
+965 STFAAMIGQANIM

-1005 LGLFA
+1005 LGIFA
-1010 GEMNVMTKV
+1010 GEVNVMTKV

-1092 TKVGEGTTVGLLI
+1092 TKVGKGTTVGLLI

-1128 NIVTKVGDGLGI
+1128 NIITKVGDGLGV

-1162 KGEANIL
+1162 KGEANII

-1203 ANVITKVGDGRNVVL
+1203 ANVITKVGNGRNVVL

-1237 LWSKGNVVTKVGDG
+1237 LWSKGNIVTKVGDG

-1267 GNGLSVTAAYGD
+1267 GDGLSVTAAYGD
-1279 ANINTKVGNG
+1279 ANINTKVGDG

-1322 HIGDGLNIN
+1322 HVGDGLNIN
-1331 ASYARN
+1331 ASYAQN

-1367 DNVKQT
+1367 DNIKQT

-1393 TSGTQKG
+1393 SSGTQKG

-1413 GFQMDAIEE
+1413 GFQMEAIEE

-1444 EMDNDLNIDGASDH
+1444 KMQNALDVDGYSEQTQS
-1458 APNLIVNGDFEQGDR
+1458 PNLIVNGDFEQGEQ
-1473 GWQST
+1473 GWKST
-1478 HGVEASYSGS
+1478 HGVEASYSGN

-1494 EGHGTRVTELDTH
+1494 EGHGARVTELDTY

-1599 SESSPQA
+1599 SESSQQA
-1606 NAVSEHAKQNQASQ
+1606 NAVSEHATQNQASQ

-1640 QKQLDAVA
+1640 QKQIDAVA

-1657 DQQAIENNGQAQ
+1657 DQQALENNGQAQ

-1683 LTTLAQGLDVLDG
+1683 LTKLAQGLDVLDG
-1696 QATHTGKS
+1696 QATHS
-1704 GEQWRN
+1704 GESGDQWRN

-1717 DGVQSQID
+1717 DGVQSQLD
-1725 DAKQLASDKMAA
+1725 DAKQLANDKIAA

-1745 NSKVKD
+1745 NSKVKE
-1751 SIAKSEAGVAKGEQN
+1751 SVAKSEAGVAQGEQN
-1766 RAGAEQDIA
+1766 RVGAEQDIA

-1790 KSHDAKQAESDAH
+1790 KSNDAKQAESDAH

-1831 QGAKQ
+1831 KGTKQ
-1836 NEGDRPDRQGVAGSG
+1836 NEGDRPDREGVAGSG
-1851 LSGNAHRV
+1851 LSGNAHSV
-1859 EGAGETGSHVNTDSQ
+1859 EGAGETGSHVNTDSP
-1874 TNADGRFSDGLTEQE
+1874 TNADGRFSDGLSEQE
-1889 LEALE
+1889 QEAME

-1909 RSKNSGSTITSM
+1909 RGKNSGSTITSM
-1921 FMEANADSIVVD
+1921 FTETNSDSIVVP

-1940 VRKEVRISGVN
+1940 VRKEIRISGVN
-1951 LVGLGE
+1951 LEGLGE
-1957 ASHDSAESLVAARAE
+1957 TSHDSAESLVAARAE

-2022 HTDNQVPKDQAQAL
+2022 HTDNQVPKDQAEAL

-2064 SFETPHAEKSIV
+2064 SFEAPHAEKSIV

-2156 YATGAQHDVY
+2156 YATGAQNDVY

-2178 FWHVE
+2178 FWNVE

-2204 PVSEYKDL
+2204 PVSEYKGL
-2212 PADEIGR
+2212 PADQIGR
-2219 RLTDAGVGV
+2219 RLTDTGVAV

-2234 LSSARQ
+2234 LSHERQ
-2240 AELLADNPDDYRA
+2240 AELLADNPDGYKA

-2287 QEGDE
+2287 QEGEE

-2297 SWPGSD
+2297 SWPGTD
-2303 DKSKTILLDN
+2303 GKSKTILLDN

-2318 QQKAIERF
+2318 QQKSIERF

-2362 EDGAWTYNTNSELM
+2362 EDGAWTYNTNVELM
-2376 SVTELLDAAH
+2376 SVNELLDAAH
-2386 VSGKV
+2386 VNGKV
-2391 RGESYQKVIDALAE
+2391 RGESYQQVIDALTE
-2405 YHASTA
+2405 YHASTV

-2419 SVEQLVNL
+2419 SVEKLLNL
-2427 RKKIEGYALG
+2427 RKQIEGYVLG
-2437 HPDSGRLEAMNSL
+2437 HPDSGRVEAMNSL
-2450 LNQVNSRLEEVS
+2450 LNQVNSRLEEVA

-2481 DQLDNAHL
+2481 DQLDNANL
-2489 KQSKHLY
+2489 KESKHLY

-2512 KIDQLG
+2512 NIDKLG
-2518 GSDAVLEKVKASV
+2518 GSDAVLEKVKAAV
-2531 NHEYGQAIA
+2531 THEYGQVVA

-2549 NELAKDGKGIDIT
+2549 NDLAKDGKGIDIA
-2562 GLNRIHQA
+2562 GLNKVHQA
-2570 LEQHMSPVSATMY
+2570 IEQHMSPVSATMY

-2593 GHAALQIGQGRTQI
+2593 GHAALQIGQGRTQLEG
-2607 DAQAAADFN
+2607 QAAADIN

-2634 NIFNVATEYQ
+2634 NIFNVATEDQ

-2677 LNDGETKLKRFIE
+2677 LKDGETKLKRFIE
-2690 KLNAAKGIDAA
+2690 KLNAAKGIDAS

-2716 PDMLVSTGIPAHV
+2716 PDMLASTGIPVHV

-2750 FAQEL
+2750 FAEEL

-2761 SGDPALVAK
+2761 SGDPALVEK

-2817 NRLSHDPDARYQ
+2817 NRLSNDPDARYQ

-2878 QLEIAAKKQSHQVND
+2878 QLEIAAKKQSHQVTD
-2893 DLDALS
+2893 VLDALS
-2899 GSEKHKDKVAIEND
+2899 GNEKHKENVAIEND
-2913 GTPPRDKVPLS
+2913 GTPPRDKESLS
-2924 PLTRFLNNELYGER
+2924 PLTRFLNNELYGEK
-2938 DARRKIGDITQ
+2938 DARRKIGEITQ

-2955 VEKGESQKVTLKGE
+2955 VENGESQKVTLKGE
-2969 AGRLTGYYHQGTAS
+2969 AGRLTGYYHQGAAS
-2983 SDDETST
+2983 SEGETSA

-3003 SSAEEQASAIRSHYQ
+3003 SSAEEQASEIRNHYQ

-3061 DPSNIILHGYSMGGP
+3061 DPSNIIIHGYSMGGP

-3118 IVGTIAKAVNGQFS
+3118 IVGAIAKAVNGQFS

-3139 LPQETPILLL
+3139 LPKETPILLL

-3154 LGEEGEKLRVKLS
+3154 LGEEGEKLRAKLAIA
-3167 NSGFNVT
+3167 GYNVT

-3179 YGHEASNRLMSQ
+3179 YGHEASNRLMGQ
-3191 YTGQIVSDLLNTQH
+3191 YADQIVSGLFNAEQAAVEAGEVLKGLEKDFKRYGDALKPDTSVPGKSKDIRTTKDFLNGYKNDHAKEIVDGFRSDMSIKQLVDLFVKGNWSAEQKGALAWEIESRALKVTFQNKSEKYNRLFREIASAGVVDAKATEQLAPQLMLLNLSNDGFGGRCDPLS
-3205 IKHNEAKLNLEP
+3205 KLVLVAKQLEND
-3217 HGKNYES
+3217 G
-3224 RDLILK
+3224 
-3230 PISQPETVEL
+3230 QV
-3240 GMPEVDQKVLAD
+3240 
-3252 IAEREN
+3252 
-3258 VIIGVRPV
+3258 GVARQLL
-3266 DEKSKS
+3266 E
-3272 LIASKM
+3272 KM
-3278 YSSKGLFVKAKSS
+3278 YSAAAVLSNPTLYSDSEKANASKLLSSLAAIHAKN
-3291 DWGPMSGFIPV
+3291 PMHDTSMKVWQEKLEGKQALTVNGVVEKIT
-3302 DQSFAKAS
+3302 DAS
-3310 ARRDLE
+3310 ANGKPVL
-3316 TFNRHAEQSIQSGNA
+3316 
-3331 VSADLYLNQVRVE
+3331 
-3344 ELVSK
+3344 
-3349 YHSLTPLELDDQ
+3349 LELDAPGHAMAAWAKGSGDDRVYGFYDPNAGIVEFSSAEKFGDYLTRFFGKSDLNMAQ
-3361 SGMYKTTATN
+3361 SYKLGKNDAGEAIFNRVVVMDGNTLASYKPTFGDKTT
-3371 GDQSV
+3371 
-3376 PFFLNR
+3376 
-3382 VTVDGNELWQVH
+3382 
-3394 YITNGELA
+3394 
-3402 PFKVIGDPV
+3402 
-3411 SKQPMTADYDLLT
+3411 M
-3424 VMYSYGDL
+3424 
-3432 GPQDK
+3432 
-3437 VKQPLTWQQWKDSV
+3437 
-3451 TYEDL
+3451 
-3456 TPKYK
+3456 
-3461 ELYSNEDL
+3461 
-3469 YNKKDGASLGNVSGR
+3469 
-3484 LKELKDR
+3484 
-3491 INVDLGR
+3491 
-3498 TNGLEMVHHGADDA
+3498 
-3512 NPYAVMADNFPAT
+3512 
-3525 FFVPKSLFAE
+3525 
-3535 DGLGEGKGSIQTYF
+3535 
-3549 NVNEQGAVVIRNP
+3549 
-3562 QEFSDFQQ
+3562 
-3570 VTINASFRASFNDK
+3570 
-3584 WNHGL
+3584 
-3589 DEPLFTT
+3589 
-3596 KRKLSHEFLNKR
+3596 
-3608 DQLLKKLSGGR
+3608 
-3619 LDAQDETL
+3619 
-3627 VALGNPDDVSGN
+3627 
-3639 KAIVAVDVSQIF
+3639 
-3651 TRQELKE
+3651 
-3658 RANVFAKP
+3658 
-3666 IGASYQGILD
+3666 QGILD
-3676 QLDLVH
+3676 LPV
-3682 QTVSRDQIVAS
+3682 
-3693 FELNKKVNAYIAE
+3693 
-3706 HPTSGRNQALTQ
+3706 
-3718 LKEQITSALFIGK
+3718 
-3731 MQVAQVDIDAIA
+3731 
-3743 QTRPE
+3743 
-3748 LAARIFMV
+3748 
-3756 AIEEANGEHR
+3756 
-3766 GLTDMMVRWAN
+3766 
-3777 EDPYLAP
+3777 
-3784 KQGYKGE
+3784 
-3791 TPNDLGFDAKYHVD
+3791 FDATPMKKPGTSDVD
-3805 LGDHYADFK
+3805 GNA
-3814 QWLETSQ
+3814 
-3821 SNGLLSKAT
+3821 KAVDDT
-3830 LDESTKTVHLGYSY
+3830 
-3844 QELQDLTGVESV
+3844 
-3856 QMAFYFLKEAA
+3856 KEA
-3867 KKVDPISGDSA
+3867 
-3878 EMILLKKFADKSY
+3878 
-3891 LSQLD
+3891 
-3896 SDRMDQI
+3896 
-3903 EGIYR
+3903 
-3908 SSHETDVDAWD
+3908 
-3919 RRYSGAGYDEL
+3919 
-3930 TNKLAGAT
+3930 LAG
-3938 GVDEQLSVLL
+3938 
-3948 DDRKGLLIGEVHGS
+3948 
-3962 DVNGLRF
+3962 
-3969 VNEQMDALKKQGVT
+3969 
-3983 VIGLEHLRSDL
+3983 
-3994 AQPLIDRYL
+3994 
-4003 ATGVM
+4003 
-4008 SSELSAMLKTKHLDA
+4008 
-4023 TLFENAR
+4023 
-4030 ANGMRIVALD
+4030 
-4040 ANSSAR
+4040 
-4046 PNVQGTEHGL
+4046 
-4056 MYRAGAANN
+4056 
-4065 IAVEVLQSLPDD
+4065 
-4077 EKFVAIYGKAHLQ
+4077 GKIL
-4090 SHKGIE
+4090 
-4096 GFVPGITHRLDLP
+4096 
-4109 ALRVSD
+4109 
-4115 SNQFRVEQDD
+4115 
-4125 MTLRVVYDDVANK
+4125 
-4138 PKLTF
+4138 
-4143 KDSLS
+4143 
-4148 GANTAIHNQNVN
+4148 HNQNVN
-4160 DWERVA
+4160 DWERVV
-4166 VTPTADGGET
+4166 VTPTADGGES

-4181 IIVQMENDSVVANA
+4181 IIVQMENDDVVAKA

-4203 PESSVVVQLDSDG
+4203 PESSVVVQIDSDG

-4241 DDSDSNN
+4241 DDSESNN
-4248 THLSGYSAEDLAA
+4248 TRLSGYSADELAV
-4261 KLANF
+4261 KLAKF
-4266 QQSFSQAENIN
+4266 QQSFNQAENIN
-4277 NTPDHISI
+4277 NNPDHISI

-4299 GHQFINAMDVNG
+4299 GHQFINAMDANG

-4317 ARSSELA
+4317 VRSSELA
-4324 VDATGRKHTKDENG
+4324 VDEAGRKHTKDANG
-4338 DWIQKA
+4338 DWVQKA
-4344 ETNKVSLSWNEQ
+4344 ENNKVSLSWDEQ
-4356 GEVIAKEERIRN
+4356 GEVVAKDERIRN

-4383 DVGEIARGAI
+4383 DVDKPARGAI

-4404 KRKVETET
+4404 KRKAETET
-4412 SSSAANNKLSYSGNI
+4412 SSSSANNKLSYSGNI

-4449 VGSGGF
+4449 VGTGGF

-4477 VDMGGYQALEGAQM
+4477 FDIGGYQALEGAQM
-4491 FIGNRNVSFNLGQSN
+4491 FIGNRNVSFNLGRSN
-4506 DLLVMMDKSIPT
+4506 DLIVMMDKSIPT

-4535 QSIATSGEDQDW
+4535 QSIATSGEGQDW

-4575 VDYTCLVE
+4575 VDYTSLVE
-4583 LDSHN
+4583 LDSQN
-4588 ERSSRGLKH
+4588 ERSSRGLKY
-4597 DTEAAL
+4597 DAEAAL

-4616 SSAGKLSRADK
+4616 SDTSKLSRADK

-4706 LLGQM
+4706 LLGQL
-4711 AGIGAETTL
+4711 AGVGAETTL
-4720 ADIFGVDYTTSGQIV
+4720 ADIFGVDYTASGQIV

-4746 ILTEMLEV
+4746 ILKEMLEV

-4766 VDPAKLLDSLKS
+4766 IDPAKLLDSLKS
-4778 GIDMGADG
+4778 GINMGADG
-4786 IQSFAE
+4786 IKSFAE
-4792 THGLKDK
+4792 THGLKEK
-4799 APEEEENK
+4799 APEEEEDN
-4807 SAVSVNGTSVN
+4807 SSVSVNGANVN
-4818 SAQGATASDGNTET
+4818 SAQGATVADGSTET
-4832 AETQDRAFGF
+4832 AETPDRAFGF

-4900 INLSLGNYNFNW
+4900 INISLGNYNFNW

-4952 SDMGVL
+4952 NDMGVL

-5002 TGLGRDYVV
+5002 TSSGRDYVV

-5018 VDTGDGQ
+5018 VDTGDDQ

-5091 QFNGEEGRDLMVLG
+5091 QFNGGEGRDLMVLG

-5130 VEDIS
+5130 VEDIR

-5164 RDPVSETDQAKF
+5164 RDPASDSDQAKF

-5184 NDYFDGK
+5184 SDYFNGN
-5191 RAQMIIAMGEKDANG
+5191 RAQVIIAMGEKDATG

-5211 TLSESSIDALV
+5211 TLSESAIDALV

-5242 SKSRVAIST
+5242 SKSRVAITT

>member
-15 GNYSADN
+15 GNYSADD
-22 GNNDIVAIG
+22 GNNNIVAIG
-31 FGGEIHAYGGDD
+31 FGGQIHAYGGDD

-49 IGATVHTGSG
+49 IGATVYTGSG
-59 NDTVVGGSAYLRVED
+59 NDTVVGGSAYLKVED
-74 STGHLSVKGAAG
+74 STGHLTVKGAAG

-111 LGHHGDV
+111 LGNHGDV
-118 SYGGAAAYNSVKRKG
+118 SYGGAAAYNGITRKG
-133 LSGNVTFKGAGGY
+133 LSGNVTFAGAGGY
-146 NALWHETNH
+146 NALWHETNQ
-155 GNLSFAGAGAGNK
+155 GNLSFTGAGAGNK
-168 LDRTWFDQYQGSRG
+168 LDRTWFNRYQGSHG
-182 DVSFD
+182 DVTFD

-233 RIERTRQAEDVYQQT
+233 RIERTHQAEDVYTQT
-248 HGNIRFE
+248 RGNIRFE
-255 GVGGYNSFYSDVAH
+255 GVGGYNSLYSDVAH

-275 GGGAYNTITR
+275 GGGAYNTIIR
-285 KGSGSSFD
+285 KGSGNDF
-293 AQGMEYAKAEDIV
+293 AKEGMTNAKADEIV
-306 LTTAKMHGSWIGS
+306 LTKAVMSGSWIGQD
-319 GTHAVTAVKSE
+319 HHVTAVKSAS
-330 REPNT
+330 EPNT
-335 YLFAI
+335 YLFAF
-340 ADGTYTKINKVRL
+340 ADSTYTKINKVQLR
-353 SNDPKTGK
+353 NDPQTGE
-361 LKYYSEAWYKQ
+361 LKYYSTAWYKE
-372 GNHLSGLARS
+372 GNHLSNLANQDIS
-382 DVSSAGG
+382 DNGG
-389 FEVNPIN
+389 FTAVNIN
-396 GGYTLSNIAVEHQQ
+396 GAYTLSDLKVEHQQ
-410 SLTVHAM
+410 SVTVHAV
-417 EKDLTEYEWVT
+417 EKSLTEYEWVT
-428 YANGALIDAK
+428 YANGAVIDAK
-438 DVVLSDAKMGGHAIS
+438 EVSLSDAKMGGHAIYA
-453 TDGTKVDVQAIKSN
+453 DGTKVDVKAVKSN
-467 RKPNTYVYAKVLG
+467 RQPNTYIYAKVLG
-480 PYTKIVVVELANDAE
+480 PYTKIVVVELANDPE
-495 TGVLKYQARSWYK
+495 TGALKYQARSWYK

-514 NLANEDISSANG
+514 NIANQDISSATG
-526 YHSMGKG
+526 YNPMGKG
-533 GYSLSALNY
+533 GYSLSDLHY
-542 SVNAIRS
+542 SVNAVRS
-549 MSETVADIDEY
+549 TSETVADIEEY
-560 TDQTLFKPATDSG
+560 TDQTLFKPANDSG
-573 ESSGDVHFSG
+573 ESSGDVRFNG

-596 GNVYFNGGG
+596 GNVHFNGGG

-642 GAGLANVLVHQSKQG
+642 GAGLANVLVHQSQQG

-668 VLVRIGDGQ
+668 VLVRLGDGQ
-677 YLAHLLAYGNISVHK
+677 YLAHLLAYGNISVQK
-692 GNGNSRVAMLGGY
+692 GSGDSRVVMLGGY

-712 SGHGLWLAAGG
+712 SGNGLWLAAGG

-731 NGEVTS
+731 QGDVAA
-737 VLAGGANVLTKVGEG
+737 VLAGGANVLTKMGEG
-752 ELTAGMLGGANVM
+752 ELTSGMLGGANVI

-771 EQASNTTAVALGGA
+771 NETSNTTAVALGGA
-785 NILTKKGKGDTLA
+785 NILTKKGKGNTLA
-798 VMGGGAN
+798 MMGGGAN
-805 VLTHVGDGSTTGVMV
+805 VLTHVGDGTTTGVMV

-874 AMIGAGNIF
+874 VMIGAGNIF

-955 ANIFTHIGNG
+955 ANIFTHVGSG
-965 STFAAMIGQANVM
+965 STFAAMIGQANIM

-995 IYTHVGDGTS
+995 IMTHVGDGIS

-1010 GEMNVMTKV
+1010 GEVNVMTKV

-1105 SDIGNVMTHVGD
+1105 SDVGNVMTHVGD

-1128 NIVTKVGDGLGI
+1128 NLITKVGDGLGV

-1162 KGEANIL
+1162 KGEANLI

-1181 QGKANII
+1181 QGEANII

-1203 ANVITKVGDGRNVVL
+1203 ANVITKVGNGRNVVL

-1227 QVGDGDSFNA
+1227 QVGNGDSFNA
-1237 LWSKGNVVTKVGDG
+1237 LWSKGNIVTKVGDG
-1251 MQVTAAKGKAN
+1251 MQVTAAKGQAN

-1279 ANINTKVGNG
+1279 ANINTKVGDG

-1322 HIGDGLNIN
+1322 HVGDGLNIN
-1331 ASYARN
+1331 ASYAQN

-1367 DNVKQT
+1367 DNIKQT
-1373 LLGVGGSQAI
+1373 VLGVGGSQAI

-1393 TSGTQKG
+1393 SSGTHKG

-1413 GFQMDAIEE
+1413 GFQMDAIKE

-1444 EMDNDLNIDGASDH
+1444 KMQH
-1458 APNLIVNGDFEQGDR
+1458 AINVDDSSVQVPNLIVNGDFELGEH

-1478 HGVEASYSGS
+1478 HGVEASYAGS
-1488 VYGVNG
+1488 VYGVEG
-1494 EGHGTRVTELDTH
+1494 EGHGARVTELDTY

-1516 TDLTEGEVIAV
+1516 ANLAQGEVIAV

-1544 VLWNGEVVFSSSGDA
+1544 VLWNGEVVFSSSGDE
-1559 SAWQQKTLKLTAHA
+1559 SAWQQKTLKLTAQA

-1593 DNVVAK
+1593 DNVVAT
-1599 SESSPQA
+1599 SESSQQA
-1606 NAVSEHAKQNQASQ
+1606 NAIREHATQNPAAQ

-1657 DQQAIENNGQAQ
+1657 DQQALENNGQAQ
-1669 RDAVK
+1669 RDAVQ
-1674 EESEAVTAE
+1674 EESEAITAE
-1683 LTTLAQGLDVLDG
+1683 LKKLAQGLDVLDS
-1696 QATHTGKS
+1696 QATHTGES
-1704 GEQWRN
+1704 GDQWRN
-1710 DFAGGLL
+1710 EFASGLL
-1717 DGVQSQID
+1717 AGVQTQLD
-1725 DAKQLASDKMAA
+1725 DAKQLANDKIAE
-1737 AKQTQSDN
+1737 AKQTHADN
-1745 NSKVKD
+1745 QNKVKD
-1751 SIAKSEAGVAKGEQN
+1751 AVAKSEAGVAKGEQN

-1775 EAKAD
+1775 DVQAD
-1780 AETRKADAVA
+1780 AEKRKADALA
-1790 KSHDAKQAESDAH
+1790 KGKDAQQAESDAH
-1803 SAANDAQSRG
+1803 HAVNNAQSRG
-1813 DRDAM
+1813 DRDVQV
-1818 NAENK
+1818 AENK
-1823 ANQAQNDA
+1823 ANQAQADA

-1836 NEGDRPDRQGVAGSG
+1836 SEGDRPDRQGVTGSG
-1851 LSGNAHRV
+1851 LSGNAHSV
-1859 EGAGETGSHVNTDSQ
+1859 EGAGETDSHVKTDSQ
-1874 TNADGRFSDGLTEQE
+1874 TNADGRFSEGLTEQE
-1889 LEALE
+1889 QEALE

-1909 RSKNSGSTITSM
+1909 RAKNSVSSMTSM
-1921 FMEANADSIVVD
+1921 FSETNSKSIVVPTKVSPEPD
-1933 TTASQDV
+1933 RQEVTRRD
-1940 VRKEVRISGVN
+1940 VRISGGN
-1951 LVGLGE
+1951 L
-1957 ASHDSAESLVAARAE
+1957 ESLSAVQGSQPTGQLAS
-1972 KVANLYRWLDTD
+1972 KS
-1984 NDVATDK
+1984 
-1991 YVPVPG
+1991 VPG
-1997 FERVDAD
+1997 FKSHFASTSIGIENELSGLVVVLPKNSAQTFGYVHDSQGNPLFMLTKDMNQGGYSNPVGINDIQGVNNWQTHTIELVTYPSEISDTAAIESRKEAMLWLAKEFTDHINQSNHQSLPHL
-2004 VSDEVKQ
+2004 VSDDG
-2011 RMIQSMSGYIE
+2011 RF
-2022 HTDNQVPKDQAQAL
+2022 
-2036 ATLFVESTLDYDW
+2036 TLVISN
-2049 DKRVEFLT
+2049 
-2057 KLESYGY
+2057 S
-2064 SFETPHAEKSIV
+2064 
-2076 SFWSGKNF
+2076 
-2084 KQYRDVLDNAQTDGK
+2084 
-2099 KVVYD
+2099 
-2104 IDVKGNAFAID
+2104 
-2115 LNKHLMRW
+2115 KHLIAA
-2123 GGLFLDPDN
+2123 GNGT
-2132 AEQNQ
+2132 
-2137 LKSSID
+2137 SID
-2143 AATFSNTGFWSSV
+2143 AQGKTIGMTPSGQQATMAISAKEFGTSSSS
-2156 YATGAQHDVY
+2156 
-2166 VIAEGGVRLGNY
+2166 
-2178 FWHVE
+2178 
-2183 LPALR
+2183 
-2188 QLQREGL
+2188 
-2195 VGEIRLLDK
+2195 EIRLLESAPWYQAGLRDEFLANAKNTTLDDPATAQNVYAYLTSVYSKTADLAKEYGIYINDWDPASEGFSPNAQGLTDPKVKNAWSILPRTK
-2204 PVSEYKDL
+2204 PVRMLELLSAEDSRYVRQQIAEKLKGTYSESLAKNVFEYFQYGGEVAGHGINNATTGSVQQPE
-2212 PADEIGR
+2212 PAILFEFRSVPSALSDFVPK
-2219 RLTDAGVGV
+2219 TASTV
-2228 KVRFDA
+2228 KVDVKALDHFDSASRKAIITEVNALVSGSEDFDA
-2234 LSSARQ
+2234 WYQEYRASKGQPPVKNPKSSASANHK
-2240 AELLADNPDDYRA
+2240 AEWLMTQHAEQWAKITAPYTDNHETLTSTKLASNDKE
-2253 DTLVEL
+2253 EL
-2259 DVKLSA
+2259 HALGETSNLEHNKQQENVAS
-2265 IDSMLRESLPFYSLR
+2265 IINTMLNDMLPFYALR

-2297 SWPGSD
+2297 AWPGTE
-2303 DKSKTILLDN
+2303 DKSKTIILED

-2318 QQKAIERF
+2318 QHKAIERF

-2339 ELFLVDNKVLS
+2339 ELFLVDNKVIS
-2350 HHDGRTRILAQK
+2350 HHEGRTHVLAQK
-2362 EDGAWTYNTNSELM
+2362 VDGAWQYNAKVELM
-2376 SVTELLDAAH
+2376 SVTELLDAAN
-2386 VSGKV
+2386 VTGKI
-2391 RGESYQKVIDALAE
+2391 RGESYQQVIDALAD
-2405 YHASTA
+2405 YHASIT
-2411 EHADYELE
+2411 EHADYEPE
-2419 SVEQLVNL
+2419 SVEKLLNL
-2427 RKKIEGYALG
+2427 RKKIEGYVLG
-2437 HPDSGRLEAMNSL
+2437 HPDSGRVEAMNSL
-2450 LNQVNSRLEEVS
+2450 LNQVNTRLDEVS
-2462 VLAVSEQSIKAHD
+2462 LLSVAEQTIQAQD

-2481 DQLDNAHL
+2481 DQLEAANL
-2489 KQSKHLY
+2489 KESKHLY
-2496 LDGNG
+2496 LDQNG

-2512 KIDQLG
+2512 NIDLLG
-2518 GSDAVLEKVKASV
+2518 SREAVLEKVKLTVS
-2531 NHEYGQAIA
+2531 NEYGQTVA

-2549 NELAKDGKGIDIT
+2549 KDLAKDGKGIDIA
-2562 GLNRIHQA
+2562 GLNKVHQA
-2570 LEQHMSPVSATMY
+2570 IEQHLSPVSATLY

-2593 GHAALQIGQGRTQI
+2593 GHAALQIGQGRTQLEG
-2607 DAQAAADFN
+2607 QAAADFN
-2616 KQNYVSWW
+2616 QQNYVSWW
-2624 PLGSKSSNIR
+2624 PLGSKSSNIS
-2634 NIFNVATEYQ
+2634 NILNVATKDQ

-2665 HDMASEENDGFG
+2665 HDVASEENDGFG
-2677 LNDGETKLKRFIE
+2677 LHDGDIKLKRFIE
-2690 KLNAAKGIDAA
+2690 KLNAAKGIDASF
-2701 YKDASEGY
+2701 KEASEGY

-2716 PDMLVSTGIPAHV
+2716 PDMLETTGIPAHV
-2729 FQPFVDQWNDTS
+2729 FQPFVEQWNDTS

-2755 QKQAQA
+2755 RLQAQR
-2761 SGDPALVAK
+2761 SDDPELLEK
-2770 RIDNVVRLFAERALE
+2770 RIGNVVRQFAERALE
-2785 EIEAFKASQADEG
+2785 EIETFKASQADQG

-2817 NRLSHDPDARYQ
+2817 HRLSNDPDARYQ

-2856 RPKFGVW
+2856 LPKFGVW

-2878 QLEIAAKKQSHQVND
+2878 QLEIAAKKQSHQVTD
-2893 DLDALS
+2893 VLDALS
-2899 GSEKHKDKVAIEND
+2899 GNEKPKENVAIEND
-2913 GTPPRDKVPLS
+2913 GTPPRDKESLS
-2924 PLTRFLNNELYGER
+2924 PLTRFLNNELYGDKE
-2938 DARRKIGDITQ
+2938 ARRKIGEITQ

-2955 VEKGESQKVTLKGE
+2955 VEKGESQKITLQGE
-2969 AGRLTGYYHQGTAS
+2969 AGRLTGYYHQGTAPREG
-2983 SDDETST
+2983 ETST

-3003 SSAEEQASAIRSHYQ
+3003 SSAEEQASAIRNHYQ

-3061 DPSNIILHGYSMGGP
+3061 DPSNIIIHGYSMGGP

-3118 IVGTIAKAVNGQFS
+3118 IVGAIAKAVNGQFS
-3132 VEKNLKG
+3132 VEKNLEG
-3139 LPQETPILLL
+3139 LPKETSILLL

-3154 LGEEGEKLRVKLS
+3154 LGNEGEKLRTKLTA
-3167 NSGFNVT
+3167 SGYSVT

-3191 YTGQIVSDLLNTQH
+3191 YADQIVSGLSSSASVDEDLDQQGLDTTSTKDQGISNKNDHLQVVDS
-3205 IKHNEAKLNLEP
+3205 KEA
-3217 HGKNYES
+3217 
-3224 RDLILK
+3224 
-3230 PISQPETVEL
+3230 
-3240 GMPEVDQKVLAD
+3240 LAD
-3252 IAEREN
+3252 GKILHN
-3258 VIIGVRPV
+3258 QDVN
-3266 DEKSKS
+3266 S
-3272 LIASKM
+3272 
-3278 YSSKGLFVKAKSS
+3278 
-3291 DWGPMSGFIPV
+3291 WGP
-3302 DQSFAKAS
+3302 
-3310 ARRDLE
+3310 
-3316 TFNRHAEQSIQSGNA
+3316 
-3331 VSADLYLNQVRVE
+3331 
-3344 ELVSK
+3344 
-3349 YHSLTPLELDDQ
+3349 
-3361 SGMYKTTATN
+3361 
-3371 GDQSV
+3371 
-3376 PFFLNR
+3376 
-3382 VTVDGNELWQVH
+3382 
-3394 YITNGELA
+3394 IT
-3402 PFKVIGDPV
+3402 
-3411 SKQPMTADYDLLT
+3411 
-3424 VMYSYGDL
+3424 
-3432 GPQDK
+3432 
-3437 VKQPLTWQQWKDSV
+3437 
-3451 TYEDL
+3451 
-3456 TPKYK
+3456 
-3461 ELYSNEDL
+3461 
-3469 YNKKDGASLGNVSGR
+3469 
-3484 LKELKDR
+3484 
-3491 INVDLGR
+3491 
-3498 TNGLEMVHHGADDA
+3498 
-3512 NPYAVMADNFPAT
+3512 
-3525 FFVPKSLFAE
+3525 
-3535 DGLGEGKGSIQTYF
+3535 
-3549 NVNEQGAVVIRNP
+3549 
-3562 QEFSDFQQ
+3562 
-3570 VTINASFRASFNDK
+3570 
-3584 WNHGL
+3584 
-3589 DEPLFTT
+3589 
-3596 KRKLSHEFLNKR
+3596 
-3608 DQLLKKLSGGR
+3608 
-3619 LDAQDETL
+3619 
-3627 VALGNPDDVSGN
+3627 
-3639 KAIVAVDVSQIF
+3639 
-3651 TRQELKE
+3651 
-3658 RANVFAKP
+3658 
-3666 IGASYQGILD
+3666 
-3676 QLDLVH
+3676 
-3682 QTVSRDQIVAS
+3682 
-3693 FELNKKVNAYIAE
+3693 
-3706 HPTSGRNQALTQ
+3706 
-3718 LKEQITSALFIGK
+3718 
-3731 MQVAQVDIDAIA
+3731 
-3743 QTRPE
+3743 
-3748 LAARIFMV
+3748 
-3756 AIEEANGEHR
+3756 
-3766 GLTDMMVRWAN
+3766 
-3777 EDPYLAP
+3777 
-3784 KQGYKGE
+3784 
-3791 TPNDLGFDAKYHVD
+3791 
-3805 LGDHYADFK
+3805 
-3814 QWLETSQ
+3814 
-3821 SNGLLSKAT
+3821 
-3830 LDESTKTVHLGYSY
+3830 
-3844 QELQDLTGVESV
+3844 
-3856 QMAFYFLKEAA
+3856 
-3867 KKVDPISGDSA
+3867 
-3878 EMILLKKFADKSY
+3878 
-3891 LSQLD
+3891 
-3896 SDRMDQI
+3896 
-3903 EGIYR
+3903 
-3908 SSHETDVDAWD
+3908 
-3919 RRYSGAGYDEL
+3919 
-3930 TNKLAGAT
+3930 
-3938 GVDEQLSVLL
+3938 
-3948 DDRKGLLIGEVHGS
+3948 
-3962 DVNGLRF
+3962 
-3969 VNEQMDALKKQGVT
+3969 
-3983 VIGLEHLRSDL
+3983 
-3994 AQPLIDRYL
+3994 
-4003 ATGVM
+4003 
-4008 SSELSAMLKTKHLDA
+4008 
-4023 TLFENAR
+4023 
-4030 ANGMRIVALD
+4030 
-4040 ANSSAR
+4040 
-4046 PNVQGTEHGL
+4046 
-4056 MYRAGAANN
+4056 
-4065 IAVEVLQSLPDD
+4065 
-4077 EKFVAIYGKAHLQ
+4077 
-4090 SHKGIE
+4090 
-4096 GFVPGITHRLDLP
+4096 
-4109 ALRVSD
+4109 
-4115 SNQFRVEQDD
+4115 
-4125 MTLRVVYDDVANK
+4125 
-4138 PKLTF
+4138 
-4143 KDSLS
+4143 
-4148 GANTAIHNQNVN
+4148 
-4160 DWERVA
+4160 
-4166 VTPTADGGET
+4166 VTPTTDGGET

-4181 IIVQMENDSVVANA
+4181 IIVQMENDDVVAKA

-4241 DDSDSNN
+4241 DHSESNN
-4248 THLSGYSAEDLAA
+4248 THLSGYSADELAV
-4261 KLANF
+4261 KLAKF
-4266 QQSFSQAENIN
+4266 QQSFNQAENIN
-4277 NTPDHISI
+4277 NKPDHISI

-4299 GHQFINAMDVNG
+4299 GHQFINAMDANG

-4317 ARSSELA
+4317 VRSSELA
-4324 VDATGRKHTKDENG
+4324 VDEAGRKHTKDANG
-4338 DWIQKA
+4338 DWVQKA
-4344 ETNKVSLSWNEQ
+4344 ENNKVSLSWDAQ
-4356 GEVIAKEERIRN
+4356 GEVVAKDEPIRN

-4383 DVGEIARGAI
+4383 DVDEPARGAI

-4404 KRKVETET
+4404 KRKPETEVIAN
-4412 SSSAANNKLSYSGNI
+4412 SSNSNQLSYSGNI
-4427 QVNVGD
+4427 QVNVGE

-4449 VGSGGF
+4449 VGTGGF

-4468 IGNGESKHS
+4468 IGDGESKHS
-4477 VDMGGYQALEGAQM
+4477 VDIGGYQALEGAQM
-4491 FIGNRNVSFNLGQSN
+4491 FLGNRNVSFNFGHSN
-4506 DLLVMMDKSIPT
+4506 DLILMMDKSIPT

-4535 QSIATSGEDQDW
+4535 QGIAMSGDGEDW

-4575 VDYTCLVE
+4575 VDYTTLVE
-4583 LDSHN
+4583 LDSQN
-4588 ERSSRGLKH
+4588 ERDSRGLKH
-4597 DTEAAL
+4597 DAEATL
-4603 NKQYNQWLSGNSD
+4603 NKQYNQWLSGNGNSGT
-4616 SSAGKLSRADK
+4616 SQLSRADK

-4679 QQFSATGQAKTTFTY
+4679 QQFTATGQAKTTFTY
-4694 TPEDLPRQLKNK
+4694 TPQDLPRQLKNK
-4706 LLGQM
+4706 LLGQL
-4711 AGIGAETTL
+4711 AGVGAETTL
-4720 ADIFGVDYTTSGQIV
+4720 ADIFGVDYTASGQIV
-4735 SRNGEAVDGVA
+4735 SRNGQAVDGVA
-4746 ILTEMLEV
+4746 ILKEMLEV

-4766 VDPAKLLDSLKS
+4766 VDPAKLLDSLKA

-4786 IQSFAE
+4786 IKSFAE
-4792 THGLKDK
+4792 THGLKEK
-4799 APEEEENK
+4799 APEEEKDN
-4807 SAVSVNGTSVN
+4807 SSVSVNGANVN
-4818 SAQGATASDGNTET
+4818 SAQGATVADGNTET

-4842 NSLNLPNLFATIF
+4842 NSLNLPNVFATIF

-4867 ENLKENLTADLLNM
+4867 ENLKQNLTADLLNM
-4881 KEKTFDFLRNSG
+4881 KEKTFDFLRNNG

-4900 INLSLGNYNFNW
+4900 INISLGNYNFNW

-4952 SDMGVL
+4952 NDMGVL

-5002 TGLGRDYVV
+5002 TGSGRDYVV

-5018 VDTGDGQ
+5018 VDTGDDQ

-5046 NVFGNYNRINASAG
+5046 NVFGNHNRINAGAG

-5072 LNGGEGEDHLI
+5072 LNGGDGDDHLI

-5091 QFNGEEGRDLMVLG
+5091 QFNGGEGRDLMVLG

-5130 VEDIS
+5130 VEDIR

-5164 RDPVSETDQAKF
+5164 RDPSNDSDQSKF

-5184 NDYFDGK
+5184 SDYFNGN
-5191 RAQMIIAMGEKDANG
+5191 RAQVVIGMSEKDLSG

-5211 TLSESSIDALV
+5211 MLSDSAIDALV
-5222 QAMSGFDP
+5222 QAMSGFEP
-5230 QAGDNGFIDNLD
+5230 QAGDNGFIDSLE
-5242 SKSRVAIST
+5242 SKSQAAISM
-5251 AWADVVHKKGITV
+5251 AWSDVVHKKGLMV

>member
-15 GNYSADN
+15 GNYSADD
-22 GNNDIVAIG
+22 GNNNIVAIG
-31 FGGEIHAYGGDD
+31 FGGQIHAYGGDD

-49 IGATVHTGSG
+49 IGATVYTGSG
-59 NDTVVGGSAYLRVED
+59 NDTVVGGSAYLKVED
-74 STGHLSVKGAAG
+74 STGHLTVKGAAG

-111 LGHHGDV
+111 LGNHGDV
-118 SYGGAAAYNSVKRKG
+118 SYGGAAAYNGITRKG
-133 LSGNVTFKGAGGY
+133 LSGNVTFAGAGGY
-146 NALWHETNH
+146 NALWHETNQ
-155 GNLSFAGAGAGNK
+155 GNLSFTGAGAGNK
-168 LDRTWFDQYQGSRG
+168 LDRTWSNRYQGSHG
-182 DVSFD
+182 DVTFD

-233 RIERTRQAEDVYQQT
+233 RIERTHQAEDVYTQT
-248 HGNIRFE
+248 RGNIRFE
-255 GVGGYNSFYSDVAH
+255 GVGGYNSLYSDVAH

-275 GGGAYNTITR
+275 GGGAYNTIIR
-285 KGSGSSFD
+285 KGSGNDF
-293 AQGMEYAKAEDIV
+293 AKEGMTNAKADEIV
-306 LTTAKMHGSWIGS
+306 LTKAVMSGSWIGQD
-319 GTHAVTAVKSE
+319 HHVTAVKSAS
-330 REPNT
+330 EPNT
-335 YLFAI
+335 YLFAF
-340 ADGTYTKINKVRL
+340 ADSTYTKINKVQLR
-353 SNDPKTGK
+353 NDPQTGE
-361 LKYYSEAWYKQ
+361 LKYYSTAWYKE
-372 GNHLSGLARS
+372 GNHLSNLANQDIS
-382 DVSSAGG
+382 DNGG
-389 FEVNPIN
+389 FTAVNIN
-396 GGYTLSNIAVEHQQ
+396 GAYTLSDLKVEHQQ
-410 SLTVHAM
+410 SVTVHAV
-417 EKDLTEYEWVT
+417 EKSLTEYEWVT
-428 YANGALIDAK
+428 YANGAVIDAK
-438 DVVLSDAKMGGHAIS
+438 EVSLSDAKMGGHAIYA
-453 TDGTKVDVQAIKSN
+453 DGTKVDVKAVKSN
-467 RKPNTYVYAKVLG
+467 RQPNTYIYAKVLG
-480 PYTKIVVVELANDAE
+480 PYTKIVVVELANDPE
-495 TGVLKYQARSWYK
+495 TGALKYQARSWYK

-514 NLANEDISSANG
+514 NIANQDISSATG
-526 YHSMGKG
+526 YNPMGKG
-533 GYSLSALNY
+533 GYSLSDLHY
-542 SVNAIRS
+542 SVNAVRS
-549 MSETVADIDEY
+549 TSETVADIEEY
-560 TDQTLFKPATDSG
+560 TDQTLFKPANDSG
-573 ESSGDVHFSG
+573 ESSGDVRFNG

-596 GNVYFNGGG
+596 GNVHFNGGG

-692 GNGNSRVAMLGGY
+692 GNGNSRVVMLGGY

-712 SGHGLWLAAGG
+712 SGNGLWLAAGG

-731 NGEVTS
+731 KGDVAS
-737 VLAGGANVLTKVGEG
+737 VLAGGANVLTKVGDG
-752 ELTAGMLGGANVM
+752 DLTAGMLGGANVI

-771 EQASNTTAVALGGA
+771 NETSNTTAVALGGA
-785 NILTKKGKGDTLA
+785 NILTKKGKGNTLA

-805 VLTHVGDGSTTGVMV
+805 VLTHVGDGTTTGVMV

-874 AMIGAGNIF
+874 VMIGAGNIF

-955 ANIFTHIGNG
+955 ANIFTHIGHG
-965 STFAAMIGQANVM
+965 STFAAMIGQANIM

-995 IYTHVGDGTS
+995 IMTHVGDGTS

-1010 GEMNVMTKV
+1010 GEVNVMTKV

-1105 SDIGNVMTHVGD
+1105 SDVGNVMTHVGD

-1128 NIVTKVGDGLGI
+1128 NLITKVGDGLGV

-1162 KGEANIL
+1162 KGEANLI

-1181 QGKANII
+1181 QGEANII

-1203 ANVITKVGDGRNVVL
+1203 ANVITKVGHGQNVVL

-1237 LWSKGNVVTKVGDG
+1237 LWSKGSIVTKVGDG
-1251 MQVTAAKGKAN
+1251 MQVTAAKGQAN

-1279 ANINTKVGNG
+1279 ANINTKVGDG

-1322 HIGDGLNIN
+1322 HVGDGLNIN
-1331 ASYARN
+1331 ASYAQN

-1367 DNVKQT
+1367 DNIKQT
-1373 LLGVGGSQAI
+1373 VLGVGGSQAI

-1393 TSGTQKG
+1393 SSGTHKG

-1413 GFQMDAIEE
+1413 GFKMDAIKE

-1444 EMDNDLNIDGASDH
+1444 KMQNALNVDDSSVQAS
-1458 APNLIVNGDFEQGDR
+1458 NLIVNGDFEQGEH

-1478 HGVEASYSGS
+1478 HGVEASYAGS
-1488 VYGVNG
+1488 VYGVEG
-1494 EGHGTRVTELDTH
+1494 EGHGARVTELDTY
-1507 TNTSLYQDL
+1507 TNTSLYQEL
-1516 TDLTEGEVIAV
+1516 ANLAQGEVIAV

-1544 VLWNGEVVFSSSGDA
+1544 VLWNGEVVFSSSGDE
-1559 SAWQQKTLKLTAHA
+1559 SAWQQKTLKLTAQA

-1593 DNVVAK
+1593 DNVVAT
-1599 SESSPQA
+1599 SESSQQA
-1606 NAVSEHAKQNQASQ
+1606 NAIREHATQNPAAQ

-1657 DQQAIENNGQAQ
+1657 DQQALENNGQAQ
-1669 RDAVK
+1669 RDAVQ
-1674 EESEAVTAE
+1674 EESEAITAE
-1683 LTTLAQGLDVLDG
+1683 LTKLAQGLDVLDS
-1696 QATHTGKS
+1696 QATHTGES
-1704 GEQWRN
+1704 GDQWRN
-1710 DFAGGLL
+1710 EFASGLL
-1717 DGVQSQID
+1717 AGVQTQLD
-1725 DAKQLASDKMAA
+1725 DAKQLANGKIAE
-1737 AKQTQSDN
+1737 AKQTHADN
-1745 NSKVKD
+1745 QNKVKD
-1751 SIAKSEAGVAKGEQN
+1751 AVAQSEAGVAKGEQN
-1766 RAGAEQDIA
+1766 QAGAEQDIA
-1775 EAKAD
+1775 DAQAD
-1780 AETRKADAVA
+1780 AEKRKANALAKGKDAQ
-1790 KSHDAKQAESDAH
+1790 QAESDAH
-1803 SAANDAQSRG
+1803 SAASDAQLRA
-1813 DRDAM
+1813 DRDAT

-1831 QGAKQ
+1831 KATKQ
-1836 NEGDRPDRQGVAGSG
+1836 NEGDRPDREGVAGSG
-1851 LSGNAHRV
+1851 LSGNAHSV
-1859 EGAGETGSHVNTDSQ
+1859 EGAGETGSHVNTDGP
-1874 TNADGRFSDGLTEQE
+1874 TNADGRFSEGLSEQE
-1889 LEALE
+1889 QEALE

-1909 RSKNSGSTITSM
+1909 RGKNSGSTITSM
-1921 FMEANADSIVVD
+1921 FTETNSDSIVVP

-1940 VRKEVRISGVN
+1940 VRKEIRISGVN
-1951 LVGLGE
+1951 LEGLGE

-2022 HTDNQVPKDQAQAL
+2022 HTDNKVPKDQAEAL

-2064 SFETPHAEKSIV
+2064 SFEAPHAEKSIV

-2156 YATGAQHDVY
+2156 YATGAQNDVY
-2166 VIAEGGVRLGNY
+2166 VIAEGGMRLGNY
-2178 FWHVE
+2178 FWNVE

-2212 PADEIGR
+2212 PADQIGR
-2219 RLTDAGVGV
+2219 RLTDAGVAV

-2234 LSSARQ
+2234 LSHERQ
-2240 AELLADNPDDYRA
+2240 AELLADNPDGYKA

-2287 QEGDE
+2287 QEGEE

-2297 SWPGSD
+2297 SWPGID
-2303 DKSKTILLDN
+2303 GKSKTIILDD

-2339 ELFLVDNKVLS
+2339 KLFFVDNKVIS
-2350 HHDGRTRILAQK
+2350 HHEGRTRILAQK
-2362 EDGAWTYNTNSELM
+2362 EEGTWKYRVKTELM
-2376 SVTELLDAAH
+2376 SVSELFDAAN
-2386 VSGKV
+2386 VNGKI
-2391 RGESYQKVIDALAE
+2391 RGDSYQKVVDALAD
-2405 YHASTA
+2405 YHTIPLLFKAA
-2411 EHADYELE
+2411 EDLGHDAIDYADYNLE
-2419 SVEQLVNL
+2419 SVEKLVNL
-2427 RKKIEGYALG
+2427 RKQVEGYLLG
-2437 HPDSGRLEAMNSL
+2437 HPDSGRVEAMNSL
-2450 LNQVNSRLEEVS
+2450 LNQVNTRLDEVS
-2462 VLAVSEQSIKAHD
+2462 VLSVAEQTIQAQD

-2481 DQLDNAHL
+2481 DQLEAANL
-2489 KQSKHLY
+2489 KESKHLY
-2496 LDGNG
+2496 LDQNG

-2512 KIDQLG
+2512 NIDLLG
-2518 GSDAVLEKVKASV
+2518 SREAVLEKVKSAVS
-2531 NHEYGQAIA
+2531 NEYGQTVA

-2549 NELAKDGKGIDIT
+2549 KDLAKDGKGIDIA
-2562 GLNRIHQA
+2562 GLNKVHQA
-2570 LEQHMSPVSATMY
+2570 IEQHMSPVSATMY

-2588 DHSAL
+2588 DHSTL
-2593 GHAALQIGQGRTQI
+2593 GHAALQIGQGRTQLEG
-2607 DAQAAADFN
+2607 QAAADFN
-2616 KQNYVSWW
+2616 QQNYVSWW
-2624 PLGSKSSNIR
+2624 PLGSKSSNIS
-2634 NIFNVATEYQ
+2634 NILNVATKDQ

-2665 HDMASEENDGFG
+2665 HDVASEENDGFG
-2677 LNDGETKLKRFIE
+2677 LHDGDIKLKRFIE
-2690 KLNAAKGIDAA
+2690 KLNAAKGIDASF
-2701 YKDASEGY
+2701 KEASEGY

-2716 PDMLVSTGIPAHV
+2716 PDMLETTGIPAHV
-2729 FQPFVDQWNDTS
+2729 FQPFVEQWNDTS

-2755 QKQAQA
+2755 RLQAQR
-2761 SGDPALVAK
+2761 SDDPELLEK
-2770 RIDNVVRLFAERALE
+2770 RIGNVVRQFAERALE
-2785 EIEAFKASQADEG
+2785 EIETFKASQADQG

-2817 NRLSHDPDARYQ
+2817 HRLSNDPDARYQ

-2856 RPKFGVW
+2856 LPKFGVW

-2878 QLEIAAKKQSHQVND
+2878 QLEIAAKKQSHQVTD
-2893 DLDALS
+2893 VLDALS
-2899 GSEKHKDKVAIEND
+2899 GNEKLKENVAIEND
-2913 GTPPRDKVPLS
+2913 GTPPRDKESLS
-2924 PLTRFLNNELYGER
+2924 PLTRFLNNELYGDKE
-2938 DARRKIGDITQ
+2938 ARRKIGEITQ

-2955 VEKGESQKVTLKGE
+2955 VEKGESQKITLQGE
-2969 AGRLTGYYHQGTAS
+2969 AGRLTGYYHQGTAPREG
-2983 SDDETST
+2983 ETST

-3003 SSAEEQASAIRSHYQ
+3003 SSAEEQASAIRNHYQ

-3061 DPSNIILHGYSMGGP
+3061 DPSNIIIHGYSMGGP

-3086 QNGQAVSGLLL
+3086 QNSQAVSGLLL

-3118 IVGTIAKAVNGQFS
+3118 IVGAIAKAVNGQFS
-3132 VEKNLKG
+3132 VEKNLEG
-3139 LPQETPILLL
+3139 LPKETSILLL

-3154 LGEEGEKLRVKLS
+3154 LGNEGEKLRTKLTA
-3167 NSGFNVT
+3167 SGYNVT

-3191 YTGQIVSDLLNTQH
+3191 YADQIVSGLSSSASVDEDLDQQGLDTTSTKDQGVSNKDDHLQVVDS
-3205 IKHNEAKLNLEP
+3205 KEA
-3217 HGKNYES
+3217 
-3224 RDLILK
+3224 
-3230 PISQPETVEL
+3230 
-3240 GMPEVDQKVLAD
+3240 LAD
-3252 IAEREN
+3252 GKI
-3258 VIIGVRPV
+3258 
-3266 DEKSKS
+3266 
-3272 LIASKM
+3272 L
-3278 YSSKGLFVKAKSS
+3278 
-3291 DWGPMSGFIPV
+3291 
-3302 DQSFAKAS
+3302 
-3310 ARRDLE
+3310 
-3316 TFNRHAEQSIQSGNA
+3316 H
-3331 VSADLYLNQVRVE
+3331 NQ
-3344 ELVSK
+3344 
-3349 YHSLTPLELDDQ
+3349 
-3361 SGMYKTTATN
+3361 
-3371 GDQSV
+3371 
-3376 PFFLNR
+3376 
-3382 VTVDGNELWQVH
+3382 
-3394 YITNGELA
+3394 
-3402 PFKVIGDPV
+3402 
-3411 SKQPMTADYDLLT
+3411 
-3424 VMYSYGDL
+3424 
-3432 GPQDK
+3432 
-3437 VKQPLTWQQWKDSV
+3437 
-3451 TYEDL
+3451 
-3456 TPKYK
+3456 
-3461 ELYSNEDL
+3461 
-3469 YNKKDGASLGNVSGR
+3469 
-3484 LKELKDR
+3484 
-3491 INVDLGR
+3491 
-3498 TNGLEMVHHGADDA
+3498 
-3512 NPYAVMADNFPAT
+3512 
-3525 FFVPKSLFAE
+3525 
-3535 DGLGEGKGSIQTYF
+3535 
-3549 NVNEQGAVVIRNP
+3549 
-3562 QEFSDFQQ
+3562 
-3570 VTINASFRASFNDK
+3570 
-3584 WNHGL
+3584 
-3589 DEPLFTT
+3589 
-3596 KRKLSHEFLNKR
+3596 
-3608 DQLLKKLSGGR
+3608 
-3619 LDAQDETL
+3619 
-3627 VALGNPDDVSGN
+3627 
-3639 KAIVAVDVSQIF
+3639 
-3651 TRQELKE
+3651 
-3658 RANVFAKP
+3658 
-3666 IGASYQGILD
+3666 
-3676 QLDLVH
+3676 
-3682 QTVSRDQIVAS
+3682 
-3693 FELNKKVNAYIAE
+3693 
-3706 HPTSGRNQALTQ
+3706 
-3718 LKEQITSALFIGK
+3718 
-3731 MQVAQVDIDAIA
+3731 
-3743 QTRPE
+3743 
-3748 LAARIFMV
+3748 
-3756 AIEEANGEHR
+3756 
-3766 GLTDMMVRWAN
+3766 
-3777 EDPYLAP
+3777 
-3784 KQGYKGE
+3784 
-3791 TPNDLGFDAKYHVD
+3791 
-3805 LGDHYADFK
+3805 
-3814 QWLETSQ
+3814 
-3821 SNGLLSKAT
+3821 
-3830 LDESTKTVHLGYSY
+3830 
-3844 QELQDLTGVESV
+3844 
-3856 QMAFYFLKEAA
+3856 
-3867 KKVDPISGDSA
+3867 
-3878 EMILLKKFADKSY
+3878 
-3891 LSQLD
+3891 
-3896 SDRMDQI
+3896 
-3903 EGIYR
+3903 
-3908 SSHETDVDAWD
+3908 
-3919 RRYSGAGYDEL
+3919 
-3930 TNKLAGAT
+3930 
-3938 GVDEQLSVLL
+3938 
-3948 DDRKGLLIGEVHGS
+3948 
-3962 DVNGLRF
+3962 DVNGW
-3969 VNEQMDALKKQGVT
+3969 G
-3983 VIGLEHLRSDL
+3983 
-3994 AQPLIDRYL
+3994 P
-4003 ATGVM
+4003 
-4008 SSELSAMLKTKHLDA
+4008 
-4023 TLFENAR
+4023 
-4030 ANGMRIVALD
+4030 
-4040 ANSSAR
+4040 
-4046 PNVQGTEHGL
+4046 
-4056 MYRAGAANN
+4056 
-4065 IAVEVLQSLPDD
+4065 
-4077 EKFVAIYGKAHLQ
+4077 
-4090 SHKGIE
+4090 
-4096 GFVPGITHRLDLP
+4096 IT
-4109 ALRVSD
+4109 
-4115 SNQFRVEQDD
+4115 
-4125 MTLRVVYDDVANK
+4125 
-4138 PKLTF
+4138 
-4143 KDSLS
+4143 
-4148 GANTAIHNQNVN
+4148 
-4160 DWERVA
+4160 
-4166 VTPTADGGET
+4166 VTPTTDGGET

-4181 IIVQMENDSVVANA
+4181 IIVQMENDPVVAKA

-4203 PESSVVVQLDSDG
+4203 AESSVVVQLDSDG

-4241 DDSDSNN
+4241 DHSESNN
-4248 THLSGYSAEDLAA
+4248 TRLSGYSADELAV
-4261 KLANF
+4261 KLAKF
-4266 QQSFSQAENIN
+4266 QQSFNQAENIN
-4277 NTPDHISI
+4277 NKPDHISI

-4299 GHQFINAMDVNG
+4299 GHQFINAMDANG

-4317 ARSSELA
+4317 VRSSELA
-4324 VDATGRKHTKDENG
+4324 VDEAGRKHTKDANG
-4338 DWIQKA
+4338 DWVQKA
-4344 ETNKVSLSWNEQ
+4344 ENNKVSLSWDEQ
-4356 GEVIAKEERIRN
+4356 GEVVAKDERIRN

-4383 DVGEIARGAI
+4383 DVDEPARGAI

-4404 KRKVETET
+4404 KRKAETET
-4412 SSSAANNKLSYSGNI
+4412 SSSSANNKLSYSGNI

-4449 VGSGGF
+4449 VGTGGF

-4477 VDMGGYQALEGAQM
+4477 FDIGGYQALEGAQM
-4491 FIGNRNVSFNLGQSN
+4491 FIGNRNVSFNLGRSN
-4506 DLLVMMDKSIPT
+4506 DLIVMMDKSIPT

-4535 QSIATSGEDQDW
+4535 QSIATSGEGQDW

-4575 VDYTCLVE
+4575 VDYTSLVE
-4583 LDSHN
+4583 LDSQN

-4597 DTEAAL
+4597 DAEAAL

-4616 SSAGKLSRADK
+4616 SDTSKLSRADK

-4664 SILDTNLGSLFGLMT
+4664 SILDTNLGSLFGLIT

-4706 LLGQM
+4706 LLGQL
-4711 AGIGAETTL
+4711 AGVGAETTL
-4720 ADIFGVDYTTSGQIV
+4720 ADIFGVDYTASGQIV

-4746 ILTEMLEV
+4746 ILKEMLEV

-4778 GIDMGADG
+4778 GINMGADG
-4786 IQSFAE
+4786 IKSFAE
-4792 THGLKDK
+4792 THGLKEK
-4799 APEEEENK
+4799 APEEEEDN
-4807 SAVSVNGTSVN
+4807 SSVSVNGASVN
-4818 SAQGATASDGNTET
+4818 SAQGATVADGSTET

-4867 ENLKENLTADLLNM
+4867 ENLKQNLTADLLNM

-4900 INLSLGNYNFNW
+4900 INISLGNYNFNW

-4952 SDMGVL
+4952 NDMGVL

-5002 TGLGRDYVV
+5002 TGSGRDYVV

-5018 VDTGDGQ
+5018 VDTGDDQ

-5046 NVFGNYNRINASAG
+5046 NVFGNYNRINAGAG

-5072 LNGGEGEDHLI
+5072 LNGGDGDDHLI
-5083 AAAISKFS
+5083 ATAISKFS
-5091 QFNGEEGRDLMVLG
+5091 QFNGGEGRDLMVLG

-5130 VEDIS
+5130 VEDIR

-5164 RDPVSETDQAKF
+5164 REPSNDSDQSKF

-5184 NDYFDGK
+5184 SDYFNGN
-5191 RAQMIIAMGEKDANG
+5191 RAQVVIGMSEKDLSG

-5211 TLSESSIDALV
+5211 MLSDSAIDALV
-5222 QAMSGFDP
+5222 QAMSGFEP
-5230 QAGDNGFIDNLD
+5230 QAGDNGFIDSLE
-5242 SKSRVAIST
+5242 SKSQATISM
-5251 AWADVVHKKGITV
+5251 AWSDVVHKKGLMV